1 MAAAASPG
9 SCSSTSSDWVV
20 LRDGCLRCDEEGL
33 RSLSYHPALN
43 AILAVTSRGSIK
55 VIDGTS
61 GAILQASAL
70 HAKPGGRVR
79 CQYFPA
85 VDKVLFVDDYAVG
98 CRKDLNGIL
107 LLDTAL
113 QAPVSKPEDMVQLE
127 LPVTEAQQLLSACVE
142 KVDVSNTEGY
152 DLFLTQLKEGLKST
166 SHETAANHKVA
177 KWATVTF
184 HLPHHVIKVVASA
197 IVNELKK
204 MNQNVAALSVA
215 SSIMDRLSY
224 LLPSGRPELGVG
236 PGRSVDRSLMY
247 SEANR
252 RETFT
257 SWPHAGYRWAQP
269 DPMAQA
275 GFYHQ
280 PASTGDDRAMCF
292 TCSVCLVCWEP
303 TDEPWSEHERHSPN
317 CPFVKGEHTQN
328 VPLSV
333 TLATSPAQFPSPD
346 GSDKIAC
353 YGFGSCPHFLAA
365 ATKRGKICIWD
376 VSKLMKVH
384 LKFEIN
390 PYDPVILRQLFLS
403 SGEQGLGSESTESRR
418 PTLAWLED
426 TSSCSDLPKL
436 EGDSDDQLEDSDSEE
451 HSRSESVTGHP
462 CQKENLEVSLGVTAL
477 SVLQQPEKLQWEVV
491 ASVLEDTVKDLEEL
505 GANPALAQAKADN
518 KAKDKPSAAEQ
529 HNIPFPCLLTGGLL
543 SYRSAASS
551 PLAGGPPPPPPSLAP
566 TLTPTR
572 GRPPPSSSSSSSSTL
587 VGVPD
592 GPLLRTQAPEVT
604 PNTPIVVVGTP
615 DQGPMEI
622 ESCPPPPVVVP
633 PELVASPGGGGLP
646 VSAIRRTIPVLLLY
660 SIKEAD
666 EKASGSGKV
675 FAQMNSLMGKS
686 LHEEGFTVPQII
698 EMEFDSHEQLLL
710 QDPPI
715 TYIQQFAD
723 ATAGLG
729 SGTGSGSG
737 TGNNASVTDPGPEKW
752 GSMAAPRPGAL
763 VQCLRLP
770 KELEEENLYVDSIT
784 PCSDGLHL
792 LVGLQPCSVES
803 LSAINQVEA
812 LNNLNRLHSALCSRG
827 NSRNK
832 DDLHHHH
839 HHHHPALVPTMAN
852 GIEGGH
858 GALPLPGTSPPQQTP
873 LILPPDQQPLLQPP
887 LSPQQT
893 PTSPSSRGVFGGV
906 STGGNNNNSSGGGG
920 YLVLYKLNYS
930 TRIVTLEEEPVR
942 VQHIREPRD
951 AVTSLILLPADV
963 LDGREEDGEDA
974 SDDTPPGLKN
984 GPVSAS
990 SGPNMAAGGSSGGV
1004 GGSSTA
1010 AGVMAASTGHGPSA
1024 SSPLA
1029 AGMAASTAKE
1039 KLVVTT
1045 QAGYIM
1051 VLDLATLEVL
1061 AKVEPPVKESG
1072 DEVDPFVSVTYC
1084 SGTDRLC
1091 ACTKG
1096 GELHFLQIGG
1106 VFDDIDD
1113 ADIFVDGPLSKGV
1126 DQLFEGTKPSSNPSS
1141 PGITAGVDLLVDQAL
1156 GVEVLSSLVEL
1167 TRFETLTP
1175 RFSATVPPCWVEVQQ
1190 EQQQRRH
1197 PQHLHQQHHGD
1208 AAQHTRTWKLQSDS
1222 SSWDEHVF
1230 ELVLPKACMV
1240 GHVDF
1245 KFVMNAN
1252 ITNIPQ
1258 IQVTLLKNKA
1268 PGLGKVNETAVDRQ
1282 ITFPLSQALH
1292 TNGERNGQPLLHDFT
1307 EDIQFMDIEESPGSR
1322 LCPFLEDHKEDI
1334 LCGPVWLAS
1343 GLDLSGHA
1351 GMLSLTSPKLVKGM
1365 AGGKYRSFLVH
1376 IKAVSDKGMEESPR
1390 PVVRM
1395 PSKPQSSKAQSLSS
1409 LLQRAQATKEK
1420 ASTSKVEPPT
1430 ASKKPDNLR
1439 GCDLL
1444 QEVSITIRRF
1454 KKTSIPK
1461 ERIQRCS
1468 MLQFPEFHERLL
1480 NGLCKRT
1487 EETDSTEHGQSLILD
1502 ILCWLAGV
1510 YSNGSCSPR
1519 EGKEGLLIKTR
1530 KRLTDMVR
1538 VCFFQAG
1545 RSIAHKCARFLALCI
1560 SNGKGDPGQQGFG
1573 MALLKALLENMP
1585 YLPAAAT
1592 GGAVFWYFV
1601 LLNYVK
1607 DEDLAG
1613 CSTACASLLTAV
1625 SRQLQDRL
1633 TPLEALLQTRYGLY
1647 SSPFDPVL
1655 FDLEVSGSSCKNA
1668 FNSGI
1673 GVQSDEIDLSDI
1685 LSGNGKVSNCAAAE
1699 GSFTALT
1706 GLLEVEPL
1714 HFTCVST
1721 SDGTRVERDDASMFT
1736 VSTFGVTPAVGGLS
1750 AGSVGEASTALSSA
1764 AQVALQSLSH
1774 AMVSAEQQLQVLQEK
1789 QQQLLKLQQQKAK
1802 LEAKLHQT
1810 TSAAAA
1816 AAASGVGPIHN
1827 SVPSNPSASGS
1838 ASASSAPGFFI
1849 HPSDVIPPT
1858 PKTTPLFMTPPL
1870 TPPNEAV
1877 SAAISVEL
1885 AQLFPGSIM
1894 DPPAVNLAAHNKNSH
1909 KPKPVSHAQN
1919 PMGSGLALALSQASH
1934 FLQPP
1939 PHQSIII
1946 ERMHSGARRFV
1957 TLDFGRPVLLTDALI
1972 PTCADLASL
1981 SIDIWTLGE
1990 EVDGRRLVVAT
2001 DIATHSLI
2009 LHDLLPPPVCRFMKI
2024 TVIGRYGSTN
2034 ARAKI
2039 PLGFYYGHTY
2049 ILPWESELK
2058 LMHDPLRGES
2068 EAASQPD
2075 VDQHLAMMVALQED
2089 IQCRY
2094 NLACHRLE
2102 TLLQSIDLPPLN
2114 SANNAQYFLR
2124 KPDKAV
2130 EEDQR
2135 VFSAYQDCVQ
2145 LQLQLN
2151 LAHHAVQRLRVSL
2164 GASRKPLP
2172 DAAYASYA
2180 YDARELVHS
2189 SSTEQLRTVIRYLLD
2204 TLLSLLHTN
2213 NGHSVPSV
2221 LQSTFHAQAC
2231 EELFKHLCISG
2242 TPKIRLHTG
2251 LLLVQLCG
2259 GERWWGQFLSNV
2271 LQELYNSEQ
2280 LLIFPQ
2286 DRVFML
2292 LSCIGQRSLSNSGVL
2307 EGLLNLLDSLLSPL
2321 QQSHSLQARRT
2332 EGVLDIPMISWV
2344 VMLVSRL
2351 LDYVASVE
2359 DEASASKKQL
2369 GGKDRDRSFTGN
2381 QWSFINNSLQSQN
2394 MSRSTK
2400 GNSSLDRLY
2409 SRKVRKQ
2416 LVHTKQQLNLLKAK
2430 QKALMEQ
2437 IEKEKIQSNK
2447 SSSYKLLVEHA
2458 KLKQA
2463 TSKHFKDL
2471 IRLRRTA
2478 EWPRSSL
2485 DTEAS
2490 ASGAAKEAP
2499 EVELLPFTLAHER
2512 CISVVQKLALFLLS
2526 MDFTCHADLLLFV
2539 CKVLAR
2545 IANATRPTI
2554 HLCEVVSEQQLE
2566 RLLLLLVGTDFNR
2579 GDISWGGAWA
2589 QYSLTCM
2596 LQDILAGELLSPAS
2610 LDGMDE
2616 GASLGE
2622 EAGAAA
2628 AVAACAVA
2636 SALAEPEEALA
2647 QPSPLP
2653 LVESIDETLPP
2664 DIIAGTPGTSSS
2676 SVFQSAPPLSSLEK
2690 DKDIDF
2696 DLLQDLMDVDID
2708 PLDIDLEK
2716 DPLAA
2721 KVFKPIGSTW
2731 YDYWGADYGTYNYNA
2746 YVGGAG
2752 IPVSKPPAA
2761 QEKPGA
2767 QSLSVSVS
2775 QALDARLEVGLEQ
2788 QAELMLKMMA
2798 TLEADSILQAL
2809 TSTSPAV
2816 VQSSNGTDDSLLRG
2830 LHGSSSPPGGSSSSS
2845 SLVVQPSSIP
2855 MLSACFNKLFSML
2868 QVHHVQLESLLQ
2880 LWLTL
2885 SLNSCPGSADDGGS
2899 DIFLFNASR
2908 VPTIPLNQAS
2918 ISSFLTVLA
2927 WYPNTSLRTWCL
2939 VLHSLTL
2946 MTNMPSSS
2954 ASASSSGL
2962 GGHESTAQQMV
2973 SELTL
2978 VPVLVRFLSGSNPH
2992 GTSQH
2997 SSQVGPTATQA
3008 MQEFLTRLQVHLS
3021 STCPQLFSEFLLELM
3036 HILSMERGPLLSG
3049 QGPLDAQVKL
3059 LEFTLEQSFET
3070 VSVGTIMAVV
3080 ESITFLVHHY
3090 ITCSDKVVSRSG
3102 SDSSVGARACFGG
3115 LFANIIRPGDAKAVC
3130 GETTRDQLMFN
3141 LLKLVNTLVKL
3152 PLTADGKFS
3161 GRVPPPGN
3169 GSSDSVS
3176 DEEKVCGS
3184 KEGPGQGGATP
3195 HQGPAVG
3202 VADLVL
3208 GNQQVMSQILSAL
3221 GQCNSSAMAMIIGAS
3236 GLHLTKHENFHGG
3249 LDAISVGDGLFTILT
3264 TLSKRAT
3271 SVQVMLQ
3278 PILTYM
3284 ACGYM
3289 GRQGSLSTCQLS
3301 EPLLWFILRVLDTS
3315 EALKA
3320 FHDMGGVQ
3328 LICNNMVTS
3337 TRAIVNTARSM
3348 VSTIMKFLDSGPGK
3362 AADGSLKARVLASE
3376 PDNAE
3381 GLHNFA
3387 PLGTITSSSPTAQPA
3402 EVLLQA
3408 TPPHRRAR
3416 SAAWSYIFLP
3426 EEAWCDLT
3434 IHLPAAVLLKEVH
3447 IQPHLASLATCP
3459 SSVSVEISADG
3470 VNMLPL
3476 STPVITSGL
3485 TYIKIQLVKAEVASA
3500 VCLRLHRP
3508 RDASTLGLSQ
3518 IKLLG
3523 LTAFG
3528 NTSSATVNNPF
3539 LPSEDQVSKTSIG
3552 WLRLLHHCLTHVSD
3566 LEAVMASAAA
3576 PTANLLQTCAA
3587 LLMSPYCGMHSPNI
3601 EAVLVKIGLQSTAI
3615 GLRLIDILL
3624 RNCAASGTDPNNLNS
3639 PLLFGRLNGL
3649 SSDSTIDILYQLGT
3663 TQDPGTKDRVQA
3675 LLQWVH
3681 DSARVAAMKRSA
3693 PLGYMGPSATSP
3705 REYGLLMPSPSHL
3718 HCVAAILWHS
3728 YELPVD
3734 YDLPALLNRELFEL
3748 LYNWS
3753 MSLACNLVLKKAVD
3767 SLLCS
3772 MCHVHPSYFSL
3783 LMSWMG
3789 IVPSATVSAVA
3800 AMASAQS
3807 QARHRLSLTDDGK
3820 KQHDAA
3826 AATAAAANSASAGG
3840 GGASGGLTDDS
3851 KHARSPPPLSESQL
3865 ATLAAASQSPGA
3877 IQQLL
3882 DSGLPSLL
3890 VRSLAAL
3897 CCSLL
3902 ASADLPLPGGATVPP
3917 TSTPASASA
3926 PSSSSSSSSPPSSS
3940 AASTSSSPAE
3950 RRHHHLHHHQSQS
3963 HHHHHHSH
3971 HSHSSSSYHSMPSTS
3986 SSSSPPS
3993 SSSSSSFSC
4002 PPPPP
4007 PPPVNRATLSP
4018 ELAAPVLRFLT
4029 EVGNSHA
4036 MKDWLGGPEV
4046 NPLWTAL
4053 LFLLC
4058 HSSASAGTSATTSPT
4073 TNTTNNTTN
4082 TTNTNTATTSNGSTS
4097 NGQVAAAASASASAS
4112 GMGASASSPCSS
4124 PLSTSPAGASAAAGP
4139 SSSMS
4144 GSSIAGP
4151 STAPLLP
4158 PPPPPLAY
4166 SSSASASATAAA
4178 MGTSTAA
4185 ASGSRY
4191 SLGSGGRAGGLTTQ
4205 QRTSLEN
4212 ATVAFFLQC
4221 ISCHPNNQRLMA
4233 QVLCELFQSAPQ
4245 RGNVPISGNISGF
4258 IRRLFLQLMLEDEK
4272 VTVFL
4277 QSPCPLYKGRINA
4290 TSHVIQHPMY
4300 GAGHKYRTLHL
4311 PISTTLADVLDRV
4324 SDTPSI
4330 TAKLMSEQK
4339 EDKEKKNHEEKEKM
4353 KADNGFQDNYSVV
4366 VASGLKSQS
4375 KRALSTPPR
4384 PPSRRGR
4391 VMSDKLSASSGVD
4404 PAAKTVSVPVFH
4416 LYHKLLPGQPLPG
4429 EMTLAQLLTLLYDRK
4444 LPQGY
4449 RSIDM
4454 TVKLGSKLSSD
4465 PGLSKTDSFKRLRT
4479 EKEHGEMLS
4488 SCPEDEPMTP
4498 GDECLE
4504 AAIDE
4509 SLLETNPIQS
4519 PLQVFAGMGGLA
4531 LIAERLPMLYP
4542 DVIQQVSAP
4551 VVASSSQE
4559 KPKDS
4564 DQFEWV
4570 TIEQSGELVYE
4581 APENIAAEPPPIK
4594 SPVQTMSPIPAHSL
4608 AAFGLFL
4615 RLPGYAEVLL
4625 KERKH
4630 AQCLLRLVLGVTDDG
4645 EGSHILQSPSANV
4658 LPTLPFHVLRALFS
4672 STPLTTDDGLLLRR
4686 IALEIGA
4693 IHLILACLS
4702 ALSHHAPRV
4711 PSTNGNQ
4718 NEVVTGHGAGTS
4730 EEQQLYWAKGTG
4742 FGTGSTASG
4751 WDVEQALT
4759 KQRLEE
4765 EHVTCLLQ
4773 VLASYINPAGCV
4785 GHGEAPSSESRGQ
4798 NSAALPSVLQELLSQ
4813 SCLIP
4818 AMSSYLRNDSVLD
4831 MARHV
4836 PLYRALLELLRAISS
4851 CTSLVPLLLP
4861 LSGDP
4866 AQEEEEEE
4874 ERSESQTSVGMLLAK
4889 MKTCVDTYTN
4899 RLRSK
4904 KDKSKGVV
4912 KAEPSDPE
4920 PEGLTLLVPD
4930 IQRTAE
4936 IVYAATTSL
4945 RQANQEKKLAE
4956 SSKKASTR
4964 PKPLSVLRSLEEKYV
4979 AAMKKLQFDTFEMV
4993 SEDEDGKLVFKVNY
5007 HYMTQVKNAS
5017 DANSAARARRLAQ
5030 EAVTLST
5037 SLPLS
5042 SSSSVFVRC
5051 DEERLD
5057 IMKVLITGPA
5067 DTPYANGCFEFDVYF
5082 PQDYPN
5088 SPPLVNLET
5097 TGGHS
5102 VRFNPNLYNDG
5113 KVCLSILNTWHGRP
5127 EEKWN
5132 PQTSSFLQVLVSV
5145 QSLILVSEPYFNEP
5159 GYERSRGT
5167 PSGTQSSRE
5176 YDGNIRQASVK
5187 WAMLEQM
5194 RNPSPCFKE
5203 VIHKHFYLKRAE
5215 IMGQC
5220 EEWIT
5225 DIQQY
5230 SSDKR
5235 VGRTMSHHA
5244 AALKRH
5250 TAQLREELLKLP
5262 CPEGLEP
5269 DGEDF
5274 SDKSSALLVK
5284 ELPNQDAEKPGGSQD
5299 AHCSEGQL

>member
-9 SCSSTSSDWVV
+9 SCSSTSSDWIV
-20 LRDGCLRCDEEGL
+20 LRDGCRRCDEEGL

-113 QAPVSKPEDMVQLE
+113 QAPVAKPEDMVQLE
-127 LPVTEAQQLLSACVE
+127 LPVTEAQQMLSACLE

-152 DLFLTQLKEGLKST
+152 DIFIAQLKEGLKNT

-184 HLPHHVIKVVASA
+184 HLPHHVLKLVASA
-197 IVNELKK
+197 IVTELKK
-204 MNQNVAALSVA
+204 INQNVAALSVA

-224 LLPSGRPELGVG
+224 LLPSARPELGVG

-252 RETFT
+252 RETFM

-280 PASTGDDRAMCF
+280 VGSPASTGDDRAMCF

-333 TLATSPAQFPSPD
+333 TLATSPAQFPTPD
-346 GSDKIAC
+346 FSDKIAC

-390 PYDPVILRQLFLS
+390 PYDPAILRQLILS
-403 SGEQGLGSESTESRR
+403 GSEQALGTQESRR

-426 TSSCSDLPKL
+426 SSSCSDIPKL

-462 CQKENLEVSLGVTAL
+462 SQRESMEVSLGVTAL

-505 GANPALAQAKADN
+505 GANPSLAQAKAD
-518 KAKDKPSAAEQ
+518 KAKEKLPEH
-529 HNIPFPCLLTGGLL
+529 HNIPYPCLLAGGLL
-543 SYRSAASS
+543 SYLAA
-551 PLAGGPPPPPPSLAP
+551 PL
-566 TLTPTR
+566 
-572 GRPPPSSSSSSSSTL
+572 PSSRRSM
-587 VGVPD
+587 D
-592 GPLLRTQAPEVT
+592 GPLRTQGPE
-604 PNTPIVVVGTP
+604 PPHVVP

-622 ESCPPPPVVVP
+622 ESCNLTPL
-633 PELVASPGGGGLP
+633 ELGSPN
-646 VSAIRRTIPVLLLY
+646 SAAPTVRRTMPVLLLY
-660 SIKEAD
+660 SFKESE
-666 EKASGSGKV
+666 EKSSGKV
-675 FAQMNSLMGKS
+675 FAQMNNLMSKG
-686 LHEEGFTVPQII
+686 LHEEGFSVPQII
-698 EMEFDSHEQLLL
+698 EMEFDTHEQLLL

-723 ATAGLG
+723 AAANLATLDG
-729 SGTGSGSG
+729 
-737 TGNNASVTDPGPEKW
+737 DKW
-752 GSMAAPRPGAL
+752 SSLAPRPGAL

-770 KELEEENLYVDSIT
+770 KQLEEENLYVDSIT
-784 PCSDGLHL
+784 PCSDGVHL

-803 LSAINQVEA
+803 LSAINQVEV
-812 LNNLNRLHSALCSRG
+812 LNNLNRLHSALCSRRKG
-827 NSRNK
+827 E
-832 DDLHHHH
+832 LQ
-839 HHHHPALVPTMAN
+839 PLPTLAN
-852 GIEGGH
+852 GHE
-858 GALPLPGTSPPQQTP
+858 ALASASPPQTP
-873 LILPPDQQPLLQPP
+873 LILPPPDQQQPSRPL
-887 LSPQQT
+887 
-893 PTSPSSRGVFGGV
+893 GGC
-906 STGGNNNNSSGGGG
+906 GGGG
-920 YLVLYKLNYS
+920 YLALYKLNYS
-930 TRIVTLEEEPVR
+930 TRIVTLEEEPIKL
-942 VQHIREPRD
+942 QHIRDPRD
-951 AVTSLILLPADV
+951 AVTSLILLPPDV
-963 LDGREEDGEDA
+963 LDGREDDSEEA
-974 SDDTPPGLKN
+974 SEEKPPRGFKN
-984 GPVSAS
+984 G
-990 SGPNMAAGGSSGGV
+990 SGCGHGSGCGP
-1004 GGSSTA
+1004 GTGTSSTKVKQA
-1010 AGVMAASTGHGPSA
+1010 DVAGLGH
-1024 SSPLA
+1024 
-1029 AGMAASTAKE
+1029 
-1039 KLVVTT
+1039 LVITT

-1051 VLDLATLEVL
+1051 ILDLSTLEVL
-1061 AKVEPPVKESG
+1061 AKVEPPKTDGTV
-1072 DEVDPFVSVTYC
+1072 DEIDPFVSVTYC

-1106 VFDDIDD
+1106 VCDDVDD
-1113 ADIFVDGPLSKGV
+1113 SDIFVDGPLSKV
-1126 DQLFEGTKPSSNPSS
+1126 AEQLLEGAKPSSNPSS
-1141 PGITAGVDLLVDQAL
+1141 PGITGVDLLVDQVLA
-1156 GVEVLSSLVEL
+1156 VESLTSLVEL

-1258 IQVTLLKNKA
+1258 IQITLLKNKA

-1282 ITFPLSQALH
+1282 ISFPLSHVLH
-1292 TNGERNGQPLLHDFT
+1292 ANGERNGQPLLHDFT
-1307 EDIQFMDIEESPGSR
+1307 DDIQFMDIEETSGSR
-1322 LCPFLEDHKEDI
+1322 LCTFLEDHKEDI

-1376 IKAVSDKGMEESPR
+1376 IKAVSDKGMEERPM

-1395 PSKPQSSKAQSLSS
+1395 PAAKPQGSKGHSLST

-1420 ASTSKVEPPT
+1420 ASTSKADSP
-1430 ASKKPDNLR
+1430 AQSKKPDNLR

-1444 QEVSITIRRF
+1444 QEVSVTIRRF

-1461 ERIQRCS
+1461 ERVQRCA
-1468 MLQFPEFHERLL
+1468 MLQFPDFHEKLL
-1480 NGLCKRT
+1480 NGLCKGAD
-1487 EETDSTEHGQSLILD
+1487 EGPGTEHSQSLILD
-1502 ILCWLAGV
+1502 CLCWLAGV
-1510 YSNGSCSPR
+1510 YSNGPCSLR
-1519 EGKEGLLIKTR
+1519 EGKEALLMKTR
-1530 KRLTDMVR
+1530 KRLTDIVR
-1538 VCFFQAG
+1538 VCFFEAG

-1560 SNGKGDPGQQGFG
+1560 SNGKGEPSQQGFG
-1573 MALLKALLENMP
+1573 MNLLNALLDNMP

-1592 GGAVFWYFV
+1592 GGSVFWYFV

-1607 DEDLAG
+1607 DEDLSG

-1668 FNSGI
+1668 FNSSI
-1673 GVQSDEIDLSDI
+1673 GVQSDEIDLNEI
-1685 LSGNGKVSNCAAAE
+1685 LSGNVKVSSCAAAE

-1714 HFTCVST
+1714 HFTCIST

-1750 AGSVGEASTALSSA
+1750 AGTVGEASTALSSA

-1789 QQQLLKLQQQKAK
+1789 QQQLFKLQQQKAK

-1816 AAASGVGPIHN
+1816 SGVGPIHN
-1827 SVPSNPSASGS
+1827 SVPS
-1838 ASASSAPGFFI
+1838 SAPGFFI
-1849 HPSDVIPPT
+1849 HPSEVIPPT

-1885 AQLFPGSIM
+1885 AQLFPGSMI
-1894 DPPAVNLAAHNKNSH
+1894 DPPPVNLAAHNKNSQKA
-1909 KPKPVSHAQN
+1909 KPN

-1939 PHQSIII
+1939 PQQSIII

-1972 PTCADLASL
+1972 PTCGDLASL

-2001 DIATHSLI
+2001 DISTHSLI

-2068 EAASQPD
+2068 DAASQPD
-2075 VDQHLAMMVALQED
+2075 LDQHLAMMVALQED

-2094 NLACHRLE
+2094 NLGCHRLE
-2102 TLLQSIDLPPLN
+2102 TLLQNIDLPPLN

-2130 EEDQR
+2130 EEDAR
-2135 VFSAYQDCVQ
+2135 VFSAYQDCIQ

-2164 GASRKPLP
+2164 GAGRKILP
-2172 DAAYASYA
+2172 EP
-2180 YDARELVHS
+2180 YDPRELIQN
-2189 SSTEQLRTVIRYLLD
+2189 SSTEQLRTIIRYLLD
-2204 TLLSLLHTN
+2204 TLLSLLHSN
-2213 NGHSVPSV
+2213 NGHAVPSV

-2242 TPKIRLHTG
+2242 TPKIRLHAG

-2321 QQSHSLQARRT
+2321 QQPMAAAHHRT
-2332 EGVLDIPMISWV
+2332 EGVLDVPMISWV

-2359 DEASASKKQL
+2359 DEASAGKKHL
-2369 GGKDRDRSFTGN
+2369 GGKERERTLTGN
-2381 QWSFINNSLQSQN
+2381 QWSFINNSLQSSSSN
-2394 MSRSTK
+2394 RSAK

-2409 SRKVRKQ
+2409 SRKIRKQ
-2416 LVHTKQQLNLLKAK
+2416 LVHHKQQLNLLKAK
-2430 QKALMEQ
+2430 QKALVEQ

-2447 SSSYKLLVEHA
+2447 GSSYKLLVEQA

-2478 EWPRSSL
+2478 EWPRSTL
-2485 DTEAS
+2485 DTEAT
-2490 ASGAAKEAP
+2490 AAKEAP
-2499 EVELLPFTLAHER
+2499 EVEPLPFTLAHER
-2512 CISVVQKLALFLLS
+2512 CISVVQKLSLFLLS

-2554 HLCEVVSEQQLE
+2554 HLCEVVSEHQLE

-2596 LQDILAGELLSPAS
+2596 LQDILAGELLSSGS

-2616 GASLGE
+2616 GVVGE
-2622 EAGAAA
+2622 EAGASS
-2628 AVAACAVA
+2628 
-2636 SALAEPEEALA
+2636 SAGIDSDDSLA
-2647 QPSPLP
+2647 QPTPIP
-2653 LVESIDETLPP
+2653 HVETIDEALSP
-2664 DIIAGTPGTSSS
+2664 DIIAGTPGTSS
-2676 SVFQSAPPLSSLEK
+2676 VFQN
-2690 DKDIDF
+2690 
-2696 DLLQDLMDVDID
+2696 
-2708 PLDIDLEK
+2708 IDLEK

-2721 KVFKPIGSTW
+2721 KVFKPISSTW
-2731 YDYWGADYGTYNYNA
+2731 YDYWGADYGTYGYNP
-2746 YVGGAG
+2746 YIGGVGIA
-2752 IPVSKPPAA
+2752 VSKPPAVV
-2761 QEKPGA
+2761 EKPGS
-2767 QSLSVSVS
+2767 QSLSISVS

-2816 VQSSNGTDDSLLRG
+2816 SKASNGTDDSLLRG
-2830 LHGSSSPPGGSSSSS
+2830 LHGGSPPGS
-2845 SLVVQPSSIP
+2845 SLMVQASSIP

-2868 QVHHVQLESLLQ
+2868 QVHHVQLESMLQ

-2885 SLNSCPGSADDGGS
+2885 SLNSCSGGTEESGS
-2899 DIFLFNASR
+2899 DIFMFNASR

-2918 ISSFLTVLA
+2918 ISSFLSVLA

-2946 MTNMPSSS
+2946 MTNMPSS
-2954 ASASSSGL
+2954 AASSSGM
-2962 GGHESTAQQMV
+2962 GAHESTAQQMV
-2973 SELTL
+2973 SDPTL
-2978 VPVLVRFLSGSNPH
+2978 VHVLVRFLSGCNPH
-2992 GTSQH
+2992 GTSQY

-3021 STCPQLFSEFLLELM
+3021 STCPQMFSEFLLKLM
-3036 HILSMERGPLLSG
+3036 HILSTERGPFQSG

-3059 LEFTLEQSFET
+3059 LEFTLEQNFEV
-3070 VSVGTIMAVV
+3070 VSVSTISSVI

-3130 GETTRDQLMFN
+3130 GETTRDQLMFD
-3141 LLKLVNTLVKL
+3141 LLKLVNGLVQL
-3152 PLTADGKFS
+3152 PLSGDREFS
-3161 GRVPPPGN
+3161 GRLPPA
-3169 GSSDSVS
+3169 GSEASDSSAS

-3184 KEGPGQGGATP
+3184 KEGAAGGATP
-3195 HQGPAVG
+3195 NQGPAAG

-3208 GNQQVMSQILSAL
+3208 ANQQIMSQILSAL

-3264 TLSKRAT
+3264 SLSKRAT

-3289 GRQGSLSTCQLS
+3289 GRQSLYFSQGSLSTCQLS

-3348 VSTIMKFLDSGPGK
+3348 VSTIMKFLDTGPGK

-3434 IHLPAAVLLKEVH
+3434 IHLPAAVLLKELH

-3476 STPVITSGL
+3476 STPIITSGL

-3566 LEAVMASAAA
+3566 LEATMASAAA

-3601 EAVLVKIGLQSTAI
+3601 EAVLVKIGLQSTRI
-3615 GLRLIDILL
+3615 GLKLIDILL
-3624 RNCAASGTDPNNLNS
+3624 RNCAASGTDPTNLNS

-3663 TQDPGTKDRVQA
+3663 TQDLATKDRIHA

-3681 DSARVAAMKRSA
+3681 DSSLVAAHKRSG
-3693 PLGYMGPSATSP
+3693 PVGYIRQSSSSS
-3705 REYGLLMPSPSHL
+3705 REYGLVMPSPSHL
-3718 HCVAAILWHS
+3718 HGVAAILWHS
-3728 YELPVD
+3728 YELPVN
-3734 YDLPALLNRELFEL
+3734 YDLPVLLNRELFEL

-3753 MSLACNLVLKKAVD
+3753 MSLPCNMVLKKAVD

-3772 MCHVHPSYFSL
+3772 MCHIHPSYFSL

-3789 IVPSATVSAVA
+3789 FVA
-3800 AMASAQS
+3800 PPTAAQ
-3807 QARHRLSLTDDGK
+3807 HRLSMTDDGK
-3820 KQHDAA
+3820 KQHDLSSAN
-3826 AATAAAANSASAGG
+3826 ATTSA
-3840 GGASGGLTDDS
+3840 GLTDDS
-3851 KHARSPPPLSESQL
+3851 KHARPPIALSESQL
-3865 ATLAAASQSPGA
+3865 TTLAAASQSPGA
-3877 IQQLL
+3877 IEQLL

-3890 VRSLAAL
+3890 VRSLAGL
-3897 CCSLL
+3897 CCGLL
-3902 ASADLPLPGGATVPP
+3902 AAAGLPLP
-3917 TSTPASASA
+3917 STAQAERRQHHHNHH
-3926 PSSSSSSSSPPSSS
+3926 SSSSSSSQSRASLS
-3940 AASTSSSPAE
+3940 A
-3950 RRHHHLHHHQSQS
+3950 
-3963 HHHHHHSH
+3963 
-3971 HSHSSSSYHSMPSTS
+3971 
-3986 SSSSPPS
+3986 
-3993 SSSSSSFSC
+3993 
-4002 PPPPP
+4002 
-4007 PPPVNRATLSP
+4007 

-4046 NPLWTAL
+4046 NLLWTAL

-4058 HSSASAGTSATTSPT
+4058 HSSASAGGTSGVHGHAGAHS
-4073 TNTTNNTTN
+4073 
-4082 TTNTNTATTSNGSTS
+4082 
-4097 NGQVAAAASASASAS
+4097 AAS
-4112 GMGASASSPCSS
+4112 GGACC
-4124 PLSTSPAGASAAAGP
+4124 
-4139 SSSMS
+4139 
-4144 GSSIAGP
+4144 
-4151 STAPLLP
+4151 P
-4158 PPPPPLAY
+4158 PPPPPQP
-4166 SSSASASATAAA
+4166 
-4178 MGTSTAA
+4178 
-4185 ASGSRY
+4185 SGSRY
-4191 SLGSGGRAGGLTTQ
+4191 SLASSTRGSGLTTQ
-4205 QRTSLEN
+4205 QRTAIEN

-4245 RGNVPISGNISGF
+4245 RGSVPVSGNISGF

-4311 PISTTLADVLDRV
+4311 PISTTLAEVLDRV

-4330 TAKLMSEQK
+4330 TAKLINEQK
-4339 EDKEKKNHEEKEKM
+4339 EDKEKKNHDEKEKM
-4353 KADNGFQDNYSVV
+4353 KTDSGFQDNFSVV

-4391 VMSDKLSASSGVD
+4391 VMSDKLTASGVD
-4404 PAAKTVSVPVFH
+4404 PSAKTLSVPVFH
-4416 LYHKLLPGQPLPG
+4416 LYHKLLPGQPLPA

-4449 RSIDM
+4449 HSIDL
-4454 TVKLGSKLSSD
+4454 TVKLGSKVISD
-4465 PGLSKTDSFKRLRT
+4465 PGISKTDSFKRLRT
-4479 EKEHGEMLS
+4479 EKVEHCDMLS

-4498 GDECLE
+4498 GDECLD

-4509 SLLETNPIQS
+4509 SLLETKPIQS

-4542 DVIQQVSAP
+4542 DVIQQRIELFRQSPRATGGLKQTPHEGYQVSAP
-4551 VVASSSQE
+4551 VVPSTTQE

-4581 APENIAAEPPPIK
+4581 APETMAAEPPPINK
-4594 SPVQTMSPIPAHSL
+4594 SSVQTMSPIPAHSL

-4672 STPLTTDDGLLLRR
+4672 TTPLTTDDGVLLRR
-4686 IALEIGA
+4686 MALEIGA

-4711 PSTNGNQ
+4711 PNTSGNSS
-4718 NEVVTGHGAGTS
+4718 EPTVSSGHGGGTS

-4773 VLASYINPAGCV
+4773 VLASYINPANCV
-4785 GHGEAPSSESRGQ
+4785 SHGEAPTGESRGH
-4798 NSAALPSVLQELLSQ
+4798 NSNALPTVLQELLSQ

-4836 PLYRALLELLRAISS
+4836 PLYRALLELLRAIS
-4851 CTSLVPLLLP
+4851 TSTALVPLLLP

-4866 AQEEEEEE
+4866 SQEEEEEE
-4874 ERSESQTSVGMLLAK
+4874 ERSEGQTSVGMLLAK

-4899 RLRSK
+4899 RLRWGLRRTESK
-4904 KDKSKGVV
+4904 KDKAKGVV
-4912 KAEPSDPE
+4912 KPDSSDPE

-4945 RQANQEKKLAE
+4945 RQANQERKLAE
-4956 SSKKASTR
+4956 SSKKATTR
-4964 PKPLSVLRSLEEKYV
+4964 PKPMSILRSLEEKYV
-4979 AAMKKLQFDTFEMV
+4979 AIMKKLQFDTFEMV
-4993 SEDEDGKLVFKVNY
+4993 TEDDDGKLVFKVNY
-5007 HYMTQVKNAS
+5007 HYMSQVKNAS

-5194 RNPSPCFKE
+5194 RNASPCFKE
-5203 VIHKHFYLKRAE
+5203 VIHKHFYLKRVEVMA
-5215 IMGQC
+5215 QC
-5220 EEWIT
+5220 EEWIA

-5269 DGEDF
+5269 DGEEF
-5274 SDKSSALLVK
+5274 SDKSAALAPLA
-5284 ELPNQDAEKPGGSQD
+5284 NQDAEKPSGSQD
-5299 AHCSEGQL
+5299 GTCSEGPL

>member
-1 MAAAASPG
+1 MAAAAS
-9 SCSSTSSDWVV
+9 CSSAAAPAGPGPGPVSVSVSAGPGPCEWLL
-20 LRDGCLRCDEEGL
+20 LRDGCLRCDADGL
-33 RSLSYHPALN
+33 CSLCYHPALN
-43 AILAVTSRGSIK
+43 AILAVTARGAIK

-61 GAILQASAL
+61 GATLQASAL
-70 HAKPGGRVR
+70 NAKPGGRVK
-79 CQYFPA
+79 CQYISA
-85 VDKVLFVDDYAVG
+85 VDKVIFVDDYAVG

-113 QAPVSKPEDMVQLE
+113 QTPVSKQDDVVQLE
-127 LPVTEAQQLLSACVE
+127 LPVTEAQQLLSACIE
-142 KVDVSNTEGY
+142 KVDVSSTEGY
-152 DLFLTQLKEGLKST
+152 DLFITQLKDGLKNT

-177 KWATVTF
+177 KWATVMF
-184 HLPHHVIKVVASA
+184 HLPHHVLKSVASA

-204 MNQNVAALSVA
+204 INQNIAALPVA
-215 SSIMDRLSY
+215 SSVMDRLSY
-224 LLPSGRPELGVG
+224 LLPSARPELGVG

-257 SWPHAGYRWAQP
+257 SWPHVGYRWAQP

-280 PASTGDDRAMCF
+280 PASSGDDRAMCF

-333 TLATSPAQFPSPD
+333 TLATSPAQFPCTD
-346 GSDKIAC
+346 GTDRIVCFGS
-353 YGFGSCPHFLAA
+353 GSCPHFLAA

-390 PYDPVILRQLFLS
+390 AYDPAIVQQLML
-403 SGEQGLGSESTESRR
+403 SGEQSSGVDSRR

-426 TSSCSDLPKL
+426 SSSCSDIPKL
-436 EGDSDDQLEDSDSEE
+436 EGDSDDLLEDSDSEE
-451 HSRSESVTGHP
+451 HSRSESVTGHTS
-462 CQKENLEVSLGVTAL
+462 QKETMEVSLDITAL
-477 SVLQQPEKLQWEVV
+477 SILQQPEKLQWEIV
-491 ASVLEDTVKDLEEL
+491 ANVLEDTVKDLEEL
-505 GANPALAQAKADN
+505 GANPCLANCKSE
-518 KAKDKPSAAEQ
+518 KMKEKHLEQ
-529 HNIPFPCLLTGGLL
+529 HNIPFPCLLAGGLL
-543 SYRSAASS
+543 MYKSPATSPVSSNSQRSLDGLSRTRGESVSEQGSTDNESCTNSELNS
-551 PLAGGPPPPPPSLAP
+551 PL
-566 TLTPTR
+566 
-572 GRPPPSSSSSSSSTL
+572 
-587 VGVPD
+587 V
-592 GPLLRTQAPEVT
+592 
-604 PNTPIVVVGTP
+604 
-615 DQGPMEI
+615 
-622 ESCPPPPVVVP
+622 
-633 PELVASPGGGGLP
+633 
-646 VSAIRRTIPVLLLY
+646 RRTLPVLLLY
-660 SIKEAD
+660 SIKESD
-666 EKASGSGKV
+666 EKAGKL
-675 FAQMNSLMGKS
+675 FSQMNNIMSKS
-686 LHEEGFTVPQII
+686 IHDDGFTVPQII
-698 EMEFDSHEQLLL
+698 EMELDSQEQLLL
-710 QDPPI
+710 QDPPV

-723 ATAGLG
+723 AAANLT
-729 SGTGSGSG
+729 SPDSDKWSSMVPKPGT
-737 TGNNASVTDPGPEKW
+737 
-752 GSMAAPRPGAL
+752 L

-770 KELEEENLYVDSIT
+770 KFAEEENLCVDSIT
-784 PCSDGLHL
+784 PCADGVHL
-792 LVGLQPCSVES
+792 LVGLRTCPVES

-812 LNNLNRLHSALCSRG
+812 LNNLNKLNSALCNRRKGELESSLTVV
-827 NSRNK
+827 N
-832 DDLHHHH
+832 
-839 HHHHPALVPTMAN
+839 
-852 GIEGGH
+852 
-858 GALPLPGTSPPQQTP
+858 GTSIDVIQHESPADVPTP
-873 LILPPDQQPLLQPP
+873 LIIQPEQR
-887 LSPQQT
+887 S
-893 PTSPSSRGVFGGV
+893 V
-906 STGGNNNNSSGGGG
+906 SGG
-920 YLVLYKLNYS
+920 YLVLYKMNYA
-930 TRIVTLEEEPVR
+930 TRIVTLEEEPVKI
-942 VQHIREPRD
+942 QHIKDPQD
-951 AVTSLILLPADV
+951 TITSMILLPPDI
-963 LDGREEDGEDA
+963 LDNREDDCEEPVEEMQLTSKNSSGRERRSEI
-974 SDDTPPGLKN
+974 
-984 GPVSAS
+984 
-990 SGPNMAAGGSSGGV
+990 
-1004 GGSSTA
+1004 STL
-1010 AGVMAASTGHGPSA
+1010 GH
-1024 SSPLA
+1024 
-1029 AGMAASTAKE
+1029 
-1039 KLVVTT
+1039 LVITT
-1045 QAGYIM
+1045 QGGYVKI
-1051 VLDLATLEVL
+1051 LDLSNFEIL
-1061 AKVEPPVKESG
+1061 AKVEPPKKEG
-1072 DEVDPFVSVTYC
+1072 TEEPDMFVSVIYC

-1106 VFDDIDD
+1106 TCDDIDET
-1113 ADIFVDGPLSKGV
+1113 DILVDGSLSKGV
-1126 DQLFEGTKPSSNPSS
+1126 EQSSEGTKPLSNPSS
-1141 PGITAGVDLLVDQAL
+1141 PGITGVDLLVDQPFSL
-1156 GVEVLSSLVEL
+1156 ETLTSLVEL

-1208 AAQHTRTWKLQSDS
+1208 AAQHTRTWKLQTDS
-1222 SSWDEHVF
+1222 NSWDEHVF

-1245 KFVMNAN
+1245 KFVLNSN

-1258 IQVTLLKNKA
+1258 VQVTLLKNKA
-1268 PGLGKVNETAVDRQ
+1268 PGLGKVNAHNIEM
-1282 ITFPLSQALH
+1282 
-1292 TNGERNGQPLLHDFT
+1292 ERNGKPALVEFSEEMQY
-1307 EDIQFMDIEESPGSR
+1307 MDIEEPQCLR
-1322 LCPFLEDHKEDI
+1322 LCPFLEEHKEDI
-1334 LCGPVWLAS
+1334 LCGPVWLAT

-1351 GMLSLTSPKLVKGM
+1351 GMLTLTSPKLVKGM
-1365 AGGKYRSFLVH
+1365 AGGKYRSFLIHV
-1376 IKAVSDKGMEESPR
+1376 KAVNDRGTEEICSGGIR
-1390 PVVRM
+1390 PVVRI
-1395 PSKPQSSKAQSLSS
+1395 PSLKPQSNKGHSLAS
-1409 LLQRAQATKEK
+1409 LLAKVAAGKEK
-1420 ASTSKVEPPT
+1420 PSSKIEASNSSRK
-1430 ASKKPDNLR
+1430 SDNLR

-1444 QEVSITIRRF
+1444 QEVSVTIRRF
-1454 KKTSIPK
+1454 KKTSILK
-1461 ERIQRCS
+1461 ERIQRCA
-1468 MLQFPEFHERLL
+1468 MLQFSEFHEKLL
-1480 NGLCKRT
+1480 V
-1487 EETDSTEHGQSLILD
+1487 LD
-1502 ILCWLAGV
+1502 TLCWLAGV
-1510 YSNGSCSPR
+1510 YSNGPGSS
-1519 EGKEGLLIKTR
+1519 KEGNDSLLSKTR
-1530 KRLTDMVR
+1530 KCVSDIIR
-1538 VCFFQAG
+1538 VCFFEAG

-1560 SNGKGDPGQQGFG
+1560 SNGRCDPSQQGFG
-1573 MALLKALLENMP
+1573 SVLLKALLDNMP
-1585 YLPAAAT
+1585 LLPAAAT
-1592 GGAVFWYFV
+1592 GGSVYWYFV

-1633 TPLEALLQTRYGLY
+1633 TPMEALLQTRYGLY

-1655 FDLEVSGSSCKNA
+1655 FDLEISGSSCKNVY
-1668 FNSGI
+1668 NSSI
-1673 GVQSDEIDLSDI
+1673 GVQSDEIDLSDV
-1685 LSGNGKVSNCAAAE
+1685 LSGNGKISSCAAAE
-1699 GSFTALT
+1699 GSFTSLT

-1721 SDGTRVERDDASMFT
+1721 SDGTRIERDDASTFT

-1750 AGSVGEASTALSSA
+1750 SGTAGEASTALSSA

-1774 AMVSAEQQLQVLQEK
+1774 AMASAEQQLQVLQEK

-1810 TSAAAA
+1810 TAAAA
-1816 AAASGVGPIHN
+1816 AAAAAAVGPVHN
-1827 SVPSNPSASGS
+1827 SVPSNPVA
-1838 ASASSAPGFFI
+1838 APGFFI

-1877 SAAISVEL
+1877 SAVINAEL
-1885 AQLFPGSIM
+1885 AQLFPGSVI
-1894 DPPAVNLAAHNKNSH
+1894 DPPTVNLAAHNKSAS
-1909 KPKPVSHAQN
+1909 KSRTN
-1919 PMGSGLALALSQASH
+1919 PLGSGLALAISHASH

-1957 TLDFGRPVLLTDALI
+1957 TLDFGRPILLTDVLI
-1972 PTCADLASL
+1972 PTCGDLASL

-2001 DIATHSLI
+2001 DISTHSLI

-2049 ILPWESELK
+2049 ILPFENELK
-2058 LMHDPLRGES
+2058 LMHDPLRGEG
-2068 EAASQPD
+2068 EAANQPEI
-2075 VDQHLAMMVALQED
+2075 DQHLAMMVALQED

-2102 TLLQSIDLPPLN
+2102 ILLQSIDLPPLN

-2130 EEDQR
+2130 EEDSR
-2135 VFSAYQDCVQ
+2135 VFSAYQDCIQ

-2151 LAHHAVQRLRVSL
+2151 LAHHAVQRLKVAL
-2164 GASRKPLP
+2164 GASRKTLKEQP
-2172 DAAYASYA
+2172 DPK
-2180 YDARELVHS
+2180 ELIQM
-2189 SSTEQLRTVIRYLLD
+2189 SSTEQLRTIIRYLLD
-2204 TLLSLLHTN
+2204 TLLSLLHSS
-2213 NGHSVPSV
+2213 NGHSVPVV

-2307 EGLLNLLDSLLSPL
+2307 ESLLNLLDNLLSPL
-2321 QQSHSLQARRT
+2321 QPHLPVHRRT

-2351 LDYVASVE
+2351 LDYVATVE
-2359 DEASASKKQL
+2359 DEAATAKKPL
-2369 GGKDRDRSFTGN
+2369 NGKERERFLTGN
-2381 QWSFINNSLQSQN
+2381 QWSFINNSLHTQSL
-2394 MSRSTK
+2394 SRSTK

-2409 SRKVRKQ
+2409 SRKIRKQ
-2416 LVHTKQQLNLLKAK
+2416 LVHHKQQLNLLKAK
-2430 QKALMEQ
+2430 QKALVEQ
-2437 IEKEKIQSNK
+2437 MEKEKIQSNK
-2447 SSSYKLLVEHA
+2447 GSSYKLLVEQA

-2478 EWPRSSL
+2478 EWPRSTL
-2485 DTEAS
+2485 DTEVS
-2490 ASGAAKEAP
+2490 TTKETP
-2499 EVELLPFTLAHER
+2499 EIEPLPFTLAHER

-2554 HLCEVVSEQQLE
+2554 HLCEIVNETQLE

-2596 LQDILAGELLSPAS
+2596 LQDILAGELLAPIAAEA
-2610 LDGMDE
+2610 MEE
-2616 GASLGE
+2616 GALGE
-2622 EAGAAA
+2622 DAGA
-2628 AVAACAVA
+2628 
-2636 SALAEPEEALA
+2636 SAGDSDDSL
-2647 QPSPLP
+2647 QQSTVQ
-2653 LVESIDETLPP
+2653 LVETIDEPLTH
-2664 DIIAGTPGTSSS
+2664 DITG
-2676 SVFQSAPPLSSLEK
+2676 APPLSSLEK
-2690 DKDIDF
+2690 DKDIDLE
-2696 DLLQDLMDVDID
+2696 LLQDLMEVDID

-2721 KVFKPIGSTW
+2721 KVFKPISSTW
-2731 YDYWGADYGTYNYNA
+2731 YDYWGADYGTYNYNP
-2746 YVGGAG
+2746 YIGGVG
-2752 IPVSKPPAA
+2752 IPVAKPPVTT
-2761 QEKPGA
+2761 EKNGS
-2767 QSLSVSVS
+2767 QTVSVSVS

-2788 QAELMLKMMA
+2788 QAELMLKMMS

-2809 TSTSPAV
+2809 TNTSPTLT
-2816 VQSSNGTDDSLLRG
+2816 QSPSGTDDSLLRG
-2830 LHGSSSPPGGSSSSS
+2830 LHAANQNTQ
-2845 SLVVQPSSIP
+2845 LIVQLSSIP

-2885 SLNSCPGSADDGGS
+2885 SLNSSSSGSKDNGA
-2899 DIFLFNASR
+2899 DIFLYNANR
-2908 VPTIPLNQAS
+2908 IPVISLNQAS
-2918 ISSFLTVLA
+2918 VTSFLSVLA
-2927 WYPNTSLRTWCL
+2927 WYPNTLLRTWCL

-2946 MTNMPSSS
+2946 MTNMQLNAGPSS
-2954 ASASSSGL
+2954 AIGAQ
-2962 GGHESTAQQMV
+2962 ESTAQLLV
-2973 SELTL
+2973 SDPNLIH
-2978 VPVLVRFLSGSNPH
+2978 VLVKFLSGTNPH
-2992 GTSQH
+2992 GTNQH
-2997 SSQVGPTATQA
+2997 SPQVGPTATQA

-3021 STCPQLFSEFLLELM
+3021 STCPQMFSEFLLKLI
-3036 HILSMERGPLLSG
+3036 HILSTERGAFQTG

-3059 LEFTLEQSFET
+3059 LEFTLDQNFEV
-3070 VSVGTIMAVV
+3070 VSVSTISAVI

-3090 ITCSDKVVSRSG
+3090 ITCSDKVMSRSG

-3130 GETTRDQLMFN
+3130 GEMTRDQLMFD
-3141 LLKLVNTLVKL
+3141 LLKLVNILVQL
-3152 PLTADGKFS
+3152 PLSSNREYSA
-3161 GRVPPPGN
+3161 RVPVA
-3169 GSSDSVS
+3169 SSTTDSVS
-3176 DEEKVCGS
+3176 DEEKVSGS
-3184 KEGPGQGGATP
+3184 KDGNGNNPNTQGSTAY
-3195 HQGPAVG
+3195 

-3208 GNQQVMSQILSAL
+3208 ANQQIMSQILSAL

-3264 TLSKRAT
+3264 TLSKKAT
-3271 SVQVMLQ
+3271 TVQVMLQ

-3289 GRQGSLSTCQLS
+3289 GRQGSLATCQLS

-3320 FHDMGGVQ
+3320 FHDMDGIQ
-3328 LICNNMVTS
+3328 ICLICNNMVTS

-3348 VSTIMKFLDSGPGK
+3348 VSTIMKFLDSGPTK
-3362 AADGSLKARVLASE
+3362 ATDSSLKARVLASE

-3381 GLHNFA
+3381 GIHNFA
-3387 PLGTITSSSPTAQPA
+3387 PLGSITSSSPTAQPA

-3434 IHLPAAVLLKEVH
+3434 IHLPAAVLLKEIH

-3552 WLRLLHHCLTHVSD
+3552 WLRLLHHCLTHISD
-3566 LEAVMASAAA
+3566 LEGMMASAAA

-3601 EAVLVKIGLQSTAI
+3601 EAVLVKIGLQSTRI
-3615 GLRLIDILL
+3615 GLKLIDILL
-3624 RNCAASGTDPNNLNS
+3624 RNCSASGSDPADLNS

-3663 TQDPGTKDRVQA
+3663 TQDPGTKDRIQA
-3675 LLQWVH
+3675 LLKWVS
-3681 DSARVAAMKRSA
+3681 DSARVAAMKKSGRVSYIC
-3693 PLGYMGPSATSP
+3693 PNSST

-3728 YELPVD
+3728 YELLVE
-3734 YDLPALLNRELFEL
+3734 YDLPALLDRELFESL
-3748 LYNWS
+3748 FNWS
-3753 MSLACNLVLKKAVD
+3753 MSLPCNMVLKKAVD

-3772 MCHVHPSYFSL
+3772 MCHIHPNYFSL
-3783 LMSWMG
+3783 LMGWMG
-3789 IVPSATVSAVA
+3789 ITPPP
-3800 AMASAQS
+3800 MQC
-3807 QARHRLSLTDDGK
+3807 QHRLSMTDDSK
-3820 KQHDAA
+3820 KQDL
-3826 AATAAAANSASAGG
+3826 SS
-3840 GGASGGLTDDS
+3840 SLTDDS
-3851 KHARSPPPLSESQL
+3851 KNAQAPLALTESHL
-3865 ATLAAASQSPGA
+3865 ATLAASSQSPEA
-3877 IQQLL
+3877 IKQLL

-3890 VRSLAAL
+3890 VRSLASF
-3897 CCSLL
+3897 CFNH
-3902 ASADLPLPGGATVPP
+3902 
-3917 TSTPASASA
+3917 
-3926 PSSSSSSSSPPSSS
+3926 
-3940 AASTSSSPAE
+3940 TSSSDCTAQSMDITQE
-3950 RRHHHLHHHQSQS
+3950 RLRRHHVPQHFNK
-3963 HHHHHHSH
+3963 
-3971 HSHSSSSYHSMPSTS
+3971 MPITADL
-3986 SSSSPPS
+3986 
-3993 SSSSSSFSC
+3993 
-4002 PPPPP
+4002 
-4007 PPPVNRATLSP
+4007 V
-4018 ELAAPVLRFLT
+4018 APVLRFLT
-4029 EVGNSHA
+4029 EVGNSHI
-4036 MKDWLGGPEV
+4036 MKDWLGGSEV
-4046 NPLWTAL
+4046 NPLWTSL

-4058 HSSASAGTSATTSPT
+4058 HSGATSGGHNVTPQQTSARSSLLFSTVTT
-4073 TNTTNNTTN
+4073 
-4082 TTNTNTATTSNGSTS
+4082 
-4097 NGQVAAAASASASAS
+4097 
-4112 GMGASASSPCSS
+4112 
-4124 PLSTSPAGASAAAGP
+4124 
-4139 SSSMS
+4139 
-4144 GSSIAGP
+4144 
-4151 STAPLLP
+4151 
-4158 PPPPPLAY
+4158 
-4166 SSSASASATAAA
+4166 
-4178 MGTSTAA
+4178 
-4185 ASGSRY
+4185 
-4191 SLGSGGRAGGLTTQ
+4191 GLTTQ
-4205 QRTSLEN
+4205 QRTAIEN

-4233 QVLCELFQSAPQ
+4233 QVLCELFQSSPQ
-4245 RGNVPISGNISGF
+4245 RGNLPTSGNISGF

-4272 VTVFL
+4272 VTLFL

-4300 GAGHKYRTLHL
+4300 GAGHKFRTLHL
-4311 PISTTLADVLDRV
+4311 PVSTTLAEVLDRV

-4330 TAKLMSEQK
+4330 TAKLINEQK
-4339 EDKEKKNHEEKEKM
+4339 EDKEKKNYEEKEKV
-4353 KADNGFQDNYSVV
+4353 KAENGFQDNYSVV

-4375 KRALSTPPR
+4375 KRAVSSTPPR

-4391 VMSDKLSASSGVD
+4391 VMADKVGTSSSGGESSS
-4404 PAAKTVSVPVFH
+4404 KTISVPVFH
-4416 LYHKLLPGQPLPG
+4416 LYHKLLPGQPLPA

-4449 RSIDM
+4449 RSIDL
-4454 TVKLGSKLSSD
+4454 TVKLGSKVISD
-4465 PGLSKTDSFKRLRT
+4465 PSLSKTDSFKRLHT
-4479 EKEHGEMLS
+4479 EKGEYLLGP
-4488 SCPEDEPMTP
+4488 CPEDEAISP
-4498 GDECLE
+4498 GDECMDAVL
-4504 AAIDE
+4504 DE
-4509 SLLETNPIQS
+4509 SLLETCPIQS

-4542 DVIQQVSAP
+4542 DVIQQVSTP
-4551 VVASSSQE
+4551 VVTSTTQE
-4559 KPKDS
+4559 KQKDS

-4581 APENIAAEPPPIK
+4581 APETIAAEPPPIK
-4594 SPVQTMSPIPAHSL
+4594 STVQTMSPIPAHSL

-4658 LPTLPFHVLRALFS
+4658 LPTLPFHVLRSLFS
-4672 STPLTTDDGLLLRR
+4672 TTPLTTDDGVLLRR
-4686 IALEIGA
+4686 MALEIGA

-4711 PSTNGNQ
+4711 PNSSPNQTEPQVSSTHN
-4718 NEVVTGHGAGTS
+4718 TTS
-4730 EEQQLYWAKGTG
+4730 TEEQQLYWAKGTG

-4765 EHVTCLLQ
+4765 EHV
-4773 VLASYINPAGCV
+4773 LASYINPAGSTSN
-4785 GHGEAPSSESRGQ
+4785 GETQTSHEGRGQ
-4798 NSAALPSVLQELLSQ
+4798 NSSALPSVLLELLSQ

-4836 PLYRALLELLRAISS
+4836 PLYRALLELLRAIAS
-4851 CTSLVPLLLP
+4851 CTSMVPLLLP
-4861 LSGDP
+4861 LSGENS
-4866 AQEEEEEE
+4866 EEEEEQL
-4874 ERSESQTSVGMLLAK
+4874 ESQASVGTLLAK

-4904 KDKSKGVV
+4904 KDKAKAGV
-4912 KAEPSDPE
+4912 KPDTSDQE

-4930 IQRTAE
+4930 IQKTAE

-4945 RQANQEKKLAE
+4945 RQANQEKKMAE
-4956 SSKKASTR
+4956 YSRKAAVK

-4979 AAMKKLQFDTFEMV
+4979 AVMKKLQFDTFEMV
-4993 SEDEDGKLVFKVNY
+4993 SEDDDGKLIFKVNY
-5007 HYMTQVKNAS
+5007 HYMSQVKNAS

-5145 QSLILVSEPYFNEP
+5145 QSLILVAEPYFNEP

-5176 YDGNIRQASVK
+5176 YDGNIRQATVK
-5187 WAMLEQM
+5187 WAMLEQI

-5215 IMGQC
+5215 IMAQC
-5220 EEWIT
+5220 EEWIA

-5262 CPEGLEP
+5262 CPEGLDP
-5269 DGEDF
+5269 DTDDSTEKCSATTSSEETMLHDQVKPSSSKDIPSDF
-5274 SDKSSALLVK
+5274 KL
-5284 ELPNQDAEKPGGSQD
+5284 
-5299 AHCSEGQL
+5299 

>member
-1 MAAAASPG
+1 
-9 SCSSTSSDWVV
+9 
-20 LRDGCLRCDEEGL
+20 
-33 RSLSYHPALN
+33 
-43 AILAVTSRGSIK
+43 
-55 VIDGTS
+55 
-61 GAILQASAL
+61 
-70 HAKPGGRVR
+70 
-79 CQYFPA
+79 
-85 VDKVLFVDDYAVG
+85 
-98 CRKDLNGIL
+98 
-107 LLDTAL
+107 
-113 QAPVSKPEDMVQLE
+113 
-127 LPVTEAQQLLSACVE
+127 
-142 KVDVSNTEGY
+142 
-152 DLFLTQLKEGLKST
+152 
-166 SHETAANHKVA
+166 
-177 KWATVTF
+177 
-184 HLPHHVIKVVASA
+184 
-197 IVNELKK
+197 
-204 MNQNVAALSVA
+204 
-215 SSIMDRLSY
+215 MDRLSY
-224 LLPSGRPELGVG
+224 LLPSARPELGVG

-257 SWPHAGYRWAQP
+257 SWPHVGYRWAQP

-280 PASTGDDRAMCF
+280 PASSGDDRAMCF

-333 TLATSPAQFPSPD
+333 TLATSPAQFPCTD
-346 GSDKIAC
+346 GTDRIAC
-353 YGFGSCPHFLAA
+353 FGSGSCPHFLAA

-390 PYDPVILRQLFLS
+390 AYDPAIVQQLML
-403 SGEQGLGSESTESRR
+403 SGEQSSGVDSRR

-426 TSSCSDLPKL
+426 SSSCSDIPKL
-436 EGDSDDQLEDSDSEE
+436 EGDSDDLLDDSDSEE
-451 HSRSESVTGHP
+451 HSRSESVTGHTS
-462 CQKENLEVSLGVTAL
+462 QKETMEVNLDITAL
-477 SVLQQPEKLQWEVV
+477 SILQQPEKLQWEIV
-491 ASVLEDTVKDLEEL
+491 ANVLEDTVKDLEEL
-505 GANPALAQAKADN
+505 GANPCLANCKSE
-518 KAKDKPSAAEQ
+518 KMKEKHVEQ
-529 HNIPFPCLLTGGLL
+529 HNIPFPCLLAGGLL
-543 SYRSAASS
+543 TYKSPATSPVSSNSQRSLDGLSRTRGESVSEQGSTDNESCTISELNS
-551 PLAGGPPPPPPSLAP
+551 PL
-566 TLTPTR
+566 
-572 GRPPPSSSSSSSSTL
+572 
-587 VGVPD
+587 V
-592 GPLLRTQAPEVT
+592 
-604 PNTPIVVVGTP
+604 
-615 DQGPMEI
+615 
-622 ESCPPPPVVVP
+622 
-633 PELVASPGGGGLP
+633 
-646 VSAIRRTIPVLLLY
+646 RRTLPVLLLY
-660 SIKEAD
+660 SIKESD
-666 EKASGSGKV
+666 ERGKLFSQV
-675 FAQMNSLMGKS
+675 NFISKS
-686 LHEEGFTVPQII
+686 IHEDGFTVPQII
-698 EMEFDSHEQLLL
+698 EMELDSQEQLLL
-710 QDPPI
+710 QDPPV

-723 ATAGLG
+723 AAANLT
-729 SGTGSGSG
+729 SPDSDKWSSMVPKPGT
-737 TGNNASVTDPGPEKW
+737 
-752 GSMAAPRPGAL
+752 L

-770 KELEEENLYVDSIT
+770 KFAEEENLCVDSIT
-784 PCSDGLHL
+784 PCADGVHL
-792 LVGLQPCSVES
+792 LVGLRTCPVES

-812 LNNLNRLHSALCSRG
+812 LNNLNKLNSALCNRRKG
-827 NSRNK
+827 E
-832 DDLHHHH
+832 
-839 HHHHPALVPTMAN
+839 
-852 GIEGGH
+852 IESSL
-858 GALPLPGTSPPQQTP
+858 AVVNGTSIDVIQHEPPADVTTP
-873 LILPPDQQPLLQPP
+873 LIIQPEQR
-887 LSPQQT
+887 S
-893 PTSPSSRGVFGGV
+893 V
-906 STGGNNNNSSGGGG
+906 SGG
-920 YLVLYKLNYS
+920 YLVLYKMNYA
-930 TRIVTLEEEPVR
+930 TRIVTLEEEPVKI
-942 VQHIREPRD
+942 QHIKDPQD
-951 AVTSLILLPADV
+951 TITSMILLPPDI
-963 LDGREEDGEDA
+963 LDNREDDCEEPVEEIQLTSKNGSGRERRSEI
-974 SDDTPPGLKN
+974 
-984 GPVSAS
+984 
-990 SGPNMAAGGSSGGV
+990 
-1004 GGSSTA
+1004 STL
-1010 AGVMAASTGHGPSA
+1010 GH
-1024 SSPLA
+1024 
-1029 AGMAASTAKE
+1029 
-1039 KLVVTT
+1039 LVITT
-1045 QAGYIM
+1045 QGGYVKI
-1051 VLDLATLEVL
+1051 LDLSNFEIL
-1061 AKVEPPVKESG
+1061 AKVEPPKKEG
-1072 DEVDPFVSVTYC
+1072 TEEPDMFVSVIYC

-1106 VFDDIDD
+1106 TCDDIDET
-1113 ADIFVDGPLSKGV
+1113 DILVDGSLSKSVEQSSEGV
-1126 DQLFEGTKPSSNPSS
+1126 KPLSNPSS
-1141 PGITAGVDLLVDQAL
+1141 PGITGVDLLVDQPFSL
-1156 GVEVLSSLVEL
+1156 ETLTSLVEL

-1208 AAQHTRTWKLQSDS
+1208 AAQHTRTWKLQTDS
-1222 SSWDEHVF
+1222 NSWDEHVF

-1245 KFVMNAN
+1245 KFVLNSN

-1268 PGLGKVNETAVDRQ
+1268 PGLGKVNEAAVDRQ
-1282 ITFPLSQALH
+1282 ITFPLSPAH
-1292 TNGERNGQPLLHDFT
+1292 NVETERNGKPGLVEFSEEMQY
-1307 EDIQFMDIEESPGSR
+1307 MDVEEPQCLR
-1322 LCPFLEDHKEDI
+1322 LCPFLEEHKEDI
-1334 LCGPVWLAS
+1334 LCGPVWLAT

-1351 GMLSLTSPKLVKGM
+1351 GMLTLTSPKLVKGM
-1365 AGGKYRSFLVH
+1365 AGGKYRSFLIHV
-1376 IKAVSDKGMEESPR
+1376 KAVNDRGTEEICNGGIR
-1390 PVVRM
+1390 PVVRI
-1395 PSKPQSSKAQSLSS
+1395 PSLKPQTNKGHSLASLLAKVAAGKEKPSSKIEAGNSS
-1409 LLQRAQATKEK
+1409 RK
-1420 ASTSKVEPPT
+1420 S
-1430 ASKKPDNLR
+1430 DNLR

-1444 QEVSITIRRF
+1444 QEVSVTIRRF
-1454 KKTSIPK
+1454 KKTSISK
-1461 ERIQRCS
+1461 ERVQRCA
-1468 MLQFPEFHERLL
+1468 MLQFSEFHEKLL
-1480 NGLCKRT
+1480 TTLCKK
-1487 EETDSTEHGQSLILD
+1487 TDDDLTTEHAQSLVLD
-1502 ILCWLAGV
+1502 TLCWLAGV
-1510 YSNGSCSPR
+1510 YSNGPGSS
-1519 EGKEGLLIKTR
+1519 KEGSDSLLSKTR
-1530 KRLTDMVR
+1530 RCVSDIIR
-1538 VCFFQAG
+1538 VCFFEAG

-1560 SNGKGDPGQQGFG
+1560 SNGRCDPSQQGFG
-1573 MALLKALLENMP
+1573 SVLLKALLDNMP
-1585 YLPAAAT
+1585 LLPAAAT
-1592 GGAVFWYFV
+1592 GGSVYWYFV

-1633 TPLEALLQTRYGLY
+1633 TPMEALLQTRYGLY

-1655 FDLEVSGSSCKNA
+1655 FDLEISGSSCKNVY
-1668 FNSGI
+1668 NSSI
-1673 GVQSDEIDLSDI
+1673 GVQSDEIDLSDV
-1685 LSGNGKVSNCAAAE
+1685 LSGNGKISSCAAAE
-1699 GSFTALT
+1699 GSFTSLT

-1721 SDGTRVERDDASMFT
+1721 SDGTRIERDDASTFT

-1750 AGSVGEASTALSSA
+1750 SGTVGEASTALSSA

-1774 AMVSAEQQLQVLQEK
+1774 AMASAEQQLQVLQEK

-1810 TSAAAA
+1810 TAAAA
-1816 AAASGVGPIHN
+1816 AAASAVGPVHN
-1827 SVPSNPSASGS
+1827 SVPSNPVA
-1838 ASASSAPGFFI
+1838 APGFFI

-1877 SAAISVEL
+1877 SAVISAEL
-1885 AQLFPGSIM
+1885 AQLFPGSVI
-1894 DPPAVNLAAHNKNSH
+1894 DPPTVNLAAHNKNAS
-1909 KPKPVSHAQN
+1909 KSRTN
-1919 PMGSGLALALSQASH
+1919 PLGSGLALAISHASH

-1957 TLDFGRPVLLTDALI
+1957 TLDFGRPILLTDVLI
-1972 PTCADLASL
+1972 PTCGDLASL

-2001 DIATHSLI
+2001 DISTHSLI

-2049 ILPWESELK
+2049 ILPFENELK
-2058 LMHDPLRGES
+2058 LMHDPLRGEG
-2068 EAASQPD
+2068 EAANQPEI
-2075 VDQHLAMMVALQED
+2075 DQHLAMMVALQED

-2102 TLLQSIDLPPLN
+2102 ILLQSIDLPPLN

-2130 EEDQR
+2130 EEDSR
-2135 VFSAYQDCVQ
+2135 VFSAYQDCIQ

-2151 LAHHAVQRLRVSL
+2151 LAHHAVQRLKVAL
-2164 GASRKPLP
+2164 GASRKTLKEQSDPK
-2172 DAAYASYA
+2172 
-2180 YDARELVHS
+2180 ELIQM
-2189 SSTEQLRTVIRYLLD
+2189 SSTEQLRTIIRYLLD
-2204 TLLSLLHTN
+2204 TLLSLLHSS
-2213 NGHSVPSV
+2213 NGHSVPVV

-2307 EGLLNLLDSLLSPL
+2307 ESLLNLLDNLLSPL
-2321 QQSHSLQARRT
+2321 QPHLPVHRRT

-2351 LDYVASVE
+2351 LDYVATVE
-2359 DEASASKKQL
+2359 DEAATAKKPL
-2369 GGKDRDRSFTGN
+2369 NGKERERFLTGN
-2381 QWSFINNSLQSQN
+2381 QWSFINNSLHTQSL
-2394 MSRSTK
+2394 SRSTK

-2409 SRKVRKQ
+2409 SRKIRKQ
-2416 LVHTKQQLNLLKAK
+2416 LVHHKQ
-2430 QKALMEQ
+2430 
-2437 IEKEKIQSNK
+2437 
-2447 SSSYKLLVEHA
+2447 
-2458 KLKQA
+2458 
-2463 TSKHFKDL
+2463 HFKDL

-2478 EWPRSSL
+2478 EWPRSTL
-2485 DTEAS
+2485 DTEVS
-2490 ASGAAKEAP
+2490 TTKETP
-2499 EVELLPFTLAHER
+2499 EIEPLPFTLAHER

-2554 HLCEVVSEQQLE
+2554 HLCEIVNETQLE

-2596 LQDILAGELLSPAS
+2596 LQDILAGELLAPIAAEA
-2610 LDGMDE
+2610 MEE
-2616 GASLGE
+2616 GALGE
-2622 EAGAAA
+2622 DAGA
-2628 AVAACAVA
+2628 
-2636 SALAEPEEALA
+2636 SAGDSDDSL
-2647 QPSPLP
+2647 QPSTVQ
-2653 LVESIDETLPP
+2653 LVETIDEPLTH
-2664 DIIAGTPGTSSS
+2664 DITG
-2676 SVFQSAPPLSSLEK
+2676 APPLSSLEK
-2690 DKDIDF
+2690 DKDIDLE
-2696 DLLQDLMDVDID
+2696 LLQDLMEVDID

-2721 KVFKPIGSTW
+2721 KVFKPISSTW
-2731 YDYWGADYGTYNYNA
+2731 YDYWGADYGTYNYNP
-2746 YVGGAG
+2746 YIGGVG
-2752 IPVSKPPAA
+2752 IPVAKPPVAT
-2761 QEKPGA
+2761 EKNGS
-2767 QSLSVSVS
+2767 QTVSVSVS

-2788 QAELMLKMMA
+2788 QAELMLKMMS

-2809 TSTSPAV
+2809 TNTSPTLT
-2816 VQSSNGTDDSLLRG
+2816 QSPTGTDDSLLRG
-2830 LHGSSSPPGGSSSSS
+2830 LHAANQNAQ
-2845 SLVVQPSSIP
+2845 LIVQLSSIP

-2885 SLNSCPGSADDGGS
+2885 SLNSSSSGSKDSGA
-2899 DIFLFNASR
+2899 DIFLYNANR
-2908 VPTIPLNQAS
+2908 IPVISLNQAS
-2918 ISSFLTVLA
+2918 VTSFLSVLA
-2927 WYPNTSLRTWCL
+2927 WYPNTLLRTWCL

-2946 MTNMPSSS
+2946 MTNMQLNAGPSS
-2954 ASASSSGL
+2954 AIGAQ
-2962 GGHESTAQQMV
+2962 ESTAQLLV
-2973 SELTL
+2973 SDPNLIH
-2978 VPVLVRFLSGSNPH
+2978 VLVKFLSGTNPH
-2992 GTSQH
+2992 GTNQH
-2997 SSQVGPTATQA
+2997 SPQVGPTATQA

-3021 STCPQLFSEFLLELM
+3021 STCPQMFSEFLLKLI
-3036 HILSMERGPLLSG
+3036 HILSTERGAFQTG

-3059 LEFTLEQSFET
+3059 LEFTLEQNFEV
-3070 VSVGTIMAVV
+3070 VSVSTISAVI

-3090 ITCSDKVVSRSG
+3090 ITCSDKVMSRSG

-3130 GETTRDQLMFN
+3130 GEMTRDQLMFD
-3141 LLKLVNTLVKL
+3141 LLKLVNILVQL
-3152 PLTADGKFS
+3152 PLSSNREYSA
-3161 GRVPPPGN
+3161 RVPVA
-3169 GSSDSVS
+3169 SSTTDSVS
-3176 DEEKVCGS
+3176 DEEKVSGGKDGNGNNPSIQGS
-3184 KEGPGQGGATP
+3184 TAYV
-3195 HQGPAVG
+3195 AV
-3202 VADLVL
+3202 LVL
-3208 GNQQVMSQILSAL
+3208 AIQQIMSQLLSAL

-3264 TLSKRAT
+3264 TLSKKAT
-3271 SVQVMLQ
+3271 TVQVMLQ

-3289 GRQGSLSTCQLS
+3289 GRQGSLATCQLS

-3348 VSTIMKFLDSGPGK
+3348 VSTIMKFLDSGPTK
-3362 AADGSLKARVLASE
+3362 ATDSSLKARVLASE

-3381 GLHNFA
+3381 GIHNFA
-3387 PLGTITSSSPTAQPA
+3387 PLGSITSSSPTAQPA

-3434 IHLPAAVLLKEVH
+3434 IHLPAAVLLKEIH

-3552 WLRLLHHCLTHVSD
+3552 WLRLLHHCLTHISD
-3566 LEAVMASAAA
+3566 LEGMMASAAA

-3601 EAVLVKIGLQSTAI
+3601 EAVLVKIGLQSTRI
-3615 GLRLIDILL
+3615 GLKLIDILL
-3624 RNCAASGTDPNNLNS
+3624 RNCSASGSDPADLNS

-3663 TQDPGTKDRVQA
+3663 TQDPGTKDRIQA
-3675 LLQWVH
+3675 LLKWVS
-3681 DSARVAAMKRSA
+3681 DSARVAAMKKSGRVSYIC
-3693 PLGYMGPSATSP
+3693 PNSST

-3728 YELPVD
+3728 YELLVE
-3734 YDLPALLNRELFEL
+3734 YDLPALLDRELFESL
-3748 LYNWS
+3748 FNWS
-3753 MSLACNLVLKKAVD
+3753 MSLPCNMVLKKAVD

-3772 MCHVHPSYFSL
+3772 MCHIHPNYFSL
-3783 LMSWMG
+3783 LMGWMG
-3789 IVPSATVSAVA
+3789 ITPPP
-3800 AMASAQS
+3800 MQC
-3807 QARHRLSLTDDGK
+3807 QHRLSMTDDSK
-3820 KQHDAA
+3820 KQDL
-3826 AATAAAANSASAGG
+3826 SS
-3840 GGASGGLTDDS
+3840 SLTDDS
-3851 KHARSPPPLSESQL
+3851 KNAQAPLALTESHL
-3865 ATLAAASQSPGA
+3865 ATLAASSQSPEA
-3877 IQQLL
+3877 IKQLL

-3890 VRSLAAL
+3890 VRSLASF
-3897 CCSLL
+3897 CFNH
-3902 ASADLPLPGGATVPP
+3902 
-3917 TSTPASASA
+3917 
-3926 PSSSSSSSSPPSSS
+3926 
-3940 AASTSSSPAE
+3940 TSSSDCNAQSTDITQDRL
-3950 RRHHHLHHHQSQS
+3950 RRHHVPQHFNK
-3963 HHHHHHSH
+3963 
-3971 HSHSSSSYHSMPSTS
+3971 MPITADL
-3986 SSSSPPS
+3986 
-3993 SSSSSSFSC
+3993 
-4002 PPPPP
+4002 
-4007 PPPVNRATLSP
+4007 V
-4018 ELAAPVLRFLT
+4018 APVLRFLT
-4029 EVGNSHA
+4029 EVGNSHI
-4036 MKDWLGGPEV
+4036 MKDWLGGSEV

-4058 HSSASAGTSATTSPT
+4058 HSGATSGGHNVTAQQTSARSSLLSSTV
-4073 TNTTNNTTN
+4073 
-4082 TTNTNTATTSNGSTS
+4082 TA
-4097 NGQVAAAASASASAS
+4097 
-4112 GMGASASSPCSS
+4112 
-4124 PLSTSPAGASAAAGP
+4124 
-4139 SSSMS
+4139 
-4144 GSSIAGP
+4144 
-4151 STAPLLP
+4151 
-4158 PPPPPLAY
+4158 
-4166 SSSASASATAAA
+4166 
-4178 MGTSTAA
+4178 
-4185 ASGSRY
+4185 
-4191 SLGSGGRAGGLTTQ
+4191 GLTTQ
-4205 QRTSLEN
+4205 QRTAIEN

-4233 QVLCELFQSAPQ
+4233 QVLCELFQSSPQ
-4245 RGNVPISGNISGF
+4245 RGNLPTSGNISGF

-4272 VTVFL
+4272 VTLFL

-4300 GAGHKYRTLHL
+4300 GAGHKFRTLHL
-4311 PISTTLADVLDRV
+4311 PVSTTLAEVLDRV

-4330 TAKLMSEQK
+4330 TAKLINEQK
-4339 EDKEKKNHEEKEKM
+4339 EDKEKKNYEEKEKV
-4353 KADNGFQDNYSVV
+4353 KAENGFQDNYSVV

-4375 KRALSTPPR
+4375 KRAVSSTPPR

-4391 VMSDKLSASSGVD
+4391 VMTDKVGTSSSG
-4404 PAAKTVSVPVFH
+4404 AESSSKTISVPVFH
-4416 LYHKLLPGQPLPG
+4416 LYHKLLPGQPLPA

-4449 RSIDM
+4449 RSIDL
-4454 TVKLGSKLSSD
+4454 TVKLGSKVISD
-4465 PGLSKTDSFKRLRT
+4465 PSLSKTDSFKRLHT
-4479 EKEHGEMLS
+4479 EKEHTDLLGP
-4488 SCPEDEPMTP
+4488 CPEDEAISP
-4498 GDECLE
+4498 GDECMDAVL
-4504 AAIDE
+4504 DE
-4509 SLLETNPIQS
+4509 SLLETCPIQS

-4542 DVIQQVSAP
+4542 DVIQQVSTP
-4551 VVASSSQE
+4551 VVTSTTQE
-4559 KPKDS
+4559 KQKDS

-4581 APENIAAEPPPIK
+4581 APETIAAEPPPIK
-4594 SPVQTMSPIPAHSL
+4594 STVQTMSPIPAHSL

-4658 LPTLPFHVLRALFS
+4658 LPTLPFHVLRTLFS
-4672 STPLTTDDGLLLRR
+4672 TTPLTTDDGVLLRR
-4686 IALEIGA
+4686 MALEIGA

-4711 PSTNGNQ
+4711 PNASPNQAEPQVSSTHNSAS
-4718 NEVVTGHGAGTS
+4718 T

-4773 VLASYINPAGCV
+4773 VLASYINPAGSTSN
-4785 GHGEAPSSESRGQ
+4785 GDTQTSHEGRGQ
-4798 NSAALPSVLQELLSQ
+4798 NSSALPSVLLELLSQ

-4836 PLYRALLELLRAISS
+4836 PLYRALLELLRAIAS
-4851 CTSLVPLLLP
+4851 CTSMVPLLLP
-4861 LSGDP
+4861 LSGENS
-4866 AQEEEEEE
+4866 EEEEEQL
-4874 ERSESQTSVGMLLAK
+4874 ESQASVGTLLAK

-4904 KDKSKGVV
+4904 KDKAKAGV
-4912 KAEPSDPE
+4912 KPDTSDQE

-4930 IQRTAE
+4930 IQKTAE

-4945 RQANQEKKLAE
+4945 RQANQEKKMAE
-4956 SSKKASTR
+4956 YSKKAAVK

-4979 AAMKKLQFDTFEMV
+4979 AVMKKLQFDTFEMV
-4993 SEDEDGKLVFKVNY
+4993 SEDDDGKLVFKVNY
-5007 HYMTQVKNAS
+5007 HYMSQVKNAS

-5145 QSLILVSEPYFNEP
+5145 QSLILVAEPYFNEP

-5176 YDGNIRQASVK
+5176 YDGNIRQATVK
-5187 WAMLEQM
+5187 WAMLEQI

-5203 VIHKHFYLKRAE
+5203 VIHKHFYLKRVE
-5215 IMGQC
+5215 IMAQC
-5220 EEWIT
+5220 EEWIA

-5262 CPEGLEP
+5262 CPEGLDP
-5269 DGEDF
+5269 DTDDSVEKCSATSSEETMLHEQVKPSSSKDIPTDF
-5274 SDKSSALLVK
+5274 KL
-5284 ELPNQDAEKPGGSQD
+5284 
-5299 AHCSEGQL
+5299 

>member
-1 MAAAASPG
+1 MAAAASCSSAVAAPAGPGPGPGPGPVSAGPG
-9 SCSSTSSDWVV
+9 SCEWLL
-20 LRDGCLRCDEEGL
+20 LRDGCLRCDADGL
-33 RSLSYHPALN
+33 CSLCYHPALN
-43 AILAVTSRGSIK
+43 AILAVTARGAIK

-61 GAILQASAL
+61 GATLQASAL
-70 HAKPGGRVR
+70 NAKPGGRVK
-79 CQYFPA
+79 CQYISA
-85 VDKVLFVDDYAVG
+85 VDKVIFVDDYAVG

-113 QAPVSKPEDMVQLE
+113 QTPVSKQDDVVQLE
-127 LPVTEAQQLLSACVE
+127 LPVTEAQQLLSACIE
-142 KVDVSNTEGY
+142 KVDVSSTEGY
-152 DLFLTQLKEGLKST
+152 DLFITQLKDGLKNT

-177 KWATVTF
+177 KWATVMF
-184 HLPHHVIKVVASA
+184 HLPHHVLKSVASA

-204 MNQNVAALSVA
+204 INQNIAALPVA
-215 SSIMDRLSY
+215 SSVMDRLSY
-224 LLPSGRPELGVG
+224 LLPSARPELGVG

-257 SWPHAGYRWAQP
+257 SWPHVGYRWAQP

-280 PASTGDDRAMCF
+280 PASSGDDRAMCF

-333 TLATSPAQFPSPD
+333 TLATSPAQFPCTD
-346 GSDKIAC
+346 GTDRIAC
-353 YGFGSCPHFLAA
+353 FGSGSCPHFLAA

-390 PYDPVILRQLFLS
+390 AYDPAIVQQLTL
-403 SGEQGLGSESTESRR
+403 SGEQSSGVDSRR

-426 TSSCSDLPKL
+426 SSSCSDIPKL
-436 EGDSDDQLEDSDSEE
+436 EGDSDDLLEDSDSEE
-451 HSRSESVTGHP
+451 HSRSESVTGHTS
-462 CQKENLEVSLGVTAL
+462 QKEAMEVSLDITSL
-477 SVLQQPEKLQWEVV
+477 SILQQPEKLQWEIV
-491 ASVLEDTVKDLEEL
+491 ANVLEDTVKDLEEL
-505 GANPALAQAKADN
+505 GANPCLANCKSE
-518 KAKDKPSAAEQ
+518 KMKEKHLEQ
-529 HNIPFPCLLTGGLL
+529 HNIPFPCLLAGGLL
-543 SYRSAASS
+543 TYKSPATSPVSSNSQRSLDGLSRTRDESVSEQGSTDNESCTNSELNS
-551 PLAGGPPPPPPSLAP
+551 PL
-566 TLTPTR
+566 
-572 GRPPPSSSSSSSSTL
+572 
-587 VGVPD
+587 V
-592 GPLLRTQAPEVT
+592 
-604 PNTPIVVVGTP
+604 
-615 DQGPMEI
+615 
-622 ESCPPPPVVVP
+622 
-633 PELVASPGGGGLP
+633 
-646 VSAIRRTIPVLLLY
+646 RRTLPVLLLY
-660 SIKEAD
+660 SIKESD
-666 EKASGSGKV
+666 EKAGKL
-675 FAQMNSLMGKS
+675 FSQMNNIMSKS
-686 LHEEGFTVPQII
+686 IHDDGFTVPQII
-698 EMEFDSHEQLLL
+698 EMELDSQEQLLL
-710 QDPPI
+710 QDPPV

-723 ATAGLG
+723 AAANLT
-729 SGTGSGSG
+729 SPDSDKWSSMIPKPGT
-737 TGNNASVTDPGPEKW
+737 
-752 GSMAAPRPGAL
+752 L

-770 KELEEENLYVDSIT
+770 KFAEEENLCVDSIT
-784 PCSDGLHL
+784 PCADGVHL
-792 LVGLQPCSVES
+792 LIGLRTCPVDS

-812 LNNLNRLHSALCSRG
+812 LNNLNKLNSALCNRRKGELESSLAVV
-827 NSRNK
+827 N
-832 DDLHHHH
+832 
-839 HHHHPALVPTMAN
+839 
-852 GIEGGH
+852 
-858 GALPLPGTSPPQQTP
+858 GTSIDVIQQESPADVPAP
-873 LILPPDQQPLLQPP
+873 LIIQPEQR
-887 LSPQQT
+887 S
-893 PTSPSSRGVFGGV
+893 V
-906 STGGNNNNSSGGGG
+906 SGG
-920 YLVLYKLNYS
+920 YLVLYKMNYA
-930 TRIVTLEEEPVR
+930 TRIVTLEEEPVKI
-942 VQHIREPRD
+942 QHIKDPQD
-951 AVTSLILLPADV
+951 TITSMILLPPDI
-963 LDGREEDGEDA
+963 LDNREDDCEEPVEEIQLSSKNGSGRERRSEI
-974 SDDTPPGLKN
+974 
-984 GPVSAS
+984 
-990 SGPNMAAGGSSGGV
+990 
-1004 GGSSTA
+1004 STL
-1010 AGVMAASTGHGPSA
+1010 GH
-1024 SSPLA
+1024 
-1029 AGMAASTAKE
+1029 
-1039 KLVVTT
+1039 LVITT
-1045 QAGYIM
+1045 QGGYVKI
-1051 VLDLATLEVL
+1051 LDLSNFEIL
-1061 AKVEPPVKESG
+1061 AKVEPPKKEG
-1072 DEVDPFVSVTYC
+1072 TEEPDMFVSVIYC

-1106 VFDDIDD
+1106 TCDDIDE
-1113 ADIFVDGPLSKGV
+1113 ADILVEGSLSKSV
-1126 DQLFEGTKPSSNPSS
+1126 EQSSEGTKPLSNPSS
-1141 PGITAGVDLLVDQAL
+1141 PGITGVDLLVDQP
-1156 GVEVLSSLVEL
+1156 LSLETLTSLVEL

-1208 AAQHTRTWKLQSDS
+1208 AAQHTRTWKLQTDS
-1222 SSWDEHVF
+1222 NSWDEHVF

-1245 KFVMNAN
+1245 KFVLNSN

-1268 PGLGKVNETAVDRQ
+1268 PGLGKVNEAAVDRQ
-1282 ITFPLSQALH
+1282 ITFPLSPAH
-1292 TNGERNGQPLLHDFT
+1292 NIDVERNGKPGLVEFSEEMQY
-1307 EDIQFMDIEESPGSR
+1307 MDVEEPQCLR
-1322 LCPFLEDHKEDI
+1322 LCPFLEEHKEDI
-1334 LCGPVWLAS
+1334 LCGPVWLAT

-1351 GMLSLTSPKLVKGM
+1351 GMLTLTSPKLVKGM
-1365 AGGKYRSFLVH
+1365 AGGKYRSFLIHV
-1376 IKAVSDKGMEESPR
+1376 KAVNDRGTEEICNGGIR
-1390 PVVRM
+1390 PVVRI
-1395 PSKPQSSKAQSLSS
+1395 PSLKPQANKGHSLASLLAKVAAGKEKPSSKIETTNSS
-1409 LLQRAQATKEK
+1409 RK
-1420 ASTSKVEPPT
+1420 S
-1430 ASKKPDNLR
+1430 DNLR

-1444 QEVSITIRRF
+1444 QEVSVTIRRF
-1454 KKTSIPK
+1454 KKTSISK
-1461 ERIQRCS
+1461 ERVQRCA
-1468 MLQFPEFHERLL
+1468 MLQFSEFHEKLL
-1480 NGLCKRT
+1480 TTLCKK
-1487 EETDSTEHGQSLILD
+1487 TDDGLTTEHAQSLVLD
-1502 ILCWLAGV
+1502 TLCWLAGV
-1510 YSNGSCSPR
+1510 YSNGPGSS
-1519 EGKEGLLIKTR
+1519 KEGNDSLLSKTR
-1530 KRLTDMVR
+1530 KCVSDIIR
-1538 VCFFQAG
+1538 VCFFEAG

-1560 SNGKGDPGQQGFG
+1560 SNGRCDPSQQGFG
-1573 MALLKALLENMP
+1573 SVLLKALLDNMP
-1585 YLPAAAT
+1585 LLPAAAT
-1592 GGAVFWYFV
+1592 GGSVYWYFV

-1613 CSTACASLLTAV
+1613 CSTTCASLLTAV

-1633 TPLEALLQTRYGLY
+1633 TPMEALLQTRYGLY

-1655 FDLEVSGSSCKNA
+1655 FDLEISGSSCKNIY
-1668 FNSGI
+1668 NSSI
-1673 GVQSDEIDLSDI
+1673 GVQSDEIDLSDV
-1685 LSGNGKVSNCAAAE
+1685 LSGNGKISSCAAAE
-1699 GSFTALT
+1699 GSFTSLT

-1714 HFTCVST
+1714 HFSCVST
-1721 SDGTRVERDDASMFT
+1721 SDGTRIERDDASTFT

-1750 AGSVGEASTALSSA
+1750 SGTVGEASTALSSA

-1774 AMVSAEQQLQVLQEK
+1774 AMASAEQQLQVLQEK

-1810 TSAAAA
+1810 TAAAA
-1816 AAASGVGPIHN
+1816 AAASAVGPVHN
-1827 SVPSNPSASGS
+1827 SVPSNPVA
-1838 ASASSAPGFFI
+1838 APGFFI

-1877 SAAISVEL
+1877 SAVINAEL
-1885 AQLFPGSIM
+1885 AQLFPGSVI
-1894 DPPAVNLAAHNKNSH
+1894 DPPTVNLAAHNKNAS
-1909 KPKPVSHAQN
+1909 KSRTN
-1919 PMGSGLALALSQASH
+1919 PLGSGLALAISHASH

-1957 TLDFGRPVLLTDALI
+1957 TLDFGRPILLTDVLI
-1972 PTCADLASL
+1972 PTCGDLASL

-2001 DIATHSLI
+2001 DISTHSLI

-2049 ILPWESELK
+2049 ILPFENELK
-2058 LMHDPLRGES
+2058 LMHDPLRGEG
-2068 EAASQPD
+2068 EAANQPEI
-2075 VDQHLAMMVALQED
+2075 DQHLAMMIALQED

-2102 TLLQSIDLPPLN
+2102 ILLQSIDLPPLN

-2130 EEDQR
+2130 EEDSR
-2135 VFSAYQDCVQ
+2135 VFSAYQDCIQ

-2151 LAHHAVQRLRVSL
+2151 LAHHAVQRLKVAL
-2164 GASRKPLP
+2164 GASRKTLKEHSDPK
-2172 DAAYASYA
+2172 
-2180 YDARELVHS
+2180 ELVQM
-2189 SSTEQLRTVIRYLLD
+2189 SSTEQLRTIIRYLLD
-2204 TLLSLLHTN
+2204 TLLSLLHSS
-2213 NGHSVPSV
+2213 NGHSVPVV

-2307 EGLLNLLDSLLSPL
+2307 ESLLNLLDNLLSPL
-2321 QQSHSLQARRT
+2321 QPHLPVHRRT

-2351 LDYVASVE
+2351 LDYVATVE
-2359 DEASASKKQL
+2359 DEAATAKKPL
-2369 GGKDRDRSFTGN
+2369 NGKERERFLTGN
-2381 QWSFINNSLQSQN
+2381 QWSFINNSLHTQSL
-2394 MSRSTK
+2394 SRSTK

-2409 SRKVRKQ
+2409 SRKIRKQ
-2416 LVHTKQQLNLLKAK
+2416 LVHHKQ
-2430 QKALMEQ
+2430 
-2437 IEKEKIQSNK
+2437 
-2447 SSSYKLLVEHA
+2447 
-2458 KLKQA
+2458 
-2463 TSKHFKDL
+2463 HFKDL

-2478 EWPRSSL
+2478 EWPRSTL
-2485 DTEAS
+2485 DTEVS
-2490 ASGAAKEAP
+2490 ATKETP
-2499 EVELLPFTLAHER
+2499 EIEPLPFTLAHER

-2554 HLCEVVSEQQLE
+2554 HLCEIVNETQLE

-2596 LQDILAGELLSPAS
+2596 LQDILAGELLAPMAAEAMEETA
-2610 LDGMDE
+2610 LGEDA
-2616 GASLGE
+2616 GAS
-2622 EAGAAA
+2622 AGDSDDSLQQST
-2628 AVAACAVA
+2628 V
-2636 SALAEPEEALA
+2636 
-2647 QPSPLP
+2647 Q
-2653 LVESIDETLPP
+2653 LVETIDEPLTH
-2664 DIIAGTPGTSSS
+2664 DITG
-2676 SVFQSAPPLSSLEK
+2676 APPLSSLEK
-2690 DKDIDF
+2690 DKDIDLE
-2696 DLLQDLMDVDID
+2696 LLQDLMEVDID

-2721 KVFKPIGSTW
+2721 KVFKPISSTW
-2731 YDYWGADYGTYNYNA
+2731 YDYWGADYGTYNYNP
-2746 YVGGAG
+2746 YIGGVG
-2752 IPVSKPPAA
+2752 IPVAKPPVTT
-2761 QEKPGA
+2761 EKNGS
-2767 QSLSVSVS
+2767 QTVSVSVS

-2788 QAELMLKMMA
+2788 QAELMLKMMS

-2809 TSTSPAV
+2809 TNTSPTLT
-2816 VQSSNGTDDSLLRG
+2816 QSPSGTDDSLLRG
-2830 LHGSSSPPGGSSSSS
+2830 LHAANQNAQ
-2845 SLVVQPSSIP
+2845 LMVQLSSIP
-2855 MLSACFNKLFSML
+2855 MLSTCFNKLFSML

-2885 SLNSCPGSADDGGS
+2885 SLNSNSSGSKDSGADV
-2899 DIFLFNASR
+2899 FLYNANR
-2908 VPTIPLNQAS
+2908 IPVISLNQAS
-2918 ISSFLTVLA
+2918 VTSFLSVLA
-2927 WYPNTSLRTWCL
+2927 WYPNTLLRTWCL

-2946 MTNMPSSS
+2946 MTNMQLN
-2954 ASASSSGL
+2954 AGLSGAI
-2962 GGHESTAQQMV
+2962 GAQESTAQLLV
-2973 SELTL
+2973 SDPNLIH
-2978 VPVLVRFLSGSNPH
+2978 VLVKFLSGTNPH
-2992 GTSQH
+2992 GTNQH
-2997 SSQVGPTATQA
+2997 SPQVGPTATQA

-3021 STCPQLFSEFLLELM
+3021 STCPQMFSEFLLKLI
-3036 HILSMERGPLLSG
+3036 HILSTERGSFQTG

-3059 LEFTLEQSFET
+3059 LEFTLEQNFEV
-3070 VSVGTIMAVV
+3070 VSVSTISAVI

-3090 ITCSDKVVSRSG
+3090 ITCSDKVMSRSG

-3130 GETTRDQLMFN
+3130 GEMTRDQLMFD
-3141 LLKLVNTLVKL
+3141 LLKLVNILVQL
-3152 PLTADGKFS
+3152 PLSSNREYSA
-3161 GRVPPPGN
+3161 RVPVA
-3169 GSSDSVS
+3169 SSTTDSVS
-3176 DEEKVCGS
+3176 DEEKVSGGKDGNGS
-3184 KEGPGQGGATP
+3184 NPNTQGSTAY
-3195 HQGPAVG
+3195 

-3208 GNQQVMSQILSAL
+3208 ANQQIMSQILSAL

-3264 TLSKRAT
+3264 TLSKKAT
-3271 SVQVMLQ
+3271 TVQVMLQ

-3289 GRQGSLSTCQLS
+3289 GRQGSLATCQLS

-3348 VSTIMKFLDSGPGK
+3348 VSTIMKFLDCGPTK
-3362 AADGSLKARVLASE
+3362 ATDSSLKARVLASE

-3381 GLHNFA
+3381 GIHNFA
-3387 PLGTITSSSPTAQPA
+3387 PLGSITSSSPTAQPA

-3434 IHLPAAVLLKEVH
+3434 IHLPAAVLLKEIH

-3459 SSVSVEISADG
+3459 SSVSVEVSADG

-3528 NTSSATVNNPF
+3528 STSSATVNNPF

-3552 WLRLLHHCLTHVSD
+3552 WLRLLHHCLTHISD
-3566 LEAVMASAAA
+3566 LEGMMASAAA

-3601 EAVLVKIGLQSTAI
+3601 EAVLVKIGLQSTRI
-3615 GLRLIDILL
+3615 GLKLIDILL
-3624 RNCAASGTDPNNLNS
+3624 RNCSASGSDPADLNS

-3663 TQDPGTKDRVQA
+3663 TQDPGTKDRIQA
-3675 LLQWVH
+3675 LLKWVS
-3681 DSARVAAMKRSA
+3681 DSARVAAMKKSGRAS
-3693 PLGYMGPSATSP
+3693 YICPSSST

-3728 YELPVD
+3728 YELLVE
-3734 YDLPALLNRELFEL
+3734 YDLPALLDRELFESL
-3748 LYNWS
+3748 FNWS
-3753 MSLACNLVLKKAVD
+3753 MSLPCNMVLKKAVD

-3772 MCHVHPSYFSL
+3772 MCHIHPNYFSL
-3783 LMSWMG
+3783 LMGWMG
-3789 IVPSATVSAVA
+3789 ITPPPI
-3800 AMASAQS
+3800 QC
-3807 QARHRLSLTDDGK
+3807 QHRLSMTDDSK
-3820 KQHDAA
+3820 KQDL
-3826 AATAAAANSASAGG
+3826 SS
-3840 GGASGGLTDDS
+3840 SLTDDS
-3851 KHARSPPPLSESQL
+3851 KNAQAPLALTESHL
-3865 ATLAAASQSPGA
+3865 ATLAASSQSPEA
-3877 IQQLL
+3877 IKQLL

-3890 VRSLAAL
+3890 VRSLASF
-3897 CCSLL
+3897 CFNH
-3902 ASADLPLPGGATVPP
+3902 
-3917 TSTPASASA
+3917 
-3926 PSSSSSSSSPPSSS
+3926 
-3940 AASTSSSPAE
+3940 TSSSDCTAQSMDITHDRL
-3950 RRHHHLHHHQSQS
+3950 RRHHVPQHFNK
-3963 HHHHHHSH
+3963 
-3971 HSHSSSSYHSMPSTS
+3971 MPITADL
-3986 SSSSPPS
+3986 
-3993 SSSSSSFSC
+3993 
-4002 PPPPP
+4002 
-4007 PPPVNRATLSP
+4007 V
-4018 ELAAPVLRFLT
+4018 APVLRFLT
-4029 EVGNSHA
+4029 EVGNSHM
-4036 MKDWLGGPEV
+4036 MKDWLGGSEV

-4058 HSSASAGTSATTSPT
+4058 HSGATSGGHNVTTQQTSARSSLLSSTVTT
-4073 TNTTNNTTN
+4073 
-4082 TTNTNTATTSNGSTS
+4082 
-4097 NGQVAAAASASASAS
+4097 
-4112 GMGASASSPCSS
+4112 
-4124 PLSTSPAGASAAAGP
+4124 
-4139 SSSMS
+4139 
-4144 GSSIAGP
+4144 
-4151 STAPLLP
+4151 
-4158 PPPPPLAY
+4158 
-4166 SSSASASATAAA
+4166 
-4178 MGTSTAA
+4178 
-4185 ASGSRY
+4185 
-4191 SLGSGGRAGGLTTQ
+4191 GLTTQ
-4205 QRTSLEN
+4205 QRTAIEN

-4233 QVLCELFQSAPQ
+4233 QVLCELFQSSPQ
-4245 RGNVPISGNISGF
+4245 RGNLPTSGNISGF

-4272 VTVFL
+4272 VTLFL

-4300 GAGHKYRTLHL
+4300 GAGHKFRTLHL
-4311 PISTTLADVLDRV
+4311 PVSTTLAEVLDRV

-4330 TAKLMSEQK
+4330 TAKLINEQK
-4339 EDKEKKNHEEKEKM
+4339 EDKEKKNYEEKEKV
-4353 KADNGFQDNYSVV
+4353 KAENGFQDNYSVV

-4375 KRALSTPPR
+4375 KRAVSSTPPR

-4391 VMSDKLSASSGVD
+4391 VMADKVGTSSSGGETSS
-4404 PAAKTVSVPVFH
+4404 KTISVPVFH
-4416 LYHKLLPGQPLPG
+4416 LYHKLLPGQPLPA

-4449 RSIDM
+4449 RSIDLI
-4454 TVKLGSKLSSD
+4454 VKLGSKVISD
-4465 PGLSKTDSFKRLRT
+4465 PSLSKTDSFKRLHT
-4479 EKEHGEMLS
+4479 EKEHADLLGP
-4488 SCPEDEPMTP
+4488 CPEDEVISP
-4498 GDECLE
+4498 GDECMDAVL
-4504 AAIDE
+4504 DE
-4509 SLLETNPIQS
+4509 SLLETCPIQS

-4542 DVIQQVSAP
+4542 DVIQQVSTP
-4551 VVASSSQE
+4551 VVTSTTQE
-4559 KPKDS
+4559 KQKDS

-4581 APENIAAEPPPIK
+4581 APETIAAEPPPIK
-4594 SPVQTMSPIPAHSL
+4594 STVQTMSPIPAHSL

-4658 LPTLPFHVLRALFS
+4658 LPTLPFHVLRSLFS
-4672 STPLTTDDGLLLRR
+4672 TTPLTTDDGVLLRR
-4686 IALEIGA
+4686 MALEIGA

-4711 PSTNGNQ
+4711 PNSSPSQAEPQVSSTHSSAS
-4718 NEVVTGHGAGTS
+4718 T

-4773 VLASYINPAGCV
+4773 VLASYINPAGSISS
-4785 GHGEAPSSESRGQ
+4785 GETQTSHEGRGQ
-4798 NSAALPSVLQELLSQ
+4798 NSSALPSVLLELLSQ

-4836 PLYRALLELLRAISS
+4836 PLYRALLELLRAIAS
-4851 CTSLVPLLLP
+4851 CTSMVPLLLP
-4861 LSGDP
+4861 LSGESS
-4866 AQEEEEEE
+4866 EEEEEQL
-4874 ERSESQTSVGMLLAK
+4874 ESQASVGTLLAK

-4904 KDKSKGVV
+4904 KDKAKAGV
-4912 KAEPSDPE
+4912 KADTSDQE

-4930 IQRTAE
+4930 IQKTAE

-4945 RQANQEKKLAE
+4945 RQANQEKKMAE
-4956 SSKKASTR
+4956 YSKKAAVK

-4979 AAMKKLQFDTFEMV
+4979 AVMKKLQFDTFEMV
-4993 SEDEDGKLVFKVNY
+4993 SEDDDGKLVFKVNY
-5007 HYMTQVKNAS
+5007 HYMSQVKNAS

-5145 QSLILVSEPYFNEP
+5145 QSLILVTEPYFNEP

-5176 YDGNIRQASVK
+5176 YDGNIRQATVK
-5187 WAMLEQM
+5187 WAMLEQI
-5194 RNPSPCFKE
+5194 RNPLPCFKE
-5203 VIHKHFYLKRAE
+5203 VIHKHFYLKRVE
-5215 IMGQC
+5215 IMAQC
-5220 EEWIT
+5220 EEWIA

-5262 CPEGLEP
+5262 CPEGLDP
-5269 DGEDF
+5269 DADD
-5274 SDKSSALLVK
+5274 S
-5284 ELPNQDAEKPGGSQD
+5284 AEK
-5299 AHCSEGQL
+5299 CSATSSEETMLHEQVKPSSSKDIPTDFKL

>member
-1 MAAAASPG
+1 MAAAASCSSAAAAAGPGPGPG
-9 SCSSTSSDWVV
+9 SCEWLL
-20 LRDGCLRCDEEGL
+20 LRDGCLRCDADGL
-33 RSLSYHPALN
+33 CSLCYHPALN
-43 AILAVTSRGSIK
+43 AILAVTARGAIK

-61 GAILQASAL
+61 GATLQASAL
-70 HAKPGGRVR
+70 GAKPGGRVR
-79 CQYFPA
+79 CQYISA
-85 VDKVLFVDDYAVG
+85 VDKVIFVDDYAVG

-113 QAPVSKPEDMVQLE
+113 QTPVSKQDDVVQLE
-127 LPVTEAQQLLSACVE
+127 LPVTEAQQLLSACIE
-142 KVDVSNTEGY
+142 KVDVSSTEGY
-152 DLFLTQLKEGLKST
+152 DLFITQLKDGLKNT

-184 HLPHHVIKVVASA
+184 HLPHHVLKSVASA

-204 MNQNVAALSVA
+204 INQNIAALPVA
-215 SSIMDRLSY
+215 SSVMDRLSY
-224 LLPSGRPELGVG
+224 LLPSARPELGVG

-257 SWPHAGYRWAQP
+257 SWPHVGYRWAQP

-280 PASTGDDRAMCF
+280 PASSGDDRAMCF

-333 TLATSPAQFPSPD
+333 TLATSPAQFPCTD
-346 GSDKIAC
+346 GTDRITCFGS
-353 YGFGSCPHFLAA
+353 GSCPHFLAA

-390 PYDPVILRQLFLS
+390 AYDPAIVQQLML
-403 SGEQGLGSESTESRR
+403 SGEQSSGVDSRR

-426 TSSCSDLPKL
+426 SSSCSDIPKL
-436 EGDSDDQLEDSDSEE
+436 EGDSDDLLEDSDSEE
-451 HSRSESVTGHP
+451 HSRSESVTGHTS
-462 CQKENLEVSLGVTAL
+462 QKETMEVSLDITAL
-477 SVLQQPEKLQWEVV
+477 SVLQQPEKLQWEIV
-491 ASVLEDTVKDLEEL
+491 ANVLEDTVKDLEEL
-505 GANPALAQAKADN
+505 GANPCLANCKSE
-518 KAKDKPSAAEQ
+518 KMKEKHLEQ
-529 HNIPFPCLLTGGLL
+529 HNIPFPCLLAGGLL
-543 SYRSAASS
+543 TYKSPATSPVSSNSQRSLDGLSRTRGESVSEQGSTDNESCTNSELNS
-551 PLAGGPPPPPPSLAP
+551 PL
-566 TLTPTR
+566 
-572 GRPPPSSSSSSSSTL
+572 
-587 VGVPD
+587 V
-592 GPLLRTQAPEVT
+592 
-604 PNTPIVVVGTP
+604 
-615 DQGPMEI
+615 
-622 ESCPPPPVVVP
+622 
-633 PELVASPGGGGLP
+633 
-646 VSAIRRTIPVLLLY
+646 RRTLPVLLLY
-660 SIKEAD
+660 SIKESD
-666 EKASGSGKV
+666 EKAGKL
-675 FAQMNSLMGKS
+675 FSQMNNIMSKS
-686 LHEEGFTVPQII
+686 IHDDGFTVPQII
-698 EMEFDSHEQLLL
+698 EMELDSQEQLLL
-710 QDPPI
+710 QDPPV

-723 ATAGLG
+723 AAANLT
-729 SGTGSGSG
+729 SPDSDKWSSMVPKPGT
-737 TGNNASVTDPGPEKW
+737 
-752 GSMAAPRPGAL
+752 L

-770 KELEEENLYVDSIT
+770 KFAEEENLCVDSIT
-784 PCSDGLHL
+784 PCADGVHL
-792 LVGLQPCSVES
+792 LVGLRTCPVES

-812 LNNLNRLHSALCSRG
+812 LNNLNKLNSALCNRRKGELESSLAVV
-827 NSRNK
+827 N
-832 DDLHHHH
+832 
-839 HHHHPALVPTMAN
+839 
-852 GIEGGH
+852 
-858 GALPLPGTSPPQQTP
+858 GTSIDVIQHETPADVPTP
-873 LILPPDQQPLLQPP
+873 LIIQPEQR
-887 LSPQQT
+887 S
-893 PTSPSSRGVFGGV
+893 V
-906 STGGNNNNSSGGGG
+906 SGG
-920 YLVLYKLNYS
+920 YLVLYKMNYA
-930 TRIVTLEEEPVR
+930 TRIVTLEEEPVKI
-942 VQHIREPRD
+942 QHIKDPQD
-951 AVTSLILLPADV
+951 TITSMILLPPDI
-963 LDGREEDGEDA
+963 LDNREDDCEEPVEEIQLSSKNGSGRERRSEI
-974 SDDTPPGLKN
+974 
-984 GPVSAS
+984 
-990 SGPNMAAGGSSGGV
+990 
-1004 GGSSTA
+1004 STL
-1010 AGVMAASTGHGPSA
+1010 GH
-1024 SSPLA
+1024 
-1029 AGMAASTAKE
+1029 
-1039 KLVVTT
+1039 LVITT
-1045 QAGYIM
+1045 QGGYVKI
-1051 VLDLATLEVL
+1051 LDLSNFEIL
-1061 AKVEPPVKESG
+1061 AKVEPPKKEG
-1072 DEVDPFVSVTYC
+1072 TEEPDMFVSVIYC

-1106 VFDDIDD
+1106 TCDDIDE
-1113 ADIFVDGPLSKGV
+1113 ADILVDGSLTKSV
-1126 DQLFEGTKPSSNPSS
+1126 DQSSEGTKPLSNPSS
-1141 PGITAGVDLLVDQAL
+1141 PGITGVDLLVDQPFSL
-1156 GVEVLSSLVEL
+1156 DTLTSLVEL

-1208 AAQHTRTWKLQSDS
+1208 AAQHTRTWKLQTDS
-1222 SSWDEHVF
+1222 NSWDEHVF

-1245 KFVMNAN
+1245 KFVLNSN

-1268 PGLGKVNETAVDRQ
+1268 PGLGKVNEAAVDRQ
-1282 ITFPLSQALH
+1282 IAFPLSPAH
-1292 TNGERNGQPLLHDFT
+1292 NIEVERNGKPGLAEFSEEMQY
-1307 EDIQFMDIEESPGSR
+1307 MDVEEPQCLR
-1322 LCPFLEDHKEDI
+1322 LCPFLEEHKEDI
-1334 LCGPVWLAS
+1334 LCGPVWLAT

-1351 GMLSLTSPKLVKGM
+1351 GMLTLTSPKLVKGM
-1365 AGGKYRSFLVH
+1365 AGGKYRSFLIHV
-1376 IKAVSDKGMEESPR
+1376 KAVNDRGTEEICNGGIR
-1390 PVVRM
+1390 PVVRI
-1395 PSKPQSSKAQSLSS
+1395 PPLKPQTNKGHSLASLLAKVAAGKEKPSSKIEATTSS
-1409 LLQRAQATKEK
+1409 RK
-1420 ASTSKVEPPT
+1420 S
-1430 ASKKPDNLR
+1430 DNLR

-1444 QEVSITIRRF
+1444 QEVSVTIRRF
-1454 KKTSIPK
+1454 KKTSISK
-1461 ERIQRCS
+1461 ERVQRCA
-1468 MLQFPEFHERLL
+1468 MLQFSEFHEKLL
-1480 NGLCKRT
+1480 TTLCKKT
-1487 EETDSTEHGQSLILD
+1487 EDGLTTEHAQSLVLD
-1502 ILCWLAGV
+1502 TLCWLAGV
-1510 YSNGSCSPR
+1510 YSNGPGSS
-1519 EGKEGLLIKTR
+1519 KEGNDSLLSKTR
-1530 KRLTDMVR
+1530 KCVSDIIR
-1538 VCFFQAG
+1538 VCFFEAG

-1560 SNGKGDPGQQGFG
+1560 SNGRCDPSQQGFG
-1573 MALLKALLENMP
+1573 SVLLKALLDNMP
-1585 YLPAAAT
+1585 LLPAAAT
-1592 GGAVFWYFV
+1592 GGSVYWYFV

-1633 TPLEALLQTRYGLY
+1633 TPMEALLQTRYGLY

-1655 FDLEVSGSSCKNA
+1655 FDLEICGSSCKNVY
-1668 FNSGI
+1668 NSSI
-1673 GVQSDEIDLSDI
+1673 GVQSDEIDLSDV
-1685 LSGNGKVSNCAAAE
+1685 LSGNGKISSCAAAE
-1699 GSFTALT
+1699 GSFTSLT

-1721 SDGTRVERDDASMFT
+1721 SDGTRIERDDAM
-1736 VSTFGVTPAVGGLS
+1736 STFGVTPAVGGLS
-1750 AGSVGEASTALSSA
+1750 SGTVGEASTALSSA
-1764 AQVALQSLSH
+1764 AQ
-1774 AMVSAEQQLQVLQEK
+1774 
-1789 QQQLLKLQQQKAK
+1789 KAK

-1810 TSAAAA
+1810 TAAAA
-1816 AAASGVGPIHN
+1816 AAASAVGPVHN
-1827 SVPSNPSASGS
+1827 SVPSNTVA
-1838 ASASSAPGFFI
+1838 APGFFI

-1877 SAAISVEL
+1877 SAVINAEL
-1885 AQLFPGSIM
+1885 AQLFPGSVI
-1894 DPPAVNLAAHNKNSH
+1894 DPPTVNLAAHNKNTS
-1909 KPKPVSHAQN
+1909 KSRMN
-1919 PMGSGLALALSQASH
+1919 PLGSGLALAISHASH

-1957 TLDFGRPVLLTDALI
+1957 TLDFGRPILLTDVLI
-1972 PTCADLASL
+1972 PTCGDLASL

-2001 DIATHSLI
+2001 DISTHSLI

-2049 ILPWESELK
+2049 ILPYENELK
-2058 LMHDPLRGES
+2058 LMHDPLRGEGES
-2068 EAASQPD
+2068 ANQPEI
-2075 VDQHLAMMVALQED
+2075 DQHLAMMVALQED

-2102 TLLQSIDLPPLN
+2102 ILLQSIDLPPLN

-2130 EEDQR
+2130 EEDSR
-2135 VFSAYQDCVQ
+2135 VFSAYQDCIQ

-2151 LAHHAVQRLRVSL
+2151 LAHHAVQRLKVAL
-2164 GASRKPLP
+2164 GASRKTLKEQSDPK
-2172 DAAYASYA
+2172 
-2180 YDARELVHS
+2180 ELIQM
-2189 SSTEQLRTVIRYLLD
+2189 SSTEQLRTIIRYLLD
-2204 TLLSLLHTN
+2204 TLLSLLHSS
-2213 NGHSVPSV
+2213 NGHSVPVV

-2307 EGLLNLLDSLLSPL
+2307 ESLLNLLDNLLSPL
-2321 QQSHSLQARRT
+2321 QPHLPVHRRT

-2351 LDYVASVE
+2351 LDYVATVE
-2359 DEASASKKQL
+2359 DEAATAKKPL
-2369 GGKDRDRSFTGN
+2369 NGKERERFLTGN
-2381 QWSFINNSLQSQN
+2381 QWSFINNSLHTQSL
-2394 MSRSTK
+2394 SRSTK

-2409 SRKVRKQ
+2409 SRKIRKQ
-2416 LVHTKQQLNLLKAK
+2416 LVHHKQQLNLLKAK
-2430 QKALMEQ
+2430 QKALVEQ
-2437 IEKEKIQSNK
+2437 MEKEKIQSNK
-2447 SSSYKLLVEHA
+2447 GSSYKLLVEQA

-2485 DTEAS
+2485 DTEVS
-2490 ASGAAKEAP
+2490 TAKETP
-2499 EVELLPFTLAHER
+2499 EIEPLPFTLAHER

-2554 HLCEVVSEQQLE
+2554 HLCEIVNETQLE

-2596 LQDILAGELLSPAS
+2596 LQDILAGELLAPIAAEAMEESA
-2610 LDGMDE
+2610 LGEDA
-2616 GASLGE
+2616 GAS
-2622 EAGAAA
+2622 AGDSDDSLQQST
-2628 AVAACAVA
+2628 V
-2636 SALAEPEEALA
+2636 
-2647 QPSPLP
+2647 Q
-2653 LVESIDETLPP
+2653 LVETIDEPLTH
-2664 DIIAGTPGTSSS
+2664 DITG
-2676 SVFQSAPPLSSLEK
+2676 APPLSSLEK
-2690 DKDIDF
+2690 DKDIDLE
-2696 DLLQDLMDVDID
+2696 LLQDLMEVDID

-2721 KVFKPIGSTW
+2721 KVFKPISSTW
-2731 YDYWGADYGTYNYNA
+2731 YDYWGAEYGTYNYNP
-2746 YVGGAG
+2746 YIGGVG
-2752 IPVSKPPAA
+2752 IPVAKPPVTT
-2761 QEKPGA
+2761 EKNGS
-2767 QSLSVSVS
+2767 QTVSISVS

-2788 QAELMLKMMA
+2788 QAELMLKMMS

-2809 TSTSPAV
+2809 TNTSPTLT
-2816 VQSSNGTDDSLLRG
+2816 QSPSGTDDSLLRG
-2830 LHGSSSPPGGSSSSS
+2830 LHAANQNAQ
-2845 SLVVQPSSIP
+2845 LIVQLSSIP

-2885 SLNSCPGSADDGGS
+2885 SLNSSSSGSKDSGA
-2899 DIFLFNASR
+2899 DIFLYNANR
-2908 VPTIPLNQAS
+2908 IPVVSLNQAS
-2918 ISSFLTVLA
+2918 VTSFLSVLA
-2927 WYPNTSLRTWCL
+2927 WYPNTLLRTWCL

-2946 MTNMPSSS
+2946 MTNMQLNAGPSSVIG
-2954 ASASSSGL
+2954 AQ
-2962 GGHESTAQQMV
+2962 ESTAQLLV
-2973 SELTL
+2973 SDPNLIH
-2978 VPVLVRFLSGSNPH
+2978 VLVKFLSGTNPH
-2992 GTSQH
+2992 GTNQH
-2997 SSQVGPTATQA
+2997 SPQVGPTATQA

-3021 STCPQLFSEFLLELM
+3021 STCPQMFSEFLLKLI
-3036 HILSMERGPLLSG
+3036 HILSTERGAFQTG

-3059 LEFTLEQSFET
+3059 LEFTLEQNFEV
-3070 VSVGTIMAVV
+3070 VSVSTISAVI

-3090 ITCSDKVVSRSG
+3090 ITCSDKVMSRSG

-3130 GETTRDQLMFN
+3130 GEMTRDQLMFD
-3141 LLKLVNTLVKL
+3141 LLKLINILVQL
-3152 PLTADGKFS
+3152 PLSSNREYSA
-3161 GRVPPPGN
+3161 RVPVA
-3169 GSSDSVS
+3169 SSTTDSVS
-3176 DEEKVCGS
+3176 DEEKVSGGKDCNGGNPNTQGS
-3184 KEGPGQGGATP
+3184 TAY
-3195 HQGPAVG
+3195 

-3208 GNQQVMSQILSAL
+3208 ANQQIMSQILSAL

-3264 TLSKRAT
+3264 TLSKKAT
-3271 SVQVMLQ
+3271 TVQVMLQ

-3289 GRQGSLSTCQLS
+3289 GRQGSLATCQLS

-3348 VSTIMKFLDSGPGK
+3348 VSTIMKFLDSGPTK
-3362 AADGSLKARVLASE
+3362 ASDSSLKARVLASE

-3381 GLHNFA
+3381 GIHNFA
-3387 PLGTITSSSPTAQPA
+3387 PLGSITSSSPTAQPA

-3434 IHLPAAVLLKEVH
+3434 IHLPAAVLLKEIH

-3552 WLRLLHHCLTHVSD
+3552 WLRLLHHCLTHISD
-3566 LEAVMASAAA
+3566 LEGMMASAAA

-3601 EAVLVKIGLQSTAI
+3601 EAVLVKIGLQSTRI
-3615 GLRLIDILL
+3615 GLKLIDILL
-3624 RNCAASGTDPNNLNS
+3624 RNCSASGSDPADLNS

-3663 TQDPGTKDRVQA
+3663 TQDPGTKDRIQA
-3675 LLQWVH
+3675 LLKWVS
-3681 DSARVAAMKRSA
+3681 DSARVAAMKKSGRVSYIC
-3693 PLGYMGPSATSP
+3693 PNSST

-3728 YELPVD
+3728 YELLVE
-3734 YDLPALLNRELFEL
+3734 YDLPALLDRELFESL
-3748 LYNWS
+3748 FNWS
-3753 MSLACNLVLKKAVD
+3753 MSLPCNMVLKKAVD

-3772 MCHVHPSYFSL
+3772 MCHIHPNYFSL
-3783 LMSWMG
+3783 LMGWMG
-3789 IVPSATVSAVA
+3789 ITPPP
-3800 AMASAQS
+3800 MQC
-3807 QARHRLSLTDDGK
+3807 QHRLSMTDDSK
-3820 KQHDAA
+3820 KQDL
-3826 AATAAAANSASAGG
+3826 SS
-3840 GGASGGLTDDS
+3840 SLTDDS
-3851 KHARSPPPLSESQL
+3851 KNAQAPLALTESHL
-3865 ATLAAASQSPGA
+3865 ATLAASSQSPEA
-3877 IQQLL
+3877 IKQLL

-3890 VRSLAAL
+3890 VRSLASF
-3897 CCSLL
+3897 CFNH
-3902 ASADLPLPGGATVPP
+3902 
-3917 TSTPASASA
+3917 
-3926 PSSSSSSSSPPSSS
+3926 
-3940 AASTSSSPAE
+3940 TSSSDCTAQSMDITQDRL
-3950 RRHHHLHHHQSQS
+3950 RRHHVPQHFNK
-3963 HHHHHHSH
+3963 
-3971 HSHSSSSYHSMPSTS
+3971 MPITADL
-3986 SSSSPPS
+3986 
-3993 SSSSSSFSC
+3993 
-4002 PPPPP
+4002 
-4007 PPPVNRATLSP
+4007 V
-4018 ELAAPVLRFLT
+4018 APVLRFLT
-4029 EVGNSHA
+4029 EVGNSHM
-4036 MKDWLGGPEV
+4036 MKDWLGGSEV

-4058 HSSASAGTSATTSPT
+4058 HSGATSGGHNMTAQQTSAR
-4073 TNTTNNTTN
+4073 
-4082 TTNTNTATTSNGSTS
+4082 
-4097 NGQVAAAASASASAS
+4097 
-4112 GMGASASSPCSS
+4112 
-4124 PLSTSPAGASAAAGP
+4124 
-4139 SSSMS
+4139 SSSL
-4144 GSSIAGP
+4144 SS
-4151 STAPLLP
+4151 TV
-4158 PPPPPLAY
+4158 
-4166 SSSASASATAAA
+4166 T
-4178 MGTSTAA
+4178 T
-4185 ASGSRY
+4185 
-4191 SLGSGGRAGGLTTQ
+4191 GLTTQ
-4205 QRTSLEN
+4205 QRTAIEN

-4233 QVLCELFQSAPQ
+4233 QVLCELFQSSPQ
-4245 RGNVPISGNISGF
+4245 RGNLPTSGNISGF

-4272 VTVFL
+4272 VTLFL

-4300 GAGHKYRTLHL
+4300 GAGHKFRTLHL
-4311 PISTTLADVLDRV
+4311 PVSTTLAEVLDRV

-4330 TAKLMSEQK
+4330 TAKLINEQK
-4339 EDKEKKNHEEKEKM
+4339 EDKEKKNYEEKEKV
-4353 KADNGFQDNYSVV
+4353 KAENGFQDNYSVV

-4375 KRALSTPPR
+4375 KRAVSSTPPR

-4391 VMSDKLSASSGVD
+4391 VMADKVGTSSSGGESSS
-4404 PAAKTVSVPVFH
+4404 KTISVPVFH
-4416 LYHKLLPGQPLPG
+4416 LYHKLLPGQPLPA

-4449 RSIDM
+4449 RSIDL
-4454 TVKLGSKLSSD
+4454 TVKLGSKVISD
-4465 PGLSKTDSFKRLRT
+4465 PSLSKTDSFKRLHT
-4479 EKEHGEMLS
+4479 EKEHADLLGP
-4488 SCPEDEPMTP
+4488 CPEDEAISP
-4498 GDECLE
+4498 GDECMDAVL
-4504 AAIDE
+4504 DE
-4509 SLLETNPIQS
+4509 SLLETCPIQS

-4542 DVIQQVSAP
+4542 DVIQQVSTP
-4551 VVASSSQE
+4551 VVTSATQE
-4559 KPKDS
+4559 KQKDS

-4581 APENIAAEPPPIK
+4581 APETIAAEPPPIK
-4594 SPVQTMSPIPAHSL
+4594 STVQTMSPIPAHSL

-4658 LPTLPFHVLRALFS
+4658 LPTLPFHVLRSLFS
-4672 STPLTTDDGLLLRR
+4672 TTPLTTDDGVLLRR
-4686 IALEIGA
+4686 MALEIGA

-4711 PSTNGNQ
+4711 PNSSPNQAEPQVSSTHN
-4718 NEVVTGHGAGTS
+4718 TAST

-4773 VLASYINPAGCV
+4773 VLASYINPAGSTSNEETQTSHE
-4785 GHGEAPSSESRGQ
+4785 GRGQ
-4798 NSAALPSVLQELLSQ
+4798 NSSALPSILLELLSQ

-4836 PLYRALLELLRAISS
+4836 PLYRALLELLRAIAS
-4851 CTSLVPLLLP
+4851 CTSMVPLLLP
-4861 LSGDP
+4861 LSGESS
-4866 AQEEEEEE
+4866 EEEEEQL
-4874 ERSESQTSVGMLLAK
+4874 ESQASVGTLLAK

-4904 KDKSKGVV
+4904 KDKAKAGV
-4912 KAEPSDPE
+4912 KPDTSDQE

-4930 IQRTAE
+4930 IQKTAE

-4945 RQANQEKKLAE
+4945 RQANQEKKMAE
-4956 SSKKASTR
+4956 YSKKAAVK

-4979 AAMKKLQFDTFEMV
+4979 AVMKKLQFDTFEMV
-4993 SEDEDGKLVFKVNY
+4993 SEDDDGKLVFKVNY
-5007 HYMTQVKNAS
+5007 HYMSQVKNAS

-5145 QSLILVSEPYFNEP
+5145 QSLILVAEPYFNEP

-5176 YDGNIRQASVK
+5176 YDGNIRQATVK

-5203 VIHKHFYLKRAE
+5203 VIHKHFYLKRVE
-5215 IMGQC
+5215 IMAQC
-5220 EEWIT
+5220 EEWIA

-5262 CPEGLEP
+5262 CPEGLDP
-5269 DGEDF
+5269 DTDDSPEKCSATTSSEETMLHDQVKPSSSKDVPTDF
-5274 SDKSSALLVK
+5274 KS
-5284 ELPNQDAEKPGGSQD
+5284 
-5299 AHCSEGQL
+5299 

>member
-9 SCSSTSSDWVV
+9 SCSFGSSDWIV

-55 VIDGTS
+55 VVDGTS

-70 HAKPGGRVR
+70 HAKPGGRIR
-79 CQYFPA
+79 CQYVPT

-113 QAPVSKPEDMVQLE
+113 QPPVGKAEDLVHLE
-127 LPVTEAQQLLSACVE
+127 LPVTEAQQILSTCLE
-142 KVDVSNTEGY
+142 KIDISSTEGY
-152 DLFLTQLKEGLKST
+152 DVFLSQLKDGLKNT

-184 HLPHHVIKVVASA
+184 HLPHQIMKLVANA
-197 IVNELKK
+197 IVTELKK
-204 MNQNVAALSVA
+204 INQNVAALSVA
-215 SSIMDRLSY
+215 SSILDRLSY
-224 LLPSGRPELGVG
+224 LLSSTRPELGVG

-333 TLATSPAQFPSPD
+333 TLATSPAQFPNSPD
-346 GSDKIAC
+346 SSDKITC
-353 YGFGSCPHFLAA
+353 FGFGTCPQFLAA

-376 VSKLMKVH
+376 ISKIMKVH
-384 LKFEIN
+384 LKFDIN
-390 PYDPVILRQLFLS
+390 PYDPIILRKLVLCG
-403 SGEQGLGSESTESRR
+403 GEQNQQGLAESRR
-418 PTLAWLED
+418 PILAWLEES
-426 TSSCSDLPKL
+426 SSCSDLPKL
-436 EGDSDDQLEDSDSEE
+436 EGDSDDQLEDSDSDE
-451 HSRSESVTGHP
+451 HSRSDSVTGQHS
-462 CQKENLEVSLGVTAL
+462 QWESMDLSLGVTAL
-477 SVLQQPEKLQWEVV
+477 SILQQPEKLQWEVV

-505 GANPALAQAKADN
+505 GVN
-518 KAKDKPSAAEQ
+518 PSANQPKSHSLGKSKENVADS
-529 HNIPFPCLLTGGLL
+529 HTIPFPCLLAGGLF
-543 SYRSAASS
+543 SYSS
-551 PLAGGPPPPPPSLAP
+551 GTITAGPPN
-566 TLTPTR
+566 TPLPVACRT
-572 GRPPPSSSSSSSSTL
+572 T
-587 VGVPD
+587 D
-592 GPLLRTQAPEVT
+592 GPLRNQGPE
-604 PNTPIVVVGTP
+604 PFYSGPLQ
-615 DQGPMEI
+615 DRGPMEI
-622 ESCPPPPVVVP
+622 ETCSPPPVAPEKDYSKAAACQSTCPSSAVP
-633 PELVASPGGGGLP
+633 TH
-646 VSAIRRTIPVLLLY
+646 RTVPVLLLY
-660 SIKEAD
+660 SIRDVD
-666 EKASGSGKV
+666 EKISGQV
-675 FAQMNSLMGKS
+675 FGQMNNAVSKG

-698 EMEFDSHEQLLL
+698 EMEFDTHEQLLL

-723 ATAGLG
+723 AATNLSGLE
-729 SGTGSGSG
+729 
-737 TGNNASVTDPGPEKW
+737 GNVEKW
-752 GSMAAPRPGAL
+752 STLASATVSTPPRPGAL

-770 KELEEENLYVDSIT
+770 KQLEEENLYVDSIT
-784 PCSDGLHL
+784 PCWDGAHL
-792 LVGLQPCSVES
+792 LVSLQHCCAES
-803 LSAINQVEA
+803 TSATNQVEA
-812 LNNLNRLHSALCSRG
+812 LNNLNRLHSALCSHRHG
-827 NSRNK
+827 DPPPPVANVVEG
-832 DDLHHHH
+832 HHQCSS
-839 HHHHPALVPTMAN
+839 A
-852 GIEGGH
+852 
-858 GALPLPGTSPPQQTP
+858 SQSP
-873 LILPPDQQPLLQPP
+873 LILPPEDQQQLHR
-887 LSPQQT
+887 SQT
-893 PTSPSSRGVFGGV
+893 GS
-906 STGGNNNNSSGGGG
+906 NGG
-920 YLVLYKLNYS
+920 YLALYKVNYS
-930 TRIVTLEEEPVR
+930 TRIVTLDEEPIKV
-942 VQHIREPRD
+942 HKILDPSD
-951 AVTSLILLPADV
+951 AITSLILLPPDV
-963 LDGREEDGEDA
+963 LDTREDDSEETPEDA
-974 SDDTPPGLKN
+974 FPPASKTCSF
-984 GPVSAS
+984 GPKFGSGAAATSSRTAATISAS
-990 SGPNMAAGGSSGGV
+990 SLKEVSGL
-1004 GGSSTA
+1004 
-1010 AGVMAASTGHGPSA
+1010 GH
-1024 SSPLA
+1024 
-1029 AGMAASTAKE
+1029 
-1039 KLVVTT
+1039 LVLTT
-1045 QAGYIM
+1045 HTGYIM
-1051 VLDLATLEVL
+1051 IMDLSTLEVL
-1061 AKVEPPVKESG
+1061 TKVEPPKKEGSL
-1072 DEVDPFVSVTYC
+1072 DELDPFVSVTFC

-1106 VFDDIDD
+1106 VSED
-1113 ADIFVDGPLSKGV
+1113 ADDGDMFIDAPISKGAE
-1126 DQLFEGTKPSSNPSS
+1126 LLHEGVKSSSHPCS
-1141 PGITAGVDLLVDQAL
+1141 PGSAGVVDLLVDQPLTTESLMA
-1156 GVEVLSSLVEL
+1156 LVEL
-1167 TRFETLTP
+1167 TCFETLTP

-1240 GHVDF
+1240 GHVDL
-1245 KFVMNAN
+1245 KFVLNPN
-1252 ITNIPQ
+1252 TINIPQ

-1268 PGLGKVNETAVDRQ
+1268 PGLGKVTEAAVDRQ
-1282 ITFPLSQALH
+1282 ISFPLSNILQV
-1292 TNGERNGQPLLHDFT
+1292 NGERSSQPLLHDFT
-1307 EDIQFMDIEESPGSR
+1307 EDIQFMDIEETSGSV

-1376 IKAVSDKGMEESPR
+1376 MKAVCDRSMEESAR
-1390 PVVRM
+1390 PVLRM
-1395 PSKPQSSKAQSLSS
+1395 PSSRPQGNKAHSLSN
-1409 LLQRAQATKEK
+1409 LLQRAQAPKEK
-1420 ASTSKVEPPT
+1420 APAGKSDSA
-1430 ASKKPDNLR
+1430 ASLKKAENLR

-1444 QEVSITIRRF
+1444 QELSVTIRRF
-1454 KKTSIPK
+1454 KKTSVAK
-1461 ERIQRCS
+1461 ERVQRFA
-1468 MLQFPEFHERLL
+1468 MLHLLEFHEKLL
-1480 NGLCKRT
+1480 NALCQKAEGSAT
-1487 EETDSTEHGQSLILD
+1487 TEHGQSLILD

-1510 YSNGSCSPR
+1510 YSNVSWSCR
-1519 EGKEGLLIKTR
+1519 EGKVGLLAKTQARIK
-1530 KRLTDMVR
+1530 DMVR
-1538 VCFFQAG
+1538 MCFFEAG
-1545 RSIAHKCARFLALCI
+1545 RSVAHKCARFLALCI
-1560 SNGKGDPGQQGFG
+1560 SSGKGAPSQQNFC
-1573 MALLKALLENMP
+1573 ASLLKALLDNMP

-1592 GGAVFWYFV
+1592 GGSIYWYFV

-1607 DEDLAG
+1607 EEDLAC
-1613 CSTACASLLTAV
+1613 CSTACASLLTSI

-1655 FDLEVSGSSCKNA
+1655 FDLEVSGSSCKSA
-1668 FNSGI
+1668 FNNSI
-1673 GVQSDEIDLSDI
+1673 GVQSEEIDLSDI
-1685 LSGNGKVSNCAAAE
+1685 LSGNGKVSSCAAAE

-1714 HFTCVST
+1714 HFTCIST
-1721 SDGTRVERDDASMFT
+1721 SDGTRVERDDASIFT
-1736 VSTFGVTPAVGGLS
+1736 VSTFGVTPAVNS
-1750 AGSVGEASTALSSA
+1750 VPAGPFSEASTALSSA

-1810 TSAAAA
+1810 TSAAANS
-1816 AAASGVGPIHN
+1816 SGMGSIQN
-1827 SVPSNPSASGS
+1827 SLPSSS
-1838 ASASSAPGFFI
+1838 SSAPGFFI

-1877 SAAISVEL
+1877 SAAFSAEL
-1885 AQLFPGSIM
+1885 AHLFPGSM
-1894 DPPAVNLAAHNKNSH
+1894 DPGPVNLTAHKNTQKNKLNS
-1909 KPKPVSHAQN
+1909 
-1919 PMGSGLALALSQASH
+1919 MGSGLALAISQASH

-1957 TLDFGRPVLLTDALI
+1957 TLDFGRPVLLTDVLI

-2001 DIATHSLI
+2001 DISTHSLI
-2009 LHDLLPPPVCRFMKI
+2009 LHDLLPPPICRFMKI

-2049 ILPWESELK
+2049 ILPWESDLK
-2058 LMHDPLRGES
+2058 LINSPLRRENG
-2068 EAASQPD
+2068 AASQPD
-2075 VDQHLAMMVALQED
+2075 VDQHLTMMVALQED

-2102 TLLQSIDLPPLN
+2102 TLLQNIDLPPLN
-2114 SANNAQYFLR
+2114 NANNAQYFLR
-2124 KPDKAV
+2124 KPDKVV

-2135 VFSAYQDCVQ
+2135 VFSAYQDCTQ

-2151 LAHHAVQRLRVSL
+2151 LAHHAVQRLRVAL
-2164 GASRKPLP
+2164 GAVRKSLHSVNAPETQ
-2172 DAAYASYA
+2172 
-2180 YDARELVHS
+2180 ELIHS
-2189 SSTEQLRTVIRYLLD
+2189 SSTEQLRTIIQYLLD
-2204 TLLSLLHTN
+2204 TLLSLLHSN
-2213 NGHSVPSV
+2213 NGNSVPAV
-2221 LQSTFHAQAC
+2221 LQSTFNAQAC

-2242 TPKIRLHTG
+2242 TPKIRLHAG

-2259 GERWWGQFLSNV
+2259 GENWWGQFLSNV

-2307 EGLLNLLDSLLSPL
+2307 ESLLNLLDSLLLPL
-2321 QQSHSLQARRT
+2321 QQPQAAAQARA

-2351 LDYVASVE
+2351 LDYVANID
-2359 DEASASKKQL
+2359 DEPS
-2369 GGKDRDRSFTGN
+2369 GGKKHLVGKERERSLTGV
-2381 QWSFINNSLQSQN
+2381 QWSFINNSLQSHN
-2394 MSRSTK
+2394 YSRSAK
-2400 GNSSLDRLY
+2400 GSSSLDRIY
-2409 SRKVRKQ
+2409 SRKIRKQ
-2416 LVHTKQQLNLLKAK
+2416 LVHHKQLNLLKAK
-2430 QKALMEQ
+2430 QKALVEQ

-2447 SSSYKLLVEHA
+2447 GSSYKLLMEQA

-2471 IRLRRTA
+2471 IRLRRTT
-2478 EWPRSSL
+2478 EWPRSPL
-2485 DTEAS
+2485 DSESTT
-2490 ASGAAKEAP
+2490 AKETP
-2499 EVELLPFTLAHER
+2499 EIEPLPFTLSHEC
-2512 CISVVQKLALFLLS
+2512 CISVVQKLTLFLLS

-2545 IANATRPTI
+2545 IASATRPTI
-2554 HLCEVVSEQQLE
+2554 HLCEVVSEQQME
-2566 RLLLLLVGTDFNR
+2566 RLLLLLVGTEFNR

-2596 LQDILAGELLSPAS
+2596 LQDILTGEQLSSVS
-2610 LDGMDE
+2610 LDGME
-2616 GASLGE
+2616 EVVVEPGASS
-2622 EAGAAA
+2622 ASAAA
-2628 AVAACAVA
+2628 D
-2636 SALAEPEEALA
+2636 SDDSLS
-2647 QPSPLP
+2647 QPSSIA
-2653 LVESIDETLPP
+2653 LVESIDEALVP
-2664 DIIAGTPGTSSS
+2664 DIIAGAPAL
-2676 SVFQSAPPLSSLEK
+2676 SALEK
-2690 DKDIDF
+2690 EKDIDF

-2721 KVFKPIGSTW
+2721 KVFKPISSTW
-2731 YDYWGADYGTYNYNA
+2731 YDYWGADYGTYGYNP
-2746 YVGGAG
+2746 YIGGVG
-2752 IPVSKPPAA
+2752 IPVAKAPVAA
-2761 QEKPGA
+2761 EKPGS
-2767 QSLSVSVS
+2767 QSLSISVS
-2775 QALDARLEVGLEQ
+2775 QAMDARLEVGLEQ

-2798 TLEADSILQAL
+2798 TLHADSILQAL
-2809 TSTSPAV
+2809 TSSSSTVNQA
-2816 VQSSNGTDDSLLRG
+2816 SNGTDDCLLRT
-2830 LHGSSSPPGGSSSSS
+2830 LHGGGSPPGSTGLLAQS
-2845 SLVVQPSSIP
+2845 SSIP
-2855 MLSACFNKLFSML
+2855 MLSACFNKLFSLL
-2868 QVHHVQLESLLQ
+2868 QVHHVQLESLLH

-2885 SLNSCPGSADDGGS
+2885 SLNSYPCGAEDSGG
-2899 DIFLFNASR
+2899 DIFLFNSGR
-2908 VPTIPLNQAS
+2908 VPTIPINQAS
-2918 ISSFLTVLA
+2918 ICSFLTVLS

-2939 VLHSLTL
+2939 VLRSLTL
-2946 MTNMPSSS
+2946 MTNMP
-2954 ASASSSGL
+2954 ASASSNDL
-2962 GGHESTAQQMV
+2962 STAQQMV
-2973 SELTL
+2973 SDPTL
-2978 VPVLVRFLSGSNPH
+2978 VQVLVRFLSGSSTN

-2997 SSQVGPTATQA
+2997 SAHVGPTATQA
-3008 MQEFLTRLQVHLS
+3008 MHEFLSRLQVHLS
-3021 STCPQLFSEFLLELM
+3021 STCPQMFSEFLLKLV
-3036 HILSMERGPLLSG
+3036 HILTTERGPFQSG
-3049 QGPLDAQVKL
+3049 HGPLDAQVKL
-3059 LEFTLEQSFET
+3059 LEFTLEQNFEV
-3070 VSVGTIMAVV
+3070 VSVATISSVI

-3090 ITCSDKVVSRSG
+3090 ITCSDKLVSRSG
-3102 SDSSVGARACFGG
+3102 TDSSVGARSCFGG
-3115 LFANIIRPGDAKAVC
+3115 LFASIIRPGDAKAVC
-3130 GETTRDQLMFN
+3130 GETTRDKLMFD
-3141 LLKLVNTLVKL
+3141 LIKLVNVLVQL
-3152 PLTADGKFS
+3152 PLSGDKEFS
-3161 GRVPPPGN
+3161 GRLPL
-3169 GSSDSVS
+3169 SSGGMADSSVS

-3184 KEGPGQGGATP
+3184 KDSMASGSLSA
-3195 HQGPAVG
+3195 PAPPAS
-3202 VADLVL
+3202 VADLIL
-3208 GNQQVMSQILSAL
+3208 ANQPVMSQILSAL

-3264 TLSKRAT
+3264 TLSKKAS

-3289 GRQGSLSTCQLS
+3289 GRQGCLSTCQLS

-3320 FHDMGGVQ
+3320 FHDMGGIQ

-3348 VSTIMKFLDSGPGK
+3348 VSTIMKFLDSGSGK
-3362 AADGSLKARVLASE
+3362 TSDGNLKSRVMTSE

-3434 IHLPAAVLLKEVH
+3434 IHLPAAVLLKEIH

-3459 SSVSVEISADG
+3459 SSVSVEISTDG

-3476 STPVITSGL
+3476 STPIITSGL
-3485 TYIKIQLVKAEVASA
+3485 TYIKIQLMKAEVASA

-3552 WLRLLHHCLTHVSD
+3552 WLRLLHHCLTHASD
-3566 LEAVMASAAA
+3566 LEAMMASAAA

-3601 EAVLVKIGLQSTAI
+3601 EAVLVKIGLQSTHI
-3615 GLRLIDILL
+3615 GLKLIEILL
-3624 RNCAASGTDPNNLNS
+3624 RNCAAAGTDPANLNS

-3649 SSDSTIDILYQLGT
+3649 SSDSTVDILYQMGT
-3663 TQDPGTKDRVQA
+3663 TQDAGTKDRIQA

-3681 DSARVAAMKRSA
+3681 DSSQVASHKVSSPMGYAGPGVYTSA
-3693 PLGYMGPSATSP
+3693 SL
-3705 REYGLLMPSPSHL
+3705 REFGLLMPSPSHL

-3728 YELPVD
+3728 YELPVN
-3734 YDLPALLNRELFEL
+3734 YDLHSLLNRDLFEL
-3748 LYNWS
+3748 LYSWS
-3753 MSLACNLVLKKAVD
+3753 MSLPCNTALKKAVD

-3772 MCHVHPSYFSL
+3772 LCYIHPSYFSL

-3789 IVPSATVSAVA
+3789 IISLS
-3800 AMASAQS
+3800 SSSRS
-3807 QARHRLSLTDDGK
+3807 QVQHHHLGITDDGK
-3820 KQHDAA
+3820 KQHNVNANAA
-3826 AATAAAANSASAGG
+3826 R
-3840 GGASGGLTDDS
+3840 LTDDS
-3851 KHARSPPPLSESQL
+3851 KHARPPVHLSESQL
-3865 ATLAAASQSPGA
+3865 TTLAAASQSPQA

-3890 VRSLAAL
+3890 VRSLTQF
-3897 CCSLL
+3897 CFSFL
-3902 ASADLPLPGGATVPP
+3902 ASADLPM
-3917 TSTPASASA
+3917 PAAHSDRRHY
-3926 PSSSSSSSSPPSSS
+3926 PQQHPPSHSQPPL
-3940 AASTSSSPAE
+3940 AAD
-3950 RRHHHLHHHQSQS
+3950 
-3963 HHHHHHSH
+3963 
-3971 HSHSSSSYHSMPSTS
+3971 
-3986 SSSSPPS
+3986 
-3993 SSSSSSFSC
+3993 
-4002 PPPPP
+4002 
-4007 PPPVNRATLSP
+4007 
-4018 ELAAPVLRFLT
+4018 LAAPVLRFLT
-4029 EVGNSHA
+4029 EVGNSHI

-4046 NPLWTAL
+4046 NPLWAGL

-4058 HSSASAGTSATTSPT
+4058 HSSASTG
-4073 TNTTNNTTN
+4073 
-4082 TTNTNTATTSNGSTS
+4082 
-4097 NGQVAAAASASASAS
+4097 GQPL
-4112 GMGASASSPCSS
+4112 GA
-4124 PLSTSPAGASAAAGP
+4124 TSPAD
-4139 SSSMS
+4139 
-4144 GSSIAGP
+4144 
-4151 STAPLLP
+4151 P
-4158 PPPPPLAY
+4158 PPSQPPLPGSC
-4166 SSSASASATAAA
+4166 SSVAPPAPPE
-4178 MGTSTAA
+4178 
-4185 ASGSRY
+4185 R
-4191 SLGSGGRAGGLTTQ
+4191 LTTQ
-4205 QRTSLEN
+4205 QRTALEN
-4212 ATVAFFLQC
+4212 TAVAFFLQC

-4245 RGNVPISGNISGF
+4245 RSNMQMSGNISGF

-4272 VTVFL
+4272 VSVFL

-4290 TSHVIQHPMY
+4290 TCHLIQHPMY

-4311 PISTTLADVLDRV
+4311 PISTTLAEVLDRV

-4330 TAKLMSEQK
+4330 TAKLINEQK

-4391 VMSDKLSASSGVD
+4391 VMSDKLTTTSGGD
-4404 PAAKTVSVPVFH
+4404 PSAKTISVPVFH
-4416 LYHKLLPGQPLPG
+4416 LYHKLLPGQPLPL

-4449 RSIDM
+4449 QSISLA
-4454 TVKLGSKLSSD
+4454 VKLGSRVISD
-4465 PGLSKTDSFKRLRT
+4465 SGLSKTDSFKRLRT
-4479 EKEHGEMLS
+4479 EKVEHYDVLNL
-4488 SCPEDEPMTP
+4488 CPEGEPMMSCEEC
-4498 GDECLE
+4498 GD
-4504 AAIDE
+4504 AATDE
-4509 SLLETNPIQS
+4509 SLLETKPIQS

-4542 DVIQQVSAP
+4542 DVIQQVSSSSSASSQVSAP
-4551 VVASSSQE
+4551 VVATSSHE

-4581 APENIAAEPPPIK
+4581 APESITADPPSINK
-4594 SPVQTMSPIPAHSL
+4594 QHSQSSSSPPSSVQTMSPIPAHSL

-4672 STPLTTDDGLLLRR
+4672 STPLTTDDGVLLRR
-4686 IALEIGA
+4686 MALEIGA

-4702 ALSHHAPRV
+4702 ALSHHAPRNSNSNSNV
-4711 PSTNGNQ
+4711 SEPQMSSHSG
-4718 NEVVTGHGAGTS
+4718 VSS

-4751 WDVEQALT
+4751 WDVEQALM

-4773 VLASYINPAGCV
+4773 VLASYINPAGC
-4785 GHGEAPSSESRGQ
+4785 SSVHTFDASSSDNSTQ
-4798 NSAALPSVLQELLSQ
+4798 NSSALPAMLHELLSQ

-4851 CTSLVPLLLP
+4851 CTALVPLLLP
-4861 LSGDP
+4861 LSGDSGP
-4866 AQEEEEEE
+4866 EEEEDEE
-4874 ERSESQTSVGMLLAK
+4874 PSEGHASVGMLLAK

-4904 KDKSKGVV
+4904 KDKSKGMI
-4912 KAEPSDPE
+4912 KGETSDPE

-4936 IVYAATTSL
+4936 IVRTATVSL
-4945 RQANQEKKLAE
+4945 RQASQEKKLVE
-4956 SSKKASTR
+4956 SSRKASSR
-4964 PKPLSVLRSLEEKYV
+4964 SKPMSVLRSLEEKYV
-4979 AAMKKLQFDTFEMV
+4979 VAMKKLQFDTFEMV
-4993 SEDEDGKLVFKVNY
+4993 SEDDDGKVMFKVNY
-5007 HYMTQVKNAS
+5007 HYMSQVKNAS
-5017 DANSAARARRLAQ
+5017 DTNSAARSRRLAQ

-5145 QSLILVSEPYFNEP
+5145 QSLILVAEPYFNEP

-5176 YDGNIRQASVK
+5176 YDANIRQASVK
-5187 WAMLEQM
+5187 WAMLEQL
-5194 RNPSPCFKE
+5194 RSPSPCFKE
-5203 VIHKHFYLKRAE
+5203 VIHKHFYLKRTE
-5215 IMGQC
+5215 IMCQC

-5262 CPEGLEP
+5262 CPSGLDADTDEFC
-5269 DGEDF
+5269 ER
-5274 SDKSSALLVK
+5274 SAALILK
-5284 ELPNQDAEKPGGSQD
+5284 DLPTQDAEKPGGSQD
-5299 AHCSEGQL
+5299 NHCSEG

>member
-9 SCSSTSSDWVV
+9 SCSSTSSDWIV

-33 RSLSYHPALN
+33 RSLTYHPALN

-61 GAILQASAL
+61 GAVLQASAL

-113 QAPVSKPEDMVQLE
+113 QAPVSKSEDLVQLE
-127 LPVTEAQQLLSACVE
+127 LPVTEAQQMLSACLE
-142 KVDVSNTEGY
+142 KVDVSSAEGY
-152 DLFLTQLKEGLKST
+152 DLFITQLKDGLKNT

-184 HLPHHVIKVVASA
+184 HLPHNVLKVVTSA
-197 IVNELKK
+197 LVNELKK
-204 MNQNVAALSVA
+204 INQNVAALSVA

-224 LLPSGRPELGVG
+224 LLPSARPELGVG

-333 TLATSPAQFPSPD
+333 TLATSPAQFPSAD

-390 PYDPVILRQLFLS
+390 PYDPAILRQLILS
-403 SGEQGLGSESTESRR
+403 GSEQGPVTESRR

-426 TSSCSDLPKL
+426 SSSCSDIPKL

-462 CQKENLEVSLGVTAL
+462 SQKESMEVNLGVTAL

-505 GANPALAQAKADN
+505 GANPSLAPAKAD
-518 KAKDKPSAAEQ
+518 KAKEKPAEH
-529 HNIPFPCLLTGGLL
+529 HNIPFPCLLAGGLL
-543 SYRSAASS
+543 SYRSAATS
-551 PLAGGPPPPPPSLAP
+551 PLAPGPGPVPRPARTHGPEVPAPDLPAPMEIEACGSPPPPPP
-566 TLTPTR
+566 
-572 GRPPPSSSSSSSSTL
+572 
-587 VGVPD
+587 
-592 GPLLRTQAPEVT
+592 
-604 PNTPIVVVGTP
+604 
-615 DQGPMEI
+615 
-622 ESCPPPPVVVP
+622 PPPPHPVV
-633 PELVASPGGGGLP
+633 AG
-646 VSAIRRTIPVLLLY
+646 ARRTLPVLLLY
-660 SIKEAD
+660 SIKESD
-666 EKASGSGKV
+666 EKSGKV
-675 FAQMNSLMGKS
+675 FAQMNNLMSKG

-723 ATAGLG
+723 AA
-729 SGTGSGSG
+729 
-737 TGNNASVTDPGPEKW
+737 ASLAALDGDKW
-752 GSMAAPRPGAL
+752 SSLVPKPGAL

-770 KELEEENLYVDSIT
+770 KLLEEEGLYVDSIT
-784 PCSDGLHL
+784 PCSDGVHL
-792 LVGLQPCSVES
+792 LVGLQSCSVES

-812 LNNLNRLHSALCSRG
+812 LNNLNKLHSALCGRRKGDIQPLSG
-827 NSRNK
+827 
-832 DDLHHHH
+832 L
-839 HHHHPALVPTMAN
+839 AN
-852 GIEGGH
+852 GGGGLRGKGVH
-858 GALPLPGTSPPQQTP
+858 DGHPGAGTAQTP
-873 LILPPDQQPLLQPP
+873 LILPPE
-887 LSPQQT
+887 QQT
-893 PTSPSSRGVFGGV
+893 RAP
-906 STGGNNNNSSGGGG
+906 GGGG
-920 YLVLYKLNYS
+920 YLALYKLNYS
-930 TRIVTLEEEPVR
+930 TRIVTLEEEPVK
-942 VQHIREPRD
+942 VQHIRDPRD
-951 AVTSLILLPADV
+951 AITSLLLLPPDV
-963 LDGREEDGEDA
+963 LDGREEDGEEA
-974 SDDTPPGLKN
+974 MEETPPGLKN
-984 GPVSAS
+984 GNSAP
-990 SGPNMAAGGSSGGV
+990 SG
-1004 GGSSTA
+1004 
-1010 AGVMAASTGHGPSA
+1010 
-1024 SSPLA
+1024 L
-1029 AGMAASTAKE
+1029 AKE
-1039 KLVVTT
+1039 KRGDGTGLGHLVVTT
-1045 QAGYIM
+1045 QGGCIM
-1051 VLDLATLEVL
+1051 ILDLSSLDVL
-1061 AKVEPPVKESG
+1061 ARVEPPRREG
-1072 DEVDPFVSVTYC
+1072 TEEPDPFVSVTYC

-1106 VFDDIDD
+1106 VCDDIDD
-1113 ADIFVDGPLSKGV
+1113 ADIFVDGPLSKGAE
-1126 DQLFEGTKPSSNPSS
+1126 QLSEGIKPSSNPSS
-1141 PGITAGVDLLVDQAL
+1141 PGITGVDLLVDQTL
-1156 GVEVLSSLVEL
+1156 SVETLTSLVEL

-1268 PGLGKVNETAVDRQ
+1268 PGLGKVNETAVDRP
-1282 ITFPLSQALH
+1282 ISFPLSHVLH
-1292 TNGERNGQPLLHDFT
+1292 ANGERNGQPLLHDFT
-1307 EDIQFMDIEESPGSR
+1307 DDIQFMDIEEAPGSR
-1322 LCPFLEDHKEDI
+1322 LCCFLEDHKEDI

-1376 IKAVSDKGMEESPR
+1376 IKAVSEKGMEESPR

-1395 PSKPQSSKAQSLSS
+1395 PTAKPQSSKAHSLSS
-1409 LLQRAQATKEK
+1409 LLQRAQSTKEK
-1420 ASTSKVEPPT
+1420 ASTSKTEPPPP
-1430 ASKKPDNLR
+1430 SKKPDDLR
-1439 GCDLL
+1439 GCALL
-1444 QEVSITIRRF
+1444 QEVSVTIRRF
-1454 KKTSIPK
+1454 KKTSVPK
-1461 ERIQRCS
+1461 ERVQRCA
-1468 MLQFPEFHERLL
+1468 MLQFPEFHEKLL
-1480 NGLCKRT
+1480 NSLCKRT
-1487 EETDSTEHGQSLILD
+1487 EERPATEHSQSLVLD

-1510 YSNGSCSPR
+1510 YSNGPCSLR
-1519 EGKEGLLIKTR
+1519 EGKEGLLTKTR
-1530 KRLTDMVR
+1530 KRLTDIVR
-1538 VCFFQAG
+1538 VCFFEAG

-1560 SNGKGDPGQQGFG
+1560 SNGKGDPSQQGFG
-1573 MALLKALLENMP
+1573 SALLKALLDNMP

-1592 GGAVFWYFV
+1592 GGSVFWYFV

-1613 CSTACASLLTAV
+1613 CSTSCASLLTAV

-1668 FNSGI
+1668 FNSSI

-1685 LSGNGKVSNCAAAE
+1685 LSGNGKVSSCSAAE

-1721 SDGTRVERDDASMFT
+1721 SDGTRVERDDAM
-1736 VSTFGVTPAVGGLS
+1736 STFGVTPAVGGLS

-1816 AAASGVGPIHN
+1816 AA
-1827 SVPSNPSASGS
+1827 SA
-1838 ASASSAPGFFI
+1838 
-1849 HPSDVIPPT
+1849 
-1858 PKTTPLFMTPPL
+1858 TTPLFMTPPL

-1885 AQLFPGSIM
+1885 AQLFPGSII
-1894 DPPAVNLAAHNKNSH
+1894 DPPPVNLAAQNKNSGKA
-1909 KPKPVSHAQN
+1909 KPN
-1919 PMGSGLALALSQASH
+1919 PMGSGLALAISQASH

-1957 TLDFGRPVLLTDALI
+1957 TLDFGRPVLLTDVLI
-1972 PTCADLASL
+1972 PTCGDLASL

-2001 DIATHSLI
+2001 DISTHSLI

-2068 EAASQPD
+2068 EGAGQPD

-2102 TLLQSIDLPPLN
+2102 TLLQNIDLPPLN

-2130 EEDQR
+2130 EEDTR
-2135 VFSAYQDCVQ
+2135 VFSAYQDCIQ

-2164 GASRKPLP
+2164 GASRKLLP
-2172 DAAYASYA
+2172 DA
-2180 YDARELVHS
+2180 YDPKELIQN
-2189 SSTEQLRTVIRYLLD
+2189 SSTEQLRTIIRYLLD
-2204 TLLSLLHTN
+2204 TLLSLLHSS

-2242 TPKIRLHTG
+2242 TPKIRLHAG

-2321 QQSHSLQARRT
+2321 QQPALPGAQRRAEGGGFGGPMAAAAGSLAG
-2332 EGVLDIPMISWV
+2332 ESVGVSVCAAGVLDIPMISWV

-2359 DEASASKKQL
+2359 DEAAAAKKHL
-2369 GGKDRDRSFTGN
+2369 NGKDRERVITGN

-2394 MSRSTK
+2394 VNRSTK

-2409 SRKVRKQ
+2409 SRKIRKQ
-2416 LVHTKQQLNLLKAK
+2416 LVHHKQQLNLLKAK
-2430 QKALMEQ
+2430 QKALVEQ

-2447 SSSYKLLVEHA
+2447 GSSYKLLVEQA

-2478 EWPRSSL
+2478 EWPRSTL
-2485 DTEAS
+2485 ETEAT
-2490 ASGAAKEAP
+2490 AAKEVQ
-2499 EVELLPFTLAHER
+2499 EVEPLPFTLSHER

-2554 HLCEVVSEQQLE
+2554 HLCEVVSELQLE

-2589 QYSLTCM
+2589 QFSLTCM
-2596 LQDILAGELLSPAS
+2596 VQDILAGELLSSVS
-2610 LDGMDE
+2610 LEGMEE
-2616 GASLGE
+2616 GAVGE
-2622 EAGAAA
+2622 EAGAS
-2628 AVAACAVA
+2628 AVD
-2636 SALAEPEEALA
+2636 SDDSLP
-2647 QPSPLP
+2647 QPTPIP
-2653 LVESIDETLPP
+2653 LVETMDEPLAP
-2664 DIIAGTPGTSSS
+2664 DMISGTPGTS

-2721 KVFKPIGSTW
+2721 KVFKPISSTW
-2731 YDYWGADYGTYNYNA
+2731 YDYWGTDYGTYSYNP
-2746 YVGGAG
+2746 YVGGVG
-2752 IPVSKPPAA
+2752 IPASKPPAA
-2761 QEKPGA
+2761 AEKPGS

-2816 VQSSNGTDDSLLRG
+2816 SQSANGTDDSLLRG
-2830 LHGSSSPPGGSSSSS
+2830 LHSSPPGS
-2845 SLVVQPSSIP
+2845 SLMVQSSSIP
-2855 MLSACFNKLFSML
+2855 MLSGCFNKLFSML

-2885 SLNSCPGSADDGGS
+2885 SLNSSSGGS
-2899 DIFLFNASR
+2899 EESGSDVFLFNASR

-2946 MTNMPSSS
+2946 MTNMQQSPGSSS
-2954 ASASSSGL
+2954 AMGIQ
-2962 GGHESTAQQMV
+2962 ESTAQQMV
-2973 SELTL
+2973 SDPTL
-2978 VPVLVRFLSGSNPH
+2978 VHVLVRFLSGSNPH

-3021 STCPQLFSEFLLELM
+3021 STCPQMFSEFLLKLM
-3036 HILSMERGPLLSG
+3036 HVLSTERGPFQSG

-3059 LEFTLEQSFET
+3059 LEFTLEQNFEAVP
-3070 VSVGTIMAVV
+3070 VSTIQAVI
-3080 ESITFLVHHY
+3080 ESVTFLVHHY

-3115 LFANIIRPGDAKAVC
+3115 LFANIIRPGDAKAVF
-3130 GETTRDQLMFN
+3130 GEMTRDQLMFD
-3141 LLKLVNTLVKL
+3141 LLKLVNALVQL
-3152 PLTADGKFS
+3152 PLSGDREYS
-3161 GRVPPPGN
+3161 GRIPAA
-3169 GSSDSVS
+3169 GSSVSDSVS

-3184 KEGPGQGGATP
+3184 KEGSNGGSASN
-3195 HQGPAVG
+3195 QGPAAG

-3208 GNQQVMSQILSAL
+3208 ANQQIMSQILSAL

-3264 TLSKRAT
+3264 TLSKKAT

-3434 IHLPAAVLLKEVH
+3434 IHLPAAVLLKELH

-3476 STPVITSGL
+3476 SSPVITSGL

-3566 LEAVMASAAA
+3566 LEAMMASAAA

-3601 EAVLVKIGLQSTAI
+3601 EAVLVKIGLQSTRV
-3615 GLRLIDILL
+3615 GLKLIDILL
-3624 RNCAASGTDPNNLNS
+3624 RNCAASGTDPANLNS

-3663 TQDPGTKDRVQA
+3663 TQDPGTKDRIQA
-3675 LLQWVH
+3675 LLQWVQ
-3681 DSARVAAMKRSA
+3681 DSSRVAALKRSGHM
-3693 PLGYMGPSATSP
+3693 GYVSPSTSP

-3734 YDLPALLNRELFEL
+3734 YDLPVLLNRELFEL
-3748 LYNWS
+3748 LYGWS
-3753 MSLACNLVLKKAVD
+3753 MSLPCNMVLKKAVD

-3772 MCHVHPSYFSL
+3772 MCHIHPGYFSL
-3783 LMSWMG
+3783 LMGWMG
-3789 IVPSATVSAVA
+3789 IIAPPSAR
-3800 AMASAQS
+3800 AQN
-3807 QARHRLSLTDDGK
+3807 RLSMTDDGK
-3820 KQHDAA
+3820 KQQDL
-3826 AATAAAANSASAGG
+3826 S
-3840 GGASGGLTDDS
+3840 GGAGAGGLTDDS
-3851 KHARSPPPLSESQL
+3851 KHAQAPITLSESQL
-3865 ATLAAASQSPGA
+3865 STLAAASQSPEA
-3877 IQQLL
+3877 IAQLL
-3882 DSGLPSLL
+3882 ESGLPSLL
-3890 VRSLAAL
+3890 VRSLASFCCAL
-3897 CCSLL
+3897 LS
-3902 ASADLPLPGGATVPP
+3902 SADLPLPG
-3917 TSTPASASA
+3917 SAS
-3926 PSSSSSSSSPPSSS
+3926 
-3940 AASTSSSPAE
+3940 TAE
-3950 RRHHHLHHHQSQS
+3950 RRSQA
-3963 HHHHHHSH
+3963 
-3971 HSHSSSSYHSMPSTS
+3971 
-3986 SSSSPPS
+3986 PPTARL
-3993 SSSSSSFSC
+3993 
-4002 PPPPP
+4002 PLT
-4007 PPPVNRATLSP
+4007 A
-4018 ELAAPVLRFLT
+4018 ELVAPVLRFLT
-4029 EVGNSHA
+4029 DVGNSHA

-4058 HSSASAGTSATTSPT
+4058 HSSASGGGNHAHS
-4073 TNTTNNTTN
+4073 
-4082 TTNTNTATTSNGSTS
+4082 
-4097 NGQVAAAASASASAS
+4097 AASA
-4112 GMGASASSPCSS
+4112 
-4124 PLSTSPAGASAAAGP
+4124 
-4139 SSSMS
+4139 
-4144 GSSIAGP
+4144 
-4151 STAPLLP
+4151 P
-4158 PPPPPLAY
+4158 PPQP
-4166 SSSASASATAAA
+4166 
-4178 MGTSTAA
+4178 
-4185 ASGSRY
+4185 SGSRY
-4191 SLGSGGRAGGLTTQ
+4191 SLASSARGGGLTTQ
-4205 QRTSLEN
+4205 QRTAIEN

-4300 GAGHKYRTLHL
+4300 GAGHKFRTLHL
-4311 PISTTLADVLDRV
+4311 PISTSLAEVLDRV

-4330 TAKLMSEQK
+4330 TAKLINEQK
-4339 EDKEKKNHEEKEKM
+4339 EDKEKKNQEEKEKM
-4353 KADNGFQDNYSVV
+4353 KADSGFQDNYSVV

-4375 KRALSTPPR
+4375 KRAVSTPPR

-4391 VMSDKLSASSGVD
+4391 VMSDKLTASSGVD
-4404 PAAKTVSVPVFH
+4404 SSSKTISVPVFH
-4416 LYHKLLPGQPLPG
+4416 LYHKLLPGQPLPA

-4449 RSIDM
+4449 RSIDL
-4454 TVKLGSKLSSD
+4454 TVKLGSKVISD

-4479 EKEHGEMLS
+4479 EKEHAEILS
-4488 SCPEDEPMTP
+4488 VCPEDEPMTP
-4498 GDECLE
+4498 SEECLD

-4542 DVIQQVSAP
+4542 DIIQQVSAP
-4551 VVASSSQE
+4551 VVPSATQE
-4559 KPKDS
+4559 KPKDC

-4581 APENIAAEPPPIK
+4581 APETIAAEPPPIK
-4594 SPVQTMSPIPAHSL
+4594 SSVQTMSPIPAHSL

-4658 LPTLPFHVLRALFS
+4658 LPTLPFHVLRTLFS
-4672 STPLTTDDGLLLRR
+4672 TTPLTTDDGLLLRR
-4686 IALEIGA
+4686 MALEIGA

-4702 ALSHHAPRV
+4702 ALSHHAPRI
-4711 PSTNGNQ
+4711 PNASANQ
-4718 NEVVTGHGAGTS
+4718 NEPQVSSGHAGGTS

-4773 VLASYINPAGCV
+4773 VLASYINPAGCS
-4785 GHGEAPSSESRGQ
+4785 GPGESPMVAESRGH
-4798 NSAALPSVLQELLSQ
+4798 NSNALPAVLQELLSQ

-4836 PLYRALLELLRAISS
+4836 PLYRALLELLRAIS
-4851 CTSLVPLLLP
+4851 TSTALVPLLLP

-4866 AQEEEEEE
+4866 GEEEEED
-4874 ERSESQTSVGMLLAK
+4874 ERSECQTSVGMLLAK

-4912 KAEPSDPE
+4912 KAESSDPE

-4945 RQANQEKKLAE
+4945 RQANQERKLAE
-4956 SSKKASTR
+4956 SCKKAATR
-4964 PKPLSVLRSLEEKYV
+4964 PKPLSILRSLEEKYV

-5007 HYMTQVKNAS
+5007 HYMSQVKNAS

-5145 QSLILVSEPYFNEP
+5145 QSLILVAEPYFNEP

-5176 YDGNIRQASVK
+5176 YDGNIRQATVK
-5187 WAMLEQM
+5187 WAMLEQI

-5203 VIHKHFYLKRAE
+5203 VIHKHFYLKRGE
-5215 IMGQC
+5215 IIAQC
-5220 EEWIT
+5220 EEWIA

-5269 DGEDF
+5269 DGEEF
-5274 SDKSSALLVK
+5274 SEKSVALLAK
-5284 ELPNQDAEKPGGSQD
+5284 EPSNQDAEKPSGSQD
-5299 AHCSEGQL
+5299 AHCSDGQL

>member
-1 MAAAASPG
+1 MAAAASCSSAAAAAGPGPGPG
-9 SCSSTSSDWVV
+9 SCEWLL
-20 LRDGCLRCDEEGL
+20 LRDGCLRCDADGL
-33 RSLSYHPALN
+33 CSLCYHPALN
-43 AILAVTSRGSIK
+43 AILAVTARGAIK

-61 GAILQASAL
+61 GATLQASAL
-70 HAKPGGRVR
+70 GAKPGGRVK
-79 CQYFPA
+79 CQYISA
-85 VDKVLFVDDYAVG
+85 VDKVIFVDDYAVG

-113 QAPVSKPEDMVQLE
+113 QTPVSKQDDVVQLE
-127 LPVTEAQQLLSACVE
+127 LPVTEAQQLLSACIE
-142 KVDVSNTEGY
+142 KVDVSSTEGY
-152 DLFLTQLKEGLKST
+152 DLFITQLKDGLKNT

-184 HLPHHVIKVVASA
+184 HLPHHVLKSVASA

-204 MNQNVAALSVA
+204 INQNIAALPVA
-215 SSIMDRLSY
+215 SSVMDRLSY
-224 LLPSGRPELGVG
+224 LLPSARPELGVG

-257 SWPHAGYRWAQP
+257 SWPHVGYRWAQP

-280 PASTGDDRAMCF
+280 PASSGDDRAMCF

-333 TLATSPAQFPSPD
+333 TLATSPAQFPCTD
-346 GSDKIAC
+346 GTDRITCFGS
-353 YGFGSCPHFLAA
+353 GSCPHFLAA

-390 PYDPVILRQLFLS
+390 AYDPAIVQQLML
-403 SGEQGLGSESTESRR
+403 SGEQSSGVDSRR

-426 TSSCSDLPKL
+426 SSSCSDIPKL
-436 EGDSDDQLEDSDSEE
+436 EGDSDDLLEDSDSEE
-451 HSRSESVTGHP
+451 HSRSESVTGHTS
-462 CQKENLEVSLGVTAL
+462 QKETMEVSLDITAL
-477 SVLQQPEKLQWEVV
+477 SVLQQPEKLQWEIV
-491 ASVLEDTVKDLEEL
+491 ANVLEDTVKDLEEL
-505 GANPALAQAKADN
+505 GANPCLANCKSE
-518 KAKDKPSAAEQ
+518 KMKEKHLEQ
-529 HNIPFPCLLTGGLL
+529 HNIPFPCLLAGGLL
-543 SYRSAASS
+543 TYKSPATSPVSSNSQRSLDGLSRTRGESVSEQGSTDNESCTNSELNS
-551 PLAGGPPPPPPSLAP
+551 PL
-566 TLTPTR
+566 
-572 GRPPPSSSSSSSSTL
+572 
-587 VGVPD
+587 V
-592 GPLLRTQAPEVT
+592 
-604 PNTPIVVVGTP
+604 
-615 DQGPMEI
+615 
-622 ESCPPPPVVVP
+622 
-633 PELVASPGGGGLP
+633 
-646 VSAIRRTIPVLLLY
+646 RRTLPVLLLY
-660 SIKEAD
+660 SIKESD
-666 EKASGSGKV
+666 EKAGKL
-675 FAQMNSLMGKS
+675 FSQMNNIMSKS
-686 LHEEGFTVPQII
+686 IHDDGFTVPQII
-698 EMEFDSHEQLLL
+698 EMELDSQEQLLL
-710 QDPPI
+710 QDPPV

-723 ATAGLG
+723 AAANLT
-729 SGTGSGSG
+729 SPDSDKWSSMVPKPGT
-737 TGNNASVTDPGPEKW
+737 
-752 GSMAAPRPGAL
+752 L

-770 KELEEENLYVDSIT
+770 KFAEEENLCVDSIT
-784 PCSDGLHL
+784 PCADGVHL
-792 LVGLQPCSVES
+792 LVGLRTCPVES

-812 LNNLNRLHSALCSRG
+812 LNNLNKLNSALCNRRKGELESSLAVV
-827 NSRNK
+827 N
-832 DDLHHHH
+832 
-839 HHHHPALVPTMAN
+839 
-852 GIEGGH
+852 
-858 GALPLPGTSPPQQTP
+858 GTSIDVIQQETPADVPTP
-873 LILPPDQQPLLQPP
+873 LIIQPEQR
-887 LSPQQT
+887 S
-893 PTSPSSRGVFGGV
+893 V
-906 STGGNNNNSSGGGG
+906 SGG
-920 YLVLYKLNYS
+920 YLVLYKMNYA
-930 TRIVTLEEEPVR
+930 TRIVTLEEEPVKI
-942 VQHIREPRD
+942 QHIKDPQD
-951 AVTSLILLPADV
+951 TITSMILLPPDI
-963 LDGREEDGEDA
+963 LDNREDDCEEPVEEIQLSSKNGSGRERRSEI
-974 SDDTPPGLKN
+974 
-984 GPVSAS
+984 
-990 SGPNMAAGGSSGGV
+990 
-1004 GGSSTA
+1004 STL
-1010 AGVMAASTGHGPSA
+1010 GH
-1024 SSPLA
+1024 
-1029 AGMAASTAKE
+1029 
-1039 KLVVTT
+1039 LVITT
-1045 QAGYIM
+1045 QGGYVKI
-1051 VLDLATLEVL
+1051 LDLSNFEIL
-1061 AKVEPPVKESG
+1061 AKVEPPKKEG
-1072 DEVDPFVSVTYC
+1072 TEEPDMFVSVIYC

-1106 VFDDIDD
+1106 TCDDIDE
-1113 ADIFVDGPLSKGV
+1113 ADILVDGSLTKSV
-1126 DQLFEGTKPSSNPSS
+1126 DQSSEGTKPLSNPSS
-1141 PGITAGVDLLVDQAL
+1141 PGITGVDLLVDQPFSL
-1156 GVEVLSSLVEL
+1156 ETLTSLVEL

-1208 AAQHTRTWKLQSDS
+1208 AAQHTRTWKLQTDS
-1222 SSWDEHVF
+1222 NSWDEHVF

-1245 KFVMNAN
+1245 KFVLNSN

-1268 PGLGKVNETAVDRQ
+1268 PGLGKVNEAAVDRQ
-1282 ITFPLSQALH
+1282 IAFPLSPAH
-1292 TNGERNGQPLLHDFT
+1292 NIEVERNGKPGLAEFSEEMQY
-1307 EDIQFMDIEESPGSR
+1307 MDVEEPQCLR
-1322 LCPFLEDHKEDI
+1322 LCPFLEEHKEDI
-1334 LCGPVWLAS
+1334 LCGPVWLAT

-1351 GMLSLTSPKLVKGM
+1351 GMLTLTSPKLVKGM
-1365 AGGKYRSFLVH
+1365 AGGKYRSFLIHV
-1376 IKAVSDKGMEESPR
+1376 KAVNDRGTEEICNGGIR
-1390 PVVRM
+1390 PVVRI
-1395 PSKPQSSKAQSLSS
+1395 PPLKPQTNKGHSLASLLAKVAAGKEKPSSKIEATTSS
-1409 LLQRAQATKEK
+1409 RK
-1420 ASTSKVEPPT
+1420 S
-1430 ASKKPDNLR
+1430 DNLR

-1444 QEVSITIRRF
+1444 QEVSVTIRRF
-1454 KKTSIPK
+1454 KKTSISK
-1461 ERIQRCS
+1461 ERVQRCA
-1468 MLQFPEFHERLL
+1468 MLQFSEFHEKLL
-1480 NGLCKRT
+1480 TTLCKKT
-1487 EETDSTEHGQSLILD
+1487 EDGLTTEHAQSLVLD
-1502 ILCWLAGV
+1502 TLCWLAGV
-1510 YSNGSCSPR
+1510 YSNGPGSS
-1519 EGKEGLLIKTR
+1519 KEGNDSLLSKTR
-1530 KRLTDMVR
+1530 KCVSDIIR
-1538 VCFFQAG
+1538 VCFFEAG

-1560 SNGKGDPGQQGFG
+1560 SNGRCDPSQQGFG
-1573 MALLKALLENMP
+1573 SVLLKALLDNMP
-1585 YLPAAAT
+1585 LLPAAAT
-1592 GGAVFWYFV
+1592 GGSVYWYFV

-1633 TPLEALLQTRYGLY
+1633 TPMEALLQTRYGLY

-1655 FDLEVSGSSCKNA
+1655 FDLEICGSSCKNVY
-1668 FNSGI
+1668 NSSI
-1673 GVQSDEIDLSDI
+1673 GVQSDEIDLSDV
-1685 LSGNGKVSNCAAAE
+1685 LSGNGKISSCAAAE
-1699 GSFTALT
+1699 GSFTSLT

-1721 SDGTRVERDDASMFT
+1721 SDGTRIERDDASTFT

-1750 AGSVGEASTALSSA
+1750 SGTVGEASTALSSA

-1774 AMVSAEQQLQVLQEK
+1774 AMASAEQQLQVLQEK

-1810 TSAAAA
+1810 TAAAA
-1816 AAASGVGPIHN
+1816 AAASAVGPVHN
-1827 SVPSNPSASGS
+1827 SVPSNTVA
-1838 ASASSAPGFFI
+1838 APGFFI

-1877 SAAISVEL
+1877 SAVINAEL
-1885 AQLFPGSIM
+1885 AQLFPGSVI
-1894 DPPAVNLAAHNKNSH
+1894 DPPTVNLAAHNKNTS
-1909 KPKPVSHAQN
+1909 KSRTN
-1919 PMGSGLALALSQASH
+1919 PLGSGLALAISHASH

-1957 TLDFGRPVLLTDALI
+1957 TLDFGRPILLTDVLI
-1972 PTCADLASL
+1972 PTCGDLASL

-2001 DIATHSLI
+2001 DISTHSLI

-2049 ILPWESELK
+2049 ILPYENELK
-2058 LMHDPLRGES
+2058 LMHDPLRGEGES
-2068 EAASQPD
+2068 ANQPEI
-2075 VDQHLAMMVALQED
+2075 DQHLAMMVALQED

-2102 TLLQSIDLPPLN
+2102 ILLQSIDLPPLN

-2130 EEDQR
+2130 EEDSR
-2135 VFSAYQDCVQ
+2135 VFSAYQDCIQ

-2151 LAHHAVQRLRVSL
+2151 LAHHAVQRLKVAL
-2164 GASRKPLP
+2164 GASRKTLKEQSDPK
-2172 DAAYASYA
+2172 
-2180 YDARELVHS
+2180 ELIQM
-2189 SSTEQLRTVIRYLLD
+2189 SSTEQLRTIIRYLLD
-2204 TLLSLLHTN
+2204 TLLSLLHSS
-2213 NGHSVPSV
+2213 NGHSVPVV

-2307 EGLLNLLDSLLSPL
+2307 ESLLNLLDNLLSPL
-2321 QQSHSLQARRT
+2321 QPHLPVHRRT

-2351 LDYVASVE
+2351 LDYVATVE
-2359 DEASASKKQL
+2359 DEAATAKKPL
-2369 GGKDRDRSFTGN
+2369 NGKERERFLTGN
-2381 QWSFINNSLQSQN
+2381 QWSFINNSLHTQSL
-2394 MSRSTK
+2394 SRSTK
-2400 GNSSLDRLY
+2400 GSSSLDRLY
-2409 SRKVRKQ
+2409 SRKIRKQ
-2416 LVHTKQQLNLLKAK
+2416 LVHHKQ
-2430 QKALMEQ
+2430 
-2437 IEKEKIQSNK
+2437 
-2447 SSSYKLLVEHA
+2447 
-2458 KLKQA
+2458 
-2463 TSKHFKDL
+2463 HFKDL

-2485 DTEAS
+2485 DTEVS
-2490 ASGAAKEAP
+2490 TAKETP
-2499 EVELLPFTLAHER
+2499 EIEPLPFTLAHER

-2554 HLCEVVSEQQLE
+2554 HLCEIVNETQLE

-2596 LQDILAGELLSPAS
+2596 LQDILAGELLAPIAAEAMEESA
-2610 LDGMDE
+2610 LGEDA
-2616 GASLGE
+2616 GAS
-2622 EAGAAA
+2622 AGDSDDSLQQAT
-2628 AVAACAVA
+2628 V
-2636 SALAEPEEALA
+2636 
-2647 QPSPLP
+2647 Q
-2653 LVESIDETLPP
+2653 LVETIDEPLTH
-2664 DIIAGTPGTSSS
+2664 DITG
-2676 SVFQSAPPLSSLEK
+2676 APPLSSLEK
-2690 DKDIDF
+2690 DKDIDLE
-2696 DLLQDLMDVDID
+2696 LLQDLMEVDID

-2721 KVFKPIGSTW
+2721 KVFKPISSTW
-2731 YDYWGADYGTYNYNA
+2731 YDYWGAEYGTYNYNP
-2746 YVGGAG
+2746 YIGGVG
-2752 IPVSKPPAA
+2752 IPVAKPPVTT
-2761 QEKPGA
+2761 EKNGS
-2767 QSLSVSVS
+2767 QTVSISVS

-2788 QAELMLKMMA
+2788 QAELMLKMMS

-2809 TSTSPAV
+2809 TNTSPTLT
-2816 VQSSNGTDDSLLRG
+2816 QSPSGTDDSLLRG
-2830 LHGSSSPPGGSSSSS
+2830 LHAANQNAQ
-2845 SLVVQPSSIP
+2845 LIVQLSSIP

-2885 SLNSCPGSADDGGS
+2885 SLNSSSSGSKDSGA
-2899 DIFLFNASR
+2899 DIFLYNANR
-2908 VPTIPLNQAS
+2908 IPVVSLNQAS
-2918 ISSFLTVLA
+2918 VTSFLSVLA
-2927 WYPNTSLRTWCL
+2927 WYPNTLLRTWCL

-2946 MTNMPSSS
+2946 MTNMQLNAGPSS
-2954 ASASSSGL
+2954 AIGAQ
-2962 GGHESTAQQMV
+2962 ESTAQLLV
-2973 SELTL
+2973 SDPNLIH
-2978 VPVLVRFLSGSNPH
+2978 VLVKFLSGTNPH
-2992 GTSQH
+2992 GTNQH
-2997 SSQVGPTATQA
+2997 SPQVGPTATQA

-3021 STCPQLFSEFLLELM
+3021 STCPQMFSEFLLKLI
-3036 HILSMERGPLLSG
+3036 HILSTERGAFQTG

-3059 LEFTLEQSFET
+3059 LEFTLEQNFEV
-3070 VSVGTIMAVV
+3070 VSVSTISAVI

-3090 ITCSDKVVSRSG
+3090 ITCSDKVMSRSG

-3130 GETTRDQLMFN
+3130 GEMTRDQLMFD
-3141 LLKLVNTLVKL
+3141 LLKLINILVQL
-3152 PLTADGKFS
+3152 PLSSNREYSA
-3161 GRVPPPGN
+3161 RVPVA
-3169 GSSDSVS
+3169 SSTTDSVS
-3176 DEEKVCGS
+3176 DEEKVSGGKDGNGS
-3184 KEGPGQGGATP
+3184 NPNTQGSTAY
-3195 HQGPAVG
+3195 

-3208 GNQQVMSQILSAL
+3208 ANQQIMSQILSAL

-3264 TLSKRAT
+3264 TLSKKAT
-3271 SVQVMLQ
+3271 TVQVMLQ

-3289 GRQGSLSTCQLS
+3289 GRQGSLATCQLS

-3348 VSTIMKFLDSGPGK
+3348 VSTIMKFLDSGPTK
-3362 AADGSLKARVLASE
+3362 ATDSSLKARVLASE

-3381 GLHNFA
+3381 GIHNFA
-3387 PLGTITSSSPTAQPA
+3387 PLGSITSSSPTAQPA

-3434 IHLPAAVLLKEVH
+3434 IHLPAAVLLKEIH

-3485 TYIKIQLVKAEVASA
+3485 TYIKIQLVRAEVASA

-3552 WLRLLHHCLTHVSD
+3552 WLRLLHHCLTHISD
-3566 LEAVMASAAA
+3566 LEGMMASAAA

-3601 EAVLVKIGLQSTAI
+3601 EAVLVKIGLQSTRI
-3615 GLRLIDILL
+3615 GLKLIDILL
-3624 RNCAASGTDPNNLNS
+3624 RNCSASGSDPADLNS

-3663 TQDPGTKDRVQA
+3663 TQDPGTKDRIQA
-3675 LLQWVH
+3675 LLKWVS
-3681 DSARVAAMKRSA
+3681 DSARVAAMKKSGRVSYIC
-3693 PLGYMGPSATSP
+3693 PNSST

-3728 YELPVD
+3728 YELLVE
-3734 YDLPALLNRELFEL
+3734 YDLPALLDRELFESL
-3748 LYNWS
+3748 FNWS
-3753 MSLACNLVLKKAVD
+3753 MSLPCNMVLKKAVD

-3772 MCHVHPSYFSL
+3772 MCHIHPNYFSL
-3783 LMSWMG
+3783 LMGWMG
-3789 IVPSATVSAVA
+3789 ITPPP
-3800 AMASAQS
+3800 MQC
-3807 QARHRLSLTDDGK
+3807 QHRLSMTDDSK
-3820 KQHDAA
+3820 KQDL
-3826 AATAAAANSASAGG
+3826 SS
-3840 GGASGGLTDDS
+3840 SLTDDS
-3851 KHARSPPPLSESQL
+3851 KNAQAPLALTESHL
-3865 ATLAAASQSPGA
+3865 ATLAASSQSPEA
-3877 IQQLL
+3877 IKQLL

-3890 VRSLAAL
+3890 VRSLASF
-3897 CCSLL
+3897 CFNH
-3902 ASADLPLPGGATVPP
+3902 
-3917 TSTPASASA
+3917 
-3926 PSSSSSSSSPPSSS
+3926 
-3940 AASTSSSPAE
+3940 TSSSDCTAQSMDISQDRL
-3950 RRHHHLHHHQSQS
+3950 RRHHVPQHFNK
-3963 HHHHHHSH
+3963 
-3971 HSHSSSSYHSMPSTS
+3971 MPITADL
-3986 SSSSPPS
+3986 
-3993 SSSSSSFSC
+3993 
-4002 PPPPP
+4002 
-4007 PPPVNRATLSP
+4007 V
-4018 ELAAPVLRFLT
+4018 APVLRFLT
-4029 EVGNSHA
+4029 EVGNSHM
-4036 MKDWLGGPEV
+4036 MKDWLGGSEV

-4058 HSSASAGTSATTSPT
+4058 HSGATSGGHNMTAQQSSAR
-4073 TNTTNNTTN
+4073 
-4082 TTNTNTATTSNGSTS
+4082 
-4097 NGQVAAAASASASAS
+4097 
-4112 GMGASASSPCSS
+4112 
-4124 PLSTSPAGASAAAGP
+4124 
-4139 SSSMS
+4139 SSSL
-4144 GSSIAGP
+4144 SS
-4151 STAPLLP
+4151 TV
-4158 PPPPPLAY
+4158 
-4166 SSSASASATAAA
+4166 T
-4178 MGTSTAA
+4178 T
-4185 ASGSRY
+4185 
-4191 SLGSGGRAGGLTTQ
+4191 GLTTQ
-4205 QRTSLEN
+4205 QRTAIEN

-4233 QVLCELFQSAPQ
+4233 QVLCELFQSSPQ
-4245 RGNVPISGNISGF
+4245 RGNLPTSGNISGF

-4272 VTVFL
+4272 VTLFL

-4300 GAGHKYRTLHL
+4300 GAGHKFRTLHL
-4311 PISTTLADVLDRV
+4311 PVSTTLAEVLDRV

-4330 TAKLMSEQK
+4330 TAKLINEQK
-4339 EDKEKKNHEEKEKM
+4339 EDKEKKNYEEKEKV
-4353 KADNGFQDNYSVV
+4353 KAENGFQDNYSVV

-4375 KRALSTPPR
+4375 KRAVSSTPPR

-4391 VMSDKLSASSGVD
+4391 VMADKVGTSSSGGESSS
-4404 PAAKTVSVPVFH
+4404 KTISVPVFH
-4416 LYHKLLPGQPLPG
+4416 LYHKLLPGQPLPA

-4449 RSIDM
+4449 RSIDL
-4454 TVKLGSKLSSD
+4454 TVKLGSKVISD
-4465 PGLSKTDSFKRLRT
+4465 PSLSKTDSFKRLHT
-4479 EKEHGEMLS
+4479 EKEHADLLGP
-4488 SCPEDEPMTP
+4488 CPEDEAISP
-4498 GDECLE
+4498 GDECMDAVL
-4504 AAIDE
+4504 DE
-4509 SLLETNPIQS
+4509 SLLETCPIQS

-4542 DVIQQVSAP
+4542 DVIQQVSTP
-4551 VVASSSQE
+4551 VVTSATQE
-4559 KPKDS
+4559 KQKDS

-4581 APENIAAEPPPIK
+4581 APETIAAEPPPIK
-4594 SPVQTMSPIPAHSL
+4594 STVQTMSPIPAHSL

-4658 LPTLPFHVLRALFS
+4658 LPTLPFHVLRSLFS
-4672 STPLTTDDGLLLRR
+4672 STPLTTDDGVLLRR
-4686 IALEIGA
+4686 MALEIGA

-4711 PSTNGNQ
+4711 PNSSPNQAEPQVSSTHN
-4718 NEVVTGHGAGTS
+4718 TAST

-4773 VLASYINPAGCV
+4773 VLASYINPAGSTSNEETQTSHE
-4785 GHGEAPSSESRGQ
+4785 GRGQ
-4798 NSAALPSVLQELLSQ
+4798 NSSALPSILLELLSQ

-4836 PLYRALLELLRAISS
+4836 PLYRALLELLRAIAS
-4851 CTSLVPLLLP
+4851 CTSMVPLLLP
-4861 LSGDP
+4861 LSGESS
-4866 AQEEEEEE
+4866 EEEEEQL
-4874 ERSESQTSVGMLLAK
+4874 ESQASVGTLLAK

-4904 KDKSKGVV
+4904 KDKAKAGV
-4912 KAEPSDPE
+4912 KPDSSDQE

-4930 IQRTAE
+4930 IQKTAE

-4945 RQANQEKKLAE
+4945 RQANQEKKMAE
-4956 SSKKASTR
+4956 YSKKAAVK

-4979 AAMKKLQFDTFEMV
+4979 AVMKKLQFDTFEMV
-4993 SEDEDGKLVFKVNY
+4993 SEDDDGKLVFKVNY
-5007 HYMTQVKNAS
+5007 HYMSQVKNAS

-5145 QSLILVSEPYFNEP
+5145 QSLILVAEPYFNEP

-5176 YDGNIRQASVK
+5176 YDGNIRQATVK

-5203 VIHKHFYLKRAE
+5203 VIHKHFYLKRVE
-5215 IMGQC
+5215 IMAQC
-5220 EEWIT
+5220 EEWIA

-5262 CPEGLEP
+5262 CPEGLDP
-5269 DGEDF
+5269 DTDDSPEKCSATTSSEETMLHDQVKPSSSKDVPTDF
-5274 SDKSSALLVK
+5274 KS
-5284 ELPNQDAEKPGGSQD
+5284 
-5299 AHCSEGQL
+5299 

>member
-1 MAAAASPG
+1 MAAAASCSSAAAAAAGPGPGPG
-9 SCSSTSSDWVV
+9 SCEWLL
-20 LRDGCLRCDEEGL
+20 LRDGCLRCDADGL
-33 RSLSYHPALN
+33 CSLCYHPALN
-43 AILAVTSRGSIK
+43 AILAVTARGAIK

-61 GAILQASAL
+61 GATLQASAL
-70 HAKPGGRVR
+70 GAKPGGRVK
-79 CQYFPA
+79 CQYISA
-85 VDKVLFVDDYAVG
+85 VDKVIFVDDYAVG

-113 QAPVSKPEDMVQLE
+113 QTPVSKQDDVVQLE
-127 LPVTEAQQLLSACVE
+127 LPVTEAQQLLSACIE
-142 KVDVSNTEGY
+142 KVDVSSTEGY
-152 DLFLTQLKEGLKST
+152 DLFITQLKDGLKNT

-184 HLPHHVIKVVASA
+184 HLPHHVLKSVASA

-204 MNQNVAALSVA
+204 INQNIAALPVA
-215 SSIMDRLSY
+215 SSVMDRLSY
-224 LLPSGRPELGVG
+224 LLPSARPELGVG
-236 PGRSVDRSLMY
+236 PGRSVERSLMY

-257 SWPHAGYRWAQP
+257 SWPHVGYRWAQP

-280 PASTGDDRAMCF
+280 
-292 TCSVCLVCWEP
+292 
-303 TDEPWSEHERHSPN
+303 
-317 CPFVKGEHTQN
+317 
-328 VPLSV
+328 
-333 TLATSPAQFPSPD
+333 
-346 GSDKIAC
+346 
-353 YGFGSCPHFLAA
+353 
-365 ATKRGKICIWD
+365 
-376 VSKLMKVH
+376 VH

-390 PYDPVILRQLFLS
+390 AYDPAIVQQLML
-403 SGEQGLGSESTESRR
+403 SGEQSSGVDSRR

-426 TSSCSDLPKL
+426 SSSCSDIPKL
-436 EGDSDDQLEDSDSEE
+436 EGDSDDLLEDSDSEE
-451 HSRSESVTGHP
+451 HSRSESVTGHTS
-462 CQKENLEVSLGVTAL
+462 QKETMEVSLDITAL
-477 SVLQQPEKLQWEVV
+477 SVLQQPEKLQWEIV
-491 ASVLEDTVKDLEEL
+491 ANVLEDTVKDLEEL
-505 GANPALAQAKADN
+505 GANPCLANCKSE
-518 KAKDKPSAAEQ
+518 KMKEKHLEQ
-529 HNIPFPCLLTGGLL
+529 HNIPFPCLLAGGLL
-543 SYRSAASS
+543 TYKSPATSPISSNSQRSLDGLSRTRGESVSEQGSTDNESCTNSELNS
-551 PLAGGPPPPPPSLAP
+551 PL
-566 TLTPTR
+566 
-572 GRPPPSSSSSSSSTL
+572 
-587 VGVPD
+587 V
-592 GPLLRTQAPEVT
+592 
-604 PNTPIVVVGTP
+604 
-615 DQGPMEI
+615 
-622 ESCPPPPVVVP
+622 
-633 PELVASPGGGGLP
+633 
-646 VSAIRRTIPVLLLY
+646 RRTLPVLLLY
-660 SIKEAD
+660 SIKESD
-666 EKASGSGKV
+666 EKAGKL
-675 FAQMNSLMGKS
+675 FSQMNNIMSKS
-686 LHEEGFTVPQII
+686 IHDDGFTVPQII
-698 EMEFDSHEQLLL
+698 EMELDSQEQLLL
-710 QDPPI
+710 QDPPV

-723 ATAGLG
+723 AAATLT
-729 SGTGSGSG
+729 SPDSDKWSSMVPKPGT
-737 TGNNASVTDPGPEKW
+737 
-752 GSMAAPRPGAL
+752 L

-770 KELEEENLYVDSIT
+770 KFAEEENLCVDSIT
-784 PCSDGLHL
+784 PCADGVHL
-792 LVGLQPCSVES
+792 LVGLRTCPVES

-812 LNNLNRLHSALCSRG
+812 LNNLNKLNSALCNRRKGELESSLAVV
-827 NSRNK
+827 N
-832 DDLHHHH
+832 
-839 HHHHPALVPTMAN
+839 
-852 GIEGGH
+852 
-858 GALPLPGTSPPQQTP
+858 GTSIDVIQHESPADVPTP
-873 LILPPDQQPLLQPP
+873 LIIQPEQR
-887 LSPQQT
+887 S
-893 PTSPSSRGVFGGV
+893 V
-906 STGGNNNNSSGGGG
+906 SGG
-920 YLVLYKLNYS
+920 YLVLYKMNYA
-930 TRIVTLEEEPVR
+930 TRIVTLEEEPVKI
-942 VQHIREPRD
+942 QHIKDPQD
-951 AVTSLILLPADV
+951 TITSMILLPPDI
-963 LDGREEDGEDA
+963 LDNREDDCEEPVEEIQLTSKNGSGRERRSEI
-974 SDDTPPGLKN
+974 
-984 GPVSAS
+984 
-990 SGPNMAAGGSSGGV
+990 
-1004 GGSSTA
+1004 STL
-1010 AGVMAASTGHGPSA
+1010 GH
-1024 SSPLA
+1024 
-1029 AGMAASTAKE
+1029 
-1039 KLVVTT
+1039 LVITT
-1045 QAGYIM
+1045 QGGYVKI
-1051 VLDLATLEVL
+1051 LDLSNFEIL
-1061 AKVEPPVKESG
+1061 AKVEPPKKEG
-1072 DEVDPFVSVTYC
+1072 TEEPDMFVSVIYC

-1106 VFDDIDD
+1106 TCDDIDE
-1113 ADIFVDGPLSKGV
+1113 ADILVDGSLSKSV
-1126 DQLFEGTKPSSNPSS
+1126 EQSSEGTKPLSNPSS
-1141 PGITAGVDLLVDQAL
+1141 PGITGVDLLVDQPFSL
-1156 GVEVLSSLVEL
+1156 ETLTSLVEL

-1208 AAQHTRTWKLQSDS
+1208 AAQHTRTWKLQTDS
-1222 SSWDEHVF
+1222 NSWDEHVF

-1245 KFVMNAN
+1245 KFVLNSN

-1268 PGLGKVNETAVDRQ
+1268 PGLGKVNEAAVDRQ
-1282 ITFPLSQALH
+1282 ITFPLSPAH
-1292 TNGERNGQPLLHDFT
+1292 NIEVERNGKPGLVEFNEEMQY
-1307 EDIQFMDIEESPGSR
+1307 MDVEEPQCLR
-1322 LCPFLEDHKEDI
+1322 LCPFLEEHKEDI
-1334 LCGPVWLAS
+1334 LCGPVWLAT

-1351 GMLSLTSPKLVKGM
+1351 GMLTLTSPKLVKGM
-1365 AGGKYRSFLVH
+1365 AGGKYRSFLIHV
-1376 IKAVSDKGMEESPR
+1376 KAVNDRGTEEICNGGIR
-1390 PVVRM
+1390 PVVRI
-1395 PSKPQSSKAQSLSS
+1395 PPLKPQTNKGHSLASLLAKVAAGKEKPSSKIEATTSS
-1409 LLQRAQATKEK
+1409 RK
-1420 ASTSKVEPPT
+1420 S
-1430 ASKKPDNLR
+1430 DNLR

-1444 QEVSITIRRF
+1444 QEVSVTIRRF
-1454 KKTSIPK
+1454 KKTSISK
-1461 ERIQRCS
+1461 ERVQRCA
-1468 MLQFPEFHERLL
+1468 MLQFSEFHEKLL
-1480 NGLCKRT
+1480 STLCKKT
-1487 EETDSTEHGQSLILD
+1487 EDSLTTEHAQSLVLD
-1502 ILCWLAGV
+1502 TLCWLAGV
-1510 YSNGSCSPR
+1510 YSNGP
-1519 EGKEGLLIKTR
+1519 G
-1530 KRLTDMVR
+1530 
-1538 VCFFQAG
+1538 
-1545 RSIAHKCARFLALCI
+1545 
-1560 SNGKGDPGQQGFG
+1560 SNGRCDPSQQGFG
-1573 MALLKALLENMP
+1573 SVLLKALLDNMP
-1585 YLPAAAT
+1585 LLPAAAT
-1592 GGAVFWYFV
+1592 GGSVYWYFV

-1633 TPLEALLQTRYGLY
+1633 TPMEALLQTRYGLY

-1655 FDLEVSGSSCKNA
+1655 FDLEICGSSCKNVY
-1668 FNSGI
+1668 NSSI
-1673 GVQSDEIDLSDI
+1673 GVQSDEIDLSDV
-1685 LSGNGKVSNCAAAE
+1685 LSGNGKISSCAAAE
-1699 GSFTALT
+1699 GSFTSLT

-1721 SDGTRVERDDASMFT
+1721 SDGTRIERDDAM
-1736 VSTFGVTPAVGGLS
+1736 STFGVTPAVGGLS
-1750 AGSVGEASTALSSA
+1750 SGTVGEASTALSSA

-1774 AMVSAEQQLQVLQEK
+1774 AMASAEQQLQVLQEK

-1810 TSAAAA
+1810 TAAAA
-1816 AAASGVGPIHN
+1816 AAASAVGPVHN
-1827 SVPSNPSASGS
+1827 SVPSNTVA
-1838 ASASSAPGFFI
+1838 APGFFI

-1877 SAAISVEL
+1877 SAVINAEL
-1885 AQLFPGSIM
+1885 AQLFPGSVI
-1894 DPPAVNLAAHNKNSH
+1894 DPPTVNLAAHNKNTNKSRT
-1909 KPKPVSHAQN
+1909 N
-1919 PMGSGLALALSQASH
+1919 PLGSGLALAISHASH

-1957 TLDFGRPVLLTDALI
+1957 TLDFGRPILLTDVLI
-1972 PTCADLASL
+1972 PTCGDLASL

-2001 DIATHSLI
+2001 DISTHSLI

-2049 ILPWESELK
+2049 ILPFENELK
-2058 LMHDPLRGES
+2058 LMHDPLRGEG
-2068 EAASQPD
+2068 EAANQPEI
-2075 VDQHLAMMVALQED
+2075 DQHLAMMVALQED

-2102 TLLQSIDLPPLN
+2102 ILLQSIDLPPLN

-2130 EEDQR
+2130 EEDSR
-2135 VFSAYQDCVQ
+2135 VFSAYQDCIQ

-2151 LAHHAVQRLRVSL
+2151 LAHHAVQRLKVAL
-2164 GASRKPLP
+2164 GASRKTLKEQSDPK
-2172 DAAYASYA
+2172 
-2180 YDARELVHS
+2180 ELIQM
-2189 SSTEQLRTVIRYLLD
+2189 SSTEQLRTIIRYLLD
-2204 TLLSLLHTN
+2204 TLLSLLHSS
-2213 NGHSVPSV
+2213 NGSVEKFIKALKFV
-2221 LQSTFHAQAC
+2221 YF
-2231 EELFKHLCISG
+2231 
-2242 TPKIRLHTG
+2242 
-2251 LLLVQLCG
+2251 
-2259 GERWWGQFLSNV
+2259 
-2271 LQELYNSEQ
+2271 
-2280 LLIFPQ
+2280 
-2286 DRVFML
+2286 
-2292 LSCIGQRSLSNSGVL
+2292 
-2307 EGLLNLLDSLLSPL
+2307 
-2321 QQSHSLQARRT
+2321 

-2351 LDYVASVE
+2351 LDYVATVE
-2359 DEASASKKQL
+2359 DEAATAKKPL
-2369 GGKDRDRSFTGN
+2369 NGKERERFLTGN
-2381 QWSFINNSLQSQN
+2381 QWSFINNSLHTQSL
-2394 MSRSTK
+2394 SRSTK

-2409 SRKVRKQ
+2409 SRKIRKQ
-2416 LVHTKQQLNLLKAK
+2416 LVHHKQQLNLLKAK
-2430 QKALMEQ
+2430 QKALVEQ
-2437 IEKEKIQSNK
+2437 MEKEKIQSNK
-2447 SSSYKLLVEHA
+2447 GSSYKLLVEQA

-2485 DTEAS
+2485 DTEVS
-2490 ASGAAKEAP
+2490 TAKETP
-2499 EVELLPFTLAHER
+2499 EIEPLPFTLSHER

-2554 HLCEVVSEQQLE
+2554 HLCEIVNETQLE

-2596 LQDILAGELLSPAS
+2596 LQDILAGELLAPIAAEAMEESA
-2610 LDGMDE
+2610 LGEDA
-2616 GASLGE
+2616 GAS
-2622 EAGAAA
+2622 AGDSDDSLQQST
-2628 AVAACAVA
+2628 V
-2636 SALAEPEEALA
+2636 
-2647 QPSPLP
+2647 Q
-2653 LVESIDETLPP
+2653 LVETIDEPLTH
-2664 DIIAGTPGTSSS
+2664 DITG
-2676 SVFQSAPPLSSLEK
+2676 APPLSSLEK
-2690 DKDIDF
+2690 DKDIDLE
-2696 DLLQDLMDVDID
+2696 LLQDLMEVDID

-2721 KVFKPIGSTW
+2721 KVFKPISSTW
-2731 YDYWGADYGTYNYNA
+2731 YDYWGAEYGTYNYNP
-2746 YVGGAG
+2746 YIGGVG
-2752 IPVSKPPAA
+2752 IPVAKPPVAT
-2761 QEKPGA
+2761 EKNGS
-2767 QSLSVSVS
+2767 QTVSISVS

-2788 QAELMLKMMA
+2788 QAELMLKMMS

-2809 TSTSPAV
+2809 TNTSPTLT
-2816 VQSSNGTDDSLLRG
+2816 QSPSGTDDSLLRG
-2830 LHGSSSPPGGSSSSS
+2830 LHAANQNAQ
-2845 SLVVQPSSIP
+2845 LIVQLSSIP
-2855 MLSACFNKLFSML
+2855 MLSTCFNKLFSML

-2885 SLNSCPGSADDGGS
+2885 SLNSSSSGSKDSGA
-2899 DIFLFNASR
+2899 DIFLYNANR
-2908 VPTIPLNQAS
+2908 IPVVSLNQAG
-2918 ISSFLTVLA
+2918 
-2927 WYPNTSLRTWCL
+2927 
-2939 VLHSLTL
+2939 
-2946 MTNMPSSS
+2946 PSS
-2954 ASASSSGL
+2954 AIGAQ
-2962 GGHESTAQQMV
+2962 ESTAQLLV
-2973 SELTL
+2973 SDPNLIH
-2978 VPVLVRFLSGSNPH
+2978 VLVKFLSGTNPH
-2992 GTSQH
+2992 GTNQH
-2997 SSQVGPTATQA
+2997 SPQVGPTATQA

-3021 STCPQLFSEFLLELM
+3021 STCPQMFSEFLLKLI
-3036 HILSMERGPLLSG
+3036 HILSTERGAFQTG

-3059 LEFTLEQSFET
+3059 LEFTLEQNFEV
-3070 VSVGTIMAVV
+3070 VSVSTISAVI

-3090 ITCSDKVVSRSG
+3090 ITCSDKVMSRSG

-3130 GETTRDQLMFN
+3130 GEMTRDQLMFD
-3141 LLKLVNTLVKL
+3141 LLKLINILVQL
-3152 PLTADGKFS
+3152 PL
-3161 GRVPPPGN
+3161 
-3169 GSSDSVS
+3169 SSNREYSARAAVASSTTDSVS
-3176 DEEKVCGS
+3176 DEEKVSGGKDGNGS
-3184 KEGPGQGGATP
+3184 NPNTQGSTAY
-3195 HQGPAVG
+3195 

-3208 GNQQVMSQILSAL
+3208 ANQQIMSQILSAL

-3264 TLSKRAT
+3264 TLSKKAT
-3271 SVQVMLQ
+3271 TVQVMLQ

-3289 GRQGSLSTCQLS
+3289 GRQGSLATCQLS

-3348 VSTIMKFLDSGPGK
+3348 VSTIMKFLDSGPTK
-3362 AADGSLKARVLASE
+3362 ATDSSLKARVLASE

-3381 GLHNFA
+3381 GIHNFA
-3387 PLGTITSSSPTAQPA
+3387 PL
-3402 EVLLQA
+3402 
-3408 TPPHRRAR
+3408 
-3416 SAAWSYIFLP
+3416 
-3426 EEAWCDLT
+3426 
-3434 IHLPAAVLLKEVH
+3434 AVLLKEIH

-3552 WLRLLHHCLTHVSD
+3552 WLRLLHHCLTHISD
-3566 LEAVMASAAA
+3566 LEGMMASAAA

-3601 EAVLVKIGLQSTAI
+3601 EAVLVKIGLQSTRI
-3615 GLRLIDILL
+3615 GLKLIDILL
-3624 RNCAASGTDPNNLNS
+3624 RNCSASGSDPA
-3639 PLLFGRLNGL
+3639 
-3649 SSDSTIDILYQLGT
+3649 DILYQLGT
-3663 TQDPGTKDRVQA
+3663 TQDPGTKDRIQA
-3675 LLQWVH
+3675 LLKWVS
-3681 DSARVAAMKRSA
+3681 DSARVAAMKKSGRVSYIC
-3693 PLGYMGPSATSP
+3693 PNSST

-3728 YELPVD
+3728 YELLVE
-3734 YDLPALLNRELFEL
+3734 YNLPALLDRELFESL
-3748 LYNWS
+3748 FNWS
-3753 MSLACNLVLKKAVD
+3753 MSLPCNMVLKKAVD

-3772 MCHVHPSYFSL
+3772 MCHIHPNYFSL
-3783 LMSWMG
+3783 LMGWMG
-3789 IVPSATVSAVA
+3789 ITPPP
-3800 AMASAQS
+3800 MQC
-3807 QARHRLSLTDDGK
+3807 QHRLSMTDDSK
-3820 KQHDAA
+3820 KQDL
-3826 AATAAAANSASAGG
+3826 SS
-3840 GGASGGLTDDS
+3840 SLTDDS
-3851 KHARSPPPLSESQL
+3851 KNAQAPLALTESHL
-3865 ATLAAASQSPGA
+3865 ATLAASSQSPEA
-3877 IQQLL
+3877 IKQLL

-3890 VRSLAAL
+3890 VRSLASF
-3897 CCSLL
+3897 CFNH
-3902 ASADLPLPGGATVPP
+3902 
-3917 TSTPASASA
+3917 
-3926 PSSSSSSSSPPSSS
+3926 
-3940 AASTSSSPAE
+3940 TSSSDCTAQSVDITQDRL
-3950 RRHHHLHHHQSQS
+3950 RRHHVPQHFNK
-3963 HHHHHHSH
+3963 
-3971 HSHSSSSYHSMPSTS
+3971 MPITADL
-3986 SSSSPPS
+3986 
-3993 SSSSSSFSC
+3993 
-4002 PPPPP
+4002 
-4007 PPPVNRATLSP
+4007 V
-4018 ELAAPVLRFLT
+4018 APVLRFLT
-4029 EVGNSHA
+4029 EVGNSHM
-4036 MKDWLGGPEV
+4036 MKDWLGGSEV

-4058 HSSASAGTSATTSPT
+4058 HSGATSGGHNMTAQQTSARSSLLSSTVTT
-4073 TNTTNNTTN
+4073 
-4082 TTNTNTATTSNGSTS
+4082 
-4097 NGQVAAAASASASAS
+4097 
-4112 GMGASASSPCSS
+4112 
-4124 PLSTSPAGASAAAGP
+4124 
-4139 SSSMS
+4139 
-4144 GSSIAGP
+4144 
-4151 STAPLLP
+4151 
-4158 PPPPPLAY
+4158 
-4166 SSSASASATAAA
+4166 
-4178 MGTSTAA
+4178 
-4185 ASGSRY
+4185 
-4191 SLGSGGRAGGLTTQ
+4191 GLTTQ
-4205 QRTSLEN
+4205 QRTAIEN

-4233 QVLCELFQSAPQ
+4233 Q
-4245 RGNVPISGNISGF
+4245 
-4258 IRRLFLQLMLEDEK
+4258 
-4272 VTVFL
+4272 
-4277 QSPCPLYKGRINA
+4277 LYKGRINA

-4300 GAGHKYRTLHL
+4300 GAGHKFRTLHL
-4311 PISTTLADVLDRV
+4311 PVSTTLAEVLDH
-4324 SDTPSI
+4324 TPSI
-4330 TAKLMSEQK
+4330 TAKLINEQK
-4339 EDKEKKNHEEKEKM
+4339 EDKEKKNYEEKEKV
-4353 KADNGFQDNYSVV
+4353 KAENGFQDNYSVV

-4375 KRALSTPPR
+4375 KRAVSSTPPR

-4391 VMSDKLSASSGVD
+4391 VMADKVGTSSSGGESSS
-4404 PAAKTVSVPVFH
+4404 KTISVPVFH
-4416 LYHKLLPGQPLPG
+4416 LYHKLLPGQPLPA

-4449 RSIDM
+4449 RSIDL
-4454 TVKLGSKLSSD
+4454 TVKLGSKVISD
-4465 PGLSKTDSFKRLRT
+4465 PSLSKTDSFKRLHT
-4479 EKEHGEMLS
+4479 EKEHADLLGP
-4488 SCPEDEPMTP
+4488 CPEDEAISP
-4498 GDECLE
+4498 GDECMDAVL
-4504 AAIDE
+4504 DE
-4509 SLLETNPIQS
+4509 SLLETCPIQS

-4542 DVIQQVSAP
+4542 DVIQQVSTP
-4551 VVASSSQE
+4551 VVTSATQE
-4559 KPKDS
+4559 KQKDS

-4581 APENIAAEPPPIK
+4581 APETIAAEPPPIK
-4594 SPVQTMSPIPAHSL
+4594 STVQTMSPIPAHSL

-4658 LPTLPFHVLRALFS
+4658 LPTLPFHVLRTLFS
-4672 STPLTTDDGLLLRR
+4672 STPLTTDDGVLLRR
-4686 IALEIGA
+4686 MALEIGA

-4711 PSTNGNQ
+4711 PNSSPSQAEPQVSSTHN
-4718 NEVVTGHGAGTS
+4718 TAST

-4773 VLASYINPAGCV
+4773 VLASYINPAGSASNEETQTSHE
-4785 GHGEAPSSESRGQ
+4785 GRGQ
-4798 NSAALPSVLQELLSQ
+4798 NSSALPSVLLELLSQ

-4836 PLYRALLELLRAISS
+4836 PLYRALLELLRAIAS
-4851 CTSLVPLLLP
+4851 CASMVPLLLP
-4861 LSGDP
+4861 LSGESS
-4866 AQEEEEEE
+4866 EEEEEQL
-4874 ERSESQTSVGMLLAK
+4874 ESQASVGTLLAK

-4904 KDKSKGVV
+4904 KDKAKAGV
-4912 KAEPSDPE
+4912 KPDTSDQE

-4930 IQRTAE
+4930 IQKTAE

-4945 RQANQEKKLAE
+4945 RQANQEKKMAE
-4956 SSKKASTR
+4956 YSKKAAVK

-4979 AAMKKLQFDTFEMV
+4979 AVMKKLQFDTFEMV
-4993 SEDEDGKLVFKVNY
+4993 SEDDDGKLVFKVNY
-5007 HYMTQVKNAS
+5007 HYMSQVKNAS

-5113 KVCLSILNTWHGRP
+5113 KV
-5127 EEKWN
+5127 
-5132 PQTSSFLQVLVSV
+5132 LVSV
-5145 QSLILVSEPYFNEP
+5145 QSLILVAEPYFNEP

-5176 YDGNIRQASVK
+5176 YDGNIRQATVK

-5203 VIHKHFYLKRAE
+5203 VIHKHFYLKRVE
-5215 IMGQC
+5215 IMAQC
-5220 EEWIT
+5220 EEWIA

-5262 CPEGLEP
+5262 CPEGLDP
-5269 DGEDF
+5269 DTDDSPEKCSATTSSEETMLHDQVKPSSSKDVPTDF
-5274 SDKSSALLVK
+5274 KS
-5284 ELPNQDAEKPGGSQD
+5284 
-5299 AHCSEGQL
+5299 

>member
-1 MAAAASPG
+1 MAAA
-9 SCSSTSSDWVV
+9 SCSSAPAPPAGPGPGPGHGSGSGPAPASSSSSSSGPGPCEWLL
-20 LRDGCLRCDEEGL
+20 LRDGCLRCDAEGL
-33 RSLSYHPALN
+33 RSLCYHPALN
-43 AILAVTSRGSIK
+43 AILAVTARGAIK

-61 GAILQASAL
+61 GATLQASAL
-70 HAKPGGRVR
+70 NAKPGGRVK
-79 CQYFPA
+79 CQYISA
-85 VDKVLFVDDYAVG
+85 VDKVIFVDDYAVG

-113 QAPVSKPEDMVQLE
+113 QTPVSKQDDVVQLE
-127 LPVTEAQQLLSACVE
+127 LPVTEAQQLLSACIE
-142 KVDVSNTEGY
+142 KVDVSSTEGY
-152 DLFLTQLKEGLKST
+152 DLFITQLKDGLKNT

-184 HLPHHVIKVVASA
+184 HLPHHVLKSVASA

-204 MNQNVAALSVA
+204 INQNIAALPVA
-215 SSIMDRLSY
+215 SSVMDRLSY
-224 LLPSGRPELGVG
+224 LLPSARPELGVG

-257 SWPHAGYRWAQP
+257 SWPHVGYRWAQP

-280 PASTGDDRAMCF
+280 PASSGDDRAMCF

-333 TLATSPAQFPSPD
+333 TLATSPAQFPCTD
-346 GSDKIAC
+346 GTDRIAC
-353 YGFGSCPHFLAA
+353 FGSGSCPHFLAA

-390 PYDPVILRQLFLS
+390 AYDPAIVQQLML
-403 SGEQGLGSESTESRR
+403 SGEQSSGVDSRR

-426 TSSCSDLPKL
+426 SSSCSDIPKL
-436 EGDSDDQLEDSDSEE
+436 EGDSDDLLEDSDSEE
-451 HSRSESVTGHP
+451 HSRSESVTGHTS
-462 CQKENLEVSLGVTAL
+462 QKETMEVSLDITAL
-477 SVLQQPEKLQWEVV
+477 SILQQPEKLQWEIV
-491 ASVLEDTVKDLEEL
+491 ANVLEDTVKDLEEL
-505 GANPALAQAKADN
+505 GANPCLANCKSE
-518 KAKDKPSAAEQ
+518 KMKEKHLEQ
-529 HNIPFPCLLTGGLL
+529 HNIPFPCLLAGGLL
-543 SYRSAASS
+543 TYKSPATSPVSSNSQRSLDGLSRTRGESVSEQGSTDNESCTNSELNS
-551 PLAGGPPPPPPSLAP
+551 PL
-566 TLTPTR
+566 
-572 GRPPPSSSSSSSSTL
+572 
-587 VGVPD
+587 V
-592 GPLLRTQAPEVT
+592 
-604 PNTPIVVVGTP
+604 
-615 DQGPMEI
+615 
-622 ESCPPPPVVVP
+622 
-633 PELVASPGGGGLP
+633 
-646 VSAIRRTIPVLLLY
+646 RRTLPVLLLY
-660 SIKEAD
+660 SIKESD
-666 EKASGSGKV
+666 EKAGKL
-675 FAQMNSLMGKS
+675 FSQMNNIMSKS
-686 LHEEGFTVPQII
+686 MHDDGFTVPQII
-698 EMEFDSHEQLLL
+698 EMELDSQEQLLL
-710 QDPPI
+710 QDPPV

-723 ATAGLG
+723 AAANLT
-729 SGTGSGSG
+729 SPDSDKWSSMVPKPGT
-737 TGNNASVTDPGPEKW
+737 
-752 GSMAAPRPGAL
+752 L

-770 KELEEENLYVDSIT
+770 KFAEEENLCVDSIT
-784 PCSDGLHL
+784 PCADGVHL
-792 LVGLQPCSVES
+792 LVGLRTCPVES

-812 LNNLNRLHSALCSRG
+812 LNNLNKLNSALCNRRKGEIESSLAVVNG
-827 NSRNK
+827 TSI
-832 DDLHHHH
+832 DVIQHES
-839 HHHHPALVPTMAN
+839 PADVPT
-852 GIEGGH
+852 
-858 GALPLPGTSPPQQTP
+858 TP
-873 LILPPDQQPLLQPP
+873 LIIQPEQR
-887 LSPQQT
+887 S
-893 PTSPSSRGVFGGV
+893 V
-906 STGGNNNNSSGGGG
+906 SGG
-920 YLVLYKLNYS
+920 YLVLYKMNYA
-930 TRIVTLEEEPVR
+930 TRIVTLEEEPVKI
-942 VQHIREPRD
+942 QHIKDPQD
-951 AVTSLILLPADV
+951 TITSMILLPPDI
-963 LDGREEDGEDA
+963 LDNREDDCEEPVEEMQLTSKNGSGRERRSEI
-974 SDDTPPGLKN
+974 
-984 GPVSAS
+984 
-990 SGPNMAAGGSSGGV
+990 
-1004 GGSSTA
+1004 STL
-1010 AGVMAASTGHGPSA
+1010 GH
-1024 SSPLA
+1024 
-1029 AGMAASTAKE
+1029 
-1039 KLVVTT
+1039 LVITT
-1045 QAGYIM
+1045 QGGYVKI
-1051 VLDLATLEVL
+1051 LDLSNFEIL
-1061 AKVEPPVKESG
+1061 AKVEPPKKEG
-1072 DEVDPFVSVTYC
+1072 TEEPDMFVSVIYC

-1106 VFDDIDD
+1106 TCDDIDE
-1113 ADIFVDGPLSKGV
+1113 ADILVDGSLSKSV
-1126 DQLFEGTKPSSNPSS
+1126 EQSSEGAKPLSNPSS
-1141 PGITAGVDLLVDQAL
+1141 PGITGVDLLVDQPFSL
-1156 GVEVLSSLVEL
+1156 ETLTSLVEL

-1208 AAQHTRTWKLQSDS
+1208 AAQHTRTWKLQTDS
-1222 SSWDEHVF
+1222 NSWDEHVF

-1245 KFVMNAN
+1245 KFVLNSN

-1268 PGLGKVNETAVDRQ
+1268 PGLGKVNEAAVDRQ
-1282 ITFPLSQALH
+1282 ITFPLSPAH
-1292 TNGERNGQPLLHDFT
+1292 NIETERNGKPGPVEFNEEMQY
-1307 EDIQFMDIEESPGSR
+1307 MDVEEPQCLR
-1322 LCPFLEDHKEDI
+1322 LCPFLEEHKEDI
-1334 LCGPVWLAS
+1334 LCGPVWLAT

-1351 GMLSLTSPKLVKGM
+1351 GMLTLTSPKLVKGM
-1365 AGGKYRSFLVH
+1365 AGGKYRSFLIHV
-1376 IKAVSDKGMEESPR
+1376 KAVNDRGTEEICNGGIR
-1390 PVVRM
+1390 PVVRI
-1395 PSKPQSSKAQSLSS
+1395 PSLKPQTNKGHSLASLLAKVAAGKEKPSSKIEASNSS
-1409 LLQRAQATKEK
+1409 RK
-1420 ASTSKVEPPT
+1420 S
-1430 ASKKPDNLR
+1430 DNLR

-1444 QEVSITIRRF
+1444 QEVSVTIRRF
-1454 KKTSIPK
+1454 KKTSISK
-1461 ERIQRCS
+1461 ERVQRCA
-1468 MLQFPEFHERLL
+1468 MLQFSEFHEKLL
-1480 NGLCKRT
+1480 TTLCKK
-1487 EETDSTEHGQSLILD
+1487 TDDGLTTEHAQSLVLD
-1502 ILCWLAGV
+1502 TLCWLAGV
-1510 YSNGSCSPR
+1510 YSNGPGSS
-1519 EGKEGLLIKTR
+1519 KEGNDSLLSKTR
-1530 KRLTDMVR
+1530 KCVSDIIR
-1538 VCFFQAG
+1538 VCFFEAG

-1560 SNGKGDPGQQGFG
+1560 SNGRCDPSQQGFG
-1573 MALLKALLENMP
+1573 SVLLKALLDNMP
-1585 YLPAAAT
+1585 LLPAAAT
-1592 GGAVFWYFV
+1592 GGSVYWYFV

-1633 TPLEALLQTRYGLY
+1633 TPMEALLQTRYGLY

-1655 FDLEVSGSSCKNA
+1655 FDLEISGSSCKNVY
-1668 FNSGI
+1668 NSSI
-1673 GVQSDEIDLSDI
+1673 GVQSDEIDLSDV
-1685 LSGNGKVSNCAAAE
+1685 LSGNGKISSCAAAE
-1699 GSFTALT
+1699 GSFTSLT

-1721 SDGTRVERDDASMFT
+1721 SDGTRIERDDASTFT

-1750 AGSVGEASTALSSA
+1750 SGTVGEASTALSSA

-1774 AMVSAEQQLQVLQEK
+1774 AMASAEQQLQVLQEK

-1810 TSAAAA
+1810 TAAAA
-1816 AAASGVGPIHN
+1816 AAASAVGPVHN
-1827 SVPSNPSASGS
+1827 SVPSNPVA
-1838 ASASSAPGFFI
+1838 APGFFI

-1877 SAAISVEL
+1877 SAVISAEL
-1885 AQLFPGSIM
+1885 AQLFPGSVI
-1894 DPPAVNLAAHNKNSH
+1894 DPPTVNLAAHNKNTS
-1909 KPKPVSHAQN
+1909 KTRTN
-1919 PMGSGLALALSQASH
+1919 PLGSGLALAISHASH

-1957 TLDFGRPVLLTDALI
+1957 TLDFGRPILLTDVLI
-1972 PTCADLASL
+1972 PTCGDLASL

-2001 DIATHSLI
+2001 DISTHSLI

-2049 ILPWESELK
+2049 ILPFENELK
-2058 LMHDPLRGES
+2058 LMHDPLRGEG
-2068 EAASQPD
+2068 EAANQPEI
-2075 VDQHLAMMVALQED
+2075 DQHLAMMVALQED

-2102 TLLQSIDLPPLN
+2102 ILLQSIDLPPLN

-2130 EEDQR
+2130 EEDSR
-2135 VFSAYQDCVQ
+2135 VFSAYQDCIQ

-2151 LAHHAVQRLRVSL
+2151 LAHHAVQRLRVAL
-2164 GASRKPLP
+2164 GASRKTLKEQSDPK
-2172 DAAYASYA
+2172 
-2180 YDARELVHS
+2180 ELIQM
-2189 SSTEQLRTVIRYLLD
+2189 SSTEQLRTIIRYLLD
-2204 TLLSLLHTN
+2204 TLLSLLHSS
-2213 NGHSVPSV
+2213 NGHSVPVV

-2307 EGLLNLLDSLLSPL
+2307 ESLLNLLDNLLSPL
-2321 QQSHSLQARRT
+2321 QPHLPAHRRT

-2351 LDYVASVE
+2351 LDYVATVE
-2359 DEASASKKQL
+2359 DEAATAKKPL
-2369 GGKDRDRSFTGN
+2369 NGKERERFLTGN
-2381 QWSFINNSLQSQN
+2381 QWSFINNSLHTQSL
-2394 MSRSTK
+2394 SRSTK

-2409 SRKVRKQ
+2409 SRKIRKQ
-2416 LVHTKQQLNLLKAK
+2416 LVHHKQ
-2430 QKALMEQ
+2430 
-2437 IEKEKIQSNK
+2437 
-2447 SSSYKLLVEHA
+2447 
-2458 KLKQA
+2458 
-2463 TSKHFKDL
+2463 HFKDL

-2478 EWPRSSL
+2478 EWPRSTL
-2485 DTEAS
+2485 DTEVS
-2490 ASGAAKEAP
+2490 TTKETP
-2499 EVELLPFTLAHER
+2499 EIEPLPFTLAHER

-2554 HLCEVVSEQQLE
+2554 HLCEIVNETQLE

-2596 LQDILAGELLSPAS
+2596 LQDILAGELLAPIAAEA
-2610 LDGMDE
+2610 MEE
-2616 GASLGE
+2616 GALGE
-2622 EAGAAA
+2622 DAGA
-2628 AVAACAVA
+2628 
-2636 SALAEPEEALA
+2636 SAGDSDDSL
-2647 QPSPLP
+2647 QQSTVQ
-2653 LVESIDETLPP
+2653 LVETIDEPLTH
-2664 DIIAGTPGTSSS
+2664 DITG
-2676 SVFQSAPPLSSLEK
+2676 APPLSSLEK
-2690 DKDIDF
+2690 DKDIDLE
-2696 DLLQDLMDVDID
+2696 LLQDLMEVDID

-2721 KVFKPIGSTW
+2721 KVFKPISSTW
-2731 YDYWGADYGTYNYNA
+2731 YDYWGADYGTYNYNP
-2746 YVGGAG
+2746 YIGGVG
-2752 IPVSKPPAA
+2752 IPVAKPPVTT
-2761 QEKPGA
+2761 EKNGS
-2767 QSLSVSVS
+2767 QTVSVSVS

-2788 QAELMLKMMA
+2788 QAELMLKMMS

-2809 TSTSPAV
+2809 TNTSPTLT
-2816 VQSSNGTDDSLLRG
+2816 QSPSGTDDSLLRG
-2830 LHGSSSPPGGSSSSS
+2830 LHTANQNAQ
-2845 SLVVQPSSIP
+2845 LIVQLSSIP

-2885 SLNSCPGSADDGGS
+2885 SLNSSSSGSKDSGA
-2899 DIFLFNASR
+2899 DIFLYNANR
-2908 VPTIPLNQAS
+2908 IPVISLNQAS
-2918 ISSFLTVLA
+2918 VTSFLSVLA
-2927 WYPNTSLRTWCL
+2927 WYPNTLLRTWCL

-2946 MTNMPSSS
+2946 MTNMQLNAGPSS
-2954 ASASSSGL
+2954 AIGAQ
-2962 GGHESTAQQMV
+2962 ESTAQLLV
-2973 SELTL
+2973 SDPNLIH
-2978 VPVLVRFLSGSNPH
+2978 VLVKFLSGTNPH
-2992 GTSQH
+2992 GTNQH
-2997 SSQVGPTATQA
+2997 SPQVGPTATQA

-3021 STCPQLFSEFLLELM
+3021 STCPQMFSEFLLKLI
-3036 HILSMERGPLLSG
+3036 HILSTERGAFQTG

-3059 LEFTLEQSFET
+3059 LEFTLEQNFEV
-3070 VSVGTIMAVV
+3070 VSVSTISAVI

-3090 ITCSDKVVSRSG
+3090 ITCSDKVMSRSG

-3130 GETTRDQLMFN
+3130 GEMTRDQLMFD
-3141 LLKLVNTLVKL
+3141 LLKLVNILVQL
-3152 PLTADGKFS
+3152 PLTSNREYSA
-3161 GRVPPPGN
+3161 RVPVA
-3169 GSSDSVS
+3169 SSTTDSVS
-3176 DEEKVCGS
+3176 DEEKVSGGKDGNGS
-3184 KEGPGQGGATP
+3184 NPNVQGSTAY
-3195 HQGPAVG
+3195 

-3208 GNQQVMSQILSAL
+3208 ANQQIMSQILSAL

-3264 TLSKRAT
+3264 TLSKKAT
-3271 SVQVMLQ
+3271 TVQVMLQ

-3289 GRQGSLSTCQLS
+3289 GRQGSLATCQLS

-3348 VSTIMKFLDSGPGK
+3348 VSTIMKFLDSGPTK
-3362 AADGSLKARVLASE
+3362 ATDSSLKARVLASE

-3381 GLHNFA
+3381 GIHNFA
-3387 PLGTITSSSPTAQPA
+3387 PLGSITSSSPTAQPA

-3434 IHLPAAVLLKEVH
+3434 IHLPAAVLLKEIH

-3552 WLRLLHHCLTHVSD
+3552 WLRLLHHCLTHISD
-3566 LEAVMASAAA
+3566 LEGMMASAAA

-3601 EAVLVKIGLQSTAI
+3601 EAVLVKIGLQSTRI
-3615 GLRLIDILL
+3615 GLKLIDILL
-3624 RNCAASGTDPNNLNS
+3624 RNCSASGSDPADLNS

-3663 TQDPGTKDRVQA
+3663 TQDPGTKDRIQA
-3675 LLQWVH
+3675 LLKWVS
-3681 DSARVAAMKRSA
+3681 DSARVAAMKKSGRVSYIC
-3693 PLGYMGPSATSP
+3693 PNSST

-3728 YELPVD
+3728 YELLVE
-3734 YDLPALLNRELFEL
+3734 YDLPALLDRELFESL
-3748 LYNWS
+3748 FNWS
-3753 MSLACNLVLKKAVD
+3753 MSLPCNMVLKKAVD

-3772 MCHVHPSYFSL
+3772 MCHIHPNYFSL
-3783 LMSWMG
+3783 LMGWMG
-3789 IVPSATVSAVA
+3789 ITPPP
-3800 AMASAQS
+3800 MQC
-3807 QARHRLSLTDDGK
+3807 QHRLSMTDDSK
-3820 KQHDAA
+3820 KQDL
-3826 AATAAAANSASAGG
+3826 SS
-3840 GGASGGLTDDS
+3840 SLTDDS
-3851 KHARSPPPLSESQL
+3851 KNAQAPLALTESHL
-3865 ATLAAASQSPGA
+3865 ATLAASSQSPEA
-3877 IQQLL
+3877 IKQLL

-3890 VRSLAAL
+3890 VRSLASF
-3897 CCSLL
+3897 CFNH
-3902 ASADLPLPGGATVPP
+3902 
-3917 TSTPASASA
+3917 
-3926 PSSSSSSSSPPSSS
+3926 
-3940 AASTSSSPAE
+3940 TSSSDCTAQSMDITQDRL
-3950 RRHHHLHHHQSQS
+3950 RRHHVPQHFNK
-3963 HHHHHHSH
+3963 
-3971 HSHSSSSYHSMPSTS
+3971 MPITADL
-3986 SSSSPPS
+3986 
-3993 SSSSSSFSC
+3993 
-4002 PPPPP
+4002 
-4007 PPPVNRATLSP
+4007 V
-4018 ELAAPVLRFLT
+4018 APVLRFLT
-4029 EVGNSHA
+4029 EVGNSHI
-4036 MKDWLGGPEV
+4036 MKDWLGGSEV

-4058 HSSASAGTSATTSPT
+4058 HSGATSGGHNVTAQQTSARSSLLSSTV
-4073 TNTTNNTTN
+4073 
-4082 TTNTNTATTSNGSTS
+4082 TA
-4097 NGQVAAAASASASAS
+4097 
-4112 GMGASASSPCSS
+4112 
-4124 PLSTSPAGASAAAGP
+4124 
-4139 SSSMS
+4139 
-4144 GSSIAGP
+4144 
-4151 STAPLLP
+4151 
-4158 PPPPPLAY
+4158 
-4166 SSSASASATAAA
+4166 
-4178 MGTSTAA
+4178 
-4185 ASGSRY
+4185 
-4191 SLGSGGRAGGLTTQ
+4191 GLTTQ
-4205 QRTSLEN
+4205 QRTAIEN

-4233 QVLCELFQSAPQ
+4233 QVLCELFQSSPQ
-4245 RGNVPISGNISGF
+4245 RGNLPTSGNISGF

-4272 VTVFL
+4272 VTLFL

-4300 GAGHKYRTLHL
+4300 GAGHKFRTLHL
-4311 PISTTLADVLDRV
+4311 PVSTTLAEVLDRV

-4330 TAKLMSEQK
+4330 TAKLINEQK
-4339 EDKEKKNHEEKEKM
+4339 EDKEKKNYEEKEKV
-4353 KADNGFQDNYSVV
+4353 KAENGFQDNYSVV

-4375 KRALSTPPR
+4375 KRAVSSTPPR

-4391 VMSDKLSASSGVD
+4391 VIADKVGTSSSGGESSS
-4404 PAAKTVSVPVFH
+4404 KTISVPVFH
-4416 LYHKLLPGQPLPG
+4416 LYHKLLPGQPLPA

-4449 RSIDM
+4449 RSIDL
-4454 TVKLGSKLSSD
+4454 TVKLGSKVISD
-4465 PGLSKTDSFKRLRT
+4465 PSLSKTDSFKRLHT
-4479 EKEHGEMLS
+4479 EKDHADLLGP
-4488 SCPEDEPMTP
+4488 CPEDEAISP
-4498 GDECLE
+4498 GDECMDAVL
-4504 AAIDE
+4504 DE
-4509 SLLETNPIQS
+4509 SLLETCPIQS

-4542 DVIQQVSAP
+4542 DVIQQVSTP
-4551 VVASSSQE
+4551 VVTSTTQE
-4559 KPKDS
+4559 KQKDS

-4581 APENIAAEPPPIK
+4581 APETIAAEPPPIK
-4594 SPVQTMSPIPAHSL
+4594 STVQTMSPIPAHSL

-4658 LPTLPFHVLRALFS
+4658 LPTLPFHVLRSLFS
-4672 STPLTTDDGLLLRR
+4672 TTPLTTDDGVLLRR
-4686 IALEIGA
+4686 MALEIGA

-4711 PSTNGNQ
+4711 PNASPNQAEPQVSSTHNSAS
-4718 NEVVTGHGAGTS
+4718 T

-4773 VLASYINPAGCV
+4773 VLASYINPAGSTSN
-4785 GHGEAPSSESRGQ
+4785 GETQSSHEGRGQ
-4798 NSAALPSVLQELLSQ
+4798 NSSALPSVLLELLSQ

-4836 PLYRALLELLRAISS
+4836 PLYRALLELLRAIAS
-4851 CTSLVPLLLP
+4851 CTSMVPLLLP
-4861 LSGDP
+4861 LSGENS
-4866 AQEEEEEE
+4866 EEEEEQL
-4874 ERSESQTSVGMLLAK
+4874 ESQASVGTLLAK

-4904 KDKSKGVV
+4904 KDKAKAGV
-4912 KAEPSDPE
+4912 KPDASDQE

-4930 IQRTAE
+4930 IQKTAE

-4945 RQANQEKKLAE
+4945 RQANQEKKMAE
-4956 SSKKASTR
+4956 YSKKVAVK

-4979 AAMKKLQFDTFEMV
+4979 AVMKKLQFDTFEMV
-4993 SEDEDGKLVFKVNY
+4993 SEDDDGKLVFKVNY
-5007 HYMTQVKNAS
+5007 HYMSQVKNAS

-5145 QSLILVSEPYFNEP
+5145 QSLILVAEPYFNEP

-5176 YDGNIRQASVK
+5176 YDGNIRQATVK
-5187 WAMLEQM
+5187 WAMLEQI

-5203 VIHKHFYLKRAE
+5203 VIHKHFYLKRVE
-5215 IMGQC
+5215 IMAQC
-5220 EEWIT
+5220 EEWIA

-5262 CPEGLEP
+5262 CPEGLDP
-5269 DGEDF
+5269 DTDDSTEKCSATTSSEETMLHEQVKPSSSKDIPPDF
-5274 SDKSSALLVK
+5274 KL
-5284 ELPNQDAEKPGGSQD
+5284 
-5299 AHCSEGQL
+5299 

>member
-1 MAAAASPG
+1 MFLVLKAMI
-9 SCSSTSSDWVV
+9 CSS
-20 LRDGCLRCDEEGL
+20 
-33 RSLSYHPALN
+33 
-43 AILAVTSRGSIK
+43 
-55 VIDGTS
+55 
-61 GAILQASAL
+61 
-70 HAKPGGRVR
+70 
-79 CQYFPA
+79 
-85 VDKVLFVDDYAVG
+85 
-98 CRKDLNGIL
+98 
-107 LLDTAL
+107 
-113 QAPVSKPEDMVQLE
+113 
-127 LPVTEAQQLLSACVE
+127 
-142 KVDVSNTEGY
+142 
-152 DLFLTQLKEGLKST
+152 QLKDGFKKYL
-166 SHETAANHKVA
+166 HETAGNHKVA
-177 KWATVTF
+177 KWATVTLY
-184 HLPHHVIKVVASA
+184 LPHHVLKSVTSA

-204 MNQNVAALSVA
+204 INQNIAALPVA
-215 SSIMDRLSY
+215 SSVMDRLSY
-224 LLPSGRPELGVG
+224 LLPTARPELGVG

-257 SWPHAGYRWAQP
+257 SWPHVGYRWAQP

-280 PASTGDDRAMCF
+280 PASSGDDRAMCF

-333 TLATSPAQFPSPD
+333 TLATCPAQFPGAD
-346 GSDKIAC
+346 GTDRISC
-353 YGFGSCPHFLAA
+353 FGVGNCPHFLAA

-384 LKFEIN
+384 LKFEVN
-390 PYDPVILRQLFLS
+390 AYDPAIIQLLVLTGDPNS
-403 SGEQGLGSESTESRR
+403 AVEARR

-426 TSSCSDLPKL
+426 SSSCSDIPKL
-436 EGDSDDQLEDSDSEE
+436 EGDSDDLLDDSDSEE
-451 HSRSESVTGHP
+451 RSRSDSVTGHTS
-462 CQKENLEVSLGVTAL
+462 QKETLEMSLDVTAL
-477 SVLQQPEKLQWEVV
+477 SILQQPEKLQWEIV
-491 ASVLEDTVKDLEEL
+491 ANVLEDTVKDLEEL
-505 GANPALAQAKADN
+505 GANPSLANCKSE
-518 KAKDKPSAAEQ
+518 KTKEKHFEQ

-543 SYRSAASS
+543 TYKSPASS
-551 PLAGGPPPPPPSLAP
+551 PTSSNSRRSLD
-566 TLTPTR
+566 TLSRTP
-572 GRPPPSSSSSSSSTL
+572 GESSSELGSTDNESGANSELNSPL
-587 VGVPD
+587 VK
-592 GPLLRTQAPEVT
+592 RT
-604 PNTPIVVVGTP
+604 
-615 DQGPMEI
+615 
-622 ESCPPPPVVVP
+622 
-633 PELVASPGGGGLP
+633 L
-646 VSAIRRTIPVLLLY
+646 PVLLLY
-660 SIKEAD
+660 SIKESD
-666 EKASGSGKV
+666 DKAGKL
-675 FAQMNSLMGKS
+675 FSQMNNIMNKS
-686 LHEEGFTVPQII
+686 LHDDGFTVPQII
-698 EMEFDSHEQLLL
+698 EMELDNQEQLLL
-710 QDPPI
+710 QDPPV
-715 TYIQQFAD
+715 TYIQQFAEAAANLMSPD
-723 ATAGLG
+723 
-729 SGTGSGSG
+729 S
-737 TGNNASVTDPGPEKW
+737 EKW
-752 GSMAAPRPGAL
+752 SSMIPKPGTL
-763 VQCLRLP
+763 VQCMRLP
-770 KELEEENLYVDSIT
+770 KFAEEENLCVDSII
-784 PCSDGLHL
+784 PCADGVHL
-792 LVGLQPCSVES
+792 LVGLQKRPAES
-803 LSAINQVEA
+803 MSAINQVEA
-812 LNNLNRLHSALCSRG
+812 LNNLNKLNSALCSRRKG
-827 NSRNK
+827 DVEPSLSTVN
-832 DDLHHHH
+832 
-839 HHHHPALVPTMAN
+839 
-852 GIEGGH
+852 
-858 GALPLPGTSPPQQTP
+858 GTSISVIPCESSADIQDP
-873 LILPPDQQPLLQPP
+873 LIIHPDKR
-887 LSPQQT
+887 S
-893 PTSPSSRGVFGGV
+893 V
-906 STGGNNNNSSGGGG
+906 SGG
-920 YLVLYKLNYS
+920 YLAIYKMNYT
-930 TRIVTLEEEPVR
+930 TRIVTLEEEPVKIL
-942 VQHIREPRD
+942 HIKDPQD
-951 AVTSLILLPADV
+951 AVTSFILLQPDILDNREDDCEESSEDVPLTPKHVNGKEKKSDV
-963 LDGREEDGEDA
+963 L
-974 SDDTPPGLKN
+974 SL
-984 GPVSAS
+984 
-990 SGPNMAAGGSSGGV
+990 
-1004 GGSSTA
+1004 
-1010 AGVMAASTGHGPSA
+1010 GH
-1024 SSPLA
+1024 
-1029 AGMAASTAKE
+1029 
-1039 KLVVTT
+1039 LVVTT
-1045 QAGYIM
+1045 HGGYVKI
-1051 VLDLATLEVL
+1051 LDLSTFEVM
-1061 AKVEPPVKESG
+1061 AKVEPPKKEGSE
-1072 DEVDPFVSVTYC
+1072 DVDQFVSVVYC

-1096 GELHFLQIGG
+1096 GELHFLQIGEAC
-1106 VFDDIDD
+1106 DDLDETDILVD
-1113 ADIFVDGPLSKGV
+1113 ASLSKGV
-1126 DQLFEGTKPSSNPSS
+1126 EQLVEGVKPLSNPSS
-1141 PGITAGVDLLVDQAL
+1141 PNVTGVDLLVDQTFSIEML
-1156 GVEVLSSLVEL
+1156 TCLVEL
-1167 TRFETLTP
+1167 TRFETLIP

-1208 AAQHTRTWKLQSDS
+1208 AAQHTRTWKLQNDS
-1222 SSWDEHVF
+1222 TSWDEHVF
-1230 ELVLPKACMV
+1230 ELVLLKACMV

-1245 KFVMNAN
+1245 KFLLNSN

-1268 PGLGKVNETAVDRQ
+1268 PGLAKVNETPVDRPVV
-1282 ITFPLSQALH
+1282 FPLSPAFVDVQK
-1292 TNGERNGQPLLHDFT
+1292 NGKPGLVDLS
-1307 EDIQFMDIEESPGSR
+1307 EDLQNMEVEDSQTPR

-1351 GMLSLTSPKLVKGM
+1351 GMLTLTSPKLVKGM
-1365 AGGKYRSFLVH
+1365 AGGKYRSFLIHV
-1376 IKAVSDKGMEESPR
+1376 KAVNDRGTEDLCNGGTR
-1390 PVVRM
+1390 PVVRI
-1395 PSKPQSSKAQSLSS
+1395 PSLKPHNIKGHSLAS
-1409 LLQRAQATKEK
+1409 LLAKVVPGKEK
-1420 ASTSKVEPPT
+1420 SSAKIDTNNSTRKT
-1430 ASKKPDNLR
+1430 DNLR

-1444 QEVSITIRRF
+1444 QEVSVTIRRF
-1454 KKTSIPK
+1454 KKTCIPK
-1461 ERIQRCS
+1461 ERVQRCA
-1468 MLQFPEFHERLL
+1468 MLQFSDFHEKLL
-1480 NGLCKRT
+1480 NTLCKK
-1487 EETDSTEHGQSLILD
+1487 TDDGLATEHAQSLVLD
-1502 ILCWLAGV
+1502 ILCWMAGV
-1510 YSNGSCSPR
+1510 HSNSPGSLR
-1519 EGKEGLLIKTR
+1519 EGKESLLLKTR
-1530 KRLTDMVR
+1530 KCLSDIIRT
-1538 VCFFQAG
+1538 CFFEAG

-1560 SNGKGDPGQQGFG
+1560 SNGKCDPNQQGFG
-1573 MALLKALLENMP
+1573 YILLKALLENIN
-1585 YLPAAAT
+1585 YLPSAAT
-1592 GGAVFWYFV
+1592 GGSVYWYFV

-1607 DEDLAG
+1607 DEDMAG

-1633 TPLEALLQTRYGLY
+1633 TPMEALLQTRYGLY

-1655 FDLEVSGSSCKNA
+1655 FDLEVSGSSCKNIY
-1668 FNSGI
+1668 NSTACL
-1673 GVQSDEIDLSDI
+1673 QSDEIDLSDV
-1685 LSGNGKVSNCAAAE
+1685 LLGSGKVNSCAAAE
-1699 GSFTALT
+1699 GSFTSLT

-1721 SDGTRVERDDASMFT
+1721 SDGTRIERDDASTFT

-1750 AGSVGEASTALSSA
+1750 AGNVGEASTALSSA

-1774 AMVSAEQQLQVLQEK
+1774 AMASAEQQL
-1789 QQQLLKLQQQKAK
+1789 QKAK

-1810 TSAAAA
+1810 TAAAA
-1816 AAASGVGPIHN
+1816 AAASAVGTVHN
-1827 SVPSNPSASGS
+1827 SVAPNTVV
-1838 ASASSAPGFFI
+1838 APGFFI

-1877 SAAISVEL
+1877 SAVINAEL
-1885 AQLFPGSIM
+1885 AQLFPGAVIDS
-1894 DPPAVNLAAHNKNSH
+1894 PPAVLASHSKNTNKSRAN
-1909 KPKPVSHAQN
+1909 QL
-1919 PMGSGLALALSQASH
+1919 GSGLALAISHASH

-1957 TLDFGRPVLLTDALI
+1957 TLDFGRPVLLTDILI
-1972 PTCADLASL
+1972 PTCGDLASL
-1981 SIDIWTLGE
+1981 SIDIWSLGE

-2001 DIATHSLI
+2001 DISTHSLI
-2009 LHDLLPPPVCRFMKI
+2009 LHDLIPPPVCRFMKI

-2058 LMHDPLRGES
+2058 LMHDPLRGENES
-2068 EAASQPD
+2068 SSQPD
-2075 VDQHLAMMVALQED
+2075 IDQHLTMMVALQED

-2130 EEDQR
+2130 EEDSR
-2135 VFSAYQDCVQ
+2135 VFSAYQDCIQ

-2151 LAHHAVQRLRVSL
+2151 LAHHAVQRLKVAL
-2164 GASRKPLP
+2164 GMSRKTLQEQ
-2172 DAAYASYA
+2172 
-2180 YDARELVHS
+2180 YDSRDLIHT
-2189 SSTEQLRTVIRYLLD
+2189 SSTEQLRTTIRYLLD
-2204 TLLSLLHTN
+2204 TLLSLLHTS
-2213 NGHSVPSV
+2213 NGHTVPGV
-2221 LQSTFHAQAC
+2221 LQNSFHAQAC

-2259 GERWWGQFLSNV
+2259 AERWWGQFLSNV

-2292 LSCIGQRSLSNSGVL
+2292 LSCIGQRSLNNSGVL
-2307 EGLLNLLDSLLSPL
+2307 ESLLNLLDSLLSPL
-2321 QQSHSLQARRT
+2321 QPHLPVYRRV

-2351 LDYVASVE
+2351 LDYVATVE
-2359 DEASASKKQL
+2359 DEAAASKKPL
-2369 GGKDRDRSFTGN
+2369 NGKERERLLSGN
-2381 QWSFINNSLQSQN
+2381 QWSFINNSLHTHN
-2394 MSRSTK
+2394 LSRATK

-2409 SRKVRKQ
+2409 SRKIRKQ
-2416 LVHTKQQLNLLKAK
+2416 LVHHKQAK
-2430 QKALMEQ
+2430 QKALVEQ

-2447 SSSYKLLVEHA
+2447 GSSYKLLVEQA

-2478 EWPRSSL
+2478 EWPRSAQ
-2485 DTEAS
+2485 DTEVS
-2490 ASGAAKEAP
+2490 ATKDSP
-2499 EVELLPFTLAHER
+2499 EIEPLPFTLAHER

-2554 HLCEVVSEQQLE
+2554 HLCEIVNEQQLE

-2596 LQDILAGELLSPAS
+2596 LQDIMAGELLAPIAS
-2610 LDGMDE
+2610 DVLDEVAM
-2616 GASLGE
+2616 GE
-2622 EAGAAA
+2622 EAGA
-2628 AVAACAVA
+2628 
-2636 SALAEPEEALA
+2636 SAGDSDDSM
-2647 QPSPLP
+2647 QQSSVMP
-2653 LVESIDETLPP
+2653 LVETVDEPLTP
-2664 DIIAGTPGTSSS
+2664 DIT
-2676 SVFQSAPPLSSLEK
+2676 
-2690 DKDIDF
+2690 
-2696 DLLQDLMDVDID
+2696 
-2708 PLDIDLEK
+2708 DIDLEK

-2721 KVFKPIGSTW
+2721 KVFKPISSTW
-2731 YDYWGADYGTYNYNA
+2731 YDYWGADYGTYNYNP
-2746 YVGGAG
+2746 YIGGVG
-2752 IPVSKPPAA
+2752 IPVSKPPATT
-2761 QEKPGA
+2761 EKNGT
-2767 QSLSVSVS
+2767 QTVTVSVS

-2788 QAELMLKMMA
+2788 QAELMLKMMS

-2809 TSTSPAV
+2809 TNSSPAFS
-2816 VQSSNGTDDSLLRG
+2816 QPSSGTDDALLRG
-2830 LHGSSSPPGGSSSSS
+2830 LHAASQSNLLIVQSS
-2845 SLVVQPSSIP
+2845 SLP

-2885 SLNSCPGSADDGGS
+2885 SLNSCSSGGKENGT
-2899 DIFLFNASR
+2899 DLFLYNANR
-2908 VPTIPLNQAS
+2908 VPVIPLNQAS
-2918 ISSFLTVLA
+2918 ITSFLNVLA
-2927 WYPNTSLRTWCL
+2927 WHPNTLLRTWCL

-2946 MTNMPSSS
+2946 MTNMQLNSGSSNTIG
-2954 ASASSSGL
+2954 AQ
-2962 GGHESTAQQMV
+2962 ENTAQLLV
-2973 SELTL
+2973 SDPNLL
-2978 VPVLVRFLSGSNPH
+2978 HVLVKFLSGTNPH
-2992 GTSQH
+2992 GTNQH
-2997 SSQVGPTATQA
+2997 SPQVGPTATQA
-3008 MQEFLTRLQVHLS
+3008 MQEFFTRLQVHLS
-3021 STCPQLFSEFLLELM
+3021 STSPQMFSEFLLKLI
-3036 HILSMERGPLLSG
+3036 HILSTERGAFQTG

-3059 LEFTLEQSFET
+3059 LEFTLEQNFEV
-3070 VSVGTIMAVV
+3070 VSVSTISAVI
-3080 ESITFLVHHY
+3080 ESVTFLVHHY

-3130 GETTRDQLMFN
+3130 GEITRDQLMFD
-3141 LLKLVNTLVKL
+3141 LLKLVNILVQL
-3152 PLTADGKFS
+3152 PLSTNKEFS
-3161 GRVPPPGN
+3161 ARAPVVTSTTG
-3169 GSSDSVS
+3169 SVS
-3176 DEEKVCGS
+3176 DEEKVY
-3184 KEGPGQGGATP
+3184 GGKDCNSTSSTAQNST
-3195 HQGPAVG
+3195 AY

-3208 GNQQVMSQILSAL
+3208 ANQQIMSQILSAL

-3264 TLSKRAT
+3264 TLSKKAS

-3301 EPLLWFILRVLDTS
+3301 EPLLWFILRVLDTG

-3320 FHDMGGVQ
+3320 FHEMGGVQ

-3348 VSTIMKFLDSGPGK
+3348 VSTIMKFLDSGPSK
-3362 AADGSLKARVLASE
+3362 TTDSSLKARVLASE

-3381 GLHNFA
+3381 GIHNFA

-3434 IHLPAAVLLKEVH
+3434 IHLPAAVLLKEIH

-3552 WLRLLHHCLTHVSD
+3552 WLRLLHHCLTHISE
-3566 LEAVMASAAA
+3566 LEAMMASAAA

-3601 EAVLVKIGLQSTAI
+3601 EAVLVKIGLQSTRI

-3624 RNCAASGTDPNNLNS
+3624 RNCAASGSDPADLNS

-3663 TQDPGTKDRVQA
+3663 TQDPGTKDRIQA
-3675 LLQWVH
+3675 LLKWVS
-3681 DSARVAAMKRSA
+3681 DSAQVASLKRCGRSSYVS
-3693 PLGYMGPSATSP
+3693 PNTSP
-3705 REYGLLMPSPSHL
+3705 REFGLLMPSPSHL
-3718 HCVAAILWHS
+3718 HCVAAVLWHS
-3728 YELPVD
+3728 YELPVE
-3734 YDLPALLNRELFEL
+3734 YDLPGLLNKDLFES
-3748 LYNWS
+3748 LYTWS
-3753 MSLACNLVLKKAVD
+3753 MSLPCNLVLKKAVD
-3767 SLLCS
+3767 GLLCS
-3772 MCHVHPSYFSL
+3772 MCHIHPNYFSL
-3783 LMSWMG
+3783 LMGWMG
-3789 IVPSATVSAVA
+3789 ITPPPI
-3800 AMASAQS
+3800 QS
-3807 QARHRLSLTDDGK
+3807 QHRLSITDDSK
-3820 KQHDAA
+3820 KQDL
-3826 AATAAAANSASAGG
+3826 NAS
-3840 GGASGGLTDDS
+3840 LTDDS
-3851 KHARSPPPLSESQL
+3851 KNAQAPLAVTEAHL
-3865 ATLAAASQSPGA
+3865 ATLAAASQSPEA
-3877 IQQLL
+3877 IKQLL

-3890 VRSLAAL
+3890 VKSLVNYCFNHISSSDCAVIPTDYTQDRL
-3897 CCSLL
+3897 RRQPPSQHFTKMCVT
-3902 ASADLPLPGGATVPP
+3902 ADLV
-3917 TSTPASASA
+3917 A
-3926 PSSSSSSSSPPSSS
+3926 PI
-3940 AASTSSSPAE
+3940 
-3950 RRHHHLHHHQSQS
+3950 
-3963 HHHHHHSH
+3963 
-3971 HSHSSSSYHSMPSTS
+3971 
-3986 SSSSPPS
+3986 
-3993 SSSSSSFSC
+3993 
-4002 PPPPP
+4002 
-4007 PPPVNRATLSP
+4007 
-4018 ELAAPVLRFLT
+4018 LRFLT
-4029 EVGNSHA
+4029 EVGNCHI
-4036 MKDWLGGPEV
+4036 MKDWLGSSEV

-4058 HSSASAGTSATTSPT
+4058 HS
-4073 TNTTNNTTN
+4073 
-4082 TTNTNTATTSNGSTS
+4082 
-4097 NGQVAAAASASASAS
+4097 
-4112 GMGASASSPCSS
+4112 GAS
-4124 PLSTSPAGASAAAGP
+4124 SAAHITGP
-4139 SSSMS
+4139 QQNSNKCSLLNSS
-4144 GSSIAGP
+4144 
-4151 STAPLLP
+4151 T
-4158 PPPPPLAY
+4158 
-4166 SSSASASATAAA
+4166 
-4178 MGTSTAA
+4178 
-4185 ASGSRY
+4185 
-4191 SLGSGGRAGGLTTQ
+4191 GGNGLTTQ
-4205 QRTSLEN
+4205 QRTAVEN

-4233 QVLCELFQSAPQ
+4233 QVLCELFQSSPQ
-4245 RGNVPISGNISGF
+4245 RGNLPTSGNISGF

-4272 VTVFL
+4272 VTMFL

-4290 TSHVIQHPMY
+4290 TSHIIQHPMY
-4300 GAGHKYRTLHL
+4300 GAGHKFRTLHL
-4311 PISTTLADVLDRV
+4311 PISTTLAELLDRV

-4330 TAKLMSEQK
+4330 TAKLISEQK
-4339 EDKEKKNHEEKEKM
+4339 DDKEKKNQEEKEKLR
-4353 KADNGFQDNYSVV
+4353 AENGFQDNYSVV

-4375 KRALSTPPR
+4375 KRAVSSTPPR

-4391 VMSDKLSASSGVD
+4391 VMADKVGGSSTGVESSS
-4404 PAAKTVSVPVFH
+4404 KTISIPVFH
-4416 LYHKLLPGQPLPG
+4416 LYHKLLPGQPLPP
-4429 EMTLAQLLTLLYDRK
+4429 EMTLAQLLTLLYERK
-4444 LPQGY
+4444 LPQGF
-4449 RSIDM
+4449 RSVDL
-4454 TVKLGSKLSSD
+4454 TVKLGSKVISD
-4465 PGLSKTDSFKRLRT
+4465 PSLSKTDSFKRLHT
-4479 EKEHGEMLS
+4479 EKDHGDLIG
-4488 SCPEDEPMTP
+4488 SCPDDEVLSP
-4498 GDECLE
+4498 GDECM
-4504 AAIDE
+4504 D
-4509 SLLETNPIQS
+4509 SLLDDSYLETCPIQS

-4551 VVASSSQE
+4551 VVTSTTQE

-4581 APENIAAEPPPIK
+4581 APETIAAEPPPIK
-4594 SPVQTMSPIPAHSL
+4594 STVQTMSPIPAHSL

-4658 LPTLPFHVLRALFS
+4658 LPTLPFHVLRSLFNAM
-4672 STPLTTDDGLLLRR
+4672 PLTTDDGVLLRR
-4686 IALEIGA
+4686 MALEIGA

-4711 PSTNGNQ
+4711 PSSNSSQT
-4718 NEVVTGHGAGTS
+4718 EVSSSHSSTTC

-4765 EHVTCLLQ
+4765 EHVTCLLL
-4773 VLASYINPAGCV
+4773 VLASYINPSGSAIN
-4785 GHGEAPSSESRGQ
+4785 GEMQSNESRSQ
-4798 NSAALPSVLQELLSQ
+4798 NNNALPSVLQELLSQ

-4836 PLYRALLELLRAISS
+4836 PLYRALLELLRAIAS
-4851 CTSLVPLLLP
+4851 CVALVPLLLP
-4861 LSGDP
+4861 LTGTNG
-4866 AQEEEEEE
+4866 EEEEEQ
-4874 ERSESQTSVGMLLAK
+4874 SESQASVGTLLAK

-4904 KDKSKGVV
+4904 KDKAKAGV
-4912 KAEPSDPE
+4912 KPDASDPE

-4936 IVYAATTSL
+4936 IVSAATTSL
-4945 RQANQEKKLAE
+4945 RQANQEKKMAE
-4956 SSKKASTR
+4956 FSKKCYVKS
-4964 PKPLSVLRSLEEKYV
+4964 KPYSILRSLEEKYV
-4979 AAMKKLQFDTFEMV
+4979 AVMKKLQFDTFEMV
-4993 SEDEDGKLVFKVNY
+4993 SEDDDGKLVFKVNY
-5007 HYMTQVKNAS
+5007 HYMSQVKNAS

-5176 YDGNIRQASVK
+5176 YDGNIRQATVK
-5187 WAMLEQM
+5187 WAMLEQI
-5194 RNPSPCFKE
+5194 RNASPCFKE
-5203 VIHKHFYLKRAE
+5203 VIYKHFYLKRAE
-5215 IMGQC
+5215 IMAQC
-5220 EEWIT
+5220 EDWIV
-5225 DIQQY
+5225 DIQQF

-5250 TAQLREELLKLP
+5250 TAQLREELLKLQ
-5262 CPEGLEP
+5262 CPEGLDP
-5269 DGEDF
+5269 DADDSTEKCLATASCEETTLHEQVKPSSSKDTSSDF
-5274 SDKSSALLVK
+5274 TF
-5284 ELPNQDAEKPGGSQD
+5284 
-5299 AHCSEGQL
+5299 

>member
-9 SCSSTSSDWVV
+9 SCSSASSDWVV

-43 AILAVTSRGSIK
+43 AILAVTSRGGIK

-61 GAILQASAL
+61 GAVLQASAL
-70 HAKPGGRVR
+70 HEKPTGRVK

-113 QAPVSKPEDMVQLE
+113 QAPVTKPEDVIQLE
-127 LPVTEAQQLLSACVE
+127 LPVTEAQQLLSACLE
-142 KVDVSNTEGY
+142 KVDVSSMEGY
-152 DLFLTQLKEGLKST
+152 DLFITQLKDGLKNT

-184 HLPHHVIKVVASA
+184 HLPHHVLKLVAGA

-204 MNQNVAALSVA
+204 INQNVAALSVA

-224 LLPSGRPELGVG
+224 LLPSARPELGVG

-280 PASTGDDRAMCF
+280 VGSPASTGDDRAMCF

-333 TLATSPAQFPSPD
+333 TLATSPAQFPSVD

-390 PYDPVILRQLFLS
+390 PYDPAILRQLILS
-403 SGEQGLGSESTESRR
+403 GSELGLGMESRR

-426 TSSCSDLPKL
+426 SSSCSDIPKL
-436 EGDSDDQLEDSDSEE
+436 EGDSDDQLEDSDSED

-462 CQKENLEVSLGVTAL
+462 SQKESMEMNLAVTAL

-505 GANPALAQAKADN
+505 GANPSLAQVKAD
-518 KAKDKPSAAEQ
+518 KAKEKSVEH
-529 HNIPFPCLLTGGLL
+529 HNIPFPCLLAGGLL
-543 SYRSAASS
+543 SYRSIAALQRRPQDGPARTRS
-551 PLAGGPPPPPPSLAP
+551 PEASANRGPVEIDGCGAELGGPSVLQ
-566 TLTPTR
+566 
-572 GRPPPSSSSSSSSTL
+572 
-587 VGVPD
+587 
-592 GPLLRTQAPEVT
+592 RT
-604 PNTPIVVVGTP
+604 
-615 DQGPMEI
+615 M
-622 ESCPPPPVVVP
+622 
-633 PELVASPGGGGLP
+633 
-646 VSAIRRTIPVLLLY
+646 PVLLLY
-660 SIKEAD
+660 SVKESD
-666 EKASGSGKV
+666 DKSGKV
-675 FAQMNSLMGKS
+675 FAQMNSLMSKG
-686 LHEEGFTVPQII
+686 LHEEAFTVPQII
-698 EMEFDSHEQLLL
+698 EMEFDTHEQLLL

-723 ATAGLG
+723 AAANLAALDTDKW
-729 SGTGSGSG
+729 SSVVPKPGT
-737 TGNNASVTDPGPEKW
+737 
-752 GSMAAPRPGAL
+752 L

-770 KELEEENLYVDSIT
+770 KLLEEENLYVDSIT
-784 PCSDGLHL
+784 PCTDGLHL
-792 LVGLQPCSVES
+792 LVGLQSCSAES
-803 LSAINQVEA
+803 LSGINQVEA
-812 LNNLNRLHSALCSRG
+812 LNNLNKLHSALCGRRKG
-827 NSRNK
+827 ELRPPCG
-832 DDLHHHH
+832 L
-839 HHHHPALVPTMAN
+839 AN
-852 GIEGGH
+852 GTVLGGKEHEAHPGGH
-858 GALPLPGTSPPQQTP
+858 QQTP
-873 LILPPDQQPLLQPP
+873 LILPSEQQ
-887 LSPQQT
+887 
-893 PTSPSSRGVFGGV
+893 RVA
-906 STGGNNNNSSGGGG
+906 GGG
-920 YLVLYKLNYS
+920 YLLLYKLNYS
-930 TRIVTLEEEPVR
+930 TRIVTLDEEPVK
-942 VQHIREPRD
+942 VQRIRDPQD
-951 AVTSLILLPADV
+951 AVTSLVLLPADV
-963 LDGREEDGEDA
+963 LDSREDDSEEGLEEA
-974 SDDTPPGLKN
+974 SLGLKN
-984 GPVSAS
+984 G
-990 SGPNMAAGGSSGGV
+990 GS
-1004 GGSSTA
+1004 
-1010 AGVMAASTGHGPSA
+1010 MP
-1024 SSPLA
+1024 
-1029 AGMAASTAKE
+1029 AKE
-1039 KLVVTT
+1039 KRGEPAGLGHLVVTT
-1045 QAGYIM
+1045 QGGYVMIM
-1051 VLDLATLEVL
+1051 DLSSLEVL
-1061 AKVEPPVKESG
+1061 AKVEPPKKEG
-1072 DEVDPFVSVTYC
+1072 AEEADPFVSVTYC

-1106 VFDDIDD
+1106 VCDDIDD
-1113 ADIFVDGPLSKGV
+1113 GDIFVDGPLCKGV
-1126 DQLFEGTKPSSNPSS
+1126 EQLSEGTKPSSNPSS
-1141 PGITAGVDLLVDQAL
+1141 PGITGVDLLVDQTL
-1156 GVEVLSSLVEL
+1156 GVETLTSLVEL

-1245 KFVMNAN
+1245 KFVLNAN
-1252 ITNIPQ
+1252 ITNIPH

-1268 PGLGKVNETAVDRQ
+1268 PGLGKVNETAVDRP
-1282 ITFPLSQALH
+1282 ISFPLSHAVH
-1292 TNGERNGQPLLHDFT
+1292 ASGERNGQPLLQDCFS
-1307 EDIQFMDIEESPGSR
+1307 EDVQFMDVEETPGSC
-1322 LCPFLEDHKEDI
+1322 LCSFLEEHKEDI
-1334 LCGPVWLAS
+1334 LCGPVWLAG

-1376 IKAVSDKGMEESPR
+1376 IKAMSDKGVEESLR

-1395 PSKPQSSKAQSLSS
+1395 ASAKPPTSKAHTLSS
-1409 LLQRAQATKEK
+1409 LLQRAQATKDK
-1420 ASTSKVEPPT
+1420 PSTSKVEPP
-1430 ASKKPDNLR
+1430 AALKKPDSLR

-1454 KKTSIPK
+1454 KKTAIPK
-1461 ERIQRCS
+1461 ERVQRCA
-1468 MLQFPEFHERLL
+1468 MLQFSEFHEKLL
-1480 NGLCKRT
+1480 SSLCRPCEDGLV
-1487 EETDSTEHGQSLILD
+1487 TEHAQSLLLD

-1510 YSNGSCSPR
+1510 YSNGPCSLR
-1519 EGKEGLLIKTR
+1519 EGREELLMKTR
-1530 KRLTDMVR
+1530 MRLSDIVR
-1538 VCFFQAG
+1538 VCFFEAG

-1560 SNGKGDPGQQGFG
+1560 SNGKGDPSQQGFG
-1573 MALLKALLENMP
+1573 AALLKALLDNMH

-1592 GGAVFWYFV
+1592 GGSVYWYFV

-1607 DEDLAG
+1607 DEDLAL
-1613 CSTACASLLTAV
+1613 CSTACADLLTAV

-1647 SSPFDPVL
+1647 GSPFDPVL

-1668 FNSGI
+1668 FSSSI
-1673 GVQSDEIDLSDI
+1673 GVQSDEIDFSDI
-1685 LSGNGKVSNCAAAE
+1685 LSGSGKVNSCAAAE

-1736 VSTFGVTPAVGGLS
+1736 VSSFGVTPAVGGLS
-1750 AGSVGEASTALSSA
+1750 AGTVGEASTALSSA

-1810 TSAAAA
+1810 TSAAVAA
-1816 AAASGVGPIHN
+1816 VGPLHN
-1827 SVPSNPSASGS
+1827 SVPSNPST
-1838 ASASSAPGFFI
+1838 APGFFI

-1885 AQLFPGSIM
+1885 AQLFPCSIAE
-1894 DPPAVNLAAHNKNSH
+1894 PPPVSLASHNKATQKA
-1909 KPKPVSHAQN
+1909 KPASGVCDSLPQSSA
-1919 PMGSGLALALSQASH
+1919 GSGLALAISQASH

-1939 PHQSIII
+1939 PQQSIII

-2001 DIATHSLI
+2001 DISTHSLI

-2049 ILPWESELK
+2049 ILPWEAELK
-2058 LMHDPLRGES
+2058 LMHEPLRGEN
-2068 EAASQPD
+2068 EAANQPD
-2075 VDQHLAMMVALQED
+2075 TEQHLSMMAALQED

-2130 EEDQR
+2130 EEDAR

-2164 GASRKPLP
+2164 GASRPPLP
-2172 DAAYASYA
+2172 PAPDPQ
-2180 YDARELVHS
+2180 ELVQN
-2189 SSTEQLRTVIRYLLD
+2189 SSTEQLRTIIRYLLD
-2204 TLLSLLHTN
+2204 TLLSLLHSS
-2213 NGHSVPSV
+2213 NGHSVPLV
-2221 LQSTFHAQAC
+2221 LRGTFHAQAC

-2242 TPKIRLHTG
+2242 TPKIRLHAG

-2259 GERWWGQFLSNV
+2259 TERWWGQFLSNV

-2307 EGLLNLLDSLLSPL
+2307 EGLLNLLDNLLSPL
-2321 QQSHSLQARRT
+2321 QQPATAALSSQRRT

-2359 DEASASKKQL
+2359 DEATATKKHL
-2369 GGKDRDRSFTGN
+2369 GGKDRERVFIGN
-2381 QWSFINNSLQSQN
+2381 QWSFINNSLQSQ
-2394 MSRSTK
+2394 SLHRSSK

-2409 SRKVRKQ
+2409 SRKIRKQ
-2416 LVHTKQQLNLLKAK
+2416 LVHHKQQLNLLKAK
-2430 QKALMEQ
+2430 QKALVEQ

-2447 SSSYKLLVEHA
+2447 GSSYKLLVEQA

-2478 EWPRSSL
+2478 EWPRSTL

-2490 ASGAAKEAP
+2490 STKEPA
-2499 EVELLPFTLAHER
+2499 EVEPLPFTLAHER

-2545 IANATRPTI
+2545 IANASRPTI

-2566 RLLLLLVGTDFNR
+2566 RILLLLVGTDFNR

-2596 LQDILAGELLSPAS
+2596 VQDILAGELLSPAT
-2610 LDGMDE
+2610 LEGMDE
-2616 GASLGE
+2616 GAAVE
-2622 EAGAAA
+2622 EAGV
-2628 AVAACAVA
+2628 AVD
-2636 SALAEPEEALA
+2636 S
-2647 QPSPLP
+2647 
-2653 LVESIDETLPP
+2653 DETLPQPTPVPLGETLDEALAP
-2664 DIIAGTPGTSSS
+2664 DIIAGA
-2676 SVFQSAPPLSSLEK
+2676 APLASLEK

-2708 PLDIDLEK
+2708 PLDVDLEK

-2721 KVFKPIGSTW
+2721 KVFKPISSTW
-2731 YDYWGADYGTYNYNA
+2731 YDYWGADYGTYSYNP
-2746 YVGGAG
+2746 YVGGMG
-2752 IPVSKPPAA
+2752 VPVSKSPAGP
-2761 QEKPGA
+2761 EKPGS
-2767 QSLSVSVS
+2767 QSLSISVS

-2809 TSTSPAV
+2809 TASSPAV
-2816 VQSSNGTDDSLLRG
+2816 TQASSGTDDALLRG
-2830 LHGSSSPPGGSSSSS
+2830 LQPSSQGGG
-2845 SLVVQPSSIP
+2845 LMVQVSSIP

-2885 SLNSCPGSADDGGS
+2885 SLNSSSGGS
-2899 DIFLFNASR
+2899 EESTSDVFLFNSSR

-2927 WYPNTSLRTWCL
+2927 WYLNISLRTWCL

-2946 MTNMPSSS
+2946 MTNMQPSPSSI
-2954 ASASSSGL
+2954 GIL
-2962 GGHESTAQQMV
+2962 GTHESTAQQMV
-2973 SELTL
+2973 SDPAL
-2978 VPVLVRFLSGSNPH
+2978 VHVLVRFLSGTGPYS
-2992 GTSQH
+2992 TSQH

-3021 STCPQLFSEFLLELM
+3021 STCPQMFSEFLLKLI
-3036 HILSMERGPLLSG
+3036 HILSTDRGPFQSG

-3059 LEFTLEQSFET
+3059 LEFTLEQNFEV
-3070 VSVGTIMAVV
+3070 VSVSTISAVI

-3115 LFANIIRPGDAKAVC
+3115 LFANIIRPGDAKAAC
-3130 GETTRDQLMFN
+3130 GETTRDQLMFD
-3141 LLKLVNTLVKL
+3141 LLRLVNALVQL
-3152 PLTADGKFS
+3152 PLSGDREFS
-3161 GRVPPPGN
+3161 GRMLP
-3169 GSSDSVS
+3169 SSSSACDSVS

-3184 KEGPGQGGATP
+3184 KEASSAGSNSP
-3195 HQGPAVG
+3195 QGPAAG

-3208 GNQQVMSQILSAL
+3208 ANQQVMSQILSAL

-3264 TLSKRAT
+3264 TLSKKAT

-3434 IHLPAAVLLKEVH
+3434 VHLPAAVLLKEVH

-3476 STPVITSGL
+3476 SAPVVTSGL
-3485 TYIKIQLVKAEVASA
+3485 TYIKIQLVRAEVASA

-3566 LEAVMASAAA
+3566 LEATMAGAAA

-3601 EAVLVKIGLQSTAI
+3601 EAVLVKIGLQSTRI
-3615 GLRLIDILL
+3615 GLKLIDILL
-3624 RNCAASGTDPNNLNS
+3624 RNCAASGTDPANLNS

-3663 TQDPGTKDRVQA
+3663 TQDPGTKDRIQA
-3675 LLQWVH
+3675 LLQWVQ
-3681 DSARVAAMKRSA
+3681 DSSRVAALKRSGQM
-3693 PLGYMGPSATSP
+3693 GYGGPGGPA

-3718 HCVAAILWHS
+3718 HCVAAVLWHS

-3734 YDLPALLNRELFEL
+3734 YDLPALLSRQLFQL

-3753 MSLACNLVLKKAVD
+3753 MLLPCNMVLKKAVD

-3772 MCHVHPSYFSL
+3772 MCHIHPNYFSL
-3783 LMSWMG
+3783 LMAWMG
-3789 IVPSATVSAVA
+3789 IVAPPSEQSP
-3800 AMASAQS
+3800 AQH
-3807 QARHRLSLTDDGK
+3807 RHSMTDDGK
-3820 KQHDAA
+3820 KQHDLSAA
-3826 AATAAAANSASAGG
+3826 AQ
-3840 GGASGGLTDDS
+3840 TDDS
-3851 KHARSPPPLSESQL
+3851 KHARAPVVLSECQL
-3865 ATLAAASQSPGA
+3865 ATLAAASQSSGA
-3877 IQQLL
+3877 IEQLL
-3882 DSGLPSLL
+3882 ASGLPLLL
-3890 VRSLAAL
+3890 VRSLAAF
-3897 CCSLL
+3897 CYSLL
-3902 ASADLPLPGGATVPP
+3902 SGSEAPHLDPSEPADRPRRAQPPFSGRLPLTADLV
-3917 TSTPASASA
+3917 
-3926 PSSSSSSSSPPSSS
+3926 
-3940 AASTSSSPAE
+3940 
-3950 RRHHHLHHHQSQS
+3950 
-3963 HHHHHHSH
+3963 
-3971 HSHSSSSYHSMPSTS
+3971 
-3986 SSSSPPS
+3986 
-3993 SSSSSSFSC
+3993 
-4002 PPPPP
+4002 
-4007 PPPVNRATLSP
+4007 
-4018 ELAAPVLRFLT
+4018 APVLRFLT
-4029 EVGNSHA
+4029 EVGSSHA
-4036 MKDWLGGPEV
+4036 MKDWLGSPEV

-4058 HSSASAGTSATTSPT
+4058 HSSAT
-4073 TNTTNNTTN
+4073 
-4082 TTNTNTATTSNGSTS
+4082 GSTQGPQ
-4097 NGQVAAAASASASAS
+4097 GQT
-4112 GMGASASSPCSS
+4112 P
-4124 PLSTSPAGASAAAGP
+4124 
-4139 SSSMS
+4139 
-4144 GSSIAGP
+4144 
-4151 STAPLLP
+4151 
-4158 PPPPPLAY
+4158 
-4166 SSSASASATAAA
+4166 
-4178 MGTSTAA
+4178 

-4191 SLGSGGRAGGLTTQ
+4191 TLGTSGRGGGLTTQ
-4205 QRTSLEN
+4205 QRTAIEN

-4245 RGNVPISGNISGF
+4245 RGSVPISGNISGF

-4300 GAGHKYRTLHL
+4300 GAGHKFRTLHL
-4311 PISTTLADVLDRV
+4311 PISTTLAEVLDRV

-4330 TAKLMSEQK
+4330 TAKLINEQK

-4375 KRALSTPPR
+4375 KRAVSTPPR

-4391 VMSDKLSASSGVD
+4391 VMTDKLSSSSGMD
-4404 PAAKTVSVPVFH
+4404 SSSKTISVPVFH
-4416 LYHKLLPGQPLPG
+4416 LYHKLLQGQPLPP

-4449 RSIDM
+4449 RSIDL
-4454 TVKLGSKLSSD
+4454 TVKLGSKVISD
-4465 PGLSKTDSFKRLRT
+4465 PSLSKTDSFKRLRT
-4479 EKEHGEMLS
+4479 EKEHGDMLS
-4488 SCPEDEPMTP
+4488 PCAPDEPMGP
-4498 GDECLE
+4498 GEECLE
-4504 AAIDE
+4504 APMDD
-4509 SLLETNPIQS
+4509 SLLDSSPIQS

-4551 VVASSSQE
+4551 VVPSAPQE

-4581 APENIAAEPPPIK
+4581 APESIATEPPPVK
-4594 SPVQTMSPIPAHSL
+4594 SSVQPMSPIPAHSL

-4625 KERKH
+4625 RERKH

-4672 STPLTTDDGLLLRR
+4672 STPLTTDDGVLLRR
-4686 IALEIGA
+4686 MALEIGA

-4711 PSTNGNQ
+4711 PS
-4718 NEVVTGHGAGTS
+4718 AGTNQAEPQVS
-4730 EEQQLYWAKGTG
+4730 SGHAAGTGEEQQLYWAKGTG

-4773 VLASYINPAGCV
+4773 VLASYINPAGYV
-4785 GHGEAPSSESRGQ
+4785 GSGEAPPGDARGH
-4798 NSAALPSVLQELLSQ
+4798 NNTALPSVLQELLSQ

-4836 PLYRALLELLRAISS
+4836 PLYRALLELLRAIS
-4851 CTSLVPLLLP
+4851 TSTALVPLLLP
-4861 LSGDP
+4861 LTGDS
-4866 AQEEEEEE
+4866 AERAEEEEEGE
-4874 ERSESQTSVGMLLAK
+4874 GDEHSEGQTSVGMLLAK

-4912 KAEPSDPE
+4912 KADTSDPE

-4936 IVYAATTSL
+4936 IVHAATTSL
-4945 RQANQEKKLAE
+4945 RQANQERKLAE
-4956 SSKKASTR
+4956 SSRKAAGR
-4964 PKPLSVLRSLEEKYV
+4964 PKQLSMLRSLEDKYV

-5007 HYMTQVKNAS
+5007 HYMSQVKNAS

-5145 QSLILVSEPYFNEP
+5145 QSLILVAEPYFNEP

-5176 YDGNIRQASVK
+5176 YDGNIRQATVK

-5194 RNPSPCFKE
+5194 RSPSPCFKE

-5215 IMGQC
+5215 IMAQC
-5220 EEWIT
+5220 EEWIA

-5262 CPEGLEP
+5262 CPEDLEP
-5269 DGEDF
+5269 DGEEF
-5274 SDKSSALLVK
+5274 SDKSSALMTR
-5284 ELPNQDAEKPGGSQD
+5284 ELPNQDMEKPSGSQD
-5299 AHCSEGQL
+5299 AHCSDSQL

>member
-1 MAAAASPG
+1 MAAAASCSSAAAAAVPAGPGPGPGPGPMSAGPG
-9 SCSSTSSDWVV
+9 SCEWLL
-20 LRDGCLRCDEEGL
+20 LRDGCLRCDADGL
-33 RSLSYHPALN
+33 CSLCYHPALN
-43 AILAVTSRGSIK
+43 AILAVTARGAIK

-61 GAILQASAL
+61 GATLQASAL
-70 HAKPGGRVR
+70 NAKPGGRVK
-79 CQYFPA
+79 CQYISA
-85 VDKVLFVDDYAVG
+85 VDKVIFVDDYAVG

-113 QAPVSKPEDMVQLE
+113 QTPVSKQDDVVQLE
-127 LPVTEAQQLLSACVE
+127 LPVTEAQQLLSACIE
-142 KVDVSNTEGY
+142 KVDVSSTEGY
-152 DLFLTQLKEGLKST
+152 DLFITQLKDGLKNT

-184 HLPHHVIKVVASA
+184 HLPHHVLKSVASA

-204 MNQNVAALSVA
+204 INQNIAALPVA
-215 SSIMDRLSY
+215 SSVMDRLSY
-224 LLPSGRPELGVG
+224 LLPSARPELGVG

-257 SWPHAGYRWAQP
+257 SWPHVGYRWAQP

-280 PASTGDDRAMCF
+280 PASSGDDRAMCF

-333 TLATSPAQFPSPD
+333 TLATSPAQFPCTD
-346 GSDKIAC
+346 GTDRIVCFGS
-353 YGFGSCPHFLAA
+353 GSCPHFLAA

-390 PYDPVILRQLFLS
+390 AYDPAIVQQLML
-403 SGEQGLGSESTESRR
+403 SGEQSSGVDSRR

-426 TSSCSDLPKL
+426 SSSCSDIPKL
-436 EGDSDDQLEDSDSEE
+436 EGDSDDLLEDSDSEE
-451 HSRSESVTGHP
+451 HSRSESVTGHTS
-462 CQKENLEVSLGVTAL
+462 QKETMEVSLDITAL
-477 SVLQQPEKLQWEVV
+477 SILQQPEKLQWEIV
-491 ASVLEDTVKDLEEL
+491 ANVLEDTVKDLEEL
-505 GANPALAQAKADN
+505 GANPCLANCKSE
-518 KAKDKPSAAEQ
+518 KMKEKHLEQ
-529 HNIPFPCLLTGGLL
+529 HNIPFPCLLAGGLL
-543 SYRSAASS
+543 TYKSPATSPVSSNSQRSLDGLSRTRGESVSEQGSTDNESCTNSELNS
-551 PLAGGPPPPPPSLAP
+551 PL
-566 TLTPTR
+566 
-572 GRPPPSSSSSSSSTL
+572 
-587 VGVPD
+587 V
-592 GPLLRTQAPEVT
+592 
-604 PNTPIVVVGTP
+604 
-615 DQGPMEI
+615 
-622 ESCPPPPVVVP
+622 
-633 PELVASPGGGGLP
+633 
-646 VSAIRRTIPVLLLY
+646 RRTLPVLLLY
-660 SIKEAD
+660 SIKESD
-666 EKASGSGKV
+666 EKAGKL
-675 FAQMNSLMGKS
+675 FSQMNNIMSKS
-686 LHEEGFTVPQII
+686 IHDDGFTVPQII
-698 EMEFDSHEQLLL
+698 EMELDSQEQLLL
-710 QDPPI
+710 QDPPV

-723 ATAGLG
+723 AAANLT
-729 SGTGSGSG
+729 SPDSDKWSSMVPKPGT
-737 TGNNASVTDPGPEKW
+737 
-752 GSMAAPRPGAL
+752 L

-770 KELEEENLYVDSIT
+770 KFAEEENLCVDSIT
-784 PCSDGLHL
+784 PCADGVHL
-792 LVGLQPCSVES
+792 LVGLRTCPVES

-812 LNNLNRLHSALCSRG
+812 LNNLNKLNSALCNRRKGELESSLAVV
-827 NSRNK
+827 N
-832 DDLHHHH
+832 
-839 HHHHPALVPTMAN
+839 
-852 GIEGGH
+852 
-858 GALPLPGTSPPQQTP
+858 GTSIDVIQHESPADVPTP
-873 LILPPDQQPLLQPP
+873 LIIQPEQR
-887 LSPQQT
+887 S
-893 PTSPSSRGVFGGV
+893 V
-906 STGGNNNNSSGGGG
+906 SGG
-920 YLVLYKLNYS
+920 YLVLYKMNYA
-930 TRIVTLEEEPVR
+930 TRIVTLEEEPVKI
-942 VQHIREPRD
+942 QHIKDPQD
-951 AVTSLILLPADV
+951 TITSMILLPPDI
-963 LDGREEDGEDA
+963 LDNREDDCEEPVEEIQLTSKNGSGRERRSEI
-974 SDDTPPGLKN
+974 
-984 GPVSAS
+984 
-990 SGPNMAAGGSSGGV
+990 
-1004 GGSSTA
+1004 STL
-1010 AGVMAASTGHGPSA
+1010 GH
-1024 SSPLA
+1024 
-1029 AGMAASTAKE
+1029 
-1039 KLVVTT
+1039 LVITT
-1045 QAGYIM
+1045 QGGYVKI
-1051 VLDLATLEVL
+1051 LDLSNFEIL
-1061 AKVEPPVKESG
+1061 AKVEPPKKEG
-1072 DEVDPFVSVTYC
+1072 TEEPDMFVSVIYC

-1106 VFDDIDD
+1106 TCDDIDE
-1113 ADIFVDGPLSKGV
+1113 ADILVDGSLSKSV
-1126 DQLFEGTKPSSNPSS
+1126 EQSSEGTKPLSNPSS
-1141 PGITAGVDLLVDQAL
+1141 PGITGVDLLVDQPFSL
-1156 GVEVLSSLVEL
+1156 ETLTSLVEL

-1208 AAQHTRTWKLQSDS
+1208 AAQHTRTWKLQTDS
-1222 SSWDEHVF
+1222 NSWDEHVF

-1245 KFVMNAN
+1245 KFVLNSN

-1268 PGLGKVNETAVDRQ
+1268 PGLGKVNEAAVDRQ
-1282 ITFPLSQALH
+1282 ITFPLSPAH
-1292 TNGERNGQPLLHDFT
+1292 NIEVERNGKPGLVEFNEEMQY
-1307 EDIQFMDIEESPGSR
+1307 MDVEEPQCLR
-1322 LCPFLEDHKEDI
+1322 LCPFLEEHKEDI
-1334 LCGPVWLAS
+1334 LCGPVWLAT

-1351 GMLSLTSPKLVKGM
+1351 GMLTLTSPKLVKGM
-1365 AGGKYRSFLVH
+1365 AGGKYRSFLIHV
-1376 IKAVSDKGMEESPR
+1376 KAVNDRGTEEICNGGIR
-1390 PVVRM
+1390 PVVRI
-1395 PSKPQSSKAQSLSS
+1395 PSLKPQTNKGHSLASLLAKVAAGKNQEKPSSKIEATNSS
-1409 LLQRAQATKEK
+1409 RK
-1420 ASTSKVEPPT
+1420 S
-1430 ASKKPDNLR
+1430 DNLR

-1444 QEVSITIRRF
+1444 QEVSVTIRRF
-1454 KKTSIPK
+1454 KKTSISK
-1461 ERIQRCS
+1461 ERVQRCA
-1468 MLQFPEFHERLL
+1468 MLQFSEFHEKLL
-1480 NGLCKRT
+1480 TTLCKK
-1487 EETDSTEHGQSLILD
+1487 TDDGLTTEHAQSLVLD
-1502 ILCWLAGV
+1502 TLCWLAGV
-1510 YSNGSCSPR
+1510 YSNGPGST
-1519 EGKEGLLIKTR
+1519 KEGNDSLLSKTR
-1530 KRLTDMVR
+1530 KCVSDIIR
-1538 VCFFQAG
+1538 VCFFEAG

-1560 SNGKGDPGQQGFG
+1560 SNGRCDPSQQGFG
-1573 MALLKALLENMP
+1573 SVLLKALLDNMP
-1585 YLPAAAT
+1585 LLPAAAT
-1592 GGAVFWYFV
+1592 GGSVYWYFV

-1633 TPLEALLQTRYGLY
+1633 TPMEALLQTRYGLY

-1655 FDLEVSGSSCKNA
+1655 FDLEISGSSCKNVY
-1668 FNSGI
+1668 NSSI
-1673 GVQSDEIDLSDI
+1673 GVQSDEIDLSDV
-1685 LSGNGKVSNCAAAE
+1685 LSGNGKISSCAAAE
-1699 GSFTALT
+1699 GSFTSLT

-1721 SDGTRVERDDASMFT
+1721 SDGTRIERDDAM
-1736 VSTFGVTPAVGGLS
+1736 STFGVTPAVGGLS
-1750 AGSVGEASTALSSA
+1750 SGTVGEASTALSSA
-1764 AQVALQSLSH
+1764 AQ
-1774 AMVSAEQQLQVLQEK
+1774 
-1789 QQQLLKLQQQKAK
+1789 KAK

-1810 TSAAAA
+1810 TAAAA
-1816 AAASGVGPIHN
+1816 AAASAVGPVHN
-1827 SVPSNPSASGS
+1827 SVPSNPVA
-1838 ASASSAPGFFI
+1838 APGFFI

-1877 SAAISVEL
+1877 SAVINAEL
-1885 AQLFPGSIM
+1885 AQLFPGSVI
-1894 DPPAVNLAAHNKNSH
+1894 DPPTVNLAAHNKNTS
-1909 KPKPVSHAQN
+1909 KSRTN
-1919 PMGSGLALALSQASH
+1919 PLGSGLALAISHASH

-1957 TLDFGRPVLLTDALI
+1957 TLDFGRPILLTDVLI
-1972 PTCADLASL
+1972 PTCGDLASL

-2001 DIATHSLI
+2001 DISTHSLI

-2049 ILPWESELK
+2049 ILPFENELK
-2058 LMHDPLRGES
+2058 LMHDPLRGEG
-2068 EAASQPD
+2068 EAANQPEI
-2075 VDQHLAMMVALQED
+2075 DQHLAMMIALQED

-2102 TLLQSIDLPPLN
+2102 ILLQSIDLPPLN

-2130 EEDQR
+2130 EEDSR
-2135 VFSAYQDCVQ
+2135 VFSAYQDCIQ

-2151 LAHHAVQRLRVSL
+2151 LAHHAVQRLKVAL
-2164 GASRKPLP
+2164 GASRKTLKEQSDPK
-2172 DAAYASYA
+2172 
-2180 YDARELVHS
+2180 ELIQM
-2189 SSTEQLRTVIRYLLD
+2189 SSTEQLRTIIRYLLD
-2204 TLLSLLHTN
+2204 TLLSLLHSS
-2213 NGHSVPSV
+2213 NGHSVPVV

-2307 EGLLNLLDSLLSPL
+2307 ESLLNLLDNLLSPL
-2321 QQSHSLQARRT
+2321 QPHLPVHRRT

-2351 LDYVASVE
+2351 LDYVATVE
-2359 DEASASKKQL
+2359 DEAATAKKPL
-2369 GGKDRDRSFTGN
+2369 SGKERERFLTGN
-2381 QWSFINNSLQSQN
+2381 QWSFINNSLHTQSL
-2394 MSRSTK
+2394 SRSTK

-2409 SRKVRKQ
+2409 SRKIRKQ
-2416 LVHTKQQLNLLKAK
+2416 LVHHKQVTSKTQLNLLKAK
-2430 QKALMEQ
+2430 QKALVEQ
-2437 IEKEKIQSNK
+2437 MEKEKIQSNK
-2447 SSSYKLLVEHA
+2447 GSSYKLLVEQA

-2478 EWPRSSL
+2478 EWPRSTL
-2485 DTEAS
+2485 DTEVS
-2490 ASGAAKEAP
+2490 TTKETP
-2499 EVELLPFTLAHER
+2499 EIEPLPFTLAHER

-2554 HLCEVVSEQQLE
+2554 HLCEIVNETQLE

-2596 LQDILAGELLSPAS
+2596 LQDILAGELLAPIAAEAMEES
-2610 LDGMDE
+2610 
-2616 GASLGE
+2616 SLGE
-2622 EAGAAA
+2622 DAGA
-2628 AVAACAVA
+2628 
-2636 SALAEPEEALA
+2636 SAGDSDDSF
-2647 QPSPLP
+2647 QQSTVQ
-2653 LVESIDETLPP
+2653 LVETIDEPLTH
-2664 DIIAGTPGTSSS
+2664 DITG
-2676 SVFQSAPPLSSLEK
+2676 APPLSSLEK
-2690 DKDIDF
+2690 DKDIDLE
-2696 DLLQDLMDVDID
+2696 LLQDLMEVDID

-2721 KVFKPIGSTW
+2721 KVFKPISSTW
-2731 YDYWGADYGTYNYNA
+2731 YDYWGADYGTYNYNP
-2746 YVGGAG
+2746 YIGGVG
-2752 IPVSKPPAA
+2752 IPVAKPPVTT
-2761 QEKPGA
+2761 EKNGS
-2767 QSLSVSVS
+2767 QTVSVSVS

-2788 QAELMLKMMA
+2788 QAELMLKMMS

-2809 TSTSPAV
+2809 TNTSPTLT
-2816 VQSSNGTDDSLLRG
+2816 QSPSGTDDSLLRG
-2830 LHGSSSPPGGSSSSS
+2830 LHTANQNAQ
-2845 SLVVQPSSIP
+2845 LIVQLSSIP

-2885 SLNSCPGSADDGGS
+2885 SLNSSSSGSKDSGA
-2899 DIFLFNASR
+2899 DIFLYNANR
-2908 VPTIPLNQAS
+2908 IPVISLNQAS
-2918 ISSFLTVLA
+2918 VTSFLSVLA
-2927 WYPNTSLRTWCL
+2927 WYPNTLLRTWCL

-2946 MTNMPSSS
+2946 MTNMQLNAGPSS
-2954 ASASSSGL
+2954 AIGAQ
-2962 GGHESTAQQMV
+2962 ESTAQLLV
-2973 SELTL
+2973 SDPNLIH
-2978 VPVLVRFLSGSNPH
+2978 VLVKFLSGTNPH
-2992 GTSQH
+2992 GTNQH
-2997 SSQVGPTATQA
+2997 SPQVGPTATQA

-3021 STCPQLFSEFLLELM
+3021 STCPQMFSEFLLKLI
-3036 HILSMERGPLLSG
+3036 HILSTERGAFQTG

-3059 LEFTLEQSFET
+3059 LEFTLEQNFEV
-3070 VSVGTIMAVV
+3070 VSVSTISAVI

-3090 ITCSDKVVSRSG
+3090 ITCSDKVMSRSG

-3130 GETTRDQLMFN
+3130 GEMTRDQLMFD
-3141 LLKLVNTLVKL
+3141 LLKLVNILVQL
-3152 PLTADGKFS
+3152 PLSSNREYSA
-3161 GRVPPPGN
+3161 RVPVP
-3169 GSSDSVS
+3169 SSTTDSVS
-3176 DEEKVCGS
+3176 DEEKVSGGKDGNGS
-3184 KEGPGQGGATP
+3184 NPNTQGSTAY
-3195 HQGPAVG
+3195 

-3208 GNQQVMSQILSAL
+3208 ANQQIMSQILSAL

-3264 TLSKRAT
+3264 TLSKKAT
-3271 SVQVMLQ
+3271 TVQVMLQ

-3289 GRQGSLSTCQLS
+3289 GRQGSLATCQLS

-3348 VSTIMKFLDSGPGK
+3348 VSTIMKFLDSGPTK
-3362 AADGSLKARVLASE
+3362 ATDSSLKARVLASE

-3381 GLHNFA
+3381 GIHNFA
-3387 PLGTITSSSPTAQPA
+3387 PLGSITSSSPTAQPA

-3434 IHLPAAVLLKEVH
+3434 IHLPAAVLLKEIH

-3552 WLRLLHHCLTHVSD
+3552 WLRLLHHCLTHISD
-3566 LEAVMASAAA
+3566 LEGMMASAAA

-3601 EAVLVKIGLQSTAI
+3601 EAVLVKIGLQSTRI
-3615 GLRLIDILL
+3615 GLKLIDILL
-3624 RNCAASGTDPNNLNS
+3624 RNCSASGSDPADLNS

-3663 TQDPGTKDRVQA
+3663 TQDPGTKDRIQA
-3675 LLQWVH
+3675 LLKWVS
-3681 DSARVAAMKRSA
+3681 DSARVAAMKKSGRVS
-3693 PLGYMGPSATSP
+3693 YICPSSST

-3728 YELPVD
+3728 YELLVE
-3734 YDLPALLNRELFEL
+3734 YDLPALLDRELFESL
-3748 LYNWS
+3748 FNWS
-3753 MSLACNLVLKKAVD
+3753 MSLPCNMVLKKAVD

-3772 MCHVHPSYFSL
+3772 MCHIHPNYFSL
-3783 LMSWMG
+3783 LMGWMG
-3789 IVPSATVSAVA
+3789 IAPPP
-3800 AMASAQS
+3800 MQC
-3807 QARHRLSLTDDGK
+3807 QHRLSMTDDSK
-3820 KQHDAA
+3820 KQDL
-3826 AATAAAANSASAGG
+3826 SS
-3840 GGASGGLTDDS
+3840 SLTDDS
-3851 KHARSPPPLSESQL
+3851 KNAQAPLALTESHL
-3865 ATLAAASQSPGA
+3865 ATLAASSQSPEA
-3877 IQQLL
+3877 IKQLL

-3890 VRSLAAL
+3890 VRSLASF
-3897 CCSLL
+3897 CFNH
-3902 ASADLPLPGGATVPP
+3902 
-3917 TSTPASASA
+3917 
-3926 PSSSSSSSSPPSSS
+3926 
-3940 AASTSSSPAE
+3940 TSSSDCTAQSMDITQDRL
-3950 RRHHHLHHHQSQS
+3950 RRHHAPQHFNK
-3963 HHHHHHSH
+3963 
-3971 HSHSSSSYHSMPSTS
+3971 MPITADL
-3986 SSSSPPS
+3986 
-3993 SSSSSSFSC
+3993 
-4002 PPPPP
+4002 
-4007 PPPVNRATLSP
+4007 V
-4018 ELAAPVLRFLT
+4018 APVLRFLT
-4029 EVGNSHA
+4029 EVGNSHM
-4036 MKDWLGGPEV
+4036 MKDWLGGSEV

-4058 HSSASAGTSATTSPT
+4058 HSGATSGGHNVTAQQASARCSLLSSTVTT
-4073 TNTTNNTTN
+4073 
-4082 TTNTNTATTSNGSTS
+4082 
-4097 NGQVAAAASASASAS
+4097 
-4112 GMGASASSPCSS
+4112 
-4124 PLSTSPAGASAAAGP
+4124 
-4139 SSSMS
+4139 
-4144 GSSIAGP
+4144 
-4151 STAPLLP
+4151 
-4158 PPPPPLAY
+4158 
-4166 SSSASASATAAA
+4166 
-4178 MGTSTAA
+4178 
-4185 ASGSRY
+4185 
-4191 SLGSGGRAGGLTTQ
+4191 GLTTQ
-4205 QRTSLEN
+4205 QRTAIEN

-4233 QVLCELFQSAPQ
+4233 QVLCELFQSSPQ
-4245 RGNVPISGNISGF
+4245 RGNLPNSGNISGF

-4272 VTVFL
+4272 VTLFL

-4300 GAGHKYRTLHL
+4300 GAGHKFRTLHL
-4311 PISTTLADVLDRV
+4311 PVSTTLAEVLDRV

-4330 TAKLMSEQK
+4330 TAKLINEQK
-4339 EDKEKKNHEEKEKM
+4339 EDKEKKNYEEKEKV
-4353 KADNGFQDNYSVV
+4353 KAENGFQDNYSVV

-4375 KRALSTPPR
+4375 KRAVSSTPPR

-4391 VMSDKLSASSGVD
+4391 VMADKVGTSASGGES
-4404 PAAKTVSVPVFH
+4404 ASKTISVPVFH
-4416 LYHKLLPGQPLPG
+4416 LYHKLLPGQPLPA

-4449 RSIDM
+4449 RSIDL
-4454 TVKLGSKLSSD
+4454 TVKLGSKVISD
-4465 PGLSKTDSFKRLRT
+4465 PSLSKTDSFKRLHT
-4479 EKEHGEMLS
+4479 EKEHADLLGP
-4488 SCPEDEPMTP
+4488 CPEDEAISP
-4498 GDECLE
+4498 GEECMDAVL
-4504 AAIDE
+4504 DE
-4509 SLLETNPIQS
+4509 SLLETCPIQS

-4542 DVIQQVSAP
+4542 DVIQQVSTP
-4551 VVASSSQE
+4551 VVTSTTQE
-4559 KPKDS
+4559 KQKDS

-4581 APENIAAEPPPIK
+4581 APETIAAEPPPIK
-4594 SPVQTMSPIPAHSL
+4594 STVQTMSPIPAHSL

-4658 LPTLPFHVLRALFS
+4658 LPTLPFHVLRSLFS
-4672 STPLTTDDGLLLRR
+4672 TTPLTTDDGVLLRR
-4686 IALEIGA
+4686 MALEIGA

-4711 PSTNGNQ
+4711 PNSSPNQAEPQVSSTHNSAS
-4718 NEVVTGHGAGTS
+4718 T

-4773 VLASYINPAGCV
+4773 VLASYINPAGSTSN
-4785 GHGEAPSSESRGQ
+4785 GDTQTSHEGRGQ
-4798 NSAALPSVLQELLSQ
+4798 NSSALPSVLLELLSQ

-4836 PLYRALLELLRAISS
+4836 PLYRALLELLRAIAS
-4851 CTSLVPLLLP
+4851 CTSMVPLLLP
-4861 LSGDP
+4861 LSGESS
-4866 AQEEEEEE
+4866 EEEEEQL
-4874 ERSESQTSVGMLLAK
+4874 ESQASVGTLLAK

-4904 KDKSKGVV
+4904 KDKAKAGV
-4912 KAEPSDPE
+4912 KPDTSDQE

-4930 IQRTAE
+4930 IQKTAE

-4945 RQANQEKKLAE
+4945 RQANQEKKMAE
-4956 SSKKASTR
+4956 YSKKAAVR

-4979 AAMKKLQFDTFEMV
+4979 AVMKKLQFDTFEMV
-4993 SEDEDGKLVFKVNY
+4993 SEDDDGKLVFKVNY
-5007 HYMTQVKNAS
+5007 HYMSQVKNAS

-5145 QSLILVSEPYFNEP
+5145 QSLILVAEPYFNEP

-5176 YDGNIRQASVK
+5176 YDGNIRQATVK
-5187 WAMLEQM
+5187 WAMLEQI

-5203 VIHKHFYLKRAE
+5203 VIHKHFYLKRVE
-5215 IMGQC
+5215 IMAQC
-5220 EEWIT
+5220 EEWIA

-5262 CPEGLEP
+5262 CPEGLDP
-5269 DGEDF
+5269 DTDDTTEKCSATTSSEETMLHEQVKPSSSKDIPTDF
-5274 SDKSSALLVK
+5274 KL
-5284 ELPNQDAEKPGGSQD
+5284 
-5299 AHCSEGQL
+5299 

>member
-9 SCSSTSSDWVV
+9 SGSSTSSDWIV

-113 QAPVSKPEDMVQLE
+113 QPPVAKPEDMVQLE
-127 LPVTEAQQLLSACVE
+127 VPVTEAQQMLLACQE
-142 KVDVSNTEGY
+142 KIDVSNTEGF
-152 DLFLTQLKEGLKST
+152 DLFITQLKEGLKNT

-184 HLPHHVIKVVASA
+184 HLPHHVLKLVASA
-197 IVNELKK
+197 IVGELKK
-204 MNQNVAALSVA
+204 INQNVAALSVA

-224 LLPSGRPELGVG
+224 LLSSARPELGVG

-333 TLATSPAQFPSPD
+333 TLATSPAQFPSSHD

-376 VSKLMKVH
+376 VSKMMKVH

-390 PYDPVILRQLFLS
+390 PYDPAILRQLILCG
-403 SGEQGLGSESTESRR
+403 GEHNQQTLTESRR
-418 PTLAWLED
+418 PTLAWLEES
-426 TSSCSDLPKL
+426 SSCSDLPKL
-436 EGDSDDQLEDSDSEE
+436 EGDSDDQLEDSDSDE

-462 CQKENLEVSLGVTAL
+462 SQQESMEVSLGVTAL
-477 SVLQQPEKLQWEVV
+477 SVLQQPEKLQWELV

-505 GANPALAQAKADN
+505 GANPSLAKAHNLD
-518 KAKDKPSAAEQ
+518 KDKVLDH
-529 HNIPFPCLLTGGLL
+529 HNIPFPCLLAGGLL
-543 SYRSAASS
+543 SYRSAAST
-551 PLAGGPPPPPPSLAP
+551 PMAGPPPTAP
-566 TLTPTR
+566 AS
-572 GRPPPSSSSSSSSTL
+572 GRRIM
-587 VGVPD
+587 D
-592 GPLLRTQAPEVT
+592 GPLRTQGPE
-604 PNTPIVVVGTP
+604 PIHTGP
-615 DQGPMEI
+615 LQDQGPMEI
-622 ESCPPPPVVVP
+622 ETCNPPTAAQELGSSTLAGPLPP
-633 PELVASPGGGGLP
+633 SPSPLP
-646 VSAIRRTIPVLLLY
+646 AVRRTMPVLLLY
-660 SIKEAD
+660 SIKEVD
-666 EKASGSGKV
+666 DKSPGKV
-675 FAQMNSLMGKS
+675 FAQMNNLMTKG

-698 EMEFDSHEQLLL
+698 EMEFDTHEQLLL

-723 ATAGLG
+723 AAANLAGLDG
-729 SGTGSGSG
+729 H
-737 TGNNASVTDPGPEKW
+737 VDKW
-752 GSMAAPRPGAL
+752 STLAATTVSTPPRPGAL

-770 KELEEENLYVDSIT
+770 KQLEEENLYVDSIT
-784 PCSDGLHL
+784 PCWDGVHL
-792 LVGLQPCSVES
+792 LVGLQPCGIES

-812 LNNLNRLHSALCSRG
+812 LNNLNRLHSALCSQRKG
-827 NSRNK
+827 DS
-832 DDLHHHH
+832 LH
-839 HHHHPALVPTMAN
+839 PMAN
-852 GIEGGH
+852 GVEAH
-858 GALPLPGTSPPQQTP
+858 HPGDSPPQTP
-873 LILPPDQQPLLQPP
+873 LILPPADQQ
-887 LSPQQT
+887 QQQQR
-893 PTSPSSRGVFGGV
+893 SLAGG
-906 STGGNNNNSSGGGG
+906 SGGG
-920 YLVLYKLNYS
+920 YLALYKLNYS
-930 TRIVTLEEEPVR
+930 TRIVTLDEEPVK
-942 VQHIREPRD
+942 VQHIRDPRD
-951 AVTSLILLPADV
+951 AITSLILLPPDV
-963 LDGREEDGEDA
+963 LDGRE
-974 SDDTPPGLKN
+974 DDSEEAPEEALPPGPKN
-984 GPVSAS
+984 GL
-990 SGPNMAAGGSSGGV
+990 SGFGTGPAGCL
-1004 GGSSTA
+1004 
-1010 AGVMAASTGHGPSA
+1010 GH
-1024 SSPLA
+1024 
-1029 AGMAASTAKE
+1029 
-1039 KLVVTT
+1039 LVVTT

-1051 VLDLATLEVL
+1051 ILDLSTLEVL
-1061 AKVEPPVKESG
+1061 AKVEPPKKEGST
-1072 DEVDPFVSVTYC
+1072 EETDPFVSVTYC

-1106 VFDDIDD
+1106 VCDDIDD
-1113 ADIFVDGPLSKGV
+1113 GDMFVDGPLCKGAE
-1126 DQLFEGTKPSSNPSS
+1126 QLLEGAKPSSNPSS
-1141 PGITAGVDLLVDQAL
+1141 PGITGVDLLVDQAL
-1156 GVEVLSSLVEL
+1156 TMESLTSLVEL

-1208 AAQHTRTWKLQSDS
+1208 AAQHTRTWKLQTDS

-1268 PGLGKVNETAVDRQ
+1268 PGLGKVSETAVDRQ
-1282 ITFPLSQALH
+1282 ISFPLSHVLNA
-1292 TNGERNGQPLLHDFT
+1292 NGERNGQPLLHDFS
-1307 EDIQFMDIEESPGSR
+1307 EDIQFMDIEETSGSV

-1395 PSKPQSSKAQSLSS
+1395 PSAKPQGTKAHSLST
-1409 LLQRAQATKEK
+1409 LLQRAQASKEK

-1430 ASKKPDNLR
+1430 PSKKLENMR

-1444 QEVSITIRRF
+1444 QEVSVTIRRF
-1454 KKTSIPK
+1454 KKTTIPK
-1461 ERIQRCS
+1461 ERVQRCA
-1468 MLQFPEFHERLL
+1468 MLQFPDFHEKLL
-1480 NGLCKRT
+1480 NALCRRT
-1487 EETDSTEHGQSLILD
+1487 EDGPATEHGQSLILD

-1510 YSNGSCSPR
+1510 FSNGPCSLR
-1519 EGKEGLLIKTR
+1519 EGKEGLLVKTR
-1530 KRLTDMVR
+1530 KRLTDIVR
-1538 VCFFQAG
+1538 VCFFEAG

-1560 SNGKGDPGQQGFG
+1560 SNGKGDSSQQGFG
-1573 MALLKALLENMP
+1573 MGLLKALLDNMP

-1592 GGAVFWYFV
+1592 GGSVFWYFV
-1601 LLNYVK
+1601 VLNYVK
-1607 DEDLAG
+1607 EEDLSG

-1668 FNSGI
+1668 FSSNI

-1685 LSGNGKVSNCAAAE
+1685 LSGNGKLSSCAAAE

-1714 HFTCVST
+1714 HFTCIST

-1736 VSTFGVTPAVGGLS
+1736 VSTFGVTPTVGGLS
-1750 AGSVGEASTALSSA
+1750 TGAVGEASTALSSA

-1816 AAASGVGPIHN
+1816 AASGVGPIHN
-1827 SVPSNPSASGS
+1827 SVPSNPSA
-1838 ASASSAPGFFI
+1838 APGFFI

-1877 SAAISVEL
+1877 SAAFSAEL
-1885 AQLFPGSIM
+1885 AHLFPGSMM
-1894 DPPAVNLAAHNKNSH
+1894 DPGPVNLVTHSKNSQKA
-1909 KPKPVSHAQN
+1909 KPN
-1919 PMGSGLALALSQASH
+1919 PMGSGLALAISQASH

-1972 PTCADLASL
+1972 PTCSDLASL

-2001 DIATHSLI
+2001 DISTHSLI

-2102 TLLQSIDLPPLN
+2102 TLLQNIDLPPLN

-2135 VFSAYQDCVQ
+2135 VFSAYQDCIQ

-2164 GASRKPLP
+2164 GAGRKVLP
-2172 DAAYASYA
+2172 ELGGPE
-2180 YDARELVHS
+2180 ARELVHN
-2189 SSTEQLRTVIRYLLD
+2189 SSTEQLRIIIRYLLD
-2204 TLLSLLHTN
+2204 TLLSLLHSN

-2242 TPKIRLHTG
+2242 TPKIRLHAG

-2259 GERWWGQFLSNV
+2259 GEHWWGQFLSNV

-2321 QQSHSLQARRT
+2321 QQPLVSTHRRT
-2332 EGVLDIPMISWV
+2332 DGVLDIPMISWV

-2359 DEASASKKQL
+2359 DEASGGKKHL
-2369 GGKDRDRSFTGN
+2369 GGKDRERTFAGN

-2394 MSRSTK
+2394 SSRSTK

-2409 SRKVRKQ
+2409 SRKIRKQ
-2416 LVHTKQQLNLLKAK
+2416 LVHHKQQLNLLKAK
-2430 QKALMEQ
+2430 QKALVEQ

-2447 SSSYKLLVEHA
+2447 GSSYKLLVEQA

-2478 EWPRSSL
+2478 EWPRSTL
-2485 DTEAS
+2485 DTEAT
-2490 ASGAAKEAP
+2490 AAKEAP
-2499 EVELLPFTLAHER
+2499 EVEPLPFTLAHER

-2596 LQDILAGELLSPAS
+2596 LQDILAGELLSPGS
-2610 LDGMDE
+2610 LDVMDE
-2616 GASLGE
+2616 VAVGE
-2622 EAGAAA
+2622 EAGA
-2628 AVAACAVA
+2628 
-2636 SALAEPEEALA
+2636 SSSLAGLDSDDSLP
-2647 QPSPLP
+2647 QPAPIPL
-2653 LVESIDETLPP
+2653 LESIDEALAP
-2664 DIIAGTPGTSSS
+2664 DIIAGTPGTS

-2721 KVFKPIGSTW
+2721 KVFKPISSTW
-2731 YDYWGADYGTYNYNA
+2731 YDYWGADYGTYGYNP
-2746 YVGGAG
+2746 YIGGVG
-2752 IPVSKPPAA
+2752 IPVSKPPATA
-2761 QEKPGA
+2761 EKPGS
-2767 QSLSVSVS
+2767 QGLSVSVS

-2798 TLEADSILQAL
+2798 TLQADSILQAL
-2809 TSTSPAV
+2809 TSTSPTVA
-2816 VQSSNGTDDSLLRG
+2816 QASNGTDDSLLRG
-2830 LHGSSSPPGGSSSSS
+2830 LHGGGSPPGGS
-2845 SLVVQPSSIP
+2845 LMIQASSIP

-2885 SLNSCPGSADDGGS
+2885 SLNSCSGGSEESGS

-2946 MTNMPSSS
+2946 MTNMP
-2954 ASASSSGL
+2954 ACTSSGI
-2962 GGHESTAQQMV
+2962 GSQESTAQQMV
-2973 SELTL
+2973 SDPTL
-2978 VPVLVRFLSGSNPH
+2978 VHVLVRFLSGSTTH

-3021 STCPQLFSEFLLELM
+3021 STCPQMFSEFLLKLM
-3036 HILSMERGPLLSG
+3036 HILSTERGPFQSG

-3059 LEFTLEQSFET
+3059 LEFTLEQNFEV
-3070 VSVGTIMAVV
+3070 VSISTISSVI

-3130 GETTRDQLMFN
+3130 GETTRDQLMFD
-3141 LLKLVNTLVKL
+3141 LLKLVNVLVQL
-3152 PLTADGKFS
+3152 PLSGDREFS
-3161 GRVPPPGN
+3161 GRLPPT
-3169 GSSDSVS
+3169 GSGAADSSVS

-3184 KEGPGQGGATP
+3184 KEAMAGGSATN
-3195 HQGPAVG
+3195 QGPAAG

-3208 GNQQVMSQILSAL
+3208 ANQQIMSQILSAL

-3271 SVQVMLQ
+3271 TVQVMLQ

-3362 AADGSLKARVLASE
+3362 AADGSLKARVMTSE

-3434 IHLPAAVLLKEVH
+3434 IHLPAAVLLKELH

-3566 LEAVMASAAA
+3566 LEAMMASAAA

-3601 EAVLVKIGLQSTAI
+3601 EAVLVKIGLQSTRI
-3615 GLRLIDILL
+3615 GLKLIDILL
-3624 RNCAASGTDPNNLNS
+3624 RNCAASGTDPANLNS

-3663 TQDPGTKDRVQA
+3663 TQDPGTKDRIQA

-3681 DSARVAAMKRSA
+3681 DSSRVATHKRSG
-3693 PLGYMGPSATSP
+3693 PLGYMGSSAASSSSSSS

-3734 YDLPALLNRELFEL
+3734 YDLPVLLNRELFEL

-3753 MSLACNLVLKKAVD
+3753 MSLPGNMVLKKAVD

-3772 MCHVHPSYFSL
+3772 MCHIHPSYFSL

-3789 IVPSATVSAVA
+3789 IVSVPSASH
-3800 AMASAQS
+3800 S
-3807 QARHRLSLTDDGK
+3807 QAQHHRLAMTDDGK
-3820 KQHDAA
+3820 KQHDA
-3826 AATAAAANSASAGG
+3826 TAA
-3840 GGASGGLTDDS
+3840 GLTDDS
-3851 KHARSPPPLSESQL
+3851 KHARPPINLSESQL
-3865 ATLAAASQSPGA
+3865 TMLAAASQSPGA
-3877 IQQLL
+3877 IEQLL

-3890 VRSLAAL
+3890 VRSLAQL
-3897 CCSLL
+3897 CCGLL
-3902 ASADLPLPGGATVPP
+3902 ASADLPLP
-3917 TSTPASASA
+3917 
-3926 PSSSSSSSSPPSSS
+3926 
-3940 AASTSSSPAE
+3940 AAHAE
-3950 RRHHHLHHHQSQS
+3950 RRQ
-3963 HHHHHHSH
+3963 HHHHY
-3971 HSHSSSSYHSMPSTS
+3971 HSHSSSSSSHSR
-3986 SSSSPPS
+3986 
-3993 SSSSSSFSC
+3993 
-4002 PPPPP
+4002 
-4007 PPPVNRATLSP
+4007 PVLSA

-4058 HSSASAGTSATTSPT
+4058 HSS
-4073 TNTTNNTTN
+4073 
-4082 TTNTNTATTSNGSTS
+4082 
-4097 NGQVAAAASASASAS
+4097 
-4112 GMGASASSPCSS
+4112 
-4124 PLSTSPAGASAAAGP
+4124 
-4139 SSSMS
+4139 
-4144 GSSIAGP
+4144 
-4151 STAPLLP
+4151 
-4158 PPPPPLAY
+4158 
-4166 SSSASASATAAA
+4166 SSSAGANTGSHPA
-4178 MGTSTAA
+4178 GPG
-4185 ASGSRY
+4185 ASGPTLAQPQSSGSWY
-4191 SLGSGGRAGGLTTQ
+4191 SLASSGRAGGLTTQ
-4205 QRTSLEN
+4205 QRTALEN

-4311 PISTTLADVLDRV
+4311 PISTTLAEVLDRV

-4330 TAKLMSEQK
+4330 TAKLINEQK

-4353 KADNGFQDNYSVV
+4353 KADSGFQDNYSVV

-4391 VMSDKLSASSGVD
+4391 VMSDKLTASSSVD
-4404 PAAKTVSVPVFH
+4404 PSAKTISVPVFH
-4416 LYHKLLPGQPLPG
+4416 LYHKLLPGSPLPA
-4429 EMTLAQLLTLLYDRK
+4429 EMTLAQLVTLLHDRK

-4449 RSIDM
+4449 RSIDL
-4454 TVKLGSKLSSD
+4454 TVKLGSKVISD

-4479 EKEHGEMLS
+4479 EKVDPCDPMLS
-4488 SCPEDEPMTP
+4488 SCPDDEPMTP
-4498 GDECLE
+4498 NEDCLD

-4551 VVASSSQE
+4551 VVPSATQE

-4581 APENIAAEPPPIK
+4581 APETIAAEPPPINK
-4594 SPVQTMSPIPAHSL
+4594 QQQSQSSSSVQTMSPIPAHSL

-4672 STPLTTDDGLLLRR
+4672 STPLTTDDGVLLRR
-4686 IALEIGA
+4686 MALEIGA

-4711 PSTNGNQ
+4711 PNASTNASEPQVSN
-4718 NEVVTGHGAGTS
+4718 GHGGGTS

-4773 VLASYINPAGCV
+4773 VLASYINPAGCTSS
-4785 GHGEAPSSESRGQ
+4785 HGGETPMADGRAQ
-4798 NSAALPSVLQELLSQ
+4798 NSSALPAVLQELLSQ

-4836 PLYRALLELLRAISS
+4836 PLYRALLELLRAIST
-4851 CTSLVPLLLP
+4851 CTALVPLLLP

-4866 AQEEEEEE
+4866 GQDEEEEDEE
-4874 ERSESQTSVGMLLAK
+4874 HSEGQTSVGMLLAK

-4904 KDKSKGVV
+4904 KDKSKGVM
-4912 KAEPSDPE
+4912 KTDSSDPE

-4945 RQANQEKKLAE
+4945 RQANQERKLAE
-4956 SSKKASTR
+4956 SSKKVLTR
-4964 PKPLSVLRSLEEKYV
+4964 PKPLSILRSLEEKYV

-5007 HYMTQVKNAS
+5007 HYMSQVKNAS

-5145 QSLILVSEPYFNEP
+5145 QSLILVAEPYFNEP

-5176 YDGNIRQASVK
+5176 YDGNIRQATVK

-5203 VIHKHFYLKRAE
+5203 VIHKHFYLKRIE
-5215 IMGQC
+5215 IMSQC
-5220 EEWIT
+5220 EEWIA

-5269 DGEDF
+5269 DCDEF
-5274 SDKSSALLVK
+5274 SEKSAALMVK
-5284 ELPNQDAEKPGGSQD
+5284 ELPNQDAEKPSSSQD
-5299 AHCSEGQL
+5299 GHCSEGQL

>member
-1 MAAAASPG
+1 MAAAASCSSAAAVPAGPGPGPVSAGPG
-9 SCSSTSSDWVV
+9 SCEWLL
-20 LRDGCLRCDEEGL
+20 LRDGCLRCDADGL
-33 RSLSYHPALN
+33 CSLCYHPALN
-43 AILAVTSRGSIK
+43 AILAVTARGAIK

-61 GAILQASAL
+61 GATLQASAL
-70 HAKPGGRVR
+70 NAKPGGRVK
-79 CQYFPA
+79 CQYISA
-85 VDKVLFVDDYAVG
+85 VDKVIFVDDYAVG

-113 QAPVSKPEDMVQLE
+113 QTPVSKQDDVVQLE
-127 LPVTEAQQLLSACVE
+127 LPVTEAQQLLSACIE
-142 KVDVSNTEGY
+142 KVDVSSTEGY
-152 DLFLTQLKEGLKST
+152 DLFITQLKDGLKNT

-184 HLPHHVIKVVASA
+184 HLPHHVLKSVASA

-204 MNQNVAALSVA
+204 INQNIAALPVA
-215 SSIMDRLSY
+215 SSVMDRLSY
-224 LLPSGRPELGVG
+224 LLPSARPELGVG

-257 SWPHAGYRWAQP
+257 SWPHVGYRWAQP

-280 PASTGDDRAMCF
+280 PASSGDDRAMCF

-333 TLATSPAQFPSPD
+333 TLATSPAQFPCTD
-346 GSDKIAC
+346 GTDRIAC
-353 YGFGSCPHFLAA
+353 FGSGSCPHFLAA

-390 PYDPVILRQLFLS
+390 AYDPAIVQQLML
-403 SGEQGLGSESTESRR
+403 SGEQSSGVDSRR

-426 TSSCSDLPKL
+426 SSSCSDIPKL
-436 EGDSDDQLEDSDSEE
+436 EGDSDDLLEDSDSEE
-451 HSRSESVTGHP
+451 HSRSESVTGHTS
-462 CQKENLEVSLGVTAL
+462 QKETMEVSLDITAL
-477 SVLQQPEKLQWEVV
+477 SILQQPEKLQWEIV
-491 ASVLEDTVKDLEEL
+491 ANVLEDTVKDLEEL
-505 GANPALAQAKADN
+505 GANPCLANCKSE
-518 KAKDKPSAAEQ
+518 KMKEKHLEQ
-529 HNIPFPCLLTGGLL
+529 HNIPFPCLLAGGLL
-543 SYRSAASS
+543 TYKSPATSPVSSNSQRSLDGLSRTRGESVSEQGSTDNESCTNSELNS
-551 PLAGGPPPPPPSLAP
+551 PL
-566 TLTPTR
+566 
-572 GRPPPSSSSSSSSTL
+572 
-587 VGVPD
+587 V
-592 GPLLRTQAPEVT
+592 
-604 PNTPIVVVGTP
+604 
-615 DQGPMEI
+615 
-622 ESCPPPPVVVP
+622 
-633 PELVASPGGGGLP
+633 
-646 VSAIRRTIPVLLLY
+646 RRTLPVLLLY
-660 SIKEAD
+660 SIKESD
-666 EKASGSGKV
+666 EKAGKL
-675 FAQMNSLMGKS
+675 FSQMNNIMSKS
-686 LHEEGFTVPQII
+686 IHDDGFTVPQII
-698 EMEFDSHEQLLL
+698 EMELDSQEQLLL
-710 QDPPI
+710 QDPPV

-723 ATAGLG
+723 AAANLT
-729 SGTGSGSG
+729 SPDSDKWSSMVPKPGT
-737 TGNNASVTDPGPEKW
+737 
-752 GSMAAPRPGAL
+752 L

-770 KELEEENLYVDSIT
+770 KFAEEENLCVDSIT
-784 PCSDGLHL
+784 PCADGVHL
-792 LVGLQPCSVES
+792 LVGLRTCPVES

-812 LNNLNRLHSALCSRG
+812 LNNLNKLNSALCNRRKGELESSLAVV
-827 NSRNK
+827 N
-832 DDLHHHH
+832 
-839 HHHHPALVPTMAN
+839 
-852 GIEGGH
+852 
-858 GALPLPGTSPPQQTP
+858 GTSIDVIQHESPADVPTP
-873 LILPPDQQPLLQPP
+873 LIIQPEQR
-887 LSPQQT
+887 S
-893 PTSPSSRGVFGGV
+893 V
-906 STGGNNNNSSGGGG
+906 SGG
-920 YLVLYKLNYS
+920 YLVLYKMNYA
-930 TRIVTLEEEPVR
+930 TRIVTLEEEPVKIQR
-942 VQHIREPRD
+942 IKDPQDTI
-951 AVTSLILLPADV
+951 TSMILLPPDI
-963 LDGREEDGEDA
+963 LDNREDDCEEPVEEIQLTSKNGSGRERRSEI
-974 SDDTPPGLKN
+974 
-984 GPVSAS
+984 
-990 SGPNMAAGGSSGGV
+990 
-1004 GGSSTA
+1004 STL
-1010 AGVMAASTGHGPSA
+1010 GH
-1024 SSPLA
+1024 
-1029 AGMAASTAKE
+1029 
-1039 KLVVTT
+1039 LVITT
-1045 QAGYIM
+1045 QGGYVKI
-1051 VLDLATLEVL
+1051 LDLSNFEIL
-1061 AKVEPPVKESG
+1061 AKVEPPKKEG
-1072 DEVDPFVSVTYC
+1072 TEEPDMFVSVIYC

-1106 VFDDIDD
+1106 TCDDIDE
-1113 ADIFVDGPLSKGV
+1113 ADILVDGSLSKSV
-1126 DQLFEGTKPSSNPSS
+1126 EQSSEGTKPLSNPSS
-1141 PGITAGVDLLVDQAL
+1141 PGITGVDLLVDQPFSL
-1156 GVEVLSSLVEL
+1156 ETLTSLVEL

-1208 AAQHTRTWKLQSDS
+1208 AAQHTRTWKLQTDS
-1222 SSWDEHVF
+1222 NSWDEHVF

-1245 KFVMNAN
+1245 KFVLNSN

-1268 PGLGKVNETAVDRQ
+1268 PGLGKVNEAAVDRQ
-1282 ITFPLSQALH
+1282 ITFPLSPAH
-1292 TNGERNGQPLLHDFT
+1292 NIEVERNGKPGLVEFNEEMQY
-1307 EDIQFMDIEESPGSR
+1307 MDVEEPQCLR
-1322 LCPFLEDHKEDI
+1322 LCPFLEEHKEDI
-1334 LCGPVWLAS
+1334 LCGPVWLAT

-1351 GMLSLTSPKLVKGM
+1351 GMLTLTSPKLVKGM
-1365 AGGKYRSFLVH
+1365 AGGKYRSFLIHV
-1376 IKAVSDKGMEESPR
+1376 KSVNDRGTEEICNGGIR
-1390 PVVRM
+1390 PVVRI
-1395 PSKPQSSKAQSLSS
+1395 PPLKPQTNKGHSLASLLAKVAAGKEKPSSKIEATNSS
-1409 LLQRAQATKEK
+1409 RK
-1420 ASTSKVEPPT
+1420 S
-1430 ASKKPDNLR
+1430 DNLR

-1444 QEVSITIRRF
+1444 QEVSVTIRRF
-1454 KKTSIPK
+1454 KKTSISK
-1461 ERIQRCS
+1461 ERVQRCA
-1468 MLQFPEFHERLL
+1468 MLQFSEFHEKLL
-1480 NGLCKRT
+1480 ATLCKK
-1487 EETDSTEHGQSLILD
+1487 TDDGLTTEHSQSLVLD
-1502 ILCWLAGV
+1502 ALCWLAGV
-1510 YSNGSCSPR
+1510 YSNGPGSS
-1519 EGKEGLLIKTR
+1519 KEGNDSLLSKTR
-1530 KRLTDMVR
+1530 KCVSDIIR
-1538 VCFFQAG
+1538 VCFFEAG

-1560 SNGKGDPGQQGFG
+1560 SNGRCDPSQQGFG
-1573 MALLKALLENMP
+1573 SVLLKALLDNMP
-1585 YLPAAAT
+1585 LLPAAAT
-1592 GGAVFWYFV
+1592 GGSVYWYFV

-1633 TPLEALLQTRYGLY
+1633 TPMEALLQTRYGLY

-1655 FDLEVSGSSCKNA
+1655 FDLEISGSSCKNVY
-1668 FNSGI
+1668 NSSI
-1673 GVQSDEIDLSDI
+1673 GVQSDEIDLSDV
-1685 LSGNGKVSNCAAAE
+1685 LSGNGKISSCAAAE
-1699 GSFTALT
+1699 GSFTSLT

-1721 SDGTRVERDDASMFT
+1721 SDGTRIERDDAM
-1736 VSTFGVTPAVGGLS
+1736 STFGVTPAVGGLS
-1750 AGSVGEASTALSSA
+1750 SGTVGEASTALSSA
-1764 AQVALQSLSH
+1764 AQ
-1774 AMVSAEQQLQVLQEK
+1774 
-1789 QQQLLKLQQQKAK
+1789 KAK

-1810 TSAAAA
+1810 TAAAA
-1816 AAASGVGPIHN
+1816 AAASAVGPVHN
-1827 SVPSNPSASGS
+1827 SVPSNPVA
-1838 ASASSAPGFFI
+1838 APGFFI

-1877 SAAISVEL
+1877 SAVINAEL
-1885 AQLFPGSIM
+1885 AQLFPGSVI
-1894 DPPAVNLAAHNKNSH
+1894 DPPTVNLAAHNKNTS
-1909 KPKPVSHAQN
+1909 KSRTN
-1919 PMGSGLALALSQASH
+1919 PLGSGLALAISHASH

-1957 TLDFGRPVLLTDALI
+1957 TLDFGRPILLTDVLI
-1972 PTCADLASL
+1972 PTCGDLASL

-2001 DIATHSLI
+2001 DISTHSLI

-2049 ILPWESELK
+2049 ILPFENELK
-2058 LMHDPLRGES
+2058 LMHDPLRGEG
-2068 EAASQPD
+2068 EAANQPEI
-2075 VDQHLAMMVALQED
+2075 DQHLAMMVALQED

-2102 TLLQSIDLPPLN
+2102 ILLQSIDLPPLN

-2130 EEDQR
+2130 EEDSR
-2135 VFSAYQDCVQ
+2135 VFSAYQDCIQ

-2151 LAHHAVQRLRVSL
+2151 LAHHAVQRLKVAL
-2164 GASRKPLP
+2164 GASRKTLKEQSDPK
-2172 DAAYASYA
+2172 
-2180 YDARELVHS
+2180 ELIQM
-2189 SSTEQLRTVIRYLLD
+2189 SSTEQLRTIIRYLLD
-2204 TLLSLLHTN
+2204 TLLSLLHSS
-2213 NGHSVPSV
+2213 NGHSVPVV

-2307 EGLLNLLDSLLSPL
+2307 ESLLNLLDNLLSPL
-2321 QQSHSLQARRT
+2321 QPHLPVHRRT

-2351 LDYVASVE
+2351 LDYVATVE
-2359 DEASASKKQL
+2359 DEAATAKKPL
-2369 GGKDRDRSFTGN
+2369 NGKERERFLTGN
-2381 QWSFINNSLQSQN
+2381 QWSFINNSLHTQSL
-2394 MSRSTK
+2394 SRSTK

-2409 SRKVRKQ
+2409 SRKIRKQ
-2416 LVHTKQQLNLLKAK
+2416 LVHHKQQLNLLKAK
-2430 QKALMEQ
+2430 QKALVEQ
-2437 IEKEKIQSNK
+2437 MEKEKIQSNK
-2447 SSSYKLLVEHA
+2447 GSSYKLLVEQA

-2478 EWPRSSL
+2478 EWPRSTL
-2485 DTEAS
+2485 DTEVS
-2490 ASGAAKEAP
+2490 TAKETP
-2499 EVELLPFTLAHER
+2499 EIEPLPFTLSHER

-2554 HLCEVVSEQQLE
+2554 HLCEIVNETQLE

-2596 LQDILAGELLSPAS
+2596 LQDILAGELLAPIAAEAIEESA
-2610 LDGMDE
+2610 LGEDA
-2616 GASLGE
+2616 GAS
-2622 EAGAAA
+2622 AGDSDDCLQQS
-2628 AVAACAVA
+2628 AV
-2636 SALAEPEEALA
+2636 
-2647 QPSPLP
+2647 Q
-2653 LVESIDETLPP
+2653 LVETIDEPLTH
-2664 DIIAGTPGTSSS
+2664 DITG
-2676 SVFQSAPPLSSLEK
+2676 APPLSSLEK
-2690 DKDIDF
+2690 DKDIELE
-2696 DLLQDLMDVDID
+2696 LLQDLMEVDID

-2721 KVFKPIGSTW
+2721 KVFKPISSTW
-2731 YDYWGADYGTYNYNA
+2731 YDYWGADYGTYNYNP
-2746 YVGGAG
+2746 YIGGVG
-2752 IPVSKPPAA
+2752 IPVAKPPVTT
-2761 QEKPGA
+2761 EKNGS
-2767 QSLSVSVS
+2767 QTVSVSVS

-2788 QAELMLKMMA
+2788 QAELMLKMMS

-2809 TSTSPAV
+2809 TNTSPTLT
-2816 VQSSNGTDDSLLRG
+2816 QSPSGTDDSLLRG
-2830 LHGSSSPPGGSSSSS
+2830 LHAASQNAQ
-2845 SLVVQPSSIP
+2845 LIVQLSSIP

-2885 SLNSCPGSADDGGS
+2885 SLNSSSSGSKDSGADV
-2899 DIFLFNASR
+2899 FLYNANR
-2908 VPTIPLNQAS
+2908 IPVISLNQAS
-2918 ISSFLTVLA
+2918 VTSFLSVLA
-2927 WYPNTSLRTWCL
+2927 WYPNTLLRTWCL

-2946 MTNMPSSS
+2946 MTNMQLNAGPSS
-2954 ASASSSGL
+2954 AIGAQ
-2962 GGHESTAQQMV
+2962 ESTAQLLV
-2973 SELTL
+2973 SDPNLIH
-2978 VPVLVRFLSGSNPH
+2978 VLVKFLSGTNPH
-2992 GTSQH
+2992 GTNQH
-2997 SSQVGPTATQA
+2997 SPQVGPTATQA

-3021 STCPQLFSEFLLELM
+3021 STCPQMFSEFLLKLI
-3036 HILSMERGPLLSG
+3036 HILSTERGAFQTG

-3059 LEFTLEQSFET
+3059 LEFTLEQNFEV
-3070 VSVGTIMAVV
+3070 VSVSTISAVI

-3090 ITCSDKVVSRSG
+3090 ITCSDKVMSRSG

-3130 GETTRDQLMFN
+3130 GEMTRDQLMFD
-3141 LLKLVNTLVKL
+3141 LLKLVNILVQL
-3152 PLTADGKFS
+3152 PLSSNREYSA
-3161 GRVPPPGN
+3161 RVPVA
-3169 GSSDSVS
+3169 SSTTDSVS
-3176 DEEKVCGS
+3176 DEEKVSGGKDGNGS
-3184 KEGPGQGGATP
+3184 NPNTQGSTAY
-3195 HQGPAVG
+3195 

-3208 GNQQVMSQILSAL
+3208 ANQQIMSQILSAL

-3264 TLSKRAT
+3264 TLSKKAT
-3271 SVQVMLQ
+3271 TVQVMLQ

-3289 GRQGSLSTCQLS
+3289 GRQGSLATCQLS

-3348 VSTIMKFLDSGPGK
+3348 VSTIMKFLDSGPTK
-3362 AADGSLKARVLASE
+3362 ATDSSLKARVLASE

-3381 GLHNFA
+3381 GIHNFA
-3387 PLGTITSSSPTAQPA
+3387 PLGSITSSSPTAQPA

-3434 IHLPAAVLLKEVH
+3434 IHLPAAVLLKEIH

-3552 WLRLLHHCLTHVSD
+3552 WLRLLHHCLTHISD
-3566 LEAVMASAAA
+3566 LEGMMASAAA

-3601 EAVLVKIGLQSTAI
+3601 EAVLVKIGLQSTRI
-3615 GLRLIDILL
+3615 GLKLIDILL
-3624 RNCAASGTDPNNLNS
+3624 RNCSASGSDPADLNS

-3663 TQDPGTKDRVQA
+3663 TQDPGTKDRIQA
-3675 LLQWVH
+3675 LLKWVS
-3681 DSARVAAMKRSA
+3681 DSARVAAMKKSGRVSYIC
-3693 PLGYMGPSATSP
+3693 PNSST

-3728 YELPVD
+3728 YELLVE
-3734 YDLPALLNRELFEL
+3734 YDLPALLDRELFESL
-3748 LYNWS
+3748 FNWS
-3753 MSLACNLVLKKAVD
+3753 MSLPCNMVLKKAVD

-3772 MCHVHPSYFSL
+3772 MCHIHPNYFSL
-3783 LMSWMG
+3783 LMGWMG
-3789 IVPSATVSAVA
+3789 ITPPP
-3800 AMASAQS
+3800 MQC
-3807 QARHRLSLTDDGK
+3807 QHRLSMTDDSK
-3820 KQHDAA
+3820 KQDL
-3826 AATAAAANSASAGG
+3826 SS
-3840 GGASGGLTDDS
+3840 SLTDDS
-3851 KHARSPPPLSESQL
+3851 KNAQAPLALTESHL
-3865 ATLAAASQSPGA
+3865 ATLAASSQSPEA
-3877 IQQLL
+3877 TKQLL

-3890 VRSLAAL
+3890 VRSLASF
-3897 CCSLL
+3897 CFNH
-3902 ASADLPLPGGATVPP
+3902 
-3917 TSTPASASA
+3917 
-3926 PSSSSSSSSPPSSS
+3926 
-3940 AASTSSSPAE
+3940 TSSSDCTAQSTDITQDRL
-3950 RRHHHLHHHQSQS
+3950 RRHHVPQHFNK
-3963 HHHHHHSH
+3963 
-3971 HSHSSSSYHSMPSTS
+3971 MPITADL
-3986 SSSSPPS
+3986 
-3993 SSSSSSFSC
+3993 
-4002 PPPPP
+4002 
-4007 PPPVNRATLSP
+4007 V
-4018 ELAAPVLRFLT
+4018 APVLRFLT
-4029 EVGNSHA
+4029 EVGNSHM
-4036 MKDWLGGPEV
+4036 MKDWLGGSEV

-4058 HSSASAGTSATTSPT
+4058 HSGATSGGHNVTAQQASARSSLLSSTVTT
-4073 TNTTNNTTN
+4073 
-4082 TTNTNTATTSNGSTS
+4082 
-4097 NGQVAAAASASASAS
+4097 
-4112 GMGASASSPCSS
+4112 
-4124 PLSTSPAGASAAAGP
+4124 
-4139 SSSMS
+4139 
-4144 GSSIAGP
+4144 
-4151 STAPLLP
+4151 
-4158 PPPPPLAY
+4158 
-4166 SSSASASATAAA
+4166 
-4178 MGTSTAA
+4178 
-4185 ASGSRY
+4185 
-4191 SLGSGGRAGGLTTQ
+4191 GLTTQ
-4205 QRTSLEN
+4205 QRTAIEN

-4233 QVLCELFQSAPQ
+4233 QVLCELFQSSPQ
-4245 RGNVPISGNISGF
+4245 RGNLPTSGNISGF

-4272 VTVFL
+4272 VTLFL

-4300 GAGHKYRTLHL
+4300 GAGHKFRTLHL
-4311 PISTTLADVLDRV
+4311 PVSTTLAEVLDRV

-4330 TAKLMSEQK
+4330 TAKLINEQK
-4339 EDKEKKNHEEKEKM
+4339 EDKEKKNYEEKEKV
-4353 KADNGFQDNYSVV
+4353 KAENGFQDNYSVV

-4375 KRALSTPPR
+4375 KRAVSSTPPR

-4391 VMSDKLSASSGVD
+4391 VMADKVGTSSSGGESSS
-4404 PAAKTVSVPVFH
+4404 KTISVPVFH
-4416 LYHKLLPGQPLPG
+4416 LYHKLLPGQPLPA

-4449 RSIDM
+4449 RSIDL
-4454 TVKLGSKLSSD
+4454 TVKLGSKVISD
-4465 PGLSKTDSFKRLRT
+4465 PSLSKTDSFKRLHT
-4479 EKEHGEMLS
+4479 EKEHADLLGP
-4488 SCPEDEPMTP
+4488 CPEDEAISP
-4498 GDECLE
+4498 GDECMDAVL
-4504 AAIDE
+4504 DE
-4509 SLLETNPIQS
+4509 SLLETCPIQS

-4542 DVIQQVSAP
+4542 DVIQQVSTP
-4551 VVASSSQE
+4551 VVTSTTQE
-4559 KPKDS
+4559 KQKDS

-4581 APENIAAEPPPIK
+4581 APETIAAEPPPIK
-4594 SPVQTMSPIPAHSL
+4594 STVQTMSPIPAHSL

-4658 LPTLPFHVLRALFS
+4658 LPTLPFHVLRSLFS
-4672 STPLTTDDGLLLRR
+4672 TTPLTTDDGVLLRR
-4686 IALEIGA
+4686 MALEIGA

-4711 PSTNGNQ
+4711 PNSSPNQAEPQVSSTHNSAS
-4718 NEVVTGHGAGTS
+4718 T

-4773 VLASYINPAGCV
+4773 VLASYINPAGSTSN
-4785 GHGEAPSSESRGQ
+4785 GETQTSHEGRGQ
-4798 NSAALPSVLQELLSQ
+4798 NSSALPSVLLELLSQ

-4836 PLYRALLELLRAISS
+4836 PLYRALLELLRAIAS
-4851 CTSLVPLLLP
+4851 CTSMVPLLLP
-4861 LSGDP
+4861 LSG
-4866 AQEEEEEE
+4866 ESSEEEE
-4874 ERSESQTSVGMLLAK
+4874 ERLESQASVGTLLAK

-4904 KDKSKGVV
+4904 KDKAKAGV
-4912 KAEPSDPE
+4912 KPDASDQE

-4930 IQRTAE
+4930 IQKTAE

-4945 RQANQEKKLAE
+4945 RQANQEKKMAE
-4956 SSKKASTR
+4956 YSKKAAVK

-4979 AAMKKLQFDTFEMV
+4979 AVMKKLQFDTFEMV
-4993 SEDEDGKLVFKVNY
+4993 SEDDDGKLVFKVNY
-5007 HYMTQVKNAS
+5007 HYMSQVKNAS

-5145 QSLILVSEPYFNEP
+5145 QSLILVAEPYFNEP

-5176 YDGNIRQASVK
+5176 YDGNIRQATVK
-5187 WAMLEQM
+5187 WAMLEQI

-5203 VIHKHFYLKRAE
+5203 VIHKHFYLKRVE
-5215 IMGQC
+5215 IMAQC
-5220 EEWIT
+5220 EEWIA

-5262 CPEGLEP
+5262 CPEGLDP
-5269 DGEDF
+5269 D
-5274 SDKSSALLVK
+5274 SDDSTDKCCATTSSEETMLHEQVK
-5284 ELPNQDAEKPGGSQD
+5284 PSSSKDIPPGFK
-5299 AHCSEGQL
+5299 L

>member
-1 MAAAASPG
+1 MAAAAAASCSAAAAAPAGPGPGPASAGPG
-9 SCSSTSSDWVV
+9 SCEWLL
-20 LRDGCLRCDEEGL
+20 LRDGCLRCDADGL
-33 RSLSYHPALN
+33 CSLCYHPALN
-43 AILAVTSRGSIK
+43 AILAVTARGAIK

-61 GAILQASAL
+61 GATLQASAL
-70 HAKPGGRVR
+70 NAKPGGRVK
-79 CQYFPA
+79 CQYISA
-85 VDKVLFVDDYAVG
+85 VDKVIFVDDYAVG

-113 QAPVSKPEDMVQLE
+113 QTPVSKQDDVVQLE
-127 LPVTEAQQLLSACVE
+127 LPVTEAQQLLSACIE
-142 KVDVSNTEGY
+142 KVDVSSTEGY
-152 DLFLTQLKEGLKST
+152 DLFITQLKDGLKNT

-184 HLPHHVIKVVASA
+184 HLPHHVLKSVASA

-204 MNQNVAALSVA
+204 INQNIAALPVA
-215 SSIMDRLSY
+215 SSVMDRLSY
-224 LLPSGRPELGVG
+224 LLPSARPELGVG

-257 SWPHAGYRWAQP
+257 SWPHVGYRWAQP

-280 PASTGDDRAMCF
+280 PASSGDDRAMCF

-333 TLATSPAQFPSPD
+333 TLATSPAQFPCTD
-346 GSDKIAC
+346 GTDRIAC
-353 YGFGSCPHFLAA
+353 FGSGSCPHFLAA

-390 PYDPVILRQLFLS
+390 AYDPAIVQQLML
-403 SGEQGLGSESTESRR
+403 SGEQSSGVDSRR

-426 TSSCSDLPKL
+426 SSSCSDIPKL
-436 EGDSDDQLEDSDSEE
+436 EGDSDDLLDDSDSEE
-451 HSRSESVTGHP
+451 HSRSESVTGHTS
-462 CQKENLEVSLGVTAL
+462 QKETMEVNLDITAL
-477 SVLQQPEKLQWEVV
+477 SILQQPEKLQWEIV
-491 ASVLEDTVKDLEEL
+491 ANVLEDTVKDLEEL
-505 GANPALAQAKADN
+505 GANPCLANCKSE
-518 KAKDKPSAAEQ
+518 KMKEKHVEQ
-529 HNIPFPCLLTGGLL
+529 HNIPFPCLLAGGLL
-543 SYRSAASS
+543 TYKSPATSPVSSNSQRSLDGLSRTRGESVSEQGSTDNESCTISELNS
-551 PLAGGPPPPPPSLAP
+551 PL
-566 TLTPTR
+566 
-572 GRPPPSSSSSSSSTL
+572 
-587 VGVPD
+587 V
-592 GPLLRTQAPEVT
+592 
-604 PNTPIVVVGTP
+604 
-615 DQGPMEI
+615 
-622 ESCPPPPVVVP
+622 
-633 PELVASPGGGGLP
+633 
-646 VSAIRRTIPVLLLY
+646 RRTLPVLLLY
-660 SIKEAD
+660 SIKESD
-666 EKASGSGKV
+666 ERGKLFSQV
-675 FAQMNSLMGKS
+675 NFISKS
-686 LHEEGFTVPQII
+686 IHEDGFTVPQII
-698 EMEFDSHEQLLL
+698 EMELDSQEQLLL
-710 QDPPI
+710 QDPPV

-723 ATAGLG
+723 AAANLT
-729 SGTGSGSG
+729 SPDSDKWSSMVPKPGT
-737 TGNNASVTDPGPEKW
+737 
-752 GSMAAPRPGAL
+752 L

-770 KELEEENLYVDSIT
+770 KFAEEENLCVDSIT
-784 PCSDGLHL
+784 PCADGVHL
-792 LVGLQPCSVES
+792 LVGLRTCPVES

-812 LNNLNRLHSALCSRG
+812 LNNLNKLNSALCNRRKG
-827 NSRNK
+827 E
-832 DDLHHHH
+832 
-839 HHHHPALVPTMAN
+839 
-852 GIEGGH
+852 IESSL
-858 GALPLPGTSPPQQTP
+858 AVVNGTSIDVIQHEPPADVTTP
-873 LILPPDQQPLLQPP
+873 LIIQPEQR
-887 LSPQQT
+887 S
-893 PTSPSSRGVFGGV
+893 V
-906 STGGNNNNSSGGGG
+906 SGG
-920 YLVLYKLNYS
+920 YLVLYKMNYA
-930 TRIVTLEEEPVR
+930 TRIVTLEEEPVKI
-942 VQHIREPRD
+942 QHIKDPQD
-951 AVTSLILLPADV
+951 TITSMILLPSDI
-963 LDGREEDGEDA
+963 LDNREDDCEEPVEEIQLTSKNGSGRERRSEI
-974 SDDTPPGLKN
+974 
-984 GPVSAS
+984 
-990 SGPNMAAGGSSGGV
+990 
-1004 GGSSTA
+1004 STL
-1010 AGVMAASTGHGPSA
+1010 GH
-1024 SSPLA
+1024 
-1029 AGMAASTAKE
+1029 
-1039 KLVVTT
+1039 LVITT
-1045 QAGYIM
+1045 QGGYVKI
-1051 VLDLATLEVL
+1051 LDLSNFEIL
-1061 AKVEPPVKESG
+1061 AKVEPPKKEG
-1072 DEVDPFVSVTYC
+1072 TEEPDMFVSVIYC

-1106 VFDDIDD
+1106 TCDDIDET
-1113 ADIFVDGPLSKGV
+1113 DILVDGSLSKSV
-1126 DQLFEGTKPSSNPSS
+1126 EQSSEGIKPLSNPSS
-1141 PGITAGVDLLVDQAL
+1141 PGITGVDLLVDQPFSL
-1156 GVEVLSSLVEL
+1156 ETLTSLVEL

-1208 AAQHTRTWKLQSDS
+1208 AAQHTRTWKLQTDS
-1222 SSWDEHVF
+1222 NSWDEHVF

-1245 KFVMNAN
+1245 KFVLNSN

-1268 PGLGKVNETAVDRQ
+1268 PGLGKVNEAAVDRQ
-1282 ITFPLSQALH
+1282 ITFPLSPAH
-1292 TNGERNGQPLLHDFT
+1292 NVETERNGKPGLVEFSEEMQY
-1307 EDIQFMDIEESPGSR
+1307 MDVEEPQCLR
-1322 LCPFLEDHKEDI
+1322 LCPFLEEHKEDI
-1334 LCGPVWLAS
+1334 LCGPVWLAT

-1351 GMLSLTSPKLVKGM
+1351 GMLTLTSPKLVKGM
-1365 AGGKYRSFLVH
+1365 AGGKYRSFLIHV
-1376 IKAVSDKGMEESPR
+1376 KAVNDRGTEEICNGGIR
-1390 PVVRM
+1390 PVVRI
-1395 PSKPQSSKAQSLSS
+1395 PSLKPQTNKGHSLASLLAKVAAGKEKPSSKIEAGNSS
-1409 LLQRAQATKEK
+1409 RK
-1420 ASTSKVEPPT
+1420 S
-1430 ASKKPDNLR
+1430 DNLR

-1444 QEVSITIRRF
+1444 QEVSVTIRRF
-1454 KKTSIPK
+1454 KKTSISK
-1461 ERIQRCS
+1461 ERVQRCA
-1468 MLQFPEFHERLL
+1468 MLQFSEFHEKLL
-1480 NGLCKRT
+1480 TTLCKK
-1487 EETDSTEHGQSLILD
+1487 TDDDLTTEHAQSLVLD
-1502 ILCWLAGV
+1502 TLCWLAGV
-1510 YSNGSCSPR
+1510 YSNGPGSS
-1519 EGKEGLLIKTR
+1519 KEGSDSLLSKTR
-1530 KRLTDMVR
+1530 RCVSDIIR
-1538 VCFFQAG
+1538 VCFFEAG

-1560 SNGKGDPGQQGFG
+1560 SNGRCDPSQQGFG
-1573 MALLKALLENMP
+1573 SVLLKALLDNMP
-1585 YLPAAAT
+1585 LLPAAAT
-1592 GGAVFWYFV
+1592 GGSVYWYFV

-1633 TPLEALLQTRYGLY
+1633 TPMEALLQTRYGLY

-1655 FDLEVSGSSCKNA
+1655 FDLEISGSSCRNVY
-1668 FNSGI
+1668 NSSI
-1673 GVQSDEIDLSDI
+1673 GVQSDEIDLSDV
-1685 LSGNGKVSNCAAAE
+1685 LSGNGKISSCAAAE
-1699 GSFTALT
+1699 GSFTSLT

-1721 SDGTRVERDDASMFT
+1721 SDGTRIERDDASTFT

-1750 AGSVGEASTALSSA
+1750 SGTVGEASTALSSA

-1774 AMVSAEQQLQVLQEK
+1774 AMASAEQQLQVLQEK

-1810 TSAAAA
+1810 TAAAA
-1816 AAASGVGPIHN
+1816 AAASAVGPVHN
-1827 SVPSNPSASGS
+1827 SVPSNPVA
-1838 ASASSAPGFFI
+1838 APGFFI

-1877 SAAISVEL
+1877 SAVISAEL
-1885 AQLFPGSIM
+1885 AQLFPGSVI
-1894 DPPAVNLAAHNKNSH
+1894 DPPTVNLAAHNKNAS
-1909 KPKPVSHAQN
+1909 KSRTN
-1919 PMGSGLALALSQASH
+1919 PLGSGLALAISHASH

-1957 TLDFGRPVLLTDALI
+1957 TLDFGRPILLTDVLI
-1972 PTCADLASL
+1972 PTCGDLASL

-2001 DIATHSLI
+2001 DISTHSLI

-2049 ILPWESELK
+2049 ILPFENELK
-2058 LMHDPLRGES
+2058 LMHDPLRGEG
-2068 EAASQPD
+2068 EAANQPEI
-2075 VDQHLAMMVALQED
+2075 DQHLAMMVALQED

-2102 TLLQSIDLPPLN
+2102 ILLQSIDLPPLN

-2130 EEDQR
+2130 EEDSK
-2135 VFSAYQDCVQ
+2135 VFSAYQDCIQ

-2151 LAHHAVQRLRVSL
+2151 LAHHAVQRLKVAL
-2164 GASRKPLP
+2164 GASRKTLKEQSDPK
-2172 DAAYASYA
+2172 
-2180 YDARELVHS
+2180 ELIQM
-2189 SSTEQLRTVIRYLLD
+2189 SSTEQLRTIIRYLLD
-2204 TLLSLLHTN
+2204 TLLSLLHSS
-2213 NGHSVPSV
+2213 NGHSVPVV

-2307 EGLLNLLDSLLSPL
+2307 ESLLNLLDNLLSPL
-2321 QQSHSLQARRT
+2321 QPHLPVHRRT

-2351 LDYVASVE
+2351 LDYVATVE
-2359 DEASASKKQL
+2359 DEAATAKKPL
-2369 GGKDRDRSFTGN
+2369 NGKERERFLTGN
-2381 QWSFINNSLQSQN
+2381 QWSFINNSLHTQSL
-2394 MSRSTK
+2394 SRSTK

-2409 SRKVRKQ
+2409 SRKIRKQ
-2416 LVHTKQQLNLLKAK
+2416 LVHHKQVTSDTQLNLLKAK
-2430 QKALMEQ
+2430 QKALVEQ
-2437 IEKEKIQSNK
+2437 MEKEKIQSNK
-2447 SSSYKLLVEHA
+2447 GSSYKLLVEQA

-2478 EWPRSSL
+2478 EWPRSTL
-2485 DTEAS
+2485 DTEVS
-2490 ASGAAKEAP
+2490 TTKETP
-2499 EVELLPFTLAHER
+2499 EIEPLPFTLAHER

-2554 HLCEVVSEQQLE
+2554 HLCEIVNETQLE

-2596 LQDILAGELLSPAS
+2596 LQDILAGELLAPIAAEA
-2610 LDGMDE
+2610 MEE
-2616 GASLGE
+2616 GALGE
-2622 EAGAAA
+2622 DAGA
-2628 AVAACAVA
+2628 
-2636 SALAEPEEALA
+2636 SAGDSDDSL
-2647 QPSPLP
+2647 QPPTVQ
-2653 LVESIDETLPP
+2653 LVETIDEPLTH
-2664 DIIAGTPGTSSS
+2664 DITG
-2676 SVFQSAPPLSSLEK
+2676 APPLSSLEK
-2690 DKDIDF
+2690 DKDIDLE
-2696 DLLQDLMDVDID
+2696 LLQDLMEVDID

-2721 KVFKPIGSTW
+2721 KVFKPISSTW
-2731 YDYWGADYGTYNYNA
+2731 YDYWGADYGTYNYNP
-2746 YVGGAG
+2746 YIGGVG
-2752 IPVSKPPAA
+2752 IPVAKPPVAT
-2761 QEKPGA
+2761 EKNGS
-2767 QSLSVSVS
+2767 QTVSVSVS

-2788 QAELMLKMMA
+2788 QAELMLKMMS

-2809 TSTSPAV
+2809 TNTSPTLT
-2816 VQSSNGTDDSLLRG
+2816 QSPTGTDDSLLRG
-2830 LHGSSSPPGGSSSSS
+2830 LHAANQNAQ
-2845 SLVVQPSSIP
+2845 LIVQLSSIP

-2885 SLNSCPGSADDGGS
+2885 SLNSSSSGSKDSGA
-2899 DIFLFNASR
+2899 DIFLYNANR
-2908 VPTIPLNQAS
+2908 IPVISLNQAS
-2918 ISSFLTVLA
+2918 VTSFLSVLA
-2927 WYPNTSLRTWCL
+2927 WYPNTLLRTWCL

-2946 MTNMPSSS
+2946 MTNMQFNAGPSS
-2954 ASASSSGL
+2954 AIGAQ
-2962 GGHESTAQQMV
+2962 ESTAQLLV
-2973 SELTL
+2973 SDPNLIH
-2978 VPVLVRFLSGSNPH
+2978 VLVKFLSGTNPH
-2992 GTSQH
+2992 GTNQH
-2997 SSQVGPTATQA
+2997 SPQVGPTATQA

-3021 STCPQLFSEFLLELM
+3021 STCPQMFSEFLLKLI
-3036 HILSMERGPLLSG
+3036 HILSTERGAFQTG

-3059 LEFTLEQSFET
+3059 LEFTLEQNFEV
-3070 VSVGTIMAVV
+3070 VSVSTISAVI

-3090 ITCSDKVVSRSG
+3090 ITCSDKVMSRSG

-3130 GETTRDQLMFN
+3130 GEMTRDQLMFD
-3141 LLKLVNTLVKL
+3141 LLKLVNILVQL
-3152 PLTADGKFS
+3152 PLSSNREYSA
-3161 GRVPPPGN
+3161 RVPVA
-3169 GSSDSVS
+3169 SSTTDSVS
-3176 DEEKVCGS
+3176 DEEKVSGGKDGNGNNPSIQGS
-3184 KEGPGQGGATP
+3184 TAY
-3195 HQGPAVG
+3195 

-3208 GNQQVMSQILSAL
+3208 ANQQIMSQILSAL

-3264 TLSKRAT
+3264 TLSKKAT
-3271 SVQVMLQ
+3271 TVQVMLQ

-3289 GRQGSLSTCQLS
+3289 GRQGSLATCQLS

-3348 VSTIMKFLDSGPGK
+3348 VSTIMKFLDSGPTK
-3362 AADGSLKARVLASE
+3362 ATDSSLKARVLASE

-3381 GLHNFA
+3381 GIHNFA
-3387 PLGTITSSSPTAQPA
+3387 PLGSITSSSPTAQPA

-3434 IHLPAAVLLKEVH
+3434 IHLPAAVLLKEIH

-3552 WLRLLHHCLTHVSD
+3552 WLRLLHHCLTHISD
-3566 LEAVMASAAA
+3566 LEGMMASAAA

-3601 EAVLVKIGLQSTAI
+3601 EAVLVKIGLQSTRI
-3615 GLRLIDILL
+3615 GLKLIDILL
-3624 RNCAASGTDPNNLNS
+3624 RNCSASGSDPA
-3639 PLLFGRLNGL
+3639 
-3649 SSDSTIDILYQLGT
+3649 DILYQLGT
-3663 TQDPGTKDRVQA
+3663 TQDPGTKDRIQA
-3675 LLQWVH
+3675 LLKWVS
-3681 DSARVAAMKRSA
+3681 DSARVAAMKKSGRVSYIC
-3693 PLGYMGPSATSP
+3693 PNSST

-3728 YELPVD
+3728 YELLVE
-3734 YDLPALLNRELFEL
+3734 YDLPALLDRELFESL
-3748 LYNWS
+3748 FNWS
-3753 MSLACNLVLKKAVD
+3753 MSLPCNMVLKKAVD

-3772 MCHVHPSYFSL
+3772 MCHIHPNYFSL
-3783 LMSWMG
+3783 LMGWMG
-3789 IVPSATVSAVA
+3789 ITPPP
-3800 AMASAQS
+3800 MQC
-3807 QARHRLSLTDDGK
+3807 QHRLSMTDDSK
-3820 KQHDAA
+3820 KQDL
-3826 AATAAAANSASAGG
+3826 TSS
-3840 GGASGGLTDDS
+3840 LTDDS
-3851 KHARSPPPLSESQL
+3851 KNAQAPLALTESHL
-3865 ATLAAASQSPGA
+3865 ATLAASSQSPEA
-3877 IQQLL
+3877 IKQLL

-3890 VRSLAAL
+3890 VRSLASF
-3897 CCSLL
+3897 CFNH
-3902 ASADLPLPGGATVPP
+3902 
-3917 TSTPASASA
+3917 
-3926 PSSSSSSSSPPSSS
+3926 
-3940 AASTSSSPAE
+3940 TSSSDCNAQSTDITQDRL
-3950 RRHHHLHHHQSQS
+3950 RRHHVPQHFNK
-3963 HHHHHHSH
+3963 
-3971 HSHSSSSYHSMPSTS
+3971 MPITADL
-3986 SSSSPPS
+3986 
-3993 SSSSSSFSC
+3993 
-4002 PPPPP
+4002 
-4007 PPPVNRATLSP
+4007 V
-4018 ELAAPVLRFLT
+4018 APVLRFLT
-4029 EVGNSHA
+4029 EVGNSHI
-4036 MKDWLGGPEV
+4036 MKDWLGGSEV

-4058 HSSASAGTSATTSPT
+4058 HSGATSGGHNVTAQQTSARSSLLSSTV
-4073 TNTTNNTTN
+4073 
-4082 TTNTNTATTSNGSTS
+4082 TA
-4097 NGQVAAAASASASAS
+4097 
-4112 GMGASASSPCSS
+4112 
-4124 PLSTSPAGASAAAGP
+4124 
-4139 SSSMS
+4139 
-4144 GSSIAGP
+4144 
-4151 STAPLLP
+4151 
-4158 PPPPPLAY
+4158 
-4166 SSSASASATAAA
+4166 
-4178 MGTSTAA
+4178 
-4185 ASGSRY
+4185 
-4191 SLGSGGRAGGLTTQ
+4191 GLTTQ
-4205 QRTSLEN
+4205 QRTAIEN

-4233 QVLCELFQSAPQ
+4233 QVLCELFQSSPQ
-4245 RGNVPISGNISGF
+4245 RGNLPTSGNISGF

-4272 VTVFL
+4272 VTLFL

-4300 GAGHKYRTLHL
+4300 GAGHKFRTLHL
-4311 PISTTLADVLDRV
+4311 PVSTTLAEVLDRV

-4330 TAKLMSEQK
+4330 TAKLINEQK
-4339 EDKEKKNHEEKEKM
+4339 EDKEKKNYEEKEKV
-4353 KADNGFQDNYSVV
+4353 KAENGFQDNYSVV

-4375 KRALSTPPR
+4375 KRAVSSTPPR

-4391 VMSDKLSASSGVD
+4391 VMADKVGTSSSG
-4404 PAAKTVSVPVFH
+4404 AESSSKTISVPVFH
-4416 LYHKLLPGQPLPG
+4416 LYHKLLPGQPLPA

-4449 RSIDM
+4449 RSIDL
-4454 TVKLGSKLSSD
+4454 TVKLGSKVISD
-4465 PGLSKTDSFKRLRT
+4465 PSLSKTDSFKRLHT
-4479 EKEHGEMLS
+4479 EKEHTDLLGP
-4488 SCPEDEPMTP
+4488 CPEDEAISP
-4498 GDECLE
+4498 GDECMDAVL
-4504 AAIDE
+4504 DE
-4509 SLLETNPIQS
+4509 SLLETCPIQS

-4542 DVIQQVSAP
+4542 DVIQQVSTP
-4551 VVASSSQE
+4551 VVTSTTQE
-4559 KPKDS
+4559 KQKDS

-4581 APENIAAEPPPIK
+4581 APETIAAEPPPIK
-4594 SPVQTMSPIPAHSL
+4594 STVQTMSPIPAHSL

-4658 LPTLPFHVLRALFS
+4658 LPTLPFHVLRTLFS
-4672 STPLTTDDGLLLRR
+4672 TTPLTTDDGVLLRR
-4686 IALEIGA
+4686 MALEIGA

-4711 PSTNGNQ
+4711 PNASPNQAEPQVSSTHNSAS
-4718 NEVVTGHGAGTS
+4718 T

-4773 VLASYINPAGCV
+4773 VLASYINPAGSASN
-4785 GHGEAPSSESRGQ
+4785 GDPQTSHEGRGQ
-4798 NSAALPSVLQELLSQ
+4798 NSSALPSVLLELLSQ

-4836 PLYRALLELLRAISS
+4836 PLYRALLELLRAIAS
-4851 CTSLVPLLLP
+4851 CTSMVPLLLP
-4861 LSGDP
+4861 LSGENS
-4866 AQEEEEEE
+4866 EEEEEQL
-4874 ERSESQTSVGMLLAK
+4874 ESQASVGTLLAK

-4904 KDKSKGVV
+4904 KDKAKAGV
-4912 KAEPSDPE
+4912 KPDTSDQE

-4930 IQRTAE
+4930 IQKTAE

-4945 RQANQEKKLAE
+4945 RQANQEKKMAE
-4956 SSKKASTR
+4956 YSKKAAVK

-4979 AAMKKLQFDTFEMV
+4979 AVMKKLQFDTFEMV
-4993 SEDEDGKLVFKVNY
+4993 SEDDDGKLVFKVNY
-5007 HYMTQVKNAS
+5007 HYMSQVKNAS

-5145 QSLILVSEPYFNEP
+5145 QSLILVAEPYFNEP

-5176 YDGNIRQASVK
+5176 YDGNIRQATVK
-5187 WAMLEQM
+5187 WAMLEQI

-5203 VIHKHFYLKRAE
+5203 VIHKHFYLKRVE
-5215 IMGQC
+5215 IMAQC
-5220 EEWIT
+5220 EEWIA

-5262 CPEGLEP
+5262 CPEGLDP
-5269 DGEDF
+5269 DADDSVEKCSATSSEETVLHEQVKPSSSKDIPTDF
-5274 SDKSSALLVK
+5274 KL
-5284 ELPNQDAEKPGGSQD
+5284 
-5299 AHCSEGQL
+5299 

>member
-9 SCSSTSSDWVV
+9 SCSSTSPDWIV
-20 LRDGCLRCDEEGL
+20 LRDGCRRCDEEGL

-113 QAPVSKPEDMVQLE
+113 QAPVAKPEDMVQLE
-127 LPVTEAQQLLSACVE
+127 LPVTEAQQMLSACLE

-152 DLFLTQLKEGLKST
+152 DIFIAQLKEGLKNT

-184 HLPHHVIKVVASA
+184 HLPHHVLKLVASA
-197 IVNELKK
+197 IVTELKK
-204 MNQNVAALSVA
+204 INQNVAALSVA

-224 LLPSGRPELGVG
+224 LLPSARPELGVG

-252 RETFT
+252 RETFM

-333 TLATSPAQFPSPD
+333 TLATSPAQFPTPD

-390 PYDPVILRQLFLS
+390 PYDPAILRQLILS
-403 SGEQGLGSESTESRR
+403 GSEQALGTQESRR

-426 TSSCSDLPKL
+426 SSSCSDIPKL

-462 CQKENLEVSLGVTAL
+462 SQRESMEVSLGVTAL

-505 GANPALAQAKADN
+505 GANPSLAQAKAD
-518 KAKDKPSAAEQ
+518 KAKEKPPEH
-529 HNIPFPCLLTGGLL
+529 HNIPFPCLLAGGLL
-543 SYRSAASS
+543 SYLAAS
-551 PLAGGPPPPPPSLAP
+551 L
-566 TLTPTR
+566 
-572 GRPPPSSSSSSSSTL
+572 PSSRRSM
-587 VGVPD
+587 D
-592 GPLLRTQAPEVT
+592 GPLRTQGPE
-604 PNTPIVVVGTP
+604 PLHVVP

-622 ESCPPPPVVVP
+622 ETCNLPPL
-633 PELVASPGGGGLP
+633 ELGSPN
-646 VSAIRRTIPVLLLY
+646 SAAPTVRRTMPVLLLY
-660 SIKEAD
+660 SFKESE
-666 EKASGSGKV
+666 EKSSGKV
-675 FAQMNSLMGKS
+675 FAQMNNLMSKG
-686 LHEEGFTVPQII
+686 LHEEGFSVPQII
-698 EMEFDSHEQLLL
+698 EMEFDTHEQLLL

-723 ATAGLG
+723 AAANLATLDG
-729 SGTGSGSG
+729 
-737 TGNNASVTDPGPEKW
+737 DKW
-752 GSMAAPRPGAL
+752 SSLAPRPGAL

-770 KELEEENLYVDSIT
+770 KQLEEENLYVDSIT
-784 PCSDGLHL
+784 PCSDGVHL

-803 LSAINQVEA
+803 LSAINQVEV
-812 LNNLNRLHSALCSRG
+812 LNNLNRLHSALCSRRKG
-827 NSRNK
+827 E
-832 DDLHHHH
+832 LQ
-839 HHHHPALVPTMAN
+839 PLPTLAN
-852 GIEGGH
+852 GHE
-858 GALPLPGTSPPQQTP
+858 ALASASPPQTP
-873 LILPPDQQPLLQPP
+873 LILPPPDQQQQQP
-887 LSPQQT
+887 
-893 PTSPSSRGVFGGV
+893 SRALGGC
-906 STGGNNNNSSGGGG
+906 GGGG
-920 YLVLYKLNYS
+920 YLALYKLNYS
-930 TRIVTLEEEPVR
+930 TRIVTLEEEPVK
-942 VQHIREPRD
+942 VQHIRDPRD
-951 AVTSLILLPADV
+951 AVTSLILLPPDV
-963 LDGREEDGEDA
+963 LDGRE
-974 SDDTPPGLKN
+974 DDSEEAPEEKPQRGLKN
-984 GPVSAS
+984 GTGCGHG
-990 SGPNMAAGGSSGGV
+990 SGCGPGTGT
-1004 GGSSTA
+1004 SSTKVKQA
-1010 AGVMAASTGHGPSA
+1010 DVAGLGH
-1024 SSPLA
+1024 
-1029 AGMAASTAKE
+1029 
-1039 KLVVTT
+1039 LVVTT

-1051 VLDLATLEVL
+1051 ILDLSTLEVL
-1061 AKVEPPVKESG
+1061 AKVEPPKTDGTVNEI
-1072 DEVDPFVSVTYC
+1072 DPFVSVTYC

-1106 VFDDIDD
+1106 VCDDVDD
-1113 ADIFVDGPLSKGV
+1113 SDIFVDGPLSKGAE
-1126 DQLFEGTKPSSNPSS
+1126 QLLEGTKPSSSNPSS
-1141 PGITAGVDLLVDQAL
+1141 PGITGVDLLVDQVLA
-1156 GVEVLSSLVEL
+1156 VENLTSLVEL

-1258 IQVTLLKNKA
+1258 IQITLLKNKA

-1282 ITFPLSQALH
+1282 ISFPLSHVLH
-1292 TNGERNGQPLLHDFT
+1292 ANGERNGQPLLHDFT
-1307 EDIQFMDIEESPGSR
+1307 DDIHFMDIEETSGSR
-1322 LCPFLEDHKEDI
+1322 LCTFLEDHKEDI

-1376 IKAVSDKGMEESPR
+1376 IKAVSDKGMEESPM

-1395 PSKPQSSKAQSLSS
+1395 PAAKPQSSKGHSLST

-1420 ASTSKVEPPT
+1420 ASTSKADFP
-1430 ASKKPDNLR
+1430 AQSKKPDNLR

-1444 QEVSITIRRF
+1444 QEVSVTIRRF

-1461 ERIQRCS
+1461 ERVQRCA
-1468 MLQFPEFHERLL
+1468 MLQFPDFHEKLL
-1480 NGLCKRT
+1480 NGLCKGAD
-1487 EETDSTEHGQSLILD
+1487 EGPGTEHSQSLILD
-1502 ILCWLAGV
+1502 CLCWLAGV
-1510 YSNGSCSPR
+1510 YSNGPCSLR
-1519 EGKEGLLIKTR
+1519 EGKEALLMKTR
-1530 KRLTDMVR
+1530 KRLTDIVR
-1538 VCFFQAG
+1538 VCFFEAG

-1560 SNGKGDPGQQGFG
+1560 SNGKGEPSQQGFG
-1573 MALLKALLENMP
+1573 MNLLNALLDNMP

-1592 GGAVFWYFV
+1592 GGSVFWYFV

-1607 DEDLAG
+1607 DEDLSG

-1668 FNSGI
+1668 FNSSI
-1673 GVQSDEIDLSDI
+1673 GVQSDEIDFSEI
-1685 LSGNGKVSNCAAAE
+1685 LSGNGKVSSCAAAE

-1714 HFTCVST
+1714 HFTCIST

-1750 AGSVGEASTALSSA
+1750 AGTVGEASTALSSA

-1789 QQQLLKLQQQKAK
+1789 QQQLFKLQQQKAK

-1816 AAASGVGPIHN
+1816 SGVGPIHN
-1827 SVPSNPSASGS
+1827 SVPS
-1838 ASASSAPGFFI
+1838 SAPGFFI
-1849 HPSDVIPPT
+1849 HPSEVIPPT

-1885 AQLFPGSIM
+1885 AQLFPGSMI
-1894 DPPAVNLAAHNKNSH
+1894 DPPPVNLAAHNKNSPKA
-1909 KPKPVSHAQN
+1909 KPN

-1939 PHQSIII
+1939 PQQSIII

-1972 PTCADLASL
+1972 PTCGDLASL

-2001 DIATHSLI
+2001 DISTHSLI

-2068 EAASQPD
+2068 DAASQPD
-2075 VDQHLAMMVALQED
+2075 LDQHLAMMVALQED

-2094 NLACHRLE
+2094 NLGCHRLE
-2102 TLLQSIDLPPLN
+2102 TLLQNIDLPPLN

-2130 EEDQR
+2130 EEDAR
-2135 VFSAYQDCVQ
+2135 VFSAYQDCIQ

-2164 GASRKPLP
+2164 GAGRKILP
-2172 DAAYASYA
+2172 EP
-2180 YDARELVHS
+2180 YDPRELIQN

-2204 TLLSLLHTN
+2204 TLLSLLHSN
-2213 NGHSVPSV
+2213 NGYAVPSV

-2242 TPKIRLHTG
+2242 TPKIRLHAG

-2259 GERWWGQFLSNV
+2259 GECWWGQFLSNV

-2321 QQSHSLQARRT
+2321 QQPMAAAHRRT
-2332 EGVLDIPMISWV
+2332 EGVLDVPMISWV

-2359 DEASASKKQL
+2359 DEASAGKKHL
-2369 GGKDRDRSFTGN
+2369 GGKERERTFTGN
-2381 QWSFINNSLQSQN
+2381 QWSFINNSLQSSSSN
-2394 MSRSTK
+2394 RSAK

-2409 SRKVRKQ
+2409 SRKIRKQ
-2416 LVHTKQQLNLLKAK
+2416 LVHHKQQLNLLKAK
-2430 QKALMEQ
+2430 QKALVEQ

-2447 SSSYKLLVEHA
+2447 GSSYKLLVEQA

-2478 EWPRSSL
+2478 EWPRSTL
-2485 DTEAS
+2485 DTEAT
-2490 ASGAAKEAP
+2490 AAKELP
-2499 EVELLPFTLAHER
+2499 EVEPLPFTLAHER
-2512 CISVVQKLALFLLS
+2512 CISVVQKLSLFLLS

-2554 HLCEVVSEQQLE
+2554 HLCEVVSEHQLE

-2596 LQDILAGELLSPAS
+2596 LQDILAGELLSPGS

-2616 GASLGE
+2616 GAVGE
-2622 EAGAAA
+2622 EAGTSS
-2628 AVAACAVA
+2628 
-2636 SALAEPEEALA
+2636 SAGIDSDDSLAQPTPIPLVETIDEALA
-2647 QPSPLP
+2647 
-2653 LVESIDETLPP
+2653 P
-2664 DIIAGTPGTSSS
+2664 DIIAG
-2676 SVFQSAPPLSSLEK
+2676 APPLSSLEK

-2721 KVFKPIGSTW
+2721 KVFKPISSTW
-2731 YDYWGADYGTYNYNA
+2731 YDYWGADYGTYGYNP
-2746 YVGGAG
+2746 YIGGVGIA
-2752 IPVSKPPAA
+2752 VSKPPAVV
-2761 QEKPGA
+2761 EKPGS
-2767 QSLSVSVS
+2767 QSLSISVS

-2816 VQSSNGTDDSLLRG
+2816 SKASNGTDDSLLRG
-2830 LHGSSSPPGGSSSSS
+2830 LHGGSPPGS
-2845 SLVVQPSSIP
+2845 SLMVQASSIP

-2885 SLNSCPGSADDGGS
+2885 SLNSCSGGTEESGS
-2899 DIFLFNASR
+2899 DIFMFNASR

-2918 ISSFLTVLA
+2918 ISSFLSVLA

-2946 MTNMPSSS
+2946 MTNMPSS
-2954 ASASSSGL
+2954 AASSSGM
-2962 GGHESTAQQMV
+2962 GAHESTAQQMV
-2973 SELTL
+2973 SDPTL
-2978 VPVLVRFLSGSNPH
+2978 VHVLVRFLSGGNPH
-2992 GTSQH
+2992 GTSQY

-3021 STCPQLFSEFLLELM
+3021 STCPQMFSEFLLKLM
-3036 HILSMERGPLLSG
+3036 HILSTERGPFQSG

-3059 LEFTLEQSFET
+3059 LEFTLEQNFEV
-3070 VSVGTIMAVV
+3070 VSVSTISSVI

-3130 GETTRDQLMFN
+3130 GETTRDQLMFD
-3141 LLKLVNTLVKL
+3141 LLKLVNALVQL
-3152 PLTADGKFS
+3152 PLSGDREFS
-3161 GRVPPPGN
+3161 GRLPPA
-3169 GSSDSVS
+3169 GSGVSDSSAS

-3184 KEGPGQGGATP
+3184 KEGAAGGATP
-3195 HQGPAVG
+3195 NQGPAAG

-3208 GNQQVMSQILSAL
+3208 ANQQIMSQILSAL

-3264 TLSKRAT
+3264 SLSKRAT

-3348 VSTIMKFLDSGPGK
+3348 VSTIMKFLDTGPGK
-3362 AADGSLKARVLASE
+3362 AAEGSLKARVLASE

-3434 IHLPAAVLLKEVH
+3434 IHLPAAVLLKELH

-3476 STPVITSGL
+3476 STPIITSGL

-3566 LEAVMASAAA
+3566 LEAMMASAAA

-3601 EAVLVKIGLQSTAI
+3601 EAVLVKIGLQSTRI
-3615 GLRLIDILL
+3615 GLKLIDILL
-3624 RNCAASGTDPNNLNS
+3624 RNCAASGTDPTNLNS

-3663 TQDPGTKDRVQA
+3663 TQDPATKDRIHA

-3681 DSARVAAMKRSA
+3681 DSSLVAAHKRSG
-3693 PLGYMGPSATSP
+3693 PVGYIRQSSSSS
-3705 REYGLLMPSPSHL
+3705 REYGLVMPSPSHL

-3728 YELPVD
+3728 YELPVN
-3734 YDLPALLNRELFEL
+3734 YDLPVLLNRELFEL

-3753 MSLACNLVLKKAVD
+3753 MSLPCNMVLKKAVD

-3772 MCHVHPSYFSL
+3772 MCHIHPSYFSL
-3783 LMSWMG
+3783 LMSWMD
-3789 IVPSATVSAVA
+3789 IVAPPTA
-3800 AMASAQS
+3800 AQ
-3807 QARHRLSLTDDGK
+3807 HRLSMTDDGK
-3820 KQHDAA
+3820 KQHDLSSANA
-3826 AATAAAANSASAGG
+3826 NATTSA
-3840 GGASGGLTDDS
+3840 GLTDDS
-3851 KHARSPPPLSESQL
+3851 KHARPPIALSESQL
-3865 ATLAAASQSPGA
+3865 TTLAAASQSPGA
-3877 IQQLL
+3877 IEQLL

-3890 VRSLAAL
+3890 VRSLAGL
-3897 CCSLL
+3897 CCGLL
-3902 ASADLPLPGGATVPP
+3902 SAAGLPLP
-3917 TSTPASASA
+3917 STAQAERRQHHHNHHPH
-3926 PSSSSSSSSPPSSS
+3926 SSSSSSSQSRAPLS
-3940 AASTSSSPAE
+3940 A
-3950 RRHHHLHHHQSQS
+3950 
-3963 HHHHHHSH
+3963 
-3971 HSHSSSSYHSMPSTS
+3971 
-3986 SSSSPPS
+3986 
-3993 SSSSSSFSC
+3993 
-4002 PPPPP
+4002 
-4007 PPPVNRATLSP
+4007 

-4029 EVGNSHA
+4029 EVGTSHA

-4058 HSSASAGTSATTSPT
+4058 HSSASAGGTSGVHGHAG
-4073 TNTTNNTTN
+4073 
-4082 TTNTNTATTSNGSTS
+4082 AHF
-4097 NGQVAAAASASASAS
+4097 AAS
-4112 GMGASASSPCSS
+4112 GGACC
-4124 PLSTSPAGASAAAGP
+4124 
-4139 SSSMS
+4139 
-4144 GSSIAGP
+4144 
-4151 STAPLLP
+4151 P
-4158 PPPPPLAY
+4158 PPPPPPQP
-4166 SSSASASATAAA
+4166 
-4178 MGTSTAA
+4178 
-4185 ASGSRY
+4185 SGSRY
-4191 SLGSGGRAGGLTTQ
+4191 SLAFSTRGSGLTTQ
-4205 QRTSLEN
+4205 QRTAIEN

-4245 RGNVPISGNISGF
+4245 RGSVPVSGNISGF

-4311 PISTTLADVLDRV
+4311 PISTTLAEVLDRV

-4330 TAKLMSEQK
+4330 TAKLINEQK
-4339 EDKEKKNHEEKEKM
+4339 EDKEKKNHDEKEKM
-4353 KADNGFQDNYSVV
+4353 KTDSGFQDNYSVV

-4391 VMSDKLSASSGVD
+4391 VMSDKLTASGVD
-4404 PAAKTVSVPVFH
+4404 PSAKTLSVPVFH
-4416 LYHKLLPGQPLPG
+4416 LYHKLLPGQPLPA

-4449 RSIDM
+4449 HSIDL
-4454 TVKLGSKLSSD
+4454 TVKLGSKVISD
-4465 PGLSKTDSFKRLRT
+4465 PGISKTDSFKRLRT
-4479 EKEHGEMLS
+4479 EKVEHCEMLS
-4488 SCPEDEPMTP
+4488 SCPEDEPMAP
-4498 GDECLE
+4498 GDECLD

-4509 SLLETNPIQS
+4509 SLLETKPIQS

-4551 VVASSSQE
+4551 VVPSTTQE

-4581 APENIAAEPPPIK
+4581 APETMAAEPPPINK
-4594 SPVQTMSPIPAHSL
+4594 SSVQTMSPIPAHSL

-4672 STPLTTDDGLLLRR
+4672 TTPLTTDDGVLLRR
-4686 IALEIGA
+4686 MALEIGA

-4711 PSTNGNQ
+4711 PNTSGNSS
-4718 NEVVTGHGAGTS
+4718 EPTVSSGHGGGTS

-4773 VLASYINPAGCV
+4773 VLASYINPANCV
-4785 GHGEAPSSESRGQ
+4785 SHGEAPTGESRGH
-4798 NSAALPSVLQELLSQ
+4798 NSNVLPTVLQELLSQ

-4836 PLYRALLELLRAISS
+4836 PLYRALLELLRAIS
-4851 CTSLVPLLLP
+4851 TSTALVPLLLP

-4866 AQEEEEEE
+4866 SQEEEEEE
-4874 ERSESQTSVGMLLAK
+4874 ERSEGQTSVGMLLAK

-4904 KDKSKGVV
+4904 KDKAKGVV
-4912 KAEPSDPE
+4912 KPDSSDPE

-4945 RQANQEKKLAE
+4945 RQANQERKLAE
-4956 SSKKASTR
+4956 SSKKATTR
-4964 PKPLSVLRSLEEKYV
+4964 PKPMSILRSLEEKYV
-4979 AAMKKLQFDTFEMV
+4979 AIMKKLQFDTFEMV
-4993 SEDEDGKLVFKVNY
+4993 TEDDDGKLVFKVNY
-5007 HYMTQVKNAS
+5007 HYMSQVKNAS

-5194 RNPSPCFKE
+5194 RNASPCFKE
-5203 VIHKHFYLKRAE
+5203 VIHKHFYLKRVEVMA
-5215 IMGQC
+5215 QC
-5220 EEWIT
+5220 EEWIA
-5225 DIQQY
+5225 DIQQH

-5269 DGEDF
+5269 DGEEF
-5274 SDKSSALLVK
+5274 SDKSAALVVK
-5284 ELPNQDAEKPGGSQD
+5284 ELPNQDAEKPSGSQD
-5299 AHCSEGQL
+5299 GTCSEGPL

>member
-9 SCSSTSSDWVV
+9 SCSSTSSDWIV
-20 LRDGCLRCDEEGL
+20 LRDGCRRCDEEGL

-113 QAPVSKPEDMVQLE
+113 QAPVAKPEDMVQLE
-127 LPVTEAQQLLSACVE
+127 LPVTEAQQMLSACLE

-152 DLFLTQLKEGLKST
+152 DIFIAQLKEGLKNT

-184 HLPHHVIKVVASA
+184 HLPHHVLKLVASA
-197 IVNELKK
+197 IVTELKK
-204 MNQNVAALSVA
+204 INQNVAALSVA

-224 LLPSGRPELGVG
+224 LLPSARPELGVG

-252 RETFT
+252 RETFM

-333 TLATSPAQFPSPD
+333 TLATSPAQFPTPD
-346 GSDKIAC
+346 VSDKIAC

-390 PYDPVILRQLFLS
+390 PYDPAILRQLILS
-403 SGEQGLGSESTESRR
+403 GSEQALGTQESRR

-426 TSSCSDLPKL
+426 SSSCSDIPKL

-462 CQKENLEVSLGVTAL
+462 SQRESMEVSLGVTAL

-505 GANPALAQAKADN
+505 GANPSLAQAKAD
-518 KAKDKPSAAEQ
+518 KAKEKLPEH
-529 HNIPFPCLLTGGLL
+529 HNIPFPCLLAGGLL
-543 SYRSAASS
+543 SYLAA
-551 PLAGGPPPPPPSLAP
+551 PL
-566 TLTPTR
+566 
-572 GRPPPSSSSSSSSTL
+572 PSSRRSM
-587 VGVPD
+587 D
-592 GPLLRTQAPEVT
+592 GPLRTQGPEPPHVA
-604 PNTPIVVVGTP
+604 P

-622 ESCPPPPVVVP
+622 ESCNLTPL
-633 PELVASPGGGGLP
+633 ELGSPN
-646 VSAIRRTIPVLLLY
+646 SAAPTVRRTMPVLLLY
-660 SIKEAD
+660 SFKESE
-666 EKASGSGKV
+666 EKSSGKV
-675 FAQMNSLMGKS
+675 FAQMNNLMSKG
-686 LHEEGFTVPQII
+686 LHEEGFSVPQII
-698 EMEFDSHEQLLL
+698 EMEFDTHEQLLL

-723 ATAGLG
+723 AAANLATLDG
-729 SGTGSGSG
+729 
-737 TGNNASVTDPGPEKW
+737 DKW
-752 GSMAAPRPGAL
+752 SSLAPRPGAL

-770 KELEEENLYVDSIT
+770 KQLEEENLYVDSIT
-784 PCSDGLHL
+784 PCSDGVHL

-803 LSAINQVEA
+803 LSAINQVEV
-812 LNNLNRLHSALCSRG
+812 LNNLNRLHSALCSRRKG
-827 NSRNK
+827 E
-832 DDLHHHH
+832 LQ
-839 HHHHPALVPTMAN
+839 PLPTLAN
-852 GIEGGH
+852 GHE
-858 GALPLPGTSPPQQTP
+858 ALASASPPQTP
-873 LILPPDQQPLLQPP
+873 LILPPPDQQQQQP
-887 LSPQQT
+887 
-893 PTSPSSRGVFGGV
+893 SRALGGC
-906 STGGNNNNSSGGGG
+906 GGGG
-920 YLVLYKLNYS
+920 YLALYKLNYS
-930 TRIVTLEEEPVR
+930 TRIVTLEEEPIK
-942 VQHIREPRD
+942 VQHIRDPRD
-951 AVTSLILLPADV
+951 AVTSLILLPPDV
-963 LDGREEDGEDA
+963 LDGREDDSEEA
-974 SDDTPPGLKN
+974 SEEKPPRGFKN
-984 GPVSAS
+984 G
-990 SGPNMAAGGSSGGV
+990 SGCGHGSGCGP
-1004 GGSSTA
+1004 GTGTSSTKVKQA
-1010 AGVMAASTGHGPSA
+1010 DVAGLGH
-1024 SSPLA
+1024 
-1029 AGMAASTAKE
+1029 
-1039 KLVVTT
+1039 LVITT

-1051 VLDLATLEVL
+1051 ILDLSTLEVL
-1061 AKVEPPVKESG
+1061 AKVEPPKTDGTV
-1072 DEVDPFVSVTYC
+1072 DEIDPFVSVTYC

-1106 VFDDIDD
+1106 VCDDVDD
-1113 ADIFVDGPLSKGV
+1113 SDIFVDGPLSKGAE
-1126 DQLFEGTKPSSNPSS
+1126 QLLEGAKPSSNPSS
-1141 PGITAGVDLLVDQAL
+1141 PGITGVDLLVDQVLA
-1156 GVEVLSSLVEL
+1156 VESLTSLVEL

-1258 IQVTLLKNKA
+1258 IQITLLKNKA

-1282 ITFPLSQALH
+1282 ISFPLSHVLH
-1292 TNGERNGQPLLHDFT
+1292 ANGERNGQPLLHDFT
-1307 EDIQFMDIEESPGSR
+1307 DDIQFMDIEETSGSR
-1322 LCPFLEDHKEDI
+1322 LCTFLEDHKEDI

-1376 IKAVSDKGMEESPR
+1376 IKAVSDKGMEESPM

-1395 PSKPQSSKAQSLSS
+1395 PAAKPQSSKGHSLST

-1420 ASTSKVEPPT
+1420 ASTSKADSP
-1430 ASKKPDNLR
+1430 AQSKKPDNLR

-1444 QEVSITIRRF
+1444 QEVSVTIRRF

-1461 ERIQRCS
+1461 ERVQRCA
-1468 MLQFPEFHERLL
+1468 MLQFPDFHEKLL
-1480 NGLCKRT
+1480 NGLCKGAD
-1487 EETDSTEHGQSLILD
+1487 EGPGTEHSQSLILD
-1502 ILCWLAGV
+1502 CLCWLAGV
-1510 YSNGSCSPR
+1510 YSNGPCSLR
-1519 EGKEGLLIKTR
+1519 EGKEALLMKTR
-1530 KRLTDMVR
+1530 KRLTDIVR
-1538 VCFFQAG
+1538 VCFFEAG

-1560 SNGKGDPGQQGFG
+1560 SNGKGEPSQQGFG
-1573 MALLKALLENMP
+1573 MNLLNALLDNMP

-1592 GGAVFWYFV
+1592 GGSVFWYFV

-1607 DEDLAG
+1607 DEDLSG

-1633 TPLEALLQTRYGLY
+1633 TSLEALLQTRYGLY

-1668 FNSGI
+1668 FNSSI
-1673 GVQSDEIDLSDI
+1673 GVQSDEIDLSEI
-1685 LSGNGKVSNCAAAE
+1685 LSGNGKVSSCAAAE

-1714 HFTCVST
+1714 HFTCIST

-1750 AGSVGEASTALSSA
+1750 AGTVGEASTALSSA

-1789 QQQLLKLQQQKAK
+1789 QQQLFKLQQQKAK

-1816 AAASGVGPIHN
+1816 SGVGPIHN
-1827 SVPSNPSASGS
+1827 SVPS
-1838 ASASSAPGFFI
+1838 SAPGFFI
-1849 HPSDVIPPT
+1849 HPSEVIPPT

-1885 AQLFPGSIM
+1885 SQLFPGSMI
-1894 DPPAVNLAAHNKNSH
+1894 DPPPVNLAAHNKNSQKA
-1909 KPKPVSHAQN
+1909 KPN

-1939 PHQSIII
+1939 PQQSIII

-1972 PTCADLASL
+1972 PTCGDLASL

-2001 DIATHSLI
+2001 DISTHSLI

-2068 EAASQPD
+2068 DAASQPD
-2075 VDQHLAMMVALQED
+2075 LDQHLAMMVALQED

-2094 NLACHRLE
+2094 NLGCHRLE
-2102 TLLQSIDLPPLN
+2102 TLLQNIDLPPLN

-2130 EEDQR
+2130 EEDAR
-2135 VFSAYQDCVQ
+2135 VFSAYQDCIQ

-2164 GASRKPLP
+2164 GAGRKILP
-2172 DAAYASYA
+2172 EP
-2180 YDARELVHS
+2180 YDPRELIQN
-2189 SSTEQLRTVIRYLLD
+2189 SSTEQLRTIIRYLLD
-2204 TLLSLLHTN
+2204 TLLSLLHSN
-2213 NGHSVPSV
+2213 NGHAVPSV

-2242 TPKIRLHTG
+2242 TPKIRLHAG

-2321 QQSHSLQARRT
+2321 QQPMAAAHHRT
-2332 EGVLDIPMISWV
+2332 EGVLDVPMISWV

-2359 DEASASKKQL
+2359 DEASAGKKHL
-2369 GGKDRDRSFTGN
+2369 GGKERERTLTGN
-2381 QWSFINNSLQSQN
+2381 QWSFINNSLQSSSSN
-2394 MSRSTK
+2394 RSAK

-2409 SRKVRKQ
+2409 SRKIRKQ
-2416 LVHTKQQLNLLKAK
+2416 LVHHKQQLNLLKAK
-2430 QKALMEQ
+2430 QKALVEQ

-2447 SSSYKLLVEHA
+2447 GSSYKLLVEQA

-2478 EWPRSSL
+2478 EWPRSTL
-2485 DTEAS
+2485 DTEAT
-2490 ASGAAKEAP
+2490 AAKEAP
-2499 EVELLPFTLAHER
+2499 EVEPLPFTLAHER
-2512 CISVVQKLALFLLS
+2512 CISVVQKLSLFLLS

-2554 HLCEVVSEQQLE
+2554 HLCEVVSEHQLE

-2596 LQDILAGELLSPAS
+2596 LQDILAGELLSPGS

-2616 GASLGE
+2616 GAVGE
-2622 EAGAAA
+2622 EAGASS
-2628 AVAACAVA
+2628 
-2636 SALAEPEEALA
+2636 SAGIDSDDSLA
-2647 QPSPLP
+2647 QPTPIP
-2653 LVESIDETLPP
+2653 LVETIDEALSP
-2664 DIIAGTPGTSSS
+2664 DIIAGTPGTS

-2721 KVFKPIGSTW
+2721 KVFKPISSTW
-2731 YDYWGADYGTYNYNA
+2731 YDYWGADYGTYGYNP
-2746 YVGGAG
+2746 YIGGVGIA
-2752 IPVSKPPAA
+2752 VSKPPAVV
-2761 QEKPGA
+2761 EKPGS
-2767 QSLSVSVS
+2767 QSLSISVS

-2816 VQSSNGTDDSLLRG
+2816 SKASNGTDDSLLRG
-2830 LHGSSSPPGGSSSSS
+2830 GSPPGS
-2845 SLVVQPSSIP
+2845 SLMVQASSIP

-2868 QVHHVQLESLLQ
+2868 QVHHVQLESMLQ

-2885 SLNSCPGSADDGGS
+2885 SLNSCSGGTEESGS
-2899 DIFLFNASR
+2899 DIFMFNASR

-2918 ISSFLTVLA
+2918 ISSFLSVLA

-2946 MTNMPSSS
+2946 MTNMPSS
-2954 ASASSSGL
+2954 ASSSGM
-2962 GGHESTAQQMV
+2962 GAHESTAQQMV
-2973 SELTL
+2973 SDPTL
-2978 VPVLVRFLSGSNPH
+2978 VHVLVRFLSGCNPH
-2992 GTSQH
+2992 GTSQY

-3021 STCPQLFSEFLLELM
+3021 STCPQMFSEFLLKLM
-3036 HILSMERGPLLSG
+3036 HILSTERGPFQSG

-3059 LEFTLEQSFET
+3059 LEFTLEQNFEV
-3070 VSVGTIMAVV
+3070 VSVSTISSVI

-3130 GETTRDQLMFN
+3130 GETTRDQLMFD
-3141 LLKLVNTLVKL
+3141 LLKLVNALVQL
-3152 PLTADGKFS
+3152 PLSGDREFS
-3161 GRVPPPGN
+3161 GRLPPA
-3169 GSSDSVS
+3169 GSGASDSSAS

-3184 KEGPGQGGATP
+3184 KEGAAGGATP
-3195 HQGPAVG
+3195 NQGPAAG

-3208 GNQQVMSQILSAL
+3208 ANQQIMSQILSAL

-3264 TLSKRAT
+3264 SLSKRAT

-3348 VSTIMKFLDSGPGK
+3348 VSTIMKFLDTGPGK

-3434 IHLPAAVLLKEVH
+3434 IHLPAAVLLKELH

-3476 STPVITSGL
+3476 STPIITSGL

-3566 LEAVMASAAA
+3566 LEATMASAAA

-3601 EAVLVKIGLQSTAI
+3601 EAVLVKIGLQSTRI
-3615 GLRLIDILL
+3615 GLKLIDILL
-3624 RNCAASGTDPNNLNS
+3624 RNCAASGTDPTNLNS

-3663 TQDPGTKDRVQA
+3663 TQDLATKDRIHA

-3681 DSARVAAMKRSA
+3681 DSSLVAAHKRSG
-3693 PLGYMGPSATSP
+3693 PVGYIRQSSSSS
-3705 REYGLLMPSPSHL
+3705 REYGLVMPSPSHL
-3718 HCVAAILWHS
+3718 HGVAAILWHS
-3728 YELPVD
+3728 YELPVN
-3734 YDLPALLNRELFEL
+3734 YDLPVLLNRELFEL

-3753 MSLACNLVLKKAVD
+3753 MSLPCNMVLKKAVD

-3772 MCHVHPSYFSL
+3772 MCHIHPSYFSL

-3789 IVPSATVSAVA
+3789 FVA
-3800 AMASAQS
+3800 PPTAAQ
-3807 QARHRLSLTDDGK
+3807 HRLSMTDDGK
-3820 KQHDAA
+3820 KQHDLSSAN
-3826 AATAAAANSASAGG
+3826 ATTSA
-3840 GGASGGLTDDS
+3840 GLTDDS
-3851 KHARSPPPLSESQL
+3851 KHARPPIALSESQL
-3865 ATLAAASQSPGA
+3865 TTLAAASQSPGA
-3877 IQQLL
+3877 IEQLL

-3890 VRSLAAL
+3890 VRSLAGL
-3897 CCSLL
+3897 CCGLL
-3902 ASADLPLPGGATVPP
+3902 AAAGLPLP
-3917 TSTPASASA
+3917 STAQAERRQHHHNHH
-3926 PSSSSSSSSPPSSS
+3926 SSSSSSSQSRASLS
-3940 AASTSSSPAE
+3940 A
-3950 RRHHHLHHHQSQS
+3950 
-3963 HHHHHHSH
+3963 
-3971 HSHSSSSYHSMPSTS
+3971 
-3986 SSSSPPS
+3986 
-3993 SSSSSSFSC
+3993 
-4002 PPPPP
+4002 
-4007 PPPVNRATLSP
+4007 

-4046 NPLWTAL
+4046 NLLWTAL

-4058 HSSASAGTSATTSPT
+4058 HSSASAGGTSGVHGHAGAHS
-4073 TNTTNNTTN
+4073 
-4082 TTNTNTATTSNGSTS
+4082 
-4097 NGQVAAAASASASAS
+4097 AAS
-4112 GMGASASSPCSS
+4112 GGACC
-4124 PLSTSPAGASAAAGP
+4124 
-4139 SSSMS
+4139 
-4144 GSSIAGP
+4144 
-4151 STAPLLP
+4151 P
-4158 PPPPPLAY
+4158 PPPPPPQP
-4166 SSSASASATAAA
+4166 
-4178 MGTSTAA
+4178 
-4185 ASGSRY
+4185 SGSRY
-4191 SLGSGGRAGGLTTQ
+4191 SLASSTRGSGLTTQ
-4205 QRTSLEN
+4205 QRTAIEN

-4245 RGNVPISGNISGF
+4245 RGSVPVSGNISGF

-4311 PISTTLADVLDRV
+4311 PISTTLAEVLDRV

-4330 TAKLMSEQK
+4330 TAKLINEQK
-4339 EDKEKKNHEEKEKM
+4339 EDKEKKNHDEKEKM
-4353 KADNGFQDNYSVV
+4353 KTDSGFQDNFSVV

-4391 VMSDKLSASSGVD
+4391 VMSDKLTASSVD
-4404 PAAKTVSVPVFH
+4404 PSAKTLSVPVFH
-4416 LYHKLLPGQPLPG
+4416 LYHKLLPGQPLPA

-4449 RSIDM
+4449 HSIDL
-4454 TVKLGSKLSSD
+4454 TVKLGSKVISD
-4465 PGLSKTDSFKRLRT
+4465 PGISKTDSFKRLRT
-4479 EKEHGEMLS
+4479 EKVEHCDMLS
-4488 SCPEDEPMTP
+4488 SCPEDESMTP
-4498 GDECLE
+4498 GDECLD

-4509 SLLETNPIQS
+4509 SLLETKPIQS

-4551 VVASSSQE
+4551 VVPSTTQE

-4581 APENIAAEPPPIK
+4581 APETMAAEPPPINK
-4594 SPVQTMSPIPAHSL
+4594 SSVQTMSPIPAHSL

-4672 STPLTTDDGLLLRR
+4672 TTPLTTDDGVLLRR
-4686 IALEIGA
+4686 MALEIGA

-4711 PSTNGNQ
+4711 PNTSGNSS
-4718 NEVVTGHGAGTS
+4718 EPTVSSGHGGGTS

-4773 VLASYINPAGCV
+4773 VLASYINPANCV
-4785 GHGEAPSSESRGQ
+4785 SHGEAPTGESRGH
-4798 NSAALPSVLQELLSQ
+4798 NSNALPTVLQELLSQ

-4836 PLYRALLELLRAISS
+4836 PLYRALLELLRAIS
-4851 CTSLVPLLLP
+4851 TSTALVPLLLP

-4866 AQEEEEEE
+4866 SQEEEEE
-4874 ERSESQTSVGMLLAK
+4874 ERSEGQTSVGMLLAK

-4904 KDKSKGVV
+4904 KDKAKGVV
-4912 KAEPSDPE
+4912 KPDSSDPE

-4945 RQANQEKKLAE
+4945 RQANQERKLAE
-4956 SSKKASTR
+4956 SSKKATTR
-4964 PKPLSVLRSLEEKYV
+4964 PKPMSILRSLEEKYV
-4979 AAMKKLQFDTFEMV
+4979 AIMKKLQFDTFEMV
-4993 SEDEDGKLVFKVNY
+4993 TEDDDGKLVFKVNY
-5007 HYMTQVKNAS
+5007 HYMSQVKNAS

-5194 RNPSPCFKE
+5194 RNASPCFKE
-5203 VIHKHFYLKRAE
+5203 VIHKHFYLKRVEVMA
-5215 IMGQC
+5215 QC
-5220 EEWIT
+5220 EEWIA

-5269 DGEDF
+5269 DGEEF
-5274 SDKSSALLVK
+5274 SDKSAALVVK
-5284 ELPNQDAEKPGGSQD
+5284 ELANQDAEKPSGSQD
-5299 AHCSEGQL
+5299 GTCSEGPL

>member
-1 MAAAASPG
+1 MAAAASCSSAAPAGLGPGPGPVSAGPG
-9 SCSSTSSDWVV
+9 SCEWLL
-20 LRDGCLRCDEEGL
+20 LRDGCLRCDADGL
-33 RSLSYHPALN
+33 CSLCYHPALN
-43 AILAVTSRGSIK
+43 AILAVTARGAIK

-61 GAILQASAL
+61 GATLQASAL
-70 HAKPGGRVR
+70 NAKPGGRVK
-79 CQYFPA
+79 CQYISA
-85 VDKVLFVDDYAVG
+85 VDKVIFVDDYAVG

-113 QAPVSKPEDMVQLE
+113 QTPVSKQDDVVQLE
-127 LPVTEAQQLLSACVE
+127 LPVTEAQQLLSACIE
-142 KVDVSNTEGY
+142 KVDVSSTEGY
-152 DLFLTQLKEGLKST
+152 DLFITQLKDGLKNT

-184 HLPHHVIKVVASA
+184 HLPHHVLKSVASA

-204 MNQNVAALSVA
+204 INQNIAALPVA
-215 SSIMDRLSY
+215 SSVMDRLSY
-224 LLPSGRPELGVG
+224 LLPSARPELGVG

-257 SWPHAGYRWAQP
+257 SWPHVGYRWAQP

-280 PASTGDDRAMCF
+280 PASSGDDRAMCF

-333 TLATSPAQFPSPD
+333 TLATSPAQFPCTD
-346 GSDKIAC
+346 GTDRIAC
-353 YGFGSCPHFLAA
+353 FGSGSCPHFLAA

-390 PYDPVILRQLFLS
+390 AYDPAIVQQLML
-403 SGEQGLGSESTESRR
+403 SGEQSSGVDSRR

-426 TSSCSDLPKL
+426 SSSCSDIPKL
-436 EGDSDDQLEDSDSEE
+436 EGDSDDLLEDSDSEE
-451 HSRSESVTGHP
+451 HSRSESVTGHTS
-462 CQKENLEVSLGVTAL
+462 QKETMEVSLDITAL
-477 SVLQQPEKLQWEVV
+477 SILQQPEKLQWEIV
-491 ASVLEDTVKDLEEL
+491 ANVLEDTVKDLEEL
-505 GANPALAQAKADN
+505 GANPCLANCKSE
-518 KAKDKPSAAEQ
+518 KMKEKHLEQ
-529 HNIPFPCLLTGGLL
+529 HNIPFPCLLAGGLL
-543 SYRSAASS
+543 TYKSPATSPVSSNSQRSLDGLSRTRGESVSEQGSTDNESCTNSELNS
-551 PLAGGPPPPPPSLAP
+551 PL
-566 TLTPTR
+566 
-572 GRPPPSSSSSSSSTL
+572 
-587 VGVPD
+587 V
-592 GPLLRTQAPEVT
+592 
-604 PNTPIVVVGTP
+604 
-615 DQGPMEI
+615 
-622 ESCPPPPVVVP
+622 
-633 PELVASPGGGGLP
+633 
-646 VSAIRRTIPVLLLY
+646 RRTLPVLLLY
-660 SIKEAD
+660 SIKESD
-666 EKASGSGKV
+666 EKAGKL
-675 FAQMNSLMGKS
+675 FSQMNNIMSKS
-686 LHEEGFTVPQII
+686 IHDDGFTVPQII
-698 EMEFDSHEQLLL
+698 EMELDSQEQLLL
-710 QDPPI
+710 QDPPV

-723 ATAGLG
+723 AAANLT
-729 SGTGSGSG
+729 SPDSDKWSSMVPKPGT
-737 TGNNASVTDPGPEKW
+737 
-752 GSMAAPRPGAL
+752 L

-770 KELEEENLYVDSIT
+770 KFAEEENLCVDSIT
-784 PCSDGLHL
+784 PCADGVHL
-792 LVGLQPCSVES
+792 LVGLRTCPVES

-812 LNNLNRLHSALCSRG
+812 LNNLNKLNSALCNRRKGELESSLAVV
-827 NSRNK
+827 N
-832 DDLHHHH
+832 
-839 HHHHPALVPTMAN
+839 
-852 GIEGGH
+852 
-858 GALPLPGTSPPQQTP
+858 GTSIDVIQHESPADVPTP
-873 LILPPDQQPLLQPP
+873 LIIQPEQR
-887 LSPQQT
+887 S
-893 PTSPSSRGVFGGV
+893 V
-906 STGGNNNNSSGGGG
+906 SGG
-920 YLVLYKLNYS
+920 YLVLYKMNYA
-930 TRIVTLEEEPVR
+930 TRIVTLEEEPVKI
-942 VQHIREPRD
+942 QHIKDPQD
-951 AVTSLILLPADV
+951 TITSMILLPPDI
-963 LDGREEDGEDA
+963 LDNREDDCEEPVEEIQLTSKNGNGRERRSEI
-974 SDDTPPGLKN
+974 
-984 GPVSAS
+984 
-990 SGPNMAAGGSSGGV
+990 
-1004 GGSSTA
+1004 STL
-1010 AGVMAASTGHGPSA
+1010 GH
-1024 SSPLA
+1024 
-1029 AGMAASTAKE
+1029 
-1039 KLVVTT
+1039 LVITT
-1045 QAGYIM
+1045 QGGYVKI
-1051 VLDLATLEVL
+1051 LDLSNFEIL
-1061 AKVEPPVKESG
+1061 AKVEPPKKEG
-1072 DEVDPFVSVTYC
+1072 TEEPDMFVSVIYC

-1106 VFDDIDD
+1106 TCDDIDE
-1113 ADIFVDGPLSKGV
+1113 ADILVDGSLSKNV
-1126 DQLFEGTKPSSNPSS
+1126 EQSSEGTKPLSNPSS
-1141 PGITAGVDLLVDQAL
+1141 PGITGVDLLVDQPFSL
-1156 GVEVLSSLVEL
+1156 ETLTSLVEL

-1208 AAQHTRTWKLQSDS
+1208 AAQHTRTWKLQTDS
-1222 SSWDEHVF
+1222 NSWDEHVF

-1245 KFVMNAN
+1245 KFVLNSN

-1268 PGLGKVNETAVDRQ
+1268 PGLGKVNEAAVDRQ
-1282 ITFPLSQALH
+1282 ITFPLSPAH
-1292 TNGERNGQPLLHDFT
+1292 NVEVERNGKPGLVELNEEMQY
-1307 EDIQFMDIEESPGSR
+1307 MDIEEPQCLR
-1322 LCPFLEDHKEDI
+1322 LCPFLEEHKEDI
-1334 LCGPVWLAS
+1334 LCGPVWLAT

-1351 GMLSLTSPKLVKGM
+1351 GMLTLTSPKLVKGM
-1365 AGGKYRSFLVH
+1365 AGGKYRSFLIHV
-1376 IKAVSDKGMEESPR
+1376 KAVNDRGTEEICNGGIR
-1390 PVVRM
+1390 PVVRI
-1395 PSKPQSSKAQSLSS
+1395 PSLKPQTNKGHSLASLLAKVAAGKEKPSSKIEATNSS
-1409 LLQRAQATKEK
+1409 RK
-1420 ASTSKVEPPT
+1420 S
-1430 ASKKPDNLR
+1430 DNLR

-1444 QEVSITIRRF
+1444 QEVSVTIRRF
-1454 KKTSIPK
+1454 KKTSISK
-1461 ERIQRCS
+1461 ERVQRCA
-1468 MLQFPEFHERLL
+1468 MLQFSEFHEKLL
-1480 NGLCKRT
+1480 STLCKK
-1487 EETDSTEHGQSLILD
+1487 TDDGLTTEHAQSLVLD
-1502 ILCWLAGV
+1502 TLCWLAGV
-1510 YSNGSCSPR
+1510 YSNGPGSS
-1519 EGKEGLLIKTR
+1519 KEGNDSLLSKTR
-1530 KRLTDMVR
+1530 KCVSDVIR
-1538 VCFFQAG
+1538 VCFFEAG

-1560 SNGKGDPGQQGFG
+1560 SNGRCDPSQQGFG
-1573 MALLKALLENMP
+1573 SVLLKALLDNMP
-1585 YLPAAAT
+1585 LLPAAAT
-1592 GGAVFWYFV
+1592 GGSVYWYFV

-1633 TPLEALLQTRYGLY
+1633 TPMEALLQTRYGLY

-1655 FDLEVSGSSCKNA
+1655 FDLEISGSSCKNVY
-1668 FNSGI
+1668 NSSI
-1673 GVQSDEIDLSDI
+1673 GVQSDEIDLSDV
-1685 LSGNGKVSNCAAAE
+1685 LSGNGKISSCAAAE
-1699 GSFTALT
+1699 GSFTSLT

-1721 SDGTRVERDDASMFT
+1721 SDGTRIERDDAM
-1736 VSTFGVTPAVGGLS
+1736 STFGVTPAVGGLS
-1750 AGSVGEASTALSSA
+1750 SGTVGEASTALSSA
-1764 AQVALQSLSH
+1764 AQ
-1774 AMVSAEQQLQVLQEK
+1774 
-1789 QQQLLKLQQQKAK
+1789 KAK

-1810 TSAAAA
+1810 TAAAA
-1816 AAASGVGPIHN
+1816 AAASAVGPVHN
-1827 SVPSNPSASGS
+1827 SVPSNPVA
-1838 ASASSAPGFFI
+1838 APGFFI

-1877 SAAISVEL
+1877 SAVINAEL
-1885 AQLFPGSIM
+1885 AQLFPGSVI
-1894 DPPAVNLAAHNKNSH
+1894 DPPTVNLAAHNKNTS
-1909 KPKPVSHAQN
+1909 KSRTN
-1919 PMGSGLALALSQASH
+1919 PLGSGLALAISHASH

-1957 TLDFGRPVLLTDALI
+1957 TLDFGRPILLTDVLI
-1972 PTCADLASL
+1972 PTCGDLASL

-2001 DIATHSLI
+2001 DISTHSLI

-2049 ILPWESELK
+2049 ILPFENELK
-2058 LMHDPLRGES
+2058 LMHDPLRGEG
-2068 EAASQPD
+2068 EAANQPEI
-2075 VDQHLAMMVALQED
+2075 DQHLAMMVALQED

-2102 TLLQSIDLPPLN
+2102 ILLQSIDLPPLN

-2130 EEDQR
+2130 EEDSR
-2135 VFSAYQDCVQ
+2135 VFSAYQDCIQ

-2151 LAHHAVQRLRVSL
+2151 LAHHAVQRLKVAL
-2164 GASRKPLP
+2164 GASRKTLKEQSDPK
-2172 DAAYASYA
+2172 
-2180 YDARELVHS
+2180 ELIQM
-2189 SSTEQLRTVIRYLLD
+2189 SSTEQLRTIIRYLLD
-2204 TLLSLLHTN
+2204 TLLSLLHSS
-2213 NGHSVPSV
+2213 NGHSVPVV

-2307 EGLLNLLDSLLSPL
+2307 ESLLNLLDNLLSPL
-2321 QQSHSLQARRT
+2321 QPHLPVHRRT

-2351 LDYVASVE
+2351 LDYVATVE
-2359 DEASASKKQL
+2359 DEAATAKKPL
-2369 GGKDRDRSFTGN
+2369 NGKERERFLTGN
-2381 QWSFINNSLQSQN
+2381 QWSFINNSLHTQSL
-2394 MSRSTK
+2394 SRSTK

-2409 SRKVRKQ
+2409 SRKIRKQ
-2416 LVHTKQQLNLLKAK
+2416 LVHHKQVTSSMQLNLLKAK
-2430 QKALMEQ
+2430 QKALVEQ
-2437 IEKEKIQSNK
+2437 MEKEKIQSNK
-2447 SSSYKLLVEHA
+2447 GSSYKLLVEQA

-2478 EWPRSSL
+2478 EWPRSTL
-2485 DTEAS
+2485 DTEVS
-2490 ASGAAKEAP
+2490 TAKETP
-2499 EVELLPFTLAHER
+2499 EIEPLPFTLAHER

-2554 HLCEVVSEQQLE
+2554 HLCEIVNETQLE

-2596 LQDILAGELLSPAS
+2596 LQDILAGELLAPIAAEAMEESA
-2610 LDGMDE
+2610 LGEDA
-2616 GASLGE
+2616 GAS
-2622 EAGAAA
+2622 AGDSDDSLQQST
-2628 AVAACAVA
+2628 V
-2636 SALAEPEEALA
+2636 
-2647 QPSPLP
+2647 Q
-2653 LVESIDETLPP
+2653 LVESIDEPLTH
-2664 DIIAGTPGTSSS
+2664 DITG
-2676 SVFQSAPPLSSLEK
+2676 APPLASLEK
-2690 DKDIDF
+2690 DKDIDLE
-2696 DLLQDLMDVDID
+2696 LLQDLMEVDID

-2721 KVFKPIGSTW
+2721 KVFKPISSTW
-2731 YDYWGADYGTYNYNA
+2731 YDYWGADYGTYNYNP
-2746 YVGGAG
+2746 YIGGVG
-2752 IPVSKPPAA
+2752 IPVAKPPVTT
-2761 QEKPGA
+2761 EKNGS
-2767 QSLSVSVS
+2767 QTVSVSVS

-2788 QAELMLKMMA
+2788 QAELMLKMMS

-2809 TSTSPAV
+2809 TNTSPALS
-2816 VQSSNGTDDSLLRG
+2816 QSPSGTDDSLLRG
-2830 LHGSSSPPGGSSSSS
+2830 LHAANQNSQ
-2845 SLVVQPSSIP
+2845 LIVQLSSIP

-2885 SLNSCPGSADDGGS
+2885 SLNSSSSGSKDSGA
-2899 DIFLFNASR
+2899 DIFLYNANR
-2908 VPTIPLNQAS
+2908 IPVISLNQAS
-2918 ISSFLTVLA
+2918 VTSFLSVLA
-2927 WYPNTSLRTWCL
+2927 WYPNTLLRTWCL

-2946 MTNMPSSS
+2946 MTNMQLNAGPSS
-2954 ASASSSGL
+2954 AIGAQ
-2962 GGHESTAQQMV
+2962 ESTAQLLV
-2973 SELTL
+2973 SDPNLIH
-2978 VPVLVRFLSGSNPH
+2978 VLVKFLSGTNPH
-2992 GTSQH
+2992 GTNQH
-2997 SSQVGPTATQA
+2997 SPQVGPTATQA

-3021 STCPQLFSEFLLELM
+3021 STCPQMFSEFLLKLI
-3036 HILSMERGPLLSG
+3036 HILSTERGAFQTG

-3059 LEFTLEQSFET
+3059 LEFTLEQNFEV
-3070 VSVGTIMAVV
+3070 VSVSTISAVI

-3090 ITCSDKVVSRSG
+3090 ITCSDKVMSRSG

-3130 GETTRDQLMFN
+3130 GEMTRDQLMFD
-3141 LLKLVNTLVKL
+3141 LLKLVNILVQL
-3152 PLTADGKFS
+3152 PLSSNREYSA
-3161 GRVPPPGN
+3161 RVPVA
-3169 GSSDSVS
+3169 SSTTDSVS
-3176 DEEKVCGS
+3176 DEEKVSGGKDGNGS
-3184 KEGPGQGGATP
+3184 NPNTQGSTAY
-3195 HQGPAVG
+3195 

-3208 GNQQVMSQILSAL
+3208 ANQQIMSQILSAL

-3264 TLSKRAT
+3264 TLSKKAT
-3271 SVQVMLQ
+3271 TVQVMLQ

-3289 GRQGSLSTCQLS
+3289 GRQGSLATCQLS

-3348 VSTIMKFLDSGPGK
+3348 VSTIMKFLDSGPTK
-3362 AADGSLKARVLASE
+3362 ATDSSLKARVLASE

-3381 GLHNFA
+3381 GIHNFA
-3387 PLGTITSSSPTAQPA
+3387 PLGSITSSSPTAQPA

-3434 IHLPAAVLLKEVH
+3434 IHLPAAVLLKEIH

-3552 WLRLLHHCLTHVSD
+3552 WLRLLHHCLTHISD
-3566 LEAVMASAAA
+3566 LEGMMASAAA

-3601 EAVLVKIGLQSTAI
+3601 EAVLVKIGLQSTRI
-3615 GLRLIDILL
+3615 GLKLIDILL
-3624 RNCAASGTDPNNLNS
+3624 RNCSASGSDPADLNS

-3663 TQDPGTKDRVQA
+3663 TQDPGTKDRIQA
-3675 LLQWVH
+3675 LLKWVS
-3681 DSARVAAMKRSA
+3681 DSARVAAMKKGGRVSYIC
-3693 PLGYMGPSATSP
+3693 PNSST

-3728 YELPVD
+3728 YELLVE
-3734 YDLPALLNRELFEL
+3734 YDLPALLDRELFESL
-3748 LYNWS
+3748 FNWS
-3753 MSLACNLVLKKAVD
+3753 MSLPCNVVLKKAVD

-3772 MCHVHPSYFSL
+3772 MCHIHPNYFSL
-3783 LMSWMG
+3783 LMGWMG
-3789 IVPSATVSAVA
+3789 ITPPP
-3800 AMASAQS
+3800 MQC
-3807 QARHRLSLTDDGK
+3807 QHRLSMTDDSK
-3820 KQHDAA
+3820 KQDL
-3826 AATAAAANSASAGG
+3826 SS
-3840 GGASGGLTDDS
+3840 SLTDDS
-3851 KHARSPPPLSESQL
+3851 KNAQAPLALTESHL
-3865 ATLAAASQSPGA
+3865 ATLAASSQSPEA
-3877 IQQLL
+3877 IKQLL

-3890 VRSLAAL
+3890 VRSLASF
-3897 CCSLL
+3897 CFNH
-3902 ASADLPLPGGATVPP
+3902 
-3917 TSTPASASA
+3917 
-3926 PSSSSSSSSPPSSS
+3926 
-3940 AASTSSSPAE
+3940 TSSSDCTAQSADITQE
-3950 RRHHHLHHHQSQS
+3950 RLRRHHVPQHFNK
-3963 HHHHHHSH
+3963 
-3971 HSHSSSSYHSMPSTS
+3971 MPITADL
-3986 SSSSPPS
+3986 
-3993 SSSSSSFSC
+3993 
-4002 PPPPP
+4002 
-4007 PPPVNRATLSP
+4007 V
-4018 ELAAPVLRFLT
+4018 APVLRFLT
-4029 EVGNSHA
+4029 EVGNSHM
-4036 MKDWLGGPEV
+4036 MKDWLGGSEV

-4058 HSSASAGTSATTSPT
+4058 HSGATSGGHNVTAQQTSARSSLLSSTV
-4073 TNTTNNTTN
+4073 
-4082 TTNTNTATTSNGSTS
+4082 TA
-4097 NGQVAAAASASASAS
+4097 
-4112 GMGASASSPCSS
+4112 
-4124 PLSTSPAGASAAAGP
+4124 
-4139 SSSMS
+4139 
-4144 GSSIAGP
+4144 
-4151 STAPLLP
+4151 
-4158 PPPPPLAY
+4158 
-4166 SSSASASATAAA
+4166 
-4178 MGTSTAA
+4178 
-4185 ASGSRY
+4185 
-4191 SLGSGGRAGGLTTQ
+4191 GLTTQ
-4205 QRTSLEN
+4205 QRTAIEN

-4233 QVLCELFQSAPQ
+4233 QVLCELFQSSPQ
-4245 RGNVPISGNISGF
+4245 RGNLPTSGNISGF

-4272 VTVFL
+4272 VTLFL

-4300 GAGHKYRTLHL
+4300 GAGHKFRTLHL
-4311 PISTTLADVLDRV
+4311 PVSTTLAEVLDRV

-4330 TAKLMSEQK
+4330 TAKLINEQK
-4339 EDKEKKNHEEKEKM
+4339 EDKEKKNYEEKEKV
-4353 KADNGFQDNYSVV
+4353 KAENGFQDNYSVV

-4375 KRALSTPPR
+4375 KRAVSSTPPR

-4391 VMSDKLSASSGVD
+4391 VMADKVGASSSGGESSS
-4404 PAAKTVSVPVFH
+4404 KTISVPVFH
-4416 LYHKLLPGQPLPG
+4416 LYHKLLPGQPLPA

-4449 RSIDM
+4449 RSIDL
-4454 TVKLGSKLSSD
+4454 TVKLGSKVISD
-4465 PGLSKTDSFKRLRT
+4465 PSLSKTDSFKRLHT
-4479 EKEHGEMLS
+4479 EKEHADLLGP
-4488 SCPEDEPMTP
+4488 CPEDEAISP
-4498 GDECLE
+4498 GDECMDAVL
-4504 AAIDE
+4504 DE
-4509 SLLETNPIQS
+4509 SLLETCPIQS

-4542 DVIQQVSAP
+4542 DVIQQVSTP
-4551 VVASSSQE
+4551 VVTSTTQE
-4559 KPKDS
+4559 KQKDS

-4581 APENIAAEPPPIK
+4581 APETIAAEPPPIK
-4594 SPVQTMSPIPAHSL
+4594 STVQTMSPIPAHSL

-4658 LPTLPFHVLRALFS
+4658 LPTLPFHVLRSLFS
-4672 STPLTTDDGLLLRR
+4672 TTPLTTDDGVLLRR
-4686 IALEIGA
+4686 MALEIGA

-4711 PSTNGNQ
+4711 PNSSPNQAEPQVTSTHNSAS
-4718 NEVVTGHGAGTS
+4718 T

-4773 VLASYINPAGCV
+4773 VLASYINPAGSTSN
-4785 GHGEAPSSESRGQ
+4785 GETQTSHEGRGQ
-4798 NSAALPSVLQELLSQ
+4798 NSSALPSVLLELLSQ

-4836 PLYRALLELLRAISS
+4836 PLYRALLELLRAIAS
-4851 CTSLVPLLLP
+4851 CTSMVPLLLP
-4861 LSGDP
+4861 LSGENS
-4866 AQEEEEEE
+4866 EEEEEQL
-4874 ERSESQTSVGMLLAK
+4874 ESQASVGTLLAK

-4904 KDKSKGVV
+4904 KDKAKAGV
-4912 KAEPSDPE
+4912 KPDASDQE

-4930 IQRTAE
+4930 IQKTAE

-4945 RQANQEKKLAE
+4945 RQANQEKKMAE
-4956 SSKKASTR
+4956 YSRKSAVK

-4979 AAMKKLQFDTFEMV
+4979 AVMKKLQFDTFEMV
-4993 SEDEDGKLVFKVNY
+4993 SEDDDGKLVFKVNY
-5007 HYMTQVKNAS
+5007 HYMSQVKNAS

-5145 QSLILVSEPYFNEP
+5145 QSLILVAEPYFNEP

-5176 YDGNIRQASVK
+5176 YDGNIRQATVK
-5187 WAMLEQM
+5187 WAMLEQI

-5203 VIHKHFYLKRAE
+5203 VIHKHFYLKRVE
-5215 IMGQC
+5215 IMAQC
-5220 EEWIT
+5220 EEWIA

-5262 CPEGLEP
+5262 CPEGLDP
-5269 DGEDF
+5269 DTDDSTEKCGATSSEETMLHEQVKPSSSKDIPTDF
-5274 SDKSSALLVK
+5274 KL
-5284 ELPNQDAEKPGGSQD
+5284 
-5299 AHCSEGQL
+5299 

>member
-1 MAAAASPG
+1 MAAAASCSSAAAAPAGPGPVSAGPG
-9 SCSSTSSDWVV
+9 SCEWLL
-20 LRDGCLRCDEEGL
+20 LRDGCLRCDADGL
-33 RSLSYHPALN
+33 CSLCYHPALN
-43 AILAVTSRGSIK
+43 AILAVTARGAIK

-61 GAILQASAL
+61 GATLQASAL
-70 HAKPGGRVR
+70 NAKPGGRVK
-79 CQYFPA
+79 CQYISA
-85 VDKVLFVDDYAVG
+85 VDKVIFVDDYAVG

-113 QAPVSKPEDMVQLE
+113 QTPVSKQDDVVQLE
-127 LPVTEAQQLLSACVE
+127 LPVTEAQQLLSACIE
-142 KVDVSNTEGY
+142 KVDVSSTEGY
-152 DLFLTQLKEGLKST
+152 DLFITQLKDGLKNT

-184 HLPHHVIKVVASA
+184 HLPHHVLKSVASA

-204 MNQNVAALSVA
+204 INQNIAALPVA
-215 SSIMDRLSY
+215 SSVMDRLSY
-224 LLPSGRPELGVG
+224 LLPSARPELGVG

-257 SWPHAGYRWAQP
+257 SWPHVGYRWAQP

-280 PASTGDDRAMCF
+280 PASSGDDRAMCF

-333 TLATSPAQFPSPD
+333 TLATSPAQFPCTD
-346 GSDKIAC
+346 GTDRIAC
-353 YGFGSCPHFLAA
+353 FGSGSCPHFLAA

-390 PYDPVILRQLFLS
+390 AYDPAIVQQLML
-403 SGEQGLGSESTESRR
+403 SGEQSSGVDSRR

-426 TSSCSDLPKL
+426 SSSCSDIPKL
-436 EGDSDDQLEDSDSEE
+436 EGDSDDLLEDSDSEE
-451 HSRSESVTGHP
+451 HSRSESVTGHTS
-462 CQKENLEVSLGVTAL
+462 QKETMEVSLDITAL
-477 SVLQQPEKLQWEVV
+477 SILQQPEKLQWEIV
-491 ASVLEDTVKDLEEL
+491 ANVLEDTVKDLEEL
-505 GANPALAQAKADN
+505 GANPCLANCKSE
-518 KAKDKPSAAEQ
+518 KMKEKHLEQ
-529 HNIPFPCLLTGGLL
+529 HNIPFPCLLAGGLL
-543 SYRSAASS
+543 TYKSPATSPVSSNSQRSLDGLSRTRGESVSEQGSTDNESCTNSELNS
-551 PLAGGPPPPPPSLAP
+551 PL
-566 TLTPTR
+566 
-572 GRPPPSSSSSSSSTL
+572 
-587 VGVPD
+587 V
-592 GPLLRTQAPEVT
+592 
-604 PNTPIVVVGTP
+604 
-615 DQGPMEI
+615 
-622 ESCPPPPVVVP
+622 
-633 PELVASPGGGGLP
+633 
-646 VSAIRRTIPVLLLY
+646 RRTLPVLLLY
-660 SIKEAD
+660 SIKESD
-666 EKASGSGKV
+666 EKAGKL
-675 FAQMNSLMGKS
+675 FSQMNNIMSKS
-686 LHEEGFTVPQII
+686 IHDDGFTVPQII
-698 EMEFDSHEQLLL
+698 EMELDSQEQLLL
-710 QDPPI
+710 QDPPV

-723 ATAGLG
+723 AAANLT
-729 SGTGSGSG
+729 SPDSDKWSSMVPKPGT
-737 TGNNASVTDPGPEKW
+737 
-752 GSMAAPRPGAL
+752 L

-770 KELEEENLYVDSIT
+770 KFAEEENLCVDSIT
-784 PCSDGLHL
+784 PCADGIHL
-792 LVGLQPCSVES
+792 LVGLRTCPVES

-812 LNNLNRLHSALCSRG
+812 LNNLNKLNSALCNRRKGELESSLSVV
-827 NSRNK
+827 N
-832 DDLHHHH
+832 
-839 HHHHPALVPTMAN
+839 
-852 GIEGGH
+852 
-858 GALPLPGTSPPQQTP
+858 GTSIDVIQHESPADVPTP
-873 LILPPDQQPLLQPP
+873 LIIQPEQR
-887 LSPQQT
+887 S
-893 PTSPSSRGVFGGV
+893 V
-906 STGGNNNNSSGGGG
+906 SGG
-920 YLVLYKLNYS
+920 YLVLYKMNYA
-930 TRIVTLEEEPVR
+930 TRIVTLEEEPVKI
-942 VQHIREPRD
+942 QHIKDPQD
-951 AVTSLILLPADV
+951 TITSMILLPPDI
-963 LDGREEDGEDA
+963 LDNREDDCEEPVEEIQLTSKNGSGRERRSEI
-974 SDDTPPGLKN
+974 
-984 GPVSAS
+984 
-990 SGPNMAAGGSSGGV
+990 
-1004 GGSSTA
+1004 STL
-1010 AGVMAASTGHGPSA
+1010 GH
-1024 SSPLA
+1024 
-1029 AGMAASTAKE
+1029 
-1039 KLVVTT
+1039 LVITT
-1045 QAGYIM
+1045 QGGYVKI
-1051 VLDLATLEVL
+1051 LDLSNFEIL
-1061 AKVEPPVKESG
+1061 AKVEPPKKEG
-1072 DEVDPFVSVTYC
+1072 TEEPDMFVSVIYC

-1106 VFDDIDD
+1106 TCDDIDET
-1113 ADIFVDGPLSKGV
+1113 DILVDGSLSKSV
-1126 DQLFEGTKPSSNPSS
+1126 EQSSEGTKPLSNPSS
-1141 PGITAGVDLLVDQAL
+1141 PGITGVDLLVDQPFSL
-1156 GVEVLSSLVEL
+1156 ETLTSLVEL

-1208 AAQHTRTWKLQSDS
+1208 AAQHTRTWKLQTDS
-1222 SSWDEHVF
+1222 NSWDEHVF

-1245 KFVMNAN
+1245 KFVLNSN

-1268 PGLGKVNETAVDRQ
+1268 PGLGKVNEAAVDRQ
-1282 ITFPLSQALH
+1282 ITFPLSPAH
-1292 TNGERNGQPLLHDFT
+1292 NIEVERNGKPGLVEFNEEMQY
-1307 EDIQFMDIEESPGSR
+1307 MDVEEPQCLR
-1322 LCPFLEDHKEDI
+1322 LCPFLEEHKEDI
-1334 LCGPVWLAS
+1334 LCGPVWLAT

-1351 GMLSLTSPKLVKGM
+1351 GMLTLTSPKLVKGM
-1365 AGGKYRSFLVH
+1365 AGGKYRSFLIHV
-1376 IKAVSDKGMEESPR
+1376 KAVNDRGTEEICNGGIR
-1390 PVVRM
+1390 PVVRI
-1395 PSKPQSSKAQSLSS
+1395 PSLKPQTNKGHSLASLLAKVAAGKEKPSSKIEATNSS
-1409 LLQRAQATKEK
+1409 RK
-1420 ASTSKVEPPT
+1420 S
-1430 ASKKPDNLR
+1430 DNLR

-1444 QEVSITIRRF
+1444 QEVSVTIRRF
-1454 KKTSIPK
+1454 KKTSISK
-1461 ERIQRCS
+1461 ERVQRCA
-1468 MLQFPEFHERLL
+1468 MLQFSEFHEKLL
-1480 NGLCKRT
+1480 TTLCKK
-1487 EETDSTEHGQSLILD
+1487 TDDGLTTEHAQSLVLD
-1502 ILCWLAGV
+1502 TLCWLAGV
-1510 YSNGSCSPR
+1510 YSNGPGSS
-1519 EGKEGLLIKTR
+1519 KEGNDSLLSKTR
-1530 KRLTDMVR
+1530 KCVSDIIR
-1538 VCFFQAG
+1538 VCFFEAG

-1560 SNGKGDPGQQGFG
+1560 SNGRCDPSQQGFG
-1573 MALLKALLENMP
+1573 SVLLKALLDNMP
-1585 YLPAAAT
+1585 LLPAAAT
-1592 GGAVFWYFV
+1592 GGSVYWYFV

-1633 TPLEALLQTRYGLY
+1633 TPMEALLQTRYGLY

-1655 FDLEVSGSSCKNA
+1655 FDLEISGSSCKNVY
-1668 FNSGI
+1668 NSSI
-1673 GVQSDEIDLSDI
+1673 GVQSDEIDLSDV
-1685 LSGNGKVSNCAAAE
+1685 LSGNGKISSCAAAE
-1699 GSFTALT
+1699 GSFTSLT

-1721 SDGTRVERDDASMFT
+1721 SDGTRIERDDAM
-1736 VSTFGVTPAVGGLS
+1736 STFGVTPAVGGLS
-1750 AGSVGEASTALSSA
+1750 SGTVGEASTALSSA
-1764 AQVALQSLSH
+1764 AQ
-1774 AMVSAEQQLQVLQEK
+1774 
-1789 QQQLLKLQQQKAK
+1789 KAK

-1810 TSAAAA
+1810 TAAAA
-1816 AAASGVGPIHN
+1816 AAASAVGPVHN
-1827 SVPSNPSASGS
+1827 SVPSNPVA
-1838 ASASSAPGFFI
+1838 APGFFI

-1877 SAAISVEL
+1877 SAVINAEL
-1885 AQLFPGSIM
+1885 AQLFPGSVI
-1894 DPPAVNLAAHNKNSH
+1894 DPPTVNLAAHNKNTS
-1909 KPKPVSHAQN
+1909 KSRTN
-1919 PMGSGLALALSQASH
+1919 PLGSGLALAISHASH

-1957 TLDFGRPVLLTDALI
+1957 TLDFGRPILLTDVLI
-1972 PTCADLASL
+1972 PTCGDLASL

-2001 DIATHSLI
+2001 DISTHSLI

-2049 ILPWESELK
+2049 ILPFENELK
-2058 LMHDPLRGES
+2058 LMHDPLRGEG
-2068 EAASQPD
+2068 EAANQPEI
-2075 VDQHLAMMVALQED
+2075 DQHLAMMVALQED

-2102 TLLQSIDLPPLN
+2102 ILLQSIDLPPLN

-2130 EEDQR
+2130 EEDSR
-2135 VFSAYQDCVQ
+2135 VFSAYQDCIQ

-2151 LAHHAVQRLRVSL
+2151 LAHHAVQRLKVAL
-2164 GASRKPLP
+2164 GASRKTLKEQSDPK
-2172 DAAYASYA
+2172 
-2180 YDARELVHS
+2180 ELIQM
-2189 SSTEQLRTVIRYLLD
+2189 SSTEQLRTIIRYLLD
-2204 TLLSLLHTN
+2204 TLLSLLHSS
-2213 NGHSVPSV
+2213 NGHSVPVV

-2307 EGLLNLLDSLLSPL
+2307 ESLLNLLDNLLSPL
-2321 QQSHSLQARRT
+2321 QPHLPVHRRT

-2351 LDYVASVE
+2351 LDYVATAE
-2359 DEASASKKQL
+2359 DEAATAKKPL
-2369 GGKDRDRSFTGN
+2369 NGKERERFLTGN
-2381 QWSFINNSLQSQN
+2381 QWSFINNSLHTQSL
-2394 MSRSTK
+2394 SRSTK

-2409 SRKVRKQ
+2409 SRKIRKQ
-2416 LVHTKQQLNLLKAK
+2416 LVHHKQ
-2430 QKALMEQ
+2430 
-2437 IEKEKIQSNK
+2437 
-2447 SSSYKLLVEHA
+2447 
-2458 KLKQA
+2458 
-2463 TSKHFKDL
+2463 HFKDL

-2478 EWPRSSL
+2478 EWPRSTL
-2485 DTEAS
+2485 DTEVS
-2490 ASGAAKEAP
+2490 TTKETP
-2499 EVELLPFTLAHER
+2499 EIEPLPFTLAHER

-2554 HLCEVVSEQQLE
+2554 HLCEIVNETQLE

-2596 LQDILAGELLSPAS
+2596 LQDILAGELLAPIAAEAMEESA
-2610 LDGMDE
+2610 LGEDA
-2616 GASLGE
+2616 GAS
-2622 EAGAAA
+2622 AGDSDDSLQQST
-2628 AVAACAVA
+2628 V
-2636 SALAEPEEALA
+2636 
-2647 QPSPLP
+2647 Q
-2653 LVESIDETLPP
+2653 LVETIDEPLTH
-2664 DIIAGTPGTSSS
+2664 DITG
-2676 SVFQSAPPLSSLEK
+2676 APPLSSLEK
-2690 DKDIDF
+2690 DKDIDLE
-2696 DLLQDLMDVDID
+2696 LLQDLMEVDID

-2721 KVFKPIGSTW
+2721 KVFKPISSTW
-2731 YDYWGADYGTYNYNA
+2731 YDYWGADYGTYNYNP
-2746 YVGGAG
+2746 YIGGVG
-2752 IPVSKPPAA
+2752 IPVAKPPVTT
-2761 QEKPGA
+2761 EKNGS
-2767 QSLSVSVS
+2767 QTVSVSVS

-2788 QAELMLKMMA
+2788 QAELMLKMMS

-2809 TSTSPAV
+2809 TNTSPTLT
-2816 VQSSNGTDDSLLRG
+2816 QSPSGTDDSLLRG
-2830 LHGSSSPPGGSSSSS
+2830 LHAANQNTQ
-2845 SLVVQPSSIP
+2845 LIVQLSSIP

-2885 SLNSCPGSADDGGS
+2885 SLNSSSSGSKDSGA
-2899 DIFLFNASR
+2899 DIFLYNANR
-2908 VPTIPLNQAS
+2908 IPVISLNQAS
-2918 ISSFLTVLA
+2918 VTSFLSVLA
-2927 WYPNTSLRTWCL
+2927 WYPNTLLRTWCL

-2946 MTNMPSSS
+2946 MTNMQLNAGPSS
-2954 ASASSSGL
+2954 AIGAQ
-2962 GGHESTAQQMV
+2962 ESTAQLLV
-2973 SELTL
+2973 SDPNLIH
-2978 VPVLVRFLSGSNPH
+2978 VLVKFLSGTNPH
-2992 GTSQH
+2992 GTNQH
-2997 SSQVGPTATQA
+2997 SPQVGPTATQA

-3021 STCPQLFSEFLLELM
+3021 STCPQMFSEFLLKLI
-3036 HILSMERGPLLSG
+3036 HILSTERGAFQTG

-3059 LEFTLEQSFET
+3059 LEFTLEQNFEV
-3070 VSVGTIMAVV
+3070 VSVSTISAVI

-3090 ITCSDKVVSRSG
+3090 ITCSDKVMSRSG

-3130 GETTRDQLMFN
+3130 GEMTRDQLMFD
-3141 LLKLVNTLVKL
+3141 LLKLVNILVQL
-3152 PLTADGKFS
+3152 PLSSNREYSA
-3161 GRVPPPGN
+3161 RVPVA
-3169 GSSDSVS
+3169 SSTTDSVS
-3176 DEEKVCGS
+3176 DEEKVSGGKDGNGNNPNTQGS
-3184 KEGPGQGGATP
+3184 TAY
-3195 HQGPAVG
+3195 

-3208 GNQQVMSQILSAL
+3208 ANQQIMSQILSAL

-3264 TLSKRAT
+3264 TLSKKAT
-3271 SVQVMLQ
+3271 TVQVMLQ

-3289 GRQGSLSTCQLS
+3289 GRQGSLATCQLS

-3348 VSTIMKFLDSGPGK
+3348 VSTIMKFLDSGPTK
-3362 AADGSLKARVLASE
+3362 ATDSSLKARVLASE

-3381 GLHNFA
+3381 GIHNFA
-3387 PLGTITSSSPTAQPA
+3387 PLGSITSSSPTAQPA

-3434 IHLPAAVLLKEVH
+3434 IHLPAAVLLKEIH

-3552 WLRLLHHCLTHVSD
+3552 WLRLLHHCLTHISD
-3566 LEAVMASAAA
+3566 LEGMMASAAA

-3601 EAVLVKIGLQSTAI
+3601 EAVLVKIGLQSTRI
-3615 GLRLIDILL
+3615 GLKLIDILL
-3624 RNCAASGTDPNNLNS
+3624 RNCSASGSDPADLNS

-3663 TQDPGTKDRVQA
+3663 TQDPGTKDRIQA
-3675 LLQWVH
+3675 LLKWVS
-3681 DSARVAAMKRSA
+3681 DSARVAAMKKSGRVSYIC
-3693 PLGYMGPSATSP
+3693 PNSST

-3728 YELPVD
+3728 YELLVE
-3734 YDLPALLNRELFEL
+3734 YDLPALLDRELFESL
-3748 LYNWS
+3748 FNWS
-3753 MSLACNLVLKKAVD
+3753 MSLPCNMVLKKAVD

-3772 MCHVHPSYFSL
+3772 MCHIHPNYFSL
-3783 LMSWMG
+3783 LMGWMG
-3789 IVPSATVSAVA
+3789 ITPPP
-3800 AMASAQS
+3800 MQC
-3807 QARHRLSLTDDGK
+3807 QHRLSMTDDSK
-3820 KQHDAA
+3820 KQDL
-3826 AATAAAANSASAGG
+3826 SS
-3840 GGASGGLTDDS
+3840 SLTDDS
-3851 KHARSPPPLSESQL
+3851 KNAQAPLALTESHL
-3865 ATLAAASQSPGA
+3865 ATLAASSQSPEA
-3877 IQQLL
+3877 IKQLL

-3890 VRSLAAL
+3890 VRSLASF
-3897 CCSLL
+3897 CFNH
-3902 ASADLPLPGGATVPP
+3902 
-3917 TSTPASASA
+3917 
-3926 PSSSSSSSSPPSSS
+3926 
-3940 AASTSSSPAE
+3940 TSSSDCTAQSTDITQDRL
-3950 RRHHHLHHHQSQS
+3950 RRHHVPQHFNK
-3963 HHHHHHSH
+3963 
-3971 HSHSSSSYHSMPSTS
+3971 MPITADL
-3986 SSSSPPS
+3986 
-3993 SSSSSSFSC
+3993 
-4002 PPPPP
+4002 
-4007 PPPVNRATLSP
+4007 V
-4018 ELAAPVLRFLT
+4018 APVLRFLT
-4029 EVGNSHA
+4029 EVGNSHM
-4036 MKDWLGGPEV
+4036 MKDWLGGSEV

-4058 HSSASAGTSATTSPT
+4058 HSGATSGGHNVTAQQTSARSSLLSSTVTT
-4073 TNTTNNTTN
+4073 
-4082 TTNTNTATTSNGSTS
+4082 
-4097 NGQVAAAASASASAS
+4097 
-4112 GMGASASSPCSS
+4112 
-4124 PLSTSPAGASAAAGP
+4124 
-4139 SSSMS
+4139 
-4144 GSSIAGP
+4144 
-4151 STAPLLP
+4151 
-4158 PPPPPLAY
+4158 
-4166 SSSASASATAAA
+4166 
-4178 MGTSTAA
+4178 
-4185 ASGSRY
+4185 
-4191 SLGSGGRAGGLTTQ
+4191 GLTTQ
-4205 QRTSLEN
+4205 QRTAIEN

-4233 QVLCELFQSAPQ
+4233 QVLCELFQASPQ
-4245 RGNVPISGNISGF
+4245 RGNLPTSGNISGF

-4272 VTVFL
+4272 VTLFL

-4300 GAGHKYRTLHL
+4300 GAGHKFRTLHL
-4311 PISTTLADVLDRV
+4311 PVSTTLAEVLDRV

-4330 TAKLMSEQK
+4330 TAKLINEQK
-4339 EDKEKKNHEEKEKM
+4339 EDKEKKNYEEKEKV
-4353 KADNGFQDNYSVV
+4353 KAENGFQDNYSVV

-4375 KRALSTPPR
+4375 KRAVSSTPPR

-4391 VMSDKLSASSGVD
+4391 VMADKVGTSSSGGESSS
-4404 PAAKTVSVPVFH
+4404 KTISVPVFH
-4416 LYHKLLPGQPLPG
+4416 LYHKLLPGQPLPA

-4449 RSIDM
+4449 RSIDL
-4454 TVKLGSKLSSD
+4454 TVKLGSKVISD
-4465 PGLSKTDSFKRLRT
+4465 PSLSKTDSFKRLHT
-4479 EKEHGEMLS
+4479 EKEHTDLLGP
-4488 SCPEDEPMTP
+4488 CPEDEAISP
-4498 GDECLE
+4498 GDECMDAVL
-4504 AAIDE
+4504 DE
-4509 SLLETNPIQS
+4509 SLLETCPIQS

-4542 DVIQQVSAP
+4542 DVIQQVSTP
-4551 VVASSSQE
+4551 VVTSTTQE
-4559 KPKDS
+4559 KQKDS

-4581 APENIAAEPPPIK
+4581 APETIAAEPPPIK
-4594 SPVQTMSPIPAHSL
+4594 STVQTMSPIPAHSL

-4658 LPTLPFHVLRALFS
+4658 LPTLPFHVLRSLFS
-4672 STPLTTDDGLLLRR
+4672 TTPLTTDDGVLLRR
-4686 IALEIGA
+4686 MALEIGA

-4711 PSTNGNQ
+4711 PNSSPNQAEPQVSSTHNSAS
-4718 NEVVTGHGAGTS
+4718 T

-4773 VLASYINPAGCV
+4773 VLASYINPAGSTSN
-4785 GHGEAPSSESRGQ
+4785 GETQTSHEGRGQ
-4798 NSAALPSVLQELLSQ
+4798 NSSALPSVLLELLSQ

-4836 PLYRALLELLRAISS
+4836 PLYRALLELLRAIAS
-4851 CTSLVPLLLP
+4851 CTSMVPLLLP
-4861 LSGDP
+4861 LSGENS
-4866 AQEEEEEE
+4866 EEEEEQL
-4874 ERSESQTSVGMLLAK
+4874 ESQASVGTLLAK

-4904 KDKSKGVV
+4904 KDKAKAGV
-4912 KAEPSDPE
+4912 KPDTSDQE

-4930 IQRTAE
+4930 IQKTAE

-4945 RQANQEKKLAE
+4945 RQANQEKKMAE
-4956 SSKKASTR
+4956 YSKKAAVK

-4979 AAMKKLQFDTFEMV
+4979 AVMKKLQFDTFEMV
-4993 SEDEDGKLVFKVNY
+4993 SEDDDGKLVFKVNY
-5007 HYMTQVKNAS
+5007 HYMSQVKNAS

-5145 QSLILVSEPYFNEP
+5145 QSLILVAEPYFNEP

-5176 YDGNIRQASVK
+5176 YDGNIRQATVK
-5187 WAMLEQM
+5187 WAMLEQI

-5203 VIHKHFYLKRAE
+5203 VIHKHFYLKRVE
-5215 IMGQC
+5215 IMAQC
-5220 EEWIT
+5220 EEWIA

-5262 CPEGLEP
+5262 CPEGLDP
-5269 DGEDF
+5269 DTED
-5274 SDKSSALLVK
+5274 SPEKCGAASSEETVLHEQVK
-5284 ELPNQDAEKPGGSQD
+5284 PSSSKDMPTDFKL
-5299 AHCSEGQL
+5299 

>member
-1 MAAAASPG
+1 MAAAASCSSAAAAPAGPGPGPVSTGPG
-9 SCSSTSSDWVV
+9 SCEWLL
-20 LRDGCLRCDEEGL
+20 LRDGCLRCDADGL
-33 RSLSYHPALN
+33 CSLCYHPALN
-43 AILAVTSRGSIK
+43 AILAVTARGAIK

-61 GAILQASAL
+61 GATLQASAL
-70 HAKPGGRVR
+70 NAKPGGRVK
-79 CQYFPA
+79 CQYISA
-85 VDKVLFVDDYAVG
+85 VDKVIFVDDYAVG

-113 QAPVSKPEDMVQLE
+113 QTPVSKQDDVVQLE
-127 LPVTEAQQLLSACVE
+127 LPVTEAQQLLSACIE
-142 KVDVSNTEGY
+142 KVDVSSTEGY
-152 DLFLTQLKEGLKST
+152 DLFITQLKDGLKNT

-184 HLPHHVIKVVASA
+184 HLPHHVLKSVASA

-204 MNQNVAALSVA
+204 INQNIAALPVA
-215 SSIMDRLSY
+215 SSVMDRLSY
-224 LLPSGRPELGVG
+224 LLPSARPELGVG

-257 SWPHAGYRWAQP
+257 SWPHVGYRWAQP

-280 PASTGDDRAMCF
+280 PASSGDDRAMCF

-333 TLATSPAQFPSPD
+333 TLATSPAQFPCTD
-346 GSDKIAC
+346 GTDRIAC
-353 YGFGSCPHFLAA
+353 FGSGSCPHFLAA

-390 PYDPVILRQLFLS
+390 AYDPAIVQQLML
-403 SGEQGLGSESTESRR
+403 SGEQSSGVDSRR

-426 TSSCSDLPKL
+426 SSSCSDIPKL
-436 EGDSDDQLEDSDSEE
+436 EGDSDDLLEDSDSEE
-451 HSRSESVTGHP
+451 HSRSESVTGHTS
-462 CQKENLEVSLGVTAL
+462 QKETMEVSLDITAL
-477 SVLQQPEKLQWEVV
+477 SILQQPEKLQWEIV
-491 ASVLEDTVKDLEEL
+491 ANVLEDTVKDLEEL
-505 GANPALAQAKADN
+505 GANPCLANCKSE
-518 KAKDKPSAAEQ
+518 KMKEKHLEQ
-529 HNIPFPCLLTGGLL
+529 HNIPFPCLLAGGLL
-543 SYRSAASS
+543 TYKSPATSPVSSNSQRSLDGLSRTRGESVSEQGSTDNESCTNSELNS
-551 PLAGGPPPPPPSLAP
+551 PL
-566 TLTPTR
+566 
-572 GRPPPSSSSSSSSTL
+572 
-587 VGVPD
+587 V
-592 GPLLRTQAPEVT
+592 
-604 PNTPIVVVGTP
+604 
-615 DQGPMEI
+615 
-622 ESCPPPPVVVP
+622 
-633 PELVASPGGGGLP
+633 
-646 VSAIRRTIPVLLLY
+646 RRTLPVLLLY
-660 SIKEAD
+660 SIKESD
-666 EKASGSGKV
+666 EKAGKL
-675 FAQMNSLMGKS
+675 FSQMNNIMSKS
-686 LHEEGFTVPQII
+686 IHDDGFTVPQII
-698 EMEFDSHEQLLL
+698 EMELDSQEQLLL
-710 QDPPI
+710 QDPPV

-723 ATAGLG
+723 AAANLT
-729 SGTGSGSG
+729 SPDSDKWSSMVPKPGT
-737 TGNNASVTDPGPEKW
+737 
-752 GSMAAPRPGAL
+752 L

-770 KELEEENLYVDSIT
+770 KFAEEENLCVDSIT
-784 PCSDGLHL
+784 PCADGVHL
-792 LVGLQPCSVES
+792 LVGLRTCPVES

-812 LNNLNRLHSALCSRG
+812 LNNLNKLNSALCNRRKGELESSLAVV
-827 NSRNK
+827 N
-832 DDLHHHH
+832 
-839 HHHHPALVPTMAN
+839 
-852 GIEGGH
+852 
-858 GALPLPGTSPPQQTP
+858 GTSIDVIQHESPADVPTP
-873 LILPPDQQPLLQPP
+873 LIIQPEQR
-887 LSPQQT
+887 S
-893 PTSPSSRGVFGGV
+893 V
-906 STGGNNNNSSGGGG
+906 SGG
-920 YLVLYKLNYS
+920 YLVLYKMNYA
-930 TRIVTLEEEPVR
+930 TRIVTLEEEPVKIQR
-942 VQHIREPRD
+942 IKDPQDTI
-951 AVTSLILLPADV
+951 TSMILLPPDI
-963 LDGREEDGEDA
+963 LDNREDDCEEPVEEIQLTSKNGSGRERRSEI
-974 SDDTPPGLKN
+974 
-984 GPVSAS
+984 
-990 SGPNMAAGGSSGGV
+990 
-1004 GGSSTA
+1004 STL
-1010 AGVMAASTGHGPSA
+1010 GH
-1024 SSPLA
+1024 
-1029 AGMAASTAKE
+1029 
-1039 KLVVTT
+1039 LVITT
-1045 QAGYIM
+1045 QGGYVKI
-1051 VLDLATLEVL
+1051 LDLSNFEIL
-1061 AKVEPPVKESG
+1061 AKVEPPKKEG
-1072 DEVDPFVSVTYC
+1072 TEEPDMFVSVIYC

-1106 VFDDIDD
+1106 TCDDIDE
-1113 ADIFVDGPLSKGV
+1113 ADILVDGSLSKSV
-1126 DQLFEGTKPSSNPSS
+1126 EQSSEGTKPLSNPSS
-1141 PGITAGVDLLVDQAL
+1141 PGITGVDLLVDQPFSL
-1156 GVEVLSSLVEL
+1156 ETLTSLVEL

-1208 AAQHTRTWKLQSDS
+1208 AAQHTRTWKLQTDS
-1222 SSWDEHVF
+1222 NSWDEHVF

-1245 KFVMNAN
+1245 KFVLNSN

-1268 PGLGKVNETAVDRQ
+1268 PGLGKVNEAAVDRQ
-1282 ITFPLSQALH
+1282 ITFPLSPAH
-1292 TNGERNGQPLLHDFT
+1292 NIEVERNGKPGLVELNEEMQY
-1307 EDIQFMDIEESPGSR
+1307 MDVEEPQCLR
-1322 LCPFLEDHKEDI
+1322 LCPFLEEHKEDI
-1334 LCGPVWLAS
+1334 LCGPVWLAT

-1351 GMLSLTSPKLVKGM
+1351 GMLTLTSPKLVKGM
-1365 AGGKYRSFLVH
+1365 AGGKYRSFLIHV
-1376 IKAVSDKGMEESPR
+1376 KSVNDRGTEEICNGGIR
-1390 PVVRM
+1390 PVVRI
-1395 PSKPQSSKAQSLSS
+1395 PPLKPQTNKGHSLASLLAKVAAGKEKPSSKIEATNSS
-1409 LLQRAQATKEK
+1409 RK
-1420 ASTSKVEPPT
+1420 S
-1430 ASKKPDNLR
+1430 DNLR

-1444 QEVSITIRRF
+1444 QEVSVTIRRF
-1454 KKTSIPK
+1454 KKTSISK
-1461 ERIQRCS
+1461 ERVQRCA
-1468 MLQFPEFHERLL
+1468 MLQFSEFHEKLL
-1480 NGLCKRT
+1480 ATLCKK
-1487 EETDSTEHGQSLILD
+1487 TDDGLTTEHSQSLVLD
-1502 ILCWLAGV
+1502 ALCWLAGV
-1510 YSNGSCSPR
+1510 YSNGPGSS
-1519 EGKEGLLIKTR
+1519 KEGNDSLLSKTR
-1530 KRLTDMVR
+1530 KCVSDIIR
-1538 VCFFQAG
+1538 VCFFEAG

-1560 SNGKGDPGQQGFG
+1560 SNGRCDPSQQGFG
-1573 MALLKALLENMP
+1573 SVLLKALLDNMP
-1585 YLPAAAT
+1585 LLPAAAT
-1592 GGAVFWYFV
+1592 GGSVYWYFV

-1633 TPLEALLQTRYGLY
+1633 TPMEALLQTRYGLY

-1655 FDLEVSGSSCKNA
+1655 FDLEISGSSCKNVY
-1668 FNSGI
+1668 NSSI
-1673 GVQSDEIDLSDI
+1673 GVQSDEIDLSDV
-1685 LSGNGKVSNCAAAE
+1685 LSGNGKISSCAAAE
-1699 GSFTALT
+1699 GSFTSLT

-1721 SDGTRVERDDASMFT
+1721 SDGTRIERDDASTFT

-1750 AGSVGEASTALSSA
+1750 SGTVGEASTALSSA

-1774 AMVSAEQQLQVLQEK
+1774 AMASAEQQLQVLQEK

-1810 TSAAAA
+1810 TAAAA
-1816 AAASGVGPIHN
+1816 AAASAVGPVHN
-1827 SVPSNPSASGS
+1827 SVPSNPVA
-1838 ASASSAPGFFI
+1838 APGFFI

-1877 SAAISVEL
+1877 SAVINAEL
-1885 AQLFPGSIM
+1885 AQLFPGSVI
-1894 DPPAVNLAAHNKNSH
+1894 DPPTVNLAAHNKNTS
-1909 KPKPVSHAQN
+1909 KSRTN
-1919 PMGSGLALALSQASH
+1919 PLGSGLALAISHASH

-1957 TLDFGRPVLLTDALI
+1957 TLDFGRPILLTDVLI
-1972 PTCADLASL
+1972 PTCGDLASL

-2001 DIATHSLI
+2001 DISTHSLI

-2049 ILPWESELK
+2049 ILPFENELK
-2058 LMHDPLRGES
+2058 LMHDPLRGEG
-2068 EAASQPD
+2068 EAANQPEI
-2075 VDQHLAMMVALQED
+2075 DQHLAMMVALQED

-2102 TLLQSIDLPPLN
+2102 ILLQSIDLPPLN

-2130 EEDQR
+2130 EEDSR
-2135 VFSAYQDCVQ
+2135 VFSAYQDCIQ

-2151 LAHHAVQRLRVSL
+2151 LAHHAVQRLKVAL
-2164 GASRKPLP
+2164 GASRKTLKEQSDPK
-2172 DAAYASYA
+2172 
-2180 YDARELVHS
+2180 ELIQM
-2189 SSTEQLRTVIRYLLD
+2189 SSTEQLRTIIRYLLD
-2204 TLLSLLHTN
+2204 TLLSLLHSS
-2213 NGHSVPSV
+2213 NGHSVPVV

-2307 EGLLNLLDSLLSPL
+2307 ESLLNLLDNLLSPL
-2321 QQSHSLQARRT
+2321 QPHLPVHRRT

-2351 LDYVASVE
+2351 LDYVATVE
-2359 DEASASKKQL
+2359 DEAATAKKPL
-2369 GGKDRDRSFTGN
+2369 NGKERERFLTGN
-2381 QWSFINNSLQSQN
+2381 QWSFINNSLHTQSL
-2394 MSRSTK
+2394 SRSTK

-2409 SRKVRKQ
+2409 SRKIRKQ
-2416 LVHTKQQLNLLKAK
+2416 LVHHKQ
-2430 QKALMEQ
+2430 
-2437 IEKEKIQSNK
+2437 
-2447 SSSYKLLVEHA
+2447 
-2458 KLKQA
+2458 
-2463 TSKHFKDL
+2463 HFKDL

-2478 EWPRSSL
+2478 EWPRSTL
-2485 DTEAS
+2485 DTEVS
-2490 ASGAAKEAP
+2490 TAKETP
-2499 EVELLPFTLAHER
+2499 EIEPLPFTLAHER

-2554 HLCEVVSEQQLE
+2554 HLCEIVNETQLE

-2596 LQDILAGELLSPAS
+2596 LQDILAGELLAPIAAEAIEESA
-2610 LDGMDE
+2610 LGEDA
-2616 GASLGE
+2616 GAS
-2622 EAGAAA
+2622 AGDSDDCLQQS
-2628 AVAACAVA
+2628 AV
-2636 SALAEPEEALA
+2636 
-2647 QPSPLP
+2647 Q
-2653 LVESIDETLPP
+2653 LVETIDEPLTH
-2664 DIIAGTPGTSSS
+2664 DITG
-2676 SVFQSAPPLSSLEK
+2676 APPLSSLEK
-2690 DKDIDF
+2690 DKDIELE
-2696 DLLQDLMDVDID
+2696 LLQDLMEVDID

-2721 KVFKPIGSTW
+2721 KVFKPISSTW
-2731 YDYWGADYGTYNYNA
+2731 YDYWGADYGTYNYNP
-2746 YVGGAG
+2746 YIGGVG
-2752 IPVSKPPAA
+2752 IPVAKPPVTT
-2761 QEKPGA
+2761 EKNGS
-2767 QSLSVSVS
+2767 QTVSVSVS

-2788 QAELMLKMMA
+2788 QAELMLKMMS

-2809 TSTSPAV
+2809 TNTSPTLT
-2816 VQSSNGTDDSLLRG
+2816 QSPSGTDDSLLRG
-2830 LHGSSSPPGGSSSSS
+2830 LHAASQNAQ
-2845 SLVVQPSSIP
+2845 LIVQLSSIP

-2885 SLNSCPGSADDGGS
+2885 SLNSSSSGSKDSGA
-2899 DIFLFNASR
+2899 DIFLYNANR
-2908 VPTIPLNQAS
+2908 IPVISLNQAS
-2918 ISSFLTVLA
+2918 VTSFLSVLA
-2927 WYPNTSLRTWCL
+2927 WYPNTLLRTWCL

-2946 MTNMPSSS
+2946 MTNMQLNAGPSS
-2954 ASASSSGL
+2954 AIGAQ
-2962 GGHESTAQQMV
+2962 ESTAQLLV
-2973 SELTL
+2973 SDPNLIH
-2978 VPVLVRFLSGSNPH
+2978 VLVKFLSGTNPH
-2992 GTSQH
+2992 GTNQH
-2997 SSQVGPTATQA
+2997 SPQVGPTATQA

-3021 STCPQLFSEFLLELM
+3021 STCPQMFSEFLLKLI
-3036 HILSMERGPLLSG
+3036 HILSTERGAFQTG

-3059 LEFTLEQSFET
+3059 LEFTLEQNFEV
-3070 VSVGTIMAVV
+3070 VSVSTISAVI

-3090 ITCSDKVVSRSG
+3090 ITCSDKVMSRSG

-3130 GETTRDQLMFN
+3130 GEMTRDQLMFD
-3141 LLKLVNTLVKL
+3141 LLKLVNILVQL
-3152 PLTADGKFS
+3152 PLSSNREYSA
-3161 GRVPPPGN
+3161 RVPVA
-3169 GSSDSVS
+3169 SSTTDSVS
-3176 DEEKVCGS
+3176 DEEKVSGGKDGNGS
-3184 KEGPGQGGATP
+3184 NPNTQGSTAY
-3195 HQGPAVG
+3195 

-3208 GNQQVMSQILSAL
+3208 ANQQIMSQILSAL

-3264 TLSKRAT
+3264 TLSKKAT
-3271 SVQVMLQ
+3271 TVQVMLQ

-3289 GRQGSLSTCQLS
+3289 GRQGSLATCQLS

-3348 VSTIMKFLDSGPGK
+3348 VSTIMKFLDSGPTK
-3362 AADGSLKARVLASE
+3362 ATDSSLKARVLASE

-3381 GLHNFA
+3381 GIHNFA
-3387 PLGTITSSSPTAQPA
+3387 PLGSITSSSPTAQPA

-3434 IHLPAAVLLKEVH
+3434 IHLPAAVLLKEIH

-3552 WLRLLHHCLTHVSD
+3552 WLRLLHHCLTHISD
-3566 LEAVMASAAA
+3566 LEGMMASAAA

-3601 EAVLVKIGLQSTAI
+3601 EAVLVKIGLQSTRI
-3615 GLRLIDILL
+3615 GLKLIDILL
-3624 RNCAASGTDPNNLNS
+3624 RNCSASGSDPADLNS

-3663 TQDPGTKDRVQA
+3663 TQDPGTKDRIQA
-3675 LLQWVH
+3675 LLKWVS
-3681 DSARVAAMKRSA
+3681 DSARVAAMKKSGRVSYIC
-3693 PLGYMGPSATSP
+3693 PNSST

-3728 YELPVD
+3728 YELLVE
-3734 YDLPALLNRELFEL
+3734 YDLPALLDRELFESL
-3748 LYNWS
+3748 FNWS
-3753 MSLACNLVLKKAVD
+3753 MSLPCNMVLKKAVD

-3772 MCHVHPSYFSL
+3772 MCHIHPNYFSL
-3783 LMSWMG
+3783 LMGWMG
-3789 IVPSATVSAVA
+3789 ITPPP
-3800 AMASAQS
+3800 MQC
-3807 QARHRLSLTDDGK
+3807 QHRLSMTDDSK
-3820 KQHDAA
+3820 KQDL
-3826 AATAAAANSASAGG
+3826 SS
-3840 GGASGGLTDDS
+3840 SLTDDS
-3851 KHARSPPPLSESQL
+3851 KNAQAPLALTESHL
-3865 ATLAAASQSPGA
+3865 ATLAASSQSPEA
-3877 IQQLL
+3877 TKQLL

-3890 VRSLAAL
+3890 VRSLASF
-3897 CCSLL
+3897 CFNH
-3902 ASADLPLPGGATVPP
+3902 
-3917 TSTPASASA
+3917 
-3926 PSSSSSSSSPPSSS
+3926 
-3940 AASTSSSPAE
+3940 TSSSDCTAQSTDITQDRL
-3950 RRHHHLHHHQSQS
+3950 RRHHVPQHFNK
-3963 HHHHHHSH
+3963 
-3971 HSHSSSSYHSMPSTS
+3971 MPITADL
-3986 SSSSPPS
+3986 
-3993 SSSSSSFSC
+3993 
-4002 PPPPP
+4002 
-4007 PPPVNRATLSP
+4007 V
-4018 ELAAPVLRFLT
+4018 APVLRFLT
-4029 EVGNSHA
+4029 EVGNSHM
-4036 MKDWLGGPEV
+4036 MKDWLGGSEV

-4058 HSSASAGTSATTSPT
+4058 HSGATSGGHNVTAQQASARSSLLSSTVTT
-4073 TNTTNNTTN
+4073 
-4082 TTNTNTATTSNGSTS
+4082 
-4097 NGQVAAAASASASAS
+4097 
-4112 GMGASASSPCSS
+4112 
-4124 PLSTSPAGASAAAGP
+4124 
-4139 SSSMS
+4139 
-4144 GSSIAGP
+4144 
-4151 STAPLLP
+4151 
-4158 PPPPPLAY
+4158 
-4166 SSSASASATAAA
+4166 
-4178 MGTSTAA
+4178 
-4185 ASGSRY
+4185 
-4191 SLGSGGRAGGLTTQ
+4191 GLTTQ
-4205 QRTSLEN
+4205 QRTAIEN

-4233 QVLCELFQSAPQ
+4233 QVLCELFQSSPQ
-4245 RGNVPISGNISGF
+4245 RGNLPTSGNISGF

-4272 VTVFL
+4272 VTLFL

-4300 GAGHKYRTLHL
+4300 GAGHKFRTLHL
-4311 PISTTLADVLDRV
+4311 PVSTTLAEVLDRV

-4330 TAKLMSEQK
+4330 TAKLINEQK
-4339 EDKEKKNHEEKEKM
+4339 EDKEKKNYEEKEKV
-4353 KADNGFQDNYSVV
+4353 KAENGFQDNYSVV

-4375 KRALSTPPR
+4375 KRAVSSTPPR

-4391 VMSDKLSASSGVD
+4391 VMADKVGTSSSGGESSS
-4404 PAAKTVSVPVFH
+4404 KTISVPVFH
-4416 LYHKLLPGQPLPG
+4416 LYHKLLPGQPLPA

-4449 RSIDM
+4449 RSIDL
-4454 TVKLGSKLSSD
+4454 TVKLGSKVISD
-4465 PGLSKTDSFKRLRT
+4465 PSLSKTDSFKRLHT
-4479 EKEHGEMLS
+4479 EKEHADLLGP
-4488 SCPEDEPMTP
+4488 CPEDEAISP
-4498 GDECLE
+4498 GDECMDAVL
-4504 AAIDE
+4504 DE
-4509 SLLETNPIQS
+4509 SLLETCPIQS

-4542 DVIQQVSAP
+4542 DVIQQVSTP
-4551 VVASSSQE
+4551 VVTSTTQE
-4559 KPKDS
+4559 KQKDS

-4581 APENIAAEPPPIK
+4581 APETIAAEPPPIK
-4594 SPVQTMSPIPAHSL
+4594 STVQTMSPIPAHSL

-4658 LPTLPFHVLRALFS
+4658 LPTLPFHVLRSLFS
-4672 STPLTTDDGLLLRR
+4672 TTPLTTDDGVLLRR
-4686 IALEIGA
+4686 MALEIGA

-4711 PSTNGNQ
+4711 PNSSPNQAEPQVSSTHNSAS
-4718 NEVVTGHGAGTS
+4718 T

-4773 VLASYINPAGCV
+4773 VLASYINPAGSTSN
-4785 GHGEAPSSESRGQ
+4785 GETQTSHEGRGQ
-4798 NSAALPSVLQELLSQ
+4798 NSSALPSVLLELLSQ

-4836 PLYRALLELLRAISS
+4836 PLYRALLELLRAIAS
-4851 CTSLVPLLLP
+4851 CTSMVPLLLP
-4861 LSGDP
+4861 LSG
-4866 AQEEEEEE
+4866 ESSEEEE
-4874 ERSESQTSVGMLLAK
+4874 ERLESQASVGTLLAK

-4904 KDKSKGVV
+4904 KDKAKAGV
-4912 KAEPSDPE
+4912 KPDASDQE

-4930 IQRTAE
+4930 IQKTAE

-4945 RQANQEKKLAE
+4945 RQANQEKKMAE
-4956 SSKKASTR
+4956 YSKKAAVK

-4979 AAMKKLQFDTFEMV
+4979 AVMKKLQFDTFEMV
-4993 SEDEDGKLVFKVNY
+4993 SEDDDGKLVFKVNY
-5007 HYMTQVKNAS
+5007 HYMSQVKNAS

-5145 QSLILVSEPYFNEP
+5145 QSLILVAEPYFNEP

-5176 YDGNIRQASVK
+5176 YDGNIRQATVK
-5187 WAMLEQM
+5187 WAMLEQI

-5203 VIHKHFYLKRAE
+5203 VIHKHFYLKRVE
-5215 IMGQC
+5215 IMAQC
-5220 EEWIT
+5220 EEWIA

-5262 CPEGLEP
+5262 CPEGLDP
-5269 DGEDF
+5269 DTDD
-5274 SDKSSALLVK
+5274 STDKCCATTSSEETMLHEQVK
-5284 ELPNQDAEKPGGSQD
+5284 PSSSKDIPSGFKL
-5299 AHCSEGQL
+5299 

>member
-1 MAAAASPG
+1 MAAAASCSSAAAAAAGPGPGPG
-9 SCSSTSSDWVV
+9 SCEWLL
-20 LRDGCLRCDEEGL
+20 LRDGCLRCDADGL
-33 RSLSYHPALN
+33 CSLCYHPALN
-43 AILAVTSRGSIK
+43 AILAVTARGAIK

-61 GAILQASAL
+61 GATLQASAL
-70 HAKPGGRVR
+70 GAKPGGRVK
-79 CQYFPA
+79 CQYISA
-85 VDKVLFVDDYAVG
+85 VDKVIFVDDYAVG

-113 QAPVSKPEDMVQLE
+113 QTPVSKQDDVVQLE
-127 LPVTEAQQLLSACVE
+127 LPVTEAQQLLSACIE
-142 KVDVSNTEGY
+142 KVDVSSTEGY
-152 DLFLTQLKEGLKST
+152 DLFITQLKDGLKNT

-184 HLPHHVIKVVASA
+184 HLPHHVLKSVASA

-204 MNQNVAALSVA
+204 INQNIAALPVA
-215 SSIMDRLSY
+215 SSVMDRLSY
-224 LLPSGRPELGVG
+224 LLPSARPELGVG

-257 SWPHAGYRWAQP
+257 SWPHVGYRWAQP

-280 PASTGDDRAMCF
+280 PASSGDDRAMCF

-333 TLATSPAQFPSPD
+333 TLATSPAQFPCTD
-346 GSDKIAC
+346 GTDRITCFGS
-353 YGFGSCPHFLAA
+353 GSCPHFLAA

-390 PYDPVILRQLFLS
+390 AYDPAIVQQLML
-403 SGEQGLGSESTESRR
+403 SGEQSSGVDSRR

-426 TSSCSDLPKL
+426 SSSCSDIPKL
-436 EGDSDDQLEDSDSEE
+436 EGDSDDLLEDSDSEE
-451 HSRSESVTGHP
+451 HSRSESVTGHTS
-462 CQKENLEVSLGVTAL
+462 QKETMEVSLDITAL
-477 SVLQQPEKLQWEVV
+477 SVLQQPEKLQWEIV
-491 ASVLEDTVKDLEEL
+491 ANVLEDTVKDLEEL
-505 GANPALAQAKADN
+505 GANPCLANCKSE
-518 KAKDKPSAAEQ
+518 KMKEKHLEQ
-529 HNIPFPCLLTGGLL
+529 HNIPFPCLLAGGLL
-543 SYRSAASS
+543 TYKSPATSPISSNSQRSLDGLSRTRDESVSEQGSTDNESCTNSELNS
-551 PLAGGPPPPPPSLAP
+551 PL
-566 TLTPTR
+566 
-572 GRPPPSSSSSSSSTL
+572 
-587 VGVPD
+587 V
-592 GPLLRTQAPEVT
+592 
-604 PNTPIVVVGTP
+604 
-615 DQGPMEI
+615 
-622 ESCPPPPVVVP
+622 
-633 PELVASPGGGGLP
+633 
-646 VSAIRRTIPVLLLY
+646 RRTLPVLLLY
-660 SIKEAD
+660 SIKESD
-666 EKASGSGKV
+666 EKAGKL
-675 FAQMNSLMGKS
+675 FSQMNNIMSKS
-686 LHEEGFTVPQII
+686 IHDDGFTVPQII
-698 EMEFDSHEQLLL
+698 EMELDSQEQLLL
-710 QDPPI
+710 QDPPV

-723 ATAGLG
+723 AAANLT
-729 SGTGSGSG
+729 SPDSDKWSSMVPKPGT
-737 TGNNASVTDPGPEKW
+737 
-752 GSMAAPRPGAL
+752 L

-770 KELEEENLYVDSIT
+770 KFAEEENLCVDSIT
-784 PCSDGLHL
+784 PCADGVHL
-792 LVGLQPCSVES
+792 LVGLRTCPVES

-812 LNNLNRLHSALCSRG
+812 LNNLNKLNSALCNRRKGELESSLAVV
-827 NSRNK
+827 N
-832 DDLHHHH
+832 
-839 HHHHPALVPTMAN
+839 
-852 GIEGGH
+852 
-858 GALPLPGTSPPQQTP
+858 GTSIDVIQHESPADVPTP
-873 LILPPDQQPLLQPP
+873 LIIQPEQR
-887 LSPQQT
+887 S
-893 PTSPSSRGVFGGV
+893 V
-906 STGGNNNNSSGGGG
+906 SGG
-920 YLVLYKLNYS
+920 YLVLYKMNYA
-930 TRIVTLEEEPVR
+930 TRIVTLEEEPVKI
-942 VQHIREPRD
+942 QHIKDPQD
-951 AVTSLILLPADV
+951 TITSMILLPPDI
-963 LDGREEDGEDA
+963 LDNREDDCEEPVEEIQLTSKNGSGRERRSEI
-974 SDDTPPGLKN
+974 
-984 GPVSAS
+984 
-990 SGPNMAAGGSSGGV
+990 
-1004 GGSSTA
+1004 STL
-1010 AGVMAASTGHGPSA
+1010 GH
-1024 SSPLA
+1024 
-1029 AGMAASTAKE
+1029 
-1039 KLVVTT
+1039 LVITT
-1045 QAGYIM
+1045 QGGYVKI
-1051 VLDLATLEVL
+1051 LDLSNFEIL
-1061 AKVEPPVKESG
+1061 AKVEPPKKEG
-1072 DEVDPFVSVTYC
+1072 TEEPDMFVSVIYC

-1106 VFDDIDD
+1106 TCDDIDE
-1113 ADIFVDGPLSKGV
+1113 ADILVDGSLTKSV
-1126 DQLFEGTKPSSNPSS
+1126 DQSSEGTKPLSNPSS
-1141 PGITAGVDLLVDQAL
+1141 PGITGVDLLVDQPFSL
-1156 GVEVLSSLVEL
+1156 ETLTSLVEL

-1208 AAQHTRTWKLQSDS
+1208 AAQHTRTWKLQTDS
-1222 SSWDEHVF
+1222 NSWDEHVF

-1245 KFVMNAN
+1245 KFVLNSN

-1268 PGLGKVNETAVDRQ
+1268 PGLGKVNEAAVDRQ
-1282 ITFPLSQALH
+1282 IAFPLSPAH
-1292 TNGERNGQPLLHDFT
+1292 NIEVERNGKPGLAEFSEEMQY
-1307 EDIQFMDIEESPGSR
+1307 MDVEEPQCLR
-1322 LCPFLEDHKEDI
+1322 LCPFLEEHKEDI
-1334 LCGPVWLAS
+1334 LCGPVWLAT

-1351 GMLSLTSPKLVKGM
+1351 GMLTLTSPKLVKGM
-1365 AGGKYRSFLVH
+1365 AGGKYRSFLIHV
-1376 IKAVSDKGMEESPR
+1376 KAVNDRGTEEICNGGIR
-1390 PVVRM
+1390 PMVRI
-1395 PSKPQSSKAQSLSS
+1395 PPLKPQTNKGHSLASLLAKVAASKEKPSSKIEATTSS
-1409 LLQRAQATKEK
+1409 RK
-1420 ASTSKVEPPT
+1420 S
-1430 ASKKPDNLR
+1430 DNLR

-1444 QEVSITIRRF
+1444 QEVSVTIRRF
-1454 KKTSIPK
+1454 KKTSISK
-1461 ERIQRCS
+1461 ERVQRCA
-1468 MLQFPEFHERLL
+1468 MLQFSEFHEKLL
-1480 NGLCKRT
+1480 TTLCKKT
-1487 EETDSTEHGQSLILD
+1487 EDGLTTEHAQSLVLD
-1502 ILCWLAGV
+1502 TLCWLAGV
-1510 YSNGSCSPR
+1510 YSNGPGSS
-1519 EGKEGLLIKTR
+1519 KEGNDSLLSKTR
-1530 KRLTDMVR
+1530 KCVSDIIR
-1538 VCFFQAG
+1538 VCFFEAG

-1560 SNGKGDPGQQGFG
+1560 SNGRCDLSQQGFG
-1573 MALLKALLENMP
+1573 SVLLKALLDNMP
-1585 YLPAAAT
+1585 LLPAAAT
-1592 GGAVFWYFV
+1592 GGSVYWYFV

-1633 TPLEALLQTRYGLY
+1633 TPMEALLQTRYGLY

-1655 FDLEVSGSSCKNA
+1655 FDLEICGSSCKNVY
-1668 FNSGI
+1668 NSSI
-1673 GVQSDEIDLSDI
+1673 GVQSDEIDLSDV
-1685 LSGNGKVSNCAAAE
+1685 LSGNGKISSCAAAE
-1699 GSFTALT
+1699 GSFTSLT

-1721 SDGTRVERDDASMFT
+1721 SDGTRIERDDASTFT

-1750 AGSVGEASTALSSA
+1750 SGTVGEASTALSSA
-1764 AQVALQSLSH
+1764 AQ
-1774 AMVSAEQQLQVLQEK
+1774 
-1789 QQQLLKLQQQKAK
+1789 KAK

-1810 TSAAAA
+1810 TAAAA
-1816 AAASGVGPIHN
+1816 AAASAVGPVHN
-1827 SVPSNPSASGS
+1827 SVPSNTVA
-1838 ASASSAPGFFI
+1838 APGFFI

-1877 SAAISVEL
+1877 SAVINAEL
-1885 AQLFPGSIM
+1885 AQLFPGSVI
-1894 DPPAVNLAAHNKNSH
+1894 DPPTVNLAAHNKNTS
-1909 KPKPVSHAQN
+1909 KSRTAPL
-1919 PMGSGLALALSQASH
+1919 GSGLALAISHASH

-1957 TLDFGRPVLLTDALI
+1957 TLDFGRPILLTDVLI
-1972 PTCADLASL
+1972 PTCGDLASL

-2001 DIATHSLI
+2001 DISTHSLI

-2049 ILPWESELK
+2049 ILPYENELK
-2058 LMHDPLRGES
+2058 LMHDPLRGEGES
-2068 EAASQPD
+2068 ANQPEI
-2075 VDQHLAMMVALQED
+2075 DQHLAMMVALQED

-2102 TLLQSIDLPPLN
+2102 ILLQSIDLPPLN

-2130 EEDQR
+2130 EEDSR
-2135 VFSAYQDCVQ
+2135 VFSAYQDCIQ

-2151 LAHHAVQRLRVSL
+2151 LAHHAVQRLKVAL
-2164 GASRKPLP
+2164 GASRKTLKEQSDPK
-2172 DAAYASYA
+2172 
-2180 YDARELVHS
+2180 ELIQM
-2189 SSTEQLRTVIRYLLD
+2189 SSTEQLRTIIRYLLD
-2204 TLLSLLHTN
+2204 TLLSLLHSS
-2213 NGHSVPSV
+2213 NGHSVPVV

-2307 EGLLNLLDSLLSPL
+2307 ESLLNLLDNLLSPL
-2321 QQSHSLQARRT
+2321 QPHLPVHRRT

-2351 LDYVASVE
+2351 LDYVATVE
-2359 DEASASKKQL
+2359 DEAATAKKPL
-2369 GGKDRDRSFTGN
+2369 NGKERERFLTGN
-2381 QWSFINNSLQSQN
+2381 QWSFINNSLHTQSL
-2394 MSRSTK
+2394 SRSTK

-2409 SRKVRKQ
+2409 SRKIRKQ
-2416 LVHTKQQLNLLKAK
+2416 LVHHKQQLNLLKAK
-2430 QKALMEQ
+2430 QKALVEQ
-2437 IEKEKIQSNK
+2437 MEKEKIQSNK
-2447 SSSYKLLVEHA
+2447 GSSYKLLVEQA

-2485 DTEAS
+2485 DTEVS
-2490 ASGAAKEAP
+2490 TAKETP
-2499 EVELLPFTLAHER
+2499 EIEPLPFTLAHER

-2554 HLCEVVSEQQLE
+2554 HLCEIVNETQLE

-2596 LQDILAGELLSPAS
+2596 LQDILAGELLAPIAAEAMEESPLGEDA
-2610 LDGMDE
+2610 
-2616 GASLGE
+2616 GAS
-2622 EAGAAA
+2622 AGDSDDSLQQST
-2628 AVAACAVA
+2628 V
-2636 SALAEPEEALA
+2636 
-2647 QPSPLP
+2647 Q
-2653 LVESIDETLPP
+2653 LVETIDEPLTH
-2664 DIIAGTPGTSSS
+2664 DITG
-2676 SVFQSAPPLSSLEK
+2676 APPLSSLEK
-2690 DKDIDF
+2690 DKDIDLE
-2696 DLLQDLMDVDID
+2696 LLQDLMEVDID

-2721 KVFKPIGSTW
+2721 KVFKPISSTW
-2731 YDYWGADYGTYNYNA
+2731 YDYWGAEYGTYNYNP
-2746 YVGGAG
+2746 YIGGVG
-2752 IPVSKPPAA
+2752 IPVAKPPVTT
-2761 QEKPGA
+2761 EKNGS
-2767 QSLSVSVS
+2767 QTVSISVS

-2788 QAELMLKMMA
+2788 QAELMLKMMS

-2809 TSTSPAV
+2809 TNTSPTLT
-2816 VQSSNGTDDSLLRG
+2816 QSPSGTDDSLLRG
-2830 LHGSSSPPGGSSSSS
+2830 LHAANQNAQ
-2845 SLVVQPSSIP
+2845 LIVQLSSIP

-2885 SLNSCPGSADDGGS
+2885 SLNSSSSGSKDSGA
-2899 DIFLFNASR
+2899 DIFLYNANR
-2908 VPTIPLNQAS
+2908 IPVVSLNQAS
-2918 ISSFLTVLA
+2918 VTSFLSVLA
-2927 WYPNTSLRTWCL
+2927 WYPNTLLRTWCL

-2946 MTNMPSSS
+2946 MTNMQLNAGPSS
-2954 ASASSSGL
+2954 AIGAQ
-2962 GGHESTAQQMV
+2962 ESTAQLLV
-2973 SELTL
+2973 SDPNLIH
-2978 VPVLVRFLSGSNPH
+2978 VLVKFLSGTNPH
-2992 GTSQH
+2992 GTNQH
-2997 SSQVGPTATQA
+2997 SPQVGPTATQA

-3021 STCPQLFSEFLLELM
+3021 STCPQMFSEFLLKLI
-3036 HILSMERGPLLSG
+3036 HILSTERGAFQTG

-3059 LEFTLEQSFET
+3059 LEFTLEQNFEV
-3070 VSVGTIMAVV
+3070 VSVSTISAVI

-3090 ITCSDKVVSRSG
+3090 ITCSDKVMSRSG

-3130 GETTRDQLMFN
+3130 GEMTRDQLMFD
-3141 LLKLVNTLVKL
+3141 LLKLINILVQL
-3152 PLTADGKFS
+3152 PLSSNREYSA
-3161 GRVPPPGN
+3161 RVPVA
-3169 GSSDSVS
+3169 SSTTDSVS
-3176 DEEKVCGS
+3176 DEEKVSGGKDGNGS
-3184 KEGPGQGGATP
+3184 NPNTQGSTAY
-3195 HQGPAVG
+3195 

-3208 GNQQVMSQILSAL
+3208 ANQQIMSQILSAL

-3264 TLSKRAT
+3264 TLSKKAT
-3271 SVQVMLQ
+3271 TVQVMLQ

-3289 GRQGSLSTCQLS
+3289 GRQGSLATCQLS

-3348 VSTIMKFLDSGPGK
+3348 VSTIMKFLDSGPTK
-3362 AADGSLKARVLASE
+3362 ATDSSLKARVLASE

-3381 GLHNFA
+3381 GIHNFA
-3387 PLGTITSSSPTAQPA
+3387 PLGSITSSSPTAQPA

-3434 IHLPAAVLLKEVH
+3434 IHLPAAVLLKEIH

-3552 WLRLLHHCLTHVSD
+3552 WLRLLHHCLTHISD
-3566 LEAVMASAAA
+3566 LEGMMASAAA

-3601 EAVLVKIGLQSTAI
+3601 EAVLVKIGLQSTRI
-3615 GLRLIDILL
+3615 GLKLIDILL
-3624 RNCAASGTDPNNLNS
+3624 RNCSASGSDPADLNS

-3663 TQDPGTKDRVQA
+3663 TQDPGTKDRIQA
-3675 LLQWVH
+3675 LLKWVS
-3681 DSARVAAMKRSA
+3681 DSARVAAMKKSGRVSYIC
-3693 PLGYMGPSATSP
+3693 PNSST

-3728 YELPVD
+3728 YELLVE
-3734 YDLPALLNRELFEL
+3734 YDLPALLDRELFESL
-3748 LYNWS
+3748 FNWS
-3753 MSLACNLVLKKAVD
+3753 MSLPCNMVLKKAVD

-3772 MCHVHPSYFSL
+3772 MCHIHPNYFSL
-3783 LMSWMG
+3783 LMGWMG
-3789 IVPSATVSAVA
+3789 ITPPP
-3800 AMASAQS
+3800 MQC
-3807 QARHRLSLTDDGK
+3807 QHRLSMTDDSK
-3820 KQHDAA
+3820 KQDL
-3826 AATAAAANSASAGG
+3826 SS
-3840 GGASGGLTDDS
+3840 SLTDDS
-3851 KHARSPPPLSESQL
+3851 KNAQAPLALTESHL
-3865 ATLAAASQSPGA
+3865 ATLAASSQSPEA
-3877 IQQLL
+3877 IKQLL

-3890 VRSLAAL
+3890 VRSLASF
-3897 CCSLL
+3897 CFNH
-3902 ASADLPLPGGATVPP
+3902 
-3917 TSTPASASA
+3917 
-3926 PSSSSSSSSPPSSS
+3926 
-3940 AASTSSSPAE
+3940 TSSSDCTAQSMDITQDRL
-3950 RRHHHLHHHQSQS
+3950 RRHHVPQHFNK
-3963 HHHHHHSH
+3963 
-3971 HSHSSSSYHSMPSTS
+3971 MPITADL
-3986 SSSSPPS
+3986 
-3993 SSSSSSFSC
+3993 
-4002 PPPPP
+4002 
-4007 PPPVNRATLSP
+4007 V
-4018 ELAAPVLRFLT
+4018 APVLRFLT
-4029 EVGNSHA
+4029 EVGNSHM
-4036 MKDWLGGPEV
+4036 MKDWLGGSEV

-4058 HSSASAGTSATTSPT
+4058 HSGATSGGHNMTAQQTSARSSLLSSTVTT
-4073 TNTTNNTTN
+4073 
-4082 TTNTNTATTSNGSTS
+4082 
-4097 NGQVAAAASASASAS
+4097 
-4112 GMGASASSPCSS
+4112 
-4124 PLSTSPAGASAAAGP
+4124 
-4139 SSSMS
+4139 
-4144 GSSIAGP
+4144 
-4151 STAPLLP
+4151 
-4158 PPPPPLAY
+4158 
-4166 SSSASASATAAA
+4166 
-4178 MGTSTAA
+4178 
-4185 ASGSRY
+4185 
-4191 SLGSGGRAGGLTTQ
+4191 GLTTQ
-4205 QRTSLEN
+4205 QRTAIEN

-4233 QVLCELFQSAPQ
+4233 QVLCELFQSSPQ
-4245 RGNVPISGNISGF
+4245 RGNLPTSGNISGF

-4272 VTVFL
+4272 VTLFL

-4300 GAGHKYRTLHL
+4300 GAGHKFRTLHL
-4311 PISTTLADVLDRV
+4311 PVSTTLAEVLDRV

-4330 TAKLMSEQK
+4330 TAKLINEQK
-4339 EDKEKKNHEEKEKM
+4339 EDKEKKNYEEKEKV
-4353 KADNGFQDNYSVV
+4353 KAENGFQDNYSVV

-4375 KRALSTPPR
+4375 KRAVSSTPPR

-4391 VMSDKLSASSGVD
+4391 VMADKVGTSSSGGESSS
-4404 PAAKTVSVPVFH
+4404 KTISVPVFH
-4416 LYHKLLPGQPLPG
+4416 LYHKLLPGQPLPA

-4449 RSIDM
+4449 RSIDL
-4454 TVKLGSKLSSD
+4454 TVKLGSKVISD
-4465 PGLSKTDSFKRLRT
+4465 PSLSKTDSFKRLHT
-4479 EKEHGEMLS
+4479 EKDHADLLGP
-4488 SCPEDEPMTP
+4488 CPEDEAISP
-4498 GDECLE
+4498 GDECMDAVL
-4504 AAIDE
+4504 DE
-4509 SLLETNPIQS
+4509 SLLETCPIQS

-4542 DVIQQVSAP
+4542 DVIQQVSTP
-4551 VVASSSQE
+4551 VVTSATQE
-4559 KPKDS
+4559 KQKDS

-4581 APENIAAEPPPIK
+4581 APETIAAEPPPIK
-4594 SPVQTMSPIPAHSL
+4594 STVQTMSPIPAHSL

-4658 LPTLPFHVLRALFS
+4658 LPTLPFHVLRSLFS
-4672 STPLTTDDGLLLRR
+4672 TTPLTTDDGVLLRR
-4686 IALEIGA
+4686 MALEIGA

-4711 PSTNGNQ
+4711 PNSSPNQAEPQVSSTHN
-4718 NEVVTGHGAGTS
+4718 TAST

-4773 VLASYINPAGCV
+4773 VLASYINPAGSTSNEETQTSHE
-4785 GHGEAPSSESRGQ
+4785 GRGQ
-4798 NSAALPSVLQELLSQ
+4798 NSSALPSILLELLSQ

-4836 PLYRALLELLRAISS
+4836 PLYRALLELLRAIAS
-4851 CTSLVPLLLP
+4851 CTSMVPLLLP
-4861 LSGDP
+4861 LSGESS
-4866 AQEEEEEE
+4866 EEEEEQL
-4874 ERSESQTSVGMLLAK
+4874 ESQASVGTLLAK

-4904 KDKSKGVV
+4904 KDKAKTGV
-4912 KAEPSDPE
+4912 KPDTSDQE

-4930 IQRTAE
+4930 IQKTAE

-4945 RQANQEKKLAE
+4945 RQANQEKKMAE
-4956 SSKKASTR
+4956 YSKKAAVK

-4979 AAMKKLQFDTFEMV
+4979 AVMKKLQFDTFEMV
-4993 SEDEDGKLVFKVNY
+4993 SEDDDGKLVFKVNY
-5007 HYMTQVKNAS
+5007 HYMSQVKNAS

-5145 QSLILVSEPYFNEP
+5145 QSLILVAEPYFNEP

-5176 YDGNIRQASVK
+5176 YDGNIRQATVK

-5203 VIHKHFYLKRAE
+5203 VIHKHFYLKRVE
-5215 IMGQC
+5215 IMAQC
-5220 EEWIT
+5220 EEWIA

-5262 CPEGLEP
+5262 CPEGLDP
-5269 DGEDF
+5269 DTDDSPEKCSATASSEETMLHEQVKPSSSKDVPTDF
-5274 SDKSSALLVK
+5274 KS
-5284 ELPNQDAEKPGGSQD
+5284 
-5299 AHCSEGQL
+5299 

>member
-1 MAAAASPG
+1 MAAAEAG
-9 SCSSTSSDWVV
+9 GASCSSASGPVSTGPGPGPCEWLL
-20 LRDGCLRCDEEGL
+20 LRDGCLRCDADGL
-33 RSLSYHPALN
+33 CSLCYHPALN
-43 AILAVTSRGSIK
+43 AILAVTARGAIK

-61 GAILQASAL
+61 GATLQASAL
-70 HAKPGGRVR
+70 NAKPGGRVK
-79 CQYFPA
+79 CQYISA
-85 VDKVLFVDDYAVG
+85 VDKVIFVDDYAVG

-113 QAPVSKPEDMVQLE
+113 QTPVSKQDDVVQLE
-127 LPVTEAQQLLSACVE
+127 LPVTEAQQLLSACIE
-142 KVDVSNTEGY
+142 KVDVSSTEGY
-152 DLFLTQLKEGLKST
+152 DLFITQLKDGLKNT

-184 HLPHHVIKVVASA
+184 HLPHHVLKSVASA

-204 MNQNVAALSVA
+204 INQNIAALPVA
-215 SSIMDRLSY
+215 SSVMDRLSY
-224 LLPSGRPELGVG
+224 LLPSARPELGVG

-257 SWPHAGYRWAQP
+257 SWPHVGYRWAQP

-280 PASTGDDRAMCF
+280 PASSGDDRAMCF

-333 TLATSPAQFPSPD
+333 TLATSPAQFPCTD
-346 GSDKIAC
+346 GTDRIVCFGS
-353 YGFGSCPHFLAA
+353 GSCPHFLAA

-390 PYDPVILRQLFLS
+390 AYDPVIVQQLVL
-403 SGEQGLGSESTESRR
+403 SGEQSSGVDSRR
-418 PTLAWLED
+418 PTLAWIED
-426 TSSCSDLPKL
+426 SSSCSDIPKL
-436 EGDSDDQLEDSDSEE
+436 EGDSDDLLEDSDSEE
-451 HSRSESVTGHP
+451 HSRSESVTGHTS
-462 CQKENLEVSLGVTAL
+462 QKETMEVSLDITAL
-477 SVLQQPEKLQWEVV
+477 SILQQPEKLQWEIV
-491 ASVLEDTVKDLEEL
+491 ANVLEDTVKDLEEL
-505 GANPALAQAKADN
+505 GANPCLSNCKSE
-518 KAKDKPSAAEQ
+518 KMKEKHLEHHS
-529 HNIPFPCLLTGGLL
+529 IPFPCLLAGGLL
-543 SYRSAASS
+543 TYKSPATSPVSSHSQRSLDDLSRTQGGSVSDQGSTDNESCTNSELNS
-551 PLAGGPPPPPPSLAP
+551 PL
-566 TLTPTR
+566 
-572 GRPPPSSSSSSSSTL
+572 
-587 VGVPD
+587 V
-592 GPLLRTQAPEVT
+592 
-604 PNTPIVVVGTP
+604 
-615 DQGPMEI
+615 
-622 ESCPPPPVVVP
+622 
-633 PELVASPGGGGLP
+633 
-646 VSAIRRTIPVLLLY
+646 RRTLPILLLY
-660 SIKEAD
+660 SIKESD
-666 EKASGSGKV
+666 EKAGKI
-675 FAQMNSLMGKS
+675 FSQMNNIMSKS
-686 LHEEGFTVPQII
+686 LHDDGFTVPQII
-698 EMEFDSHEQLLL
+698 EMELDSQEQLLL
-710 QDPPI
+710 QDPPV

-723 ATAGLG
+723 ATASLT
-729 SGTGSGSG
+729 SPDSDKWNSMVPKPGT
-737 TGNNASVTDPGPEKW
+737 
-752 GSMAAPRPGAL
+752 L

-770 KELEEENLYVDSIT
+770 KFAEEENLCVDSVT
-784 PCSDGLHL
+784 PCADGVHL
-792 LVGLQPCSVES
+792 LIGLRACPVES

-812 LNNLNRLHSALCSRG
+812 LNNLNKLNSALCNRRKGELESSLAAVNG
-827 NSRNK
+827 ANISMIQ
-832 DDLHHHH
+832 HES
-839 HHHHPALVPTMAN
+839 PADV
-852 GIEGGH
+852 
-858 GALPLPGTSPPQQTP
+858 QTP
-873 LILPPDQQPLLQPP
+873 LIIQPEQRNA
-887 LSPQQT
+887 S
-893 PTSPSSRGVFGGV
+893 
-906 STGGNNNNSSGGGG
+906 GG
-920 YLVLYKLNYS
+920 YLVLYKMNYA
-930 TRIVTLEEEPVR
+930 TRIVTLEEEPIKF
-942 VQHIREPRD
+942 QHIKDPQD
-951 AVTSLILLPADV
+951 TITSMILLPPDI
-963 LDGREEDGEDA
+963 LDNRE
-974 SDDTPPGLKN
+974 DDCEEPAEELQITSKN
-984 GPVSAS
+984 GSEREKRS
-990 SGPNMAAGGSSGGV
+990 EI
-1004 GGSSTA
+1004 STL
-1010 AGVMAASTGHGPSA
+1010 GH
-1024 SSPLA
+1024 
-1029 AGMAASTAKE
+1029 
-1039 KLVVTT
+1039 LVITT
-1045 QAGYIM
+1045 QGGYVKI
-1051 VLDLATLEVL
+1051 LDLSNFEIL
-1061 AKVEPPVKESG
+1061 AKVEPPKKEG
-1072 DEVDPFVSVTYC
+1072 TEEPDKFVSVIYC

-1106 VFDDIDD
+1106 TCDDVDE
-1113 ADIFVDGPLSKGV
+1113 ADILVDASLSKV
-1126 DQLFEGTKPSSNPSS
+1126 AEQLTEGTKPLSNPSS
-1141 PGITAGVDLLVDQAL
+1141 PGITGVDLLVDQPFSL
-1156 GVEVLSSLVEL
+1156 ETLTSLVEL

-1208 AAQHTRTWKLQSDS
+1208 AAQHTRTWKLQTDS
-1222 SSWDEHVF
+1222 NSWDEHVF

-1245 KFVMNAN
+1245 KFVLNSN

-1268 PGLGKVNETAVDRQ
+1268 PGLGKVNEAAVDRQ
-1282 ITFPLSQALH
+1282 ITFPLSPAH
-1292 TNGERNGQPLLHDFT
+1292 NVEMERNGKPGLDDLNEEMQN
-1307 EDIQFMDIEESPGSR
+1307 MDVEEPQCLR

-1334 LCGPVWLAS
+1334 LCGPVWLAT

-1351 GMLSLTSPKLVKGM
+1351 GMLTLTSPKLVKGM
-1365 AGGKYRSFLVH
+1365 AGGKYRSFLIHV
-1376 IKAVSDKGMEESPR
+1376 KAVNDRGTEEICNGGIW
-1390 PVVRM
+1390 PVVRI
-1395 PSKPQSSKAQSLSS
+1395 PSVKPQNSKGHSLAS
-1409 LLQRAQATKEK
+1409 LLAKVAAGKDKSSNKTE
-1420 ASTSKVEPPT
+1420 ASNSSRK
-1430 ASKKPDNLR
+1430 SDNLR

-1444 QEVSITIRRF
+1444 QEVSVTIRRF
-1454 KKTSIPK
+1454 KKTTVSK
-1461 ERIQRCS
+1461 ERVQRCA
-1468 MLQFPEFHERLL
+1468 MLQFSEFHERLL
-1480 NGLCKRT
+1480 NTLCKT
-1487 EETDSTEHGQSLILD
+1487 AEDGVVTEHAQSLVLD

-1510 YSNGSCSPR
+1510 QSNGPGSS
-1519 EGKEGLLIKTR
+1519 KEVNESLLSKTR
-1530 KRLTDMVR
+1530 MCLFDIVR
-1538 VCFFQAG
+1538 VCFFEAG
-1545 RSIAHKCARFLALCI
+1545 RSIAHKCSRFLALCI
-1560 SNGKGDPGQQGFG
+1560 SNGKFEPSQQGFG
-1573 MALLKALLENMP
+1573 SVLLKALLANIS

-1592 GGAVFWYFV
+1592 GGSVYWYFV

-1633 TPLEALLQTRYGLY
+1633 TPMEALLQTRYGLY

-1655 FDLEVSGSSCKNA
+1655 FDLEMSGSSCKNIY
-1668 FNSGI
+1668 NSSI
-1673 GVQSDEIDLSDI
+1673 GVQSDEIDLSDV
-1685 LSGNGKVSNCAAAE
+1685 LSGNGKISSCAAAE
-1699 GSFTALT
+1699 GSFTSLT

-1721 SDGTRVERDDASMFT
+1721 SDGTRIERDDASTFT

-1750 AGSVGEASTALSSA
+1750 SGTVGEASTALSSA
-1764 AQVALQSLSH
+1764 AQ
-1774 AMVSAEQQLQVLQEK
+1774 
-1789 QQQLLKLQQQKAK
+1789 KAK

-1810 TSAAAA
+1810 TAAAA
-1816 AAASGVGPIHN
+1816 AAASAVGPVHN
-1827 SVPSNPSASGS
+1827 SVPSNSVA
-1838 ASASSAPGFFI
+1838 APGFFI

-1877 SAAISVEL
+1877 SAVINAEL
-1885 AQLFPGSIM
+1885 AQLFPGSVI
-1894 DPPAVNLAAHNKNSH
+1894 DPPPVNLSAHNKNANKSRT
-1909 KPKPVSHAQN
+1909 N
-1919 PMGSGLALALSQASH
+1919 PLGTGLALAISHASH

-1957 TLDFGRPVLLTDALI
+1957 TLDFGRPILLTDVLI
-1972 PTCADLASL
+1972 PTCGDLASL

-2001 DIATHSLI
+2001 DISTHSLI
-2009 LHDLLPPPVCRFMKI
+2009 LHDLIPPPVCRFMKI

-2049 ILPWESELK
+2049 ILPLESELK
-2058 LMHDPLRGES
+2058 IMHDPLRGEVES
-2068 EAASQPD
+2068 ANQPEI
-2075 VDQHLAMMVALQED
+2075 DQHLAMMVALQED

-2130 EEDQR
+2130 EEDSR
-2135 VFSAYQDCVQ
+2135 VFSAYQDCIQ

-2151 LAHHAVQRLRVSL
+2151 LAHHAVQRLKVAV
-2164 GASRKPLP
+2164 GASRKILKEQIDPK
-2172 DAAYASYA
+2172 
-2180 YDARELVHS
+2180 ELIQM
-2189 SSTEQLRTVIRYLLD
+2189 SSTEQLRTIIRYLLD
-2204 TLLSLLHTN
+2204 TLLSLLHSS
-2213 NGHSVPSV
+2213 NGHSVPVV

-2292 LSCIGQRSLSNSGVL
+2292 LSCIGQRSLSNTGVL
-2307 EGLLNLLDSLLSPL
+2307 ESLLNLLDNLLSPL
-2321 QQSHSLQARRT
+2321 QPQLPAHRCT

-2351 LDYVASVE
+2351 LDYVATVE
-2359 DEASASKKQL
+2359 DEAVTAKKPL
-2369 GGKDRDRSFTGN
+2369 NGKERERFLTGN
-2381 QWSFINNSLQSQN
+2381 QWSFINNNLHTQSLN
-2394 MSRSTK
+2394 RSSK

-2409 SRKVRKQ
+2409 SRKIRKQ
-2416 LVHTKQQLNLLKAK
+2416 LVHHKQQLNLLKAK
-2430 QKALMEQ
+2430 QKALVEQ
-2437 IEKEKIQSNK
+2437 MEKEKIQSNK
-2447 SSSYKLLVEHA
+2447 GSSYKLLVEQA

-2478 EWPRSSL
+2478 EWPRSTL
-2485 DTEAS
+2485 DTEVS
-2490 ASGAAKEAP
+2490 TTKETAEIEP
-2499 EVELLPFTLAHER
+2499 LPFTLAHER

-2554 HLCEVVSEQQLE
+2554 HLCEIVNEAQLE

-2596 LQDILAGELLSPAS
+2596 LQDILAGELLAPITAEN
-2610 LDGMDE
+2610 ME
-2616 GASLGE
+2616 EAAMGE
-2622 EAGAAA
+2622 EAA
-2628 AVAACAVA
+2628 
-2636 SALAEPEEALA
+2636 ALAGDSDDSL
-2647 QPSPLP
+2647 QQSTVQ
-2653 LVESIDETLPP
+2653 LVETIDEPLAH
-2664 DIIAGTPGTSSS
+2664 DITGT
-2676 SVFQSAPPLSSLEK
+2676 PPLSSLEK
-2690 DKDIDF
+2690 DKDIDLE
-2696 DLLQDLMDVDID
+2696 LLQDLMEVDID

-2721 KVFKPIGSTW
+2721 KVFKPISSTW
-2731 YDYWGADYGTYNYNA
+2731 YDYWGADYGTYNYNP
-2746 YVGGAG
+2746 YIGGVGISVA
-2752 IPVSKPPAA
+2752 KPPVTT
-2761 QEKPGA
+2761 EKNGS
-2767 QSLSVSVS
+2767 QTVSVSVS

-2788 QAELMLKMMA
+2788 QAELMLKMMS

-2809 TSTSPAV
+2809 TNTSPTLTH
-2816 VQSSNGTDDSLLRG
+2816 SSTGTDDSLLRG
-2830 LHGSSSPPGGSSSSS
+2830 LPAPNQNNQFVIQ
-2845 SLVVQPSSIP
+2845 LSSIP

-2885 SLNSCPGSADDGGS
+2885 SLNSGSTGTKDNCT
-2899 DIFLFNASR
+2899 DIFLYNANR
-2908 VPTIPLNQAS
+2908 TPVIPLNQAS
-2918 ISSFLTVLA
+2918 VTSFLTVLA
-2927 WYPNTSLRTWCL
+2927 WYPNTLLRTWCL

-2946 MTNMPSSS
+2946 MTNMQFNSGPSSAI
-2954 ASASSSGL
+2954 ASQ
-2962 GGHESTAQQMV
+2962 ESTAQLLV
-2973 SELTL
+2973 SDPNLIH
-2978 VPVLVRFLSGSNPH
+2978 VLVKFLSGTNPH
-2992 GTSQH
+2992 GTNQH
-2997 SSQVGPTATQA
+2997 SPQVGPTATQA

-3021 STCPQLFSEFLLELM
+3021 STCPQMFSEFLLKLI
-3036 HILSMERGPLLSG
+3036 HILSTERGAFQTG

-3059 LEFTLEQSFET
+3059 LEFTLEQNFEV
-3070 VSVGTIMAVV
+3070 VSVSTISAVI

-3090 ITCSDKVVSRSG
+3090 ITCADKVMSRSG

-3130 GETTRDQLMFN
+3130 GEMTRDQLMFD
-3141 LLKLVNTLVKL
+3141 LLKLVNILVQL
-3152 PLTADGKFS
+3152 PL
-3161 GRVPPPGN
+3161 
-3169 GSSDSVS
+3169 SSNREYSARAQMASSTTDSVS
-3176 DEEKVCGS
+3176 DEEKVSGGKDSNGNNGS
-3184 KEGPGQGGATP
+3184 TQGSTAY
-3195 HQGPAVG
+3195 

-3208 GNQQVMSQILSAL
+3208 ANQQIMSQILSAL

-3264 TLSKRAT
+3264 TLSKKAT
-3271 SVQVMLQ
+3271 TVQVMLQ

-3289 GRQGSLSTCQLS
+3289 GRQGSLATCQLS

-3348 VSTIMKFLDSGPGK
+3348 VSTIMKFLDSGPSK
-3362 AADGSLKARVLASE
+3362 TTDSSLKARVLASE

-3381 GLHNFA
+3381 GIHNFA
-3387 PLGTITSSSPTAQPA
+3387 PLGSITSSSPTAQPA

-3434 IHLPAAVLLKEVH
+3434 IHLPAAVLLKEIH

-3552 WLRLLHHCLTHVSD
+3552 WLRLLHHCLTHISD
-3566 LEAVMASAAA
+3566 LEGMMASAAA

-3601 EAVLVKIGLQSTAI
+3601 EAVLVKIGLQSTRI
-3615 GLRLIDILL
+3615 GLKLIDILL
-3624 RNCAASGTDPNNLNS
+3624 RNCSASGSDPTDLNS

-3663 TQDPGTKDRVQA
+3663 TQDPGTKDRIQA
-3675 LLQWVH
+3675 LLKWVS
-3681 DSARVAAMKRSA
+3681 DSARVAAVKKSGRINYVCPNS
-3693 PLGYMGPSATSP
+3693 ST

-3728 YELPVD
+3728 YELLVE
-3734 YDLPALLNRELFEL
+3734 YDLPALLNRELFESL
-3748 LYNWS
+3748 FNWS
-3753 MSLACNLVLKKAVD
+3753 MSLPCNMVLKKAVD

-3772 MCHVHPSYFSL
+3772 MCHIHPNYFSL
-3783 LMSWMG
+3783 LMGWMG
-3789 IVPSATVSAVA
+3789 ITPPPV
-3800 AMASAQS
+3800 QL
-3807 QARHRLSLTDDGK
+3807 QHRLSMTDDSK
-3820 KQHDAA
+3820 KQDL
-3826 AATAAAANSASAGG
+3826 SS
-3840 GGASGGLTDDS
+3840 SLTDDS
-3851 KHARSPPPLSESQL
+3851 KNAQAPLALTESHL
-3865 ATLAAASQSPGA
+3865 ATLAASSQSPEA
-3877 IQQLL
+3877 IKQLL

-3890 VRSLAAL
+3890 VRSLASF
-3897 CCSLL
+3897 CFNHT
-3902 ASADLPLPGGATVPP
+3902 SAYDCIAQ
-3917 TSTPASASA
+3917 SMDNSQDRI
-3926 PSSSSSSSSPPSSS
+3926 
-3940 AASTSSSPAE
+3940 
-3950 RRHHHLHHHQSQS
+3950 RRHHVPQHFNK
-3963 HHHHHHSH
+3963 
-3971 HSHSSSSYHSMPSTS
+3971 MPITADL
-3986 SSSSPPS
+3986 
-3993 SSSSSSFSC
+3993 
-4002 PPPPP
+4002 
-4007 PPPVNRATLSP
+4007 V
-4018 ELAAPVLRFLT
+4018 APVLRFLT
-4029 EVGNSHA
+4029 EVGNSHL
-4036 MKDWLGGPEV
+4036 MKDWLGGSEV

-4058 HSSASAGTSATTSPT
+4058 HSGATSGGHGVVTQQTSARPT
-4073 TNTTNNTTN
+4073 LL
-4082 TTNTNTATTSNGSTS
+4082 S
-4097 NGQVAAAASASASAS
+4097 SAS
-4112 GMGASASSPCSS
+4112 G
-4124 PLSTSPAGASAAAGP
+4124 T
-4139 SSSMS
+4139 
-4144 GSSIAGP
+4144 
-4151 STAPLLP
+4151 
-4158 PPPPPLAY
+4158 
-4166 SSSASASATAAA
+4166 
-4178 MGTSTAA
+4178 
-4185 ASGSRY
+4185 
-4191 SLGSGGRAGGLTTQ
+4191 GLTTQ
-4205 QRTSLEN
+4205 QRTAIEN

-4221 ISCHPNNQRLMA
+4221 ISCHPNNQKLMA
-4233 QVLCELFQSAPQ
+4233 QVLCELFHSSPQ
-4245 RGNVPISGNISGF
+4245 RNNLPMSGNISGF

-4272 VTVFL
+4272 VTMFL

-4300 GAGHKYRTLHL
+4300 GAGHKFRTLLL
-4311 PISTTLADVLDRV
+4311 PVSTTLAEVLDRV

-4330 TAKLMSEQK
+4330 TAKLISEQK
-4339 EDKEKKNHEEKEKM
+4339 EDKEKKNYEEKEKV
-4353 KADNGFQDNYSVV
+4353 KAENGFQDNYSVV

-4375 KRALSTPPR
+4375 KRAVSSTPPR

-4391 VMSDKLSASSGVD
+4391 VMADKVGGSSTGSDASS
-4404 PAAKTVSVPVFH
+4404 KTISVPVFH
-4416 LYHKLLPGQPLPG
+4416 LYHKLLPGQPLPP

-4449 RSIDM
+4449 RSIDLA
-4454 TVKLGSKLSSD
+4454 VKLGSKVISD
-4465 PGLSKTDSFKRLRT
+4465 PSLSKTDSFKRLHT
-4479 EKEHGEMLS
+4479 EKEHADLLGP
-4488 SCPEDEPMTP
+4488 CTEDEAVTP
-4498 GDECLE
+4498 GEECMD
-4504 AAIDE
+4504 AALDE
-4509 SLLETNPIQS
+4509 SFLEVCPIQS

-4551 VVASSSQE
+4551 VVTSTTQE
-4559 KPKDS
+4559 KQKDS

-4581 APENIAAEPPPIK
+4581 APETIAAEPPPIK
-4594 SPVQTMSPIPAHSL
+4594 STVQTMSPIPAHSL

-4658 LPTLPFHVLRALFS
+4658 LPTLPFHVLRSLFS
-4672 STPLTTDDGLLLRR
+4672 ITPLTTDDGVLLRR
-4686 IALEIGA
+4686 MALEIGA

-4711 PSTNGNQ
+4711 PNSNSNQTEPQMSSTHNSAS
-4718 NEVVTGHGAGTS
+4718 T

-4773 VLASYINPAGCV
+4773 VLASYINPAGSTSNGDV
-4785 GHGEAPSSESRGQ
+4785 QSSHESRGQ
-4798 NSAALPSVLQELLSQ
+4798 NSNALPSVLLELLSQ

-4836 PLYRALLELLRAISS
+4836 PLYRALLELLRAIAS
-4851 CTSLVPLLLP
+4851 CTSMVPLLLP
-4861 LSGDP
+4861 LSGENG
-4866 AQEEEEEE
+4866 EEEEEQL
-4874 ERSESQTSVGMLLAK
+4874 ESQASVGTLLAK

-4904 KDKSKGVV
+4904 KDKAKTGV
-4912 KAEPSDPE
+4912 KSDTSDQE

-4945 RQANQEKKLAE
+4945 RQANQERKLAE
-4956 SSKKASTR
+4956 YSKKAAVK

-4979 AAMKKLQFDTFEMV
+4979 AVMKKLQFDTFEMV
-4993 SEDEDGKLVFKVNY
+4993 SEDDDGKLVFKVNY
-5007 HYMTQVKNAS
+5007 HYMSQVKNAS

-5145 QSLILVSEPYFNEP
+5145 QSLILVAEPYFNEP

-5176 YDGNIRQASVK
+5176 YDGNIRQATVK
-5187 WAMLEQM
+5187 WAMLEQI

-5203 VIHKHFYLKRAE
+5203 VIHKHFYLKRVE
-5215 IMGQC
+5215 IMAQC
-5220 EEWIT
+5220 EEWIA

-5250 TAQLREELLKLP
+5250 TAQLREELQKLP
-5262 CPEGLEP
+5262 CPEGLDP
-5269 DGEDF
+5269 DADDSVEKCSAMTSAEDTQLHEQV
-5274 SDKSSALLVK
+5274 KPSSSK
-5284 ELPNQDAEKPGGSQD
+5284 DLP
-5299 AHCSEGQL
+5299 SEFKL

>member
-1 MAAAASPG
+1 MAAAAAAA
-9 SCSSTSSDWVV
+9 SCSSATAAGLGSVSAAPGPCEWLL
-20 LRDGCLRCDEEGL
+20 LRDGCLRCDADGL
-33 RSLSYHPALN
+33 CSLCYHPALN
-43 AILAVTSRGSIK
+43 AILAVTTRGAIK

-61 GAILQASAL
+61 GATLQASAL
-70 HAKPGGRVR
+70 NAKPGGRVK
-79 CQYFPA
+79 CQYISA
-85 VDKVLFVDDYAVG
+85 VDKVIFVDDYAVG

-113 QAPVSKPEDMVQLE
+113 QTPVSKQDDVVQLE
-127 LPVTEAQQLLSACVE
+127 LPVTEAQQLLCACIE

-152 DLFLTQLKEGLKST
+152 DLFITQLKDGLKNT

-177 KWATVTF
+177 KWATVMF
-184 HLPHHVIKVVASA
+184 HLPHHVLKSVASA

-204 MNQNVAALSVA
+204 INQNIAALPVA
-215 SSIMDRLSY
+215 SSVMDRLSY
-224 LLPSGRPELGVG
+224 LLPSARPELGVG

-257 SWPHAGYRWAQP
+257 SWPHVGYRWAQP

-280 PASTGDDRAMCF
+280 PASSGDDRAMCF

-333 TLATSPAQFPSPD
+333 TLATSPAQFPCTD
-346 GSDKIAC
+346 GSDRIAC
-353 YGFGSCPHFLAA
+353 FGSGSCPHFLAA

-390 PYDPVILRQLFLS
+390 AYDPAIVQQLVL
-403 SGEQGLGSESTESRR
+403 SGEQSSGVDSRR

-426 TSSCSDLPKL
+426 SSSCSDIPKL
-436 EGDSDDQLEDSDSEE
+436 EGDSDDLLEDSDSEE
-451 HSRSESVTGHP
+451 HSRSESVTGHTS
-462 CQKENLEVSLGVTAL
+462 QKETMEVSLDITAL
-477 SVLQQPEKLQWEVV
+477 SILQQPEKLQWEIV
-491 ASVLEDTVKDLEEL
+491 ANVLEDTVKDLEEL
-505 GANPALAQAKADN
+505 GANPCLANCKS
-518 KAKDKPSAAEQ
+518 DKMKEKHLEQ
-529 HNIPFPCLLTGGLL
+529 HNIPFPCLLAGGLL
-543 SYRSAASS
+543 TYKSPATSPVSSNSQRSLDGLSRTRGESVSEQGSTDNESCTNSELNS
-551 PLAGGPPPPPPSLAP
+551 PL
-566 TLTPTR
+566 
-572 GRPPPSSSSSSSSTL
+572 
-587 VGVPD
+587 V
-592 GPLLRTQAPEVT
+592 
-604 PNTPIVVVGTP
+604 
-615 DQGPMEI
+615 
-622 ESCPPPPVVVP
+622 
-633 PELVASPGGGGLP
+633 
-646 VSAIRRTIPVLLLY
+646 RRTLPILLLY
-660 SIKEAD
+660 SIKESD
-666 EKASGSGKV
+666 EKAGKI
-675 FAQMNSLMGKS
+675 FSQMNNIMSKS
-686 LHEEGFTVPQII
+686 LHDDGFTVPQII
-698 EMEFDSHEQLLL
+698 EMELDSQEQLLL
-710 QDPPI
+710 QDPPV

-723 ATAGLG
+723 AAANLT
-729 SGTGSGSG
+729 SPDSDKWNSMVPKPGT
-737 TGNNASVTDPGPEKW
+737 
-752 GSMAAPRPGAL
+752 L

-770 KELEEENLYVDSIT
+770 KFAEEENLCVDSVT
-784 PCSDGLHL
+784 PCADGVHL
-792 LVGLQPCSVES
+792 LVGLRTCPVES

-812 LNNLNRLHSALCSRG
+812 LNNLNKLNSALCNRRKGELESSLAVV
-827 NSRNK
+827 N
-832 DDLHHHH
+832 
-839 HHHHPALVPTMAN
+839 
-852 GIEGGH
+852 
-858 GALPLPGTSPPQQTP
+858 GTSISVIQHESPADVQTP
-873 LILPPDQQPLLQPP
+873 LIIQPEQRNI
-887 LSPQQT
+887 S
-893 PTSPSSRGVFGGV
+893 
-906 STGGNNNNSSGGGG
+906 GG
-920 YLVLYKLNYS
+920 YLVLYKMNYA
-930 TRIVTLEEEPVR
+930 TRIVTLEEEPIKI
-942 VQHIREPRD
+942 QHIKDPQD
-951 AVTSLILLPADV
+951 TITSLILLPPDI
-963 LDGREEDGEDA
+963 LDNRDDECEEPVEEIQLTPKNSNGREKKSEI
-974 SDDTPPGLKN
+974 
-984 GPVSAS
+984 
-990 SGPNMAAGGSSGGV
+990 
-1004 GGSSTA
+1004 STL
-1010 AGVMAASTGHGPSA
+1010 GH
-1024 SSPLA
+1024 
-1029 AGMAASTAKE
+1029 
-1039 KLVVTT
+1039 LVITT
-1045 QAGYIM
+1045 QGGYVKI
-1051 VLDLATLEVL
+1051 LDLSNFEIL
-1061 AKVEPPVKESG
+1061 AKVEPPKKEG
-1072 DEVDPFVSVTYC
+1072 TEEPDMFVSVIYC

-1106 VFDDIDD
+1106 TCDDIDE
-1113 ADIFVDGPLSKGV
+1113 ADILVDGSLSKGV
-1126 DQLFEGTKPSSNPSS
+1126 EQSSEGMKPLSNPSS
-1141 PGITAGVDLLVDQAL
+1141 PGITGVDLLVDQPFSL
-1156 GVEVLSSLVEL
+1156 ETLTSLVEL

-1208 AAQHTRTWKLQSDS
+1208 AAQHTRTWKLQTDG
-1222 SSWDEHVF
+1222 
-1230 ELVLPKACMV
+1230 AC
-1240 GHVDF
+1240 
-1245 KFVMNAN
+1245 
-1252 ITNIPQ
+1252 
-1258 IQVTLLKNKA
+1258 LY
-1268 PGLGKVNETAVDRQ
+1268 RQ
-1282 ITFPLSQALH
+1282 ITFPLSPAH
-1292 TNGERNGQPLLHDFT
+1292 SIEMERNGKPALAELNEEMQN
-1307 EDIQFMDIEESPGSR
+1307 MDVEESQCPR
-1322 LCPFLEDHKEDI
+1322 LCTFLEDHKEDI
-1334 LCGPVWLAS
+1334 LCGPVWLAT

-1351 GMLSLTSPKLVKGM
+1351 GMLTLTSPKLIKGM
-1365 AGGKYRSFLVH
+1365 AGGKYRSFLIHV
-1376 IKAVSDKGMEESPR
+1376 KAVNDKGTEEICNGGIR
-1390 PVVRM
+1390 TVVRM
-1395 PSKPQSSKAQSLSS
+1395 PSLKPQSSKGNSLAS
-1409 LLQRAQATKEK
+1409 LLAKVAAGKEK
-1420 ASTSKVEPPT
+1420 SSNKIEASNSSRK
-1430 ASKKPDNLR
+1430 SDNLR

-1444 QEVSITIRRF
+1444 QEVSVTIRRF
-1454 KKTSIPK
+1454 KKTSVSK
-1461 ERIQRCS
+1461 ERVQRCA
-1468 MLQFPEFHERLL
+1468 MLQFSEFHEKLL
-1480 NGLCKRT
+1480 NTLCKRT
-1487 EETDSTEHGQSLILD
+1487 DDGLTTEHAQSLVLD
-1502 ILCWLAGV
+1502 TLCWLAGV
-1510 YSNGSCSPR
+1510 QSNGPGSS
-1519 EGKEGLLIKTR
+1519 KEGNESLLSKTR
-1530 KRLTDMVR
+1530 KCLSDIIR
-1538 VCFFQAG
+1538 VCFFEAG

-1560 SNGKGDPGQQGFG
+1560 SNGKCDPSQQGFG
-1573 MALLKALLENMP
+1573 SVLLKALLDNISF
-1585 YLPAAAT
+1585 LPAAAT
-1592 GGAVFWYFV
+1592 GGSVYWYFV

-1633 TPLEALLQTRYGLY
+1633 TPMEALLQTRYGLY

-1655 FDLEVSGSSCKNA
+1655 FDLEMSGSSCKNVY
-1668 FNSGI
+1668 NSSI
-1673 GVQSDEIDLSDI
+1673 GVQSDEIDLSDV
-1685 LSGNGKVSNCAAAE
+1685 LSGNGKISSGAAAE
-1699 GSFTALT
+1699 GSFTSLT

-1721 SDGTRVERDDASMFT
+1721 SDGTRIERDDASTFT

-1750 AGSVGEASTALSSA
+1750 SGTVGEASTALSSA

-1774 AMVSAEQQLQVLQEK
+1774 AMASAEQQLQVLQEK

-1810 TSAAAA
+1810 TAAAA
-1816 AAASGVGPIHN
+1816 AAASAVGPVHN
-1827 SVPSNPSASGS
+1827 SVPSNPVA
-1838 ASASSAPGFFI
+1838 APGFFI

-1877 SAAISVEL
+1877 SAVINAEL
-1885 AQLFPGSIM
+1885 AQLFPGSVI
-1894 DPPAVNLAAHNKNSH
+1894 DPPTVNLAAHNKNANKSRT
-1909 KPKPVSHAQN
+1909 N
-1919 PMGSGLALALSQASH
+1919 PLGSGLALAISHASH

-1957 TLDFGRPVLLTDALI
+1957 TLDFGRPVLLTDVLI
-1972 PTCADLASL
+1972 PTCGDLASL

-2001 DIATHSLI
+2001 DISTHSLI
-2009 LHDLLPPPVCRFMKI
+2009 LHDLIPPPVCRFMKI

-2049 ILPWESELK
+2049 ILPLESELK
-2058 LMHDPLRGES
+2058 LMHDPLRGEG
-2068 EAASQPD
+2068 EAASQPEI
-2075 VDQHLAMMVALQED
+2075 DQHLTMMIALQED

-2102 TLLQSIDLPPLN
+2102 ILLQSIDLPPLN

-2130 EEDQR
+2130 EEDSR
-2135 VFSAYQDCVQ
+2135 VFSAYQDCIQ

-2151 LAHHAVQRLRVSL
+2151 LAHHAVQRLKVAL
-2164 GASRKPLP
+2164 GASRKTLKEQP
-2172 DAAYASYA
+2172 DPK
-2180 YDARELVHS
+2180 ELIQM
-2189 SSTEQLRTVIRYLLD
+2189 SSTEQLRTIIRYLLD
-2204 TLLSLLHTN
+2204 TLLSLLHSS
-2213 NGHSVPSV
+2213 NGHSVPVV

-2286 DRVFML
+2286 DRVFVL

-2307 EGLLNLLDSLLSPL
+2307 ESLLNLLDNLLSPL
-2321 QQSHSLQARRT
+2321 QPHLPMHRRT

-2351 LDYVASVE
+2351 LDYVATVE
-2359 DEASASKKQL
+2359 DEAATAKKPL
-2369 GGKDRDRSFTGN
+2369 NGKERERFLTGN
-2381 QWSFINNSLQSQN
+2381 QWSFINNSLHTQSL
-2394 MSRSTK
+2394 SRSSK

-2409 SRKVRKQ
+2409 SRKIRKQ
-2416 LVHTKQQLNLLKAK
+2416 LVHHKQQLNLLKAK
-2430 QKALMEQ
+2430 QKALVEQ
-2437 IEKEKIQSNK
+2437 MEKEKIQSNK
-2447 SSSYKLLVEHA
+2447 GSSYKLLVEQA

-2478 EWPRSSL
+2478 EWPRSTL
-2485 DTEAS
+2485 DTEVS
-2490 ASGAAKEAP
+2490 TTKETP
-2499 EVELLPFTLAHER
+2499 EIEPLPFTLAHER

-2554 HLCEVVSEQQLE
+2554 HLCEIVNETQLE

-2589 QYSLTCM
+2589 QYSLSCM
-2596 LQDILAGELLSPAS
+2596 LQDILAGELLATIAAEA
-2610 LDGMDE
+2610 LEE
-2616 GASLGE
+2616 GAMGE
-2622 EAGAAA
+2622 DAGASAA
-2628 AVAACAVA
+2628 DSDDSLQQSTV
-2636 SALAEPEEALA
+2636 
-2647 QPSPLP
+2647 Q
-2653 LVESIDETLPP
+2653 LVETIDEPLTH
-2664 DIIAGTPGTSSS
+2664 DITG
-2676 SVFQSAPPLSSLEK
+2676 APPLSSLEK
-2690 DKDIDF
+2690 DKDIDLE
-2696 DLLQDLMDVDID
+2696 LLQDLMEVDID

-2721 KVFKPIGSTW
+2721 KVFKPISSTW
-2731 YDYWGADYGTYNYNA
+2731 YDYWGADYGTYNYNP
-2746 YVGGAG
+2746 YIGGVG
-2752 IPVSKPPAA
+2752 IPVAKP
-2761 QEKPGA
+2761 QVSTEKNGS
-2767 QSLSVSVS
+2767 QTVSVSVS

-2788 QAELMLKMMA
+2788 QAELMLKMMS

-2809 TSTSPAV
+2809 TNTSPTLT
-2816 VQSSNGTDDSLLRG
+2816 QSPSGTDDSLLRG
-2830 LHGSSSPPGGSSSSS
+2830 LHAANQTNQMIIQ
-2845 SLVVQPSSIP
+2845 LSSIP
-2855 MLSACFNKLFSML
+2855 MLSVCFNKLFSML

-2885 SLNSCPGSADDGGS
+2885 SLNSSTSGSKDNGADV
-2899 DIFLFNASR
+2899 FLYNANR
-2908 VPTIPLNQAS
+2908 IPVISLNQAS
-2918 ISSFLTVLA
+2918 VTSFLTVLA
-2927 WYPNTSLRTWCL
+2927 WYPNTLLRTWCL

-2946 MTNMPSSS
+2946 MTNMQLNSGSSN
-2954 ASASSSGL
+2954 AIGAQ
-2962 GGHESTAQQMV
+2962 ESTAQLLV
-2973 SELTL
+2973 SDPNLIH
-2978 VPVLVRFLSGSNPH
+2978 VLVKFLSGTNPH
-2992 GTSQH
+2992 GTNQQSP
-2997 SSQVGPTATQA
+2997 QVGPTATQA

-3021 STCPQLFSEFLLELM
+3021 STCPQMFSEFLLKLI
-3036 HILSMERGPLLSG
+3036 HILSTERGAFQTG

-3059 LEFTLEQSFET
+3059 LEFTLEQNFEV
-3070 VSVGTIMAVV
+3070 VSVSTISAVV

-3090 ITCSDKVVSRSG
+3090 ITCSDKVMSRSG

-3130 GETTRDQLMFN
+3130 GEMTRDQLMFD
-3141 LLKLVNTLVKL
+3141 LLKLVNILVQL
-3152 PLTADGKFS
+3152 PLSSNREYSA
-3161 GRVPPPGN
+3161 RVPVA
-3169 GSSDSVS
+3169 SSTTDSVS
-3176 DEEKVCGS
+3176 DEEKVSGGKDGNGNSSNTQGS
-3184 KEGPGQGGATP
+3184 TAY
-3195 HQGPAVG
+3195 

-3208 GNQQVMSQILSAL
+3208 ANQQIMSQILSAL

-3264 TLSKRAT
+3264 TLSKKAT
-3271 SVQVMLQ
+3271 TVQVMLQ

-3289 GRQGSLSTCQLS
+3289 GRQGSLATCQLS

-3348 VSTIMKFLDSGPGK
+3348 VSTIMKFLDSGPSK
-3362 AADGSLKARVLASE
+3362 ATDSSLKARVLASE

-3381 GLHNFA
+3381 GIHNFA
-3387 PLGTITSSSPTAQPA
+3387 PLGSITSSSPTAQPA

-3434 IHLPAAVLLKEVH
+3434 IHLPAAVLLKEIH

-3459 SSVSVEISADG
+3459 SSVSVEVSADG

-3552 WLRLLHHCLTHVSD
+3552 WLRLLHHCLTHISD
-3566 LEAVMASAAA
+3566 LEGMMASAAA

-3601 EAVLVKIGLQSTAI
+3601 EAVLVKIGLQSTRI
-3615 GLRLIDILL
+3615 GLKLIDILL
-3624 RNCAASGTDPNNLNS
+3624 RNCSASGSDPTDLNS

-3663 TQDPGTKDRVQA
+3663 TQDPGTKDRIQA
-3675 LLQWVH
+3675 LLKWVS
-3681 DSARVAAMKRSA
+3681 DSARAAAMKKNGRISYIC
-3693 PLGYMGPSATSP
+3693 PNSST

-3728 YELPVD
+3728 YELLVE
-3734 YDLPALLNRELFEL
+3734 YDLPALLNRELFESL
-3748 LYNWS
+3748 FNWS
-3753 MSLACNLVLKKAVD
+3753 MSLPCNMVLKKAVD

-3772 MCHVHPSYFSL
+3772 MCHIHPNYFSL
-3783 LMSWMG
+3783 LMGWMG
-3789 IVPSATVSAVA
+3789 IIPPP
-3800 AMASAQS
+3800 MQC
-3807 QARHRLSLTDDGK
+3807 QHRLSMTDDSK
-3820 KQHDAA
+3820 KQDL
-3826 AATAAAANSASAGG
+3826 TSS
-3840 GGASGGLTDDS
+3840 LTDDS
-3851 KHARSPPPLSESQL
+3851 KNAQAPLALTESHL
-3865 ATLAAASQSPGA
+3865 ATLAASSQSPEA
-3877 IQQLL
+3877 IKQLL

-3890 VRSLAAL
+3890 VRSLASF
-3897 CCSLL
+3897 CFNH
-3902 ASADLPLPGGATVPP
+3902 
-3917 TSTPASASA
+3917 
-3926 PSSSSSSSSPPSSS
+3926 
-3940 AASTSSSPAE
+3940 TSSSDCTTQSVDINQDRL
-3950 RRHHHLHHHQSQS
+3950 RRHHVPQHFNK
-3963 HHHHHHSH
+3963 
-3971 HSHSSSSYHSMPSTS
+3971 MPITADL
-3986 SSSSPPS
+3986 
-3993 SSSSSSFSC
+3993 
-4002 PPPPP
+4002 
-4007 PPPVNRATLSP
+4007 V
-4018 ELAAPVLRFLT
+4018 APVLRFLT
-4029 EVGNSHA
+4029 EVGNSHV
-4036 MKDWLGGPEV
+4036 MKDWLGGSEV

-4058 HSSASAGTSATTSPT
+4058 HSGATSGGHSVVMQQTSARSTLLS
-4073 TNTTNNTTN
+4073 
-4082 TTNTNTATTSNGSTS
+4082 STS
-4097 NGQVAAAASASASAS
+4097 
-4112 GMGASASSPCSS
+4112 
-4124 PLSTSPAGASAAAGP
+4124 
-4139 SSSMS
+4139 
-4144 GSSIAGP
+4144 
-4151 STAPLLP
+4151 
-4158 PPPPPLAY
+4158 
-4166 SSSASASATAAA
+4166 
-4178 MGTSTAA
+4178 GT
-4185 ASGSRY
+4185 
-4191 SLGSGGRAGGLTTQ
+4191 GLTTQ
-4205 QRTSLEN
+4205 QRTAIEN

-4233 QVLCELFQSAPQ
+4233 QVLCELFQSSPQ
-4245 RGNVPISGNISGF
+4245 QVNLPTSGNISGF

-4272 VTVFL
+4272 VTMFL

-4300 GAGHKYRTLHL
+4300 GAGHKFRTLHL
-4311 PISTTLADVLDRV
+4311 PVSTTLAEVLDRV

-4330 TAKLMSEQK
+4330 TAKLINEQK
-4339 EDKEKKNHEEKEKM
+4339 EDKEKKNYEEKEKV
-4353 KADNGFQDNYSVV
+4353 KAENGFQDNYSVV

-4375 KRALSTPPR
+4375 KRAVSSTPPR

-4391 VMSDKLSASSGVD
+4391 VMADKVGSSSSGGD
-4404 PAAKTVSVPVFH
+4404 SSSKTISVPVFH
-4416 LYHKLLPGQPLPG
+4416 LYHKLLPGQPLPV
-4429 EMTLAQLLTLLYDRK
+4429 EMTLAQLLTVLYDRK

-4449 RSIDM
+4449 RSIDL
-4454 TVKLGSKLSSD
+4454 TVKLGSKVISD
-4465 PGLSKTDSFKRLRT
+4465 PSLSKTDSFKRLHT
-4479 EKEHGEMLS
+4479 EKEHTDLLGP
-4488 SCPEDEPMTP
+4488 CPEDEAVTP
-4498 GDECLE
+4498 GDECMDAVL
-4504 AAIDE
+4504 DE
-4509 SLLETNPIQS
+4509 SFLETCPIQS

-4551 VVASSSQE
+4551 VVTSTTQE
-4559 KPKDS
+4559 KQKDS

-4581 APENIAAEPPPIK
+4581 APETIAAEPPPIK
-4594 SPVQTMSPIPAHSL
+4594 STVQTMSPIPAHSL

-4658 LPTLPFHVLRALFS
+4658 LPTLPFHVLRSLFS
-4672 STPLTTDDGLLLRR
+4672 TTPLTTDDGVLLRR
-4686 IALEIGA
+4686 MALEIGA
-4693 IHLILACLS
+4693 VHLILACLS

-4711 PSTNGNQ
+4711 PNSSSNQSEPQVSSTHNSAS
-4718 NEVVTGHGAGTS
+4718 T

-4773 VLASYINPAGCV
+4773 VLASYINPAGSISN
-4785 GHGEAPSSESRGQ
+4785 GETQTSHEGRGQ
-4798 NSAALPSVLQELLSQ
+4798 NSNALPSVLLELLSQ

-4836 PLYRALLELLRAISS
+4836 PLYRALLELLRAIAS
-4851 CTSLVPLLLP
+4851 CTSMVPLLLP
-4861 LSGDP
+4861 LSGENG
-4866 AQEEEEEE
+4866 EEEEEQM
-4874 ERSESQTSVGMLLAK
+4874 ESQASVGTLLAK

-4904 KDKSKGVV
+4904 KEKAKAGV
-4912 KAEPSDPE
+4912 KPDASDQE

-4930 IQRTAE
+4930 IQKTAE

-4956 SSKKASTR
+4956 YSKKASVK

-4979 AAMKKLQFDTFEMV
+4979 AVMKKLQFDTFEMV
-4993 SEDEDGKLVFKVNY
+4993 SEDDDGKLVFKVNY
-5007 HYMTQVKNAS
+5007 HYMSQVKNAS

-5145 QSLILVSEPYFNEP
+5145 QSLILVAEPYFNEP

-5176 YDGNIRQASVK
+5176 YDGNIRQATVK
-5187 WAMLEQM
+5187 WAMLEQI

-5203 VIHKHFYLKRAE
+5203 VIHKHFYLKRVE
-5215 IMGQC
+5215 IMAQC
-5220 EEWIT
+5220 EEWIA

-5262 CPEGLEP
+5262 CPEGLDP
-5269 DGEDF
+5269 DSDDSTEKCNATSSDETVLRDQVKPSSSKDISSDF
-5274 SDKSSALLVK
+5274 KL
-5284 ELPNQDAEKPGGSQD
+5284 
-5299 AHCSEGQL
+5299 

>member
-9 SCSSTSSDWVV
+9 SCSSASSDWIV

-61 GAILQASAL
+61 GAVLQASAL
-70 HAKPGGRVR
+70 HEKPGGHVR

-113 QAPVSKPEDMVQLE
+113 QAPVTKPEDVVQLE
-127 LPVTEAQQLLSACVE
+127 LPITEAQQLLSACLE
-142 KVDVSNTEGY
+142 KVDVSGAEGY
-152 DLFLTQLKEGLKST
+152 DLFITQLKDGLKNT

-184 HLPHHVIKVVASA
+184 HLPHHVLKLVASA

-204 MNQNVAALSVA
+204 INQNVAALSVA

-224 LLPSGRPELGVG
+224 LLPSARPELGIG

-280 PASTGDDRAMCF
+280 PASTSDDRAMCF

-333 TLATSPAQFPSPD
+333 TLATSPAQFPSMD

-365 ATKRGKICIWD
+365 ATKRGKICVWD

-390 PYDPVILRQLFLS
+390 PYDPVILRQLILS
-403 SGEQGLGSESTESRR
+403 ESEQGPSIDSRR

-426 TSSCSDLPKL
+426 SSSCSDIPKL

-451 HSRSESVTGHP
+451 HSKSESVTGHTS
-462 CQKENLEVSLGVTAL
+462 QKESMEVNLAVTAL
-477 SVLQQPEKLQWEVV
+477 SILQQPEKLQWEVV

-505 GANPALAQAKADN
+505 GANPSLAQAKAD
-518 KAKDKPSAAEQ
+518 KAKEKAAEH
-529 HNIPFPCLLTGGLL
+529 HNIPFPCLLAGGLL
-543 SYRSAASS
+543 SYRSVAAS
-551 PLAGGPPPPPPSLAP
+551 PLGGPPPVRH
-566 TLTPTR
+566 TL
-572 GRPPPSSSSSSSSTL
+572 
-587 VGVPD
+587 D
-592 GPLLRTQAPEVT
+592 GIARTQSSEGPS
-604 PNTPIVVVGTP
+604 

-622 ESCPPPPVVVP
+622 EACGSM
-633 PELVASPGGGGLP
+633 ELGGPAG
-646 VSAIRRTIPVLLLY
+646 VCRTMPVLLLY
-660 SIKEAD
+660 SVKESD
-666 EKASGSGKV
+666 EKSGKV
-675 FAQMNSLMGKS
+675 FAQMNNLMSKS

-698 EMEFDSHEQLLL
+698 EMEFDTHEQLLL

-715 TYIQQFAD
+715 SYIQQFAD
-723 ATAGLG
+723 ATANLAPLDADKWN
-729 SGTGSGSG
+729 STVPKPGT
-737 TGNNASVTDPGPEKW
+737 
-752 GSMAAPRPGAL
+752 L

-770 KELEEENLYVDSIT
+770 KLLEEENLYVDTIT
-784 PCSDGLHL
+784 PCTDGLHL
-792 LVGLQPCSVES
+792 LIGLQTCSVES
-803 LSAINQVEA
+803 FSAMNQVEA
-812 LNNLNRLHSALCSRG
+812 LNNLNKLHSALCSQRKG
-827 NSRNK
+827 
-832 DDLHHHH
+832 DLQ
-839 HHHHPALVPTMAN
+839 PLSTLTN
-852 GIEGGH
+852 GTGLDSKAHEAH
-858 GALPLPGTSPPQQTP
+858 TSGPPQTP
-873 LILPPDQQPLLQPP
+873 LILPPEQQ
-887 LSPQQT
+887 
-893 PTSPSSRGVFGGV
+893 RA
-906 STGGNNNNSSGGGG
+906 GGGG
-920 YLVLYKLNYS
+920 YLVLYRLNYS
-930 TRIVTLEEEPVR
+930 TRIVTLEEEPVK
-942 VQHIREPRD
+942 VQRIRDPKD
-951 AVTSLILLPADV
+951 AITSLVLLPPDI
-963 LDGREEDGEDA
+963 LDSREDDSEEG
-974 SDDTPPGLKN
+974 SDEACPGLKN
-984 GPVSAS
+984 GNGAPAS
-990 SGPNMAAGGSSGGV
+990 
-1004 GGSSTA
+1004 
-1010 AGVMAASTGHGPSA
+1010 
-1024 SSPLA
+1024 
-1029 AGMAASTAKE
+1029 KE
-1039 KLVVTT
+1039 KRAEVTGLGHLVVTT
-1045 QAGYIM
+1045 QGGSIM
-1051 VLDLATLEVL
+1051 ILDLSSLEVL
-1061 AKVEPPVKESG
+1061 AKVEPPKKESA
-1072 DEVDPFVSVTYC
+1072 DELDPFVSVTYC

-1096 GELHFLQIGG
+1096 SGELHFLQIGG
-1106 VFDDIDD
+1106 VCDDIDD
-1113 ADIFVDGPLSKGV
+1113 ADIFVDGPLSKGAE
-1126 DQLFEGTKPSSNPSS
+1126 QLSEGTKPSSNPSS
-1141 PGITAGVDLLVDQAL
+1141 PGITGVDLLVDQAL
-1156 GVEVLSSLVEL
+1156 SVENLTSLVEL

-1222 SSWDEHVF
+1222 TSWDEHVF

-1245 KFVMNAN
+1245 KFVLNAN

-1268 PGLGKVNETAVDRQ
+1268 PGLGKVNEAAVDRP
-1282 ITFPLSQALH
+1282 ISFPLSHVLH
-1292 TNGERNGQPLLHDFT
+1292 ANGERNGQTLLQDFT
-1307 EDIQFMDIEESPGSR
+1307 EDIQFMDVEETLGSR
-1322 LCPFLEDHKEDI
+1322 LCLFLEDHKEDI

-1376 IKAVSDKGMEESPR
+1376 IKAVSEKGIEESPR
-1390 PVVRM
+1390 PVMRM
-1395 PSKPQSSKAQSLSS
+1395 AAVKPPTSKAHTLSS

-1420 ASTSKVEPPT
+1420 ASTSKVEPS
-1430 ASKKPDNLR
+1430 AALKKSDNLR

-1461 ERIQRCS
+1461 ERIQRCA
-1468 MLQFPEFHERLL
+1468 MLQFQEFHEKLL
-1480 NGLCKRT
+1480 ACLCRKP
-1487 EETDSTEHGQSLILD
+1487 EEGPVTEHAQSLVLD

-1510 YSNGSCSPR
+1510 YSSGPCSLR
-1519 EGKEGLLIKTR
+1519 EGKEGLLVKTR
-1530 KRLTDMVR
+1530 KQLTDIVR

-1545 RSIAHKCARFLALCI
+1545 RSVAHKCARFLALCI
-1560 SNGKGDPGQQGFG
+1560 SNGKSDPSQQGFG
-1573 MALLKALLENMP
+1573 SALLKALLDNMP

-1592 GGAVFWYFV
+1592 GGSMFWYFV

-1613 CSTACASLLTAV
+1613 CSTACAALLTAV

-1647 SSPFDPVL
+1647 SSPFDPIL

-1668 FNSGI
+1668 FNSSI
-1673 GVQSDEIDLSDI
+1673 GMQSDEIDLSDI

-1714 HFTCVST
+1714 HFACVST

-1736 VSTFGVTPAVGGLS
+1736 VSTFGVTPAVGGLP

-1810 TSAAAA
+1810 TSAAA
-1816 AAASGVGPIHN
+1816 GMGPIHN
-1827 SVPSNPSASGS
+1827 SVPSNAST
-1838 ASASSAPGFFI
+1838 APGFFI

-1885 AQLFPGSIM
+1885 AQLFPCSV
-1894 DPPAVNLAAHNKNSH
+1894 DPPPVSLAAHNKNTQKI
-1909 KPKPVSHAQN
+1909 KPSS
-1919 PMGSGLALALSQASH
+1919 MGSGLVLAMSQASH

-1957 TLDFGRPVLLTDALI
+1957 TLDFGRPILLTDVLI
-1972 PTCADLASL
+1972 PTCGDLASL

-2001 DIATHSLI
+2001 DISTHSLI

-2049 ILPWESELK
+2049 ILPWETELK

-2068 EAASQPD
+2068 EATSQPD
-2075 VDQHLAMMVALQED
+2075 VDQHLAMMAALQED

-2130 EEDQR
+2130 EEDAR
-2135 VFSAYQDCVQ
+2135 VFSAYQDCIQ

-2164 GASRKPLP
+2164 GASRKLLAESM
-2172 DAAYASYA
+2172 DAQ
-2180 YDARELVHS
+2180 ELVQN
-2189 SSTEQLRTVIRYLLD
+2189 SSTEQLRTIIRYLLD
-2204 TLLSLLHTN
+2204 TLLSLLHSS

-2242 TPKIRLHTG
+2242 TPKIRLHAG

-2259 GERWWGQFLSNV
+2259 AERWWGQFLSNV

-2307 EGLLNLLDSLLSPL
+2307 EGLLNLLDNLLSPL
-2321 QQSHSLQARRT
+2321 QQPVAMAQRRT

-2359 DEASASKKQL
+2359 DEAAAAKKHL
-2369 GGKDRDRSFTGN
+2369 GGKERDRVVTGN
-2381 QWSFINNSLQSQN
+2381 QWSFINNSLQSQSLN
-2394 MSRSTK
+2394 RSTK

-2409 SRKVRKQ
+2409 SRKIRKQ
-2416 LVHTKQQLNLLKAK
+2416 LVHHKQQLNLLKAK
-2430 QKALMEQ
+2430 QKALVEQ

-2447 SSSYKLLVEHA
+2447 GSSYKLLVEQA

-2478 EWPRSSL
+2478 EWPRSTL
-2485 DTEAS
+2485 EAEAS
-2490 ASGAAKEAP
+2490 ATKEAP
-2499 EVELLPFTLAHER
+2499 EVEPLPFTLAHER
-2512 CISVVQKLALFLLS
+2512 CIAVVQKLALFLLS

-2554 HLCEVVSEQQLE
+2554 HLCEVVNEQQLE

-2596 LQDILAGELLSPAS
+2596 VQDILAGELLSPAT
-2610 LDGMDE
+2610 LEGMEE
-2616 GASLGE
+2616 GAVGE
-2622 EAGAAA
+2622 EAGTS
-2628 AVAACAVA
+2628 AVD
-2636 SALAEPEEALA
+2636 SDDSLA
-2647 QPSPLP
+2647 QPTALP
-2653 LVESIDETLPP
+2653 LVESIDEALAP
-2664 DIIAGTPGTSSS
+2664 DIIAG
-2676 SVFQSAPPLSSLEK
+2676 APPLSSLEK

-2696 DLLQDLMDVDID
+2696 ELLQDLMDVDID

-2721 KVFKPIGSTW
+2721 KVFKPISSTW
-2731 YDYWGADYGTYNYNA
+2731 YDYWGADYGTYSYNP
-2746 YVGGAG
+2746 YIGGVGV
-2752 IPVSKPPAA
+2752 PVSKPPAGT
-2761 QEKPGA
+2761 EKSGS

-2809 TSTSPAV
+2809 TSTTPTGS
-2816 VQSSNGTDDSLLRG
+2816 QTSNGTDDSLLRG
-2830 LHGSSSPPGGSSSSS
+2830 LHGSPQGSS
-2845 SLVVQPSSIP
+2845 LMVQSSSIP

-2885 SLNSCPGSADDGGS
+2885 SLNSSSGGS
-2899 DIFLFNASR
+2899 EESGSDVFLFNASR
-2908 VPTIPLNQAS
+2908 VPAIPLNQAS

-2946 MTNMPSSS
+2946 MTNMQSVSSS
-2954 ASASSSGL
+2954 NAMGA
-2962 GGHESTAQQMV
+2962 HESTAQQMV
-2973 SELTL
+2973 SDPTL
-2978 VPVLVRFLSGSNPH
+2978 VHVLVRFLSGSSSY

-3021 STCPQLFSEFLLELM
+3021 STCPQMFSEFLLKLI
-3036 HILSMERGPLLSG
+3036 HILSTERGPFQSG

-3059 LEFTLEQSFET
+3059 LEFTLEQNFEV
-3070 VSVGTIMAVV
+3070 VSVSTISAVI

-3130 GETTRDQLMFN
+3130 GEMTRDQLMFD
-3141 LLKLVNTLVKL
+3141 LLKLVNALVQL
-3152 PLTADGKFS
+3152 PLSGDREFS
-3161 GRVPPPGN
+3161 GRLPLS
-3169 GSSDSVS
+3169 GSGTSDSVS

-3184 KEGPGQGGATP
+3184 KDSSNGSMAP
-3195 HQGPAVG
+3195 HQGPAAG

-3208 GNQQVMSQILSAL
+3208 ANQQVMSQILSAL

-3434 IHLPAAVLLKEVH
+3434 VHLPAAVLLKEVH

-3470 VNMLPL
+3470 MNMLPL

-3566 LEAVMASAAA
+3566 LESTMAAAAA

-3601 EAVLVKIGLQSTAI
+3601 EAVLVKIGLQSTRI
-3615 GLRLIDILL
+3615 GLKLIDILL
-3624 RNCAASGTDPNNLNS
+3624 RNCAASGTDPANLNS

-3663 TQDPGTKDRVQA
+3663 TQDPGTKDRIQA

-3681 DSARVAAMKRSA
+3681 DSSRVAALKRSGHM
-3693 PLGYMGPSATSP
+3693 GYVSPSSSP

-3728 YELPVD
+3728 YELPVE
-3734 YDLPALLNRELFEL
+3734 YDLPALLNRQLFEL
-3748 LYNWS
+3748 LYGWS
-3753 MSLACNLVLKKAVD
+3753 MSLPCNMVLKKALD
-3767 SLLCS
+3767 SLLCA

-3783 LMSWMG
+3783 LMAWMG
-3789 IVPSATVSAVA
+3789 IVAPPA
-3800 AMASAQS
+3800 AHSPAQ
-3807 QARHRLSLTDDGK
+3807 HRLSMTDDGK
-3820 KQHDAA
+3820 KQHDLS
-3826 AATAAAANSASAGG
+3826 TA
-3840 GGASGGLTDDS
+3840 GLTDDS
-3851 KHARSPPPLSESQL
+3851 KHAQAPIALSESQL
-3865 ATLAAASQSPGA
+3865 ATLAAASQSPEA
-3877 IQQLL
+3877 IEELL
-3882 DSGLPSLL
+3882 ASGLPSLL
-3890 VRSLAAL
+3890 VRSLANF
-3897 CCSLL
+3897 CYGLL
-3902 ASADLPLPGGATVPP
+3902 SSADLPLP
-3917 TSTPASASA
+3917 
-3926 PSSSSSSSSPPSSS
+3926 
-3940 AASTSSSPAE
+3940 AE
-3950 RRHHHLHHHQSQS
+3950 RHPHTSAGPSQQSPGAGRVS
-3963 HHHHHHSH
+3963 L
-3971 HSHSSSSYHSMPSTS
+3971 T
-3986 SSSSPPS
+3986 
-3993 SSSSSSFSC
+3993 
-4002 PPPPP
+4002 
-4007 PPPVNRATLSP
+4007 P
-4018 ELAAPVLRFLT
+4018 ELVAPVLRFLT
-4029 EVGNSHA
+4029 EVGNSHV

-4058 HSSASAGTSATTSPT
+4058 HSSAS
-4073 TNTTNNTTN
+4073 
-4082 TTNTNTATTSNGSTS
+4082 GSTGA
-4097 NGQVAAAASASASAS
+4097 GQVMQ
-4112 GMGASASSPCSS
+4112 GPPQP
-4124 PLSTSPAGASAAAGP
+4124 PLSSRYTL
-4139 SSSMS
+4139 SSS
-4144 GSSIAGP
+4144 GKG
-4151 STAPLLP
+4151 
-4158 PPPPPLAY
+4158 
-4166 SSSASASATAAA
+4166 
-4178 MGTSTAA
+4178 
-4185 ASGSRY
+4185 
-4191 SLGSGGRAGGLTTQ
+4191 GGLTTQ
-4205 QRTSLEN
+4205 QRTAIEN

-4245 RGNVPISGNISGF
+4245 RDNMPVSGNISGF

-4300 GAGHKYRTLHL
+4300 GAGHKFRTLHL
-4311 PISTTLADVLDRV
+4311 PISTTLTEVLDRV

-4330 TAKLMSEQK
+4330 TAKLINEQK

-4353 KADNGFQDNYSVV
+4353 KADSGFQDNYSVV

-4375 KRALSTPPR
+4375 KRAVSTPPR

-4391 VMSDKLSASSGVD
+4391 VMSDKLNATSGVD
-4404 PAAKTVSVPVFH
+4404 SSSKTISVPVFH
-4416 LYHKLLPGQPLPG
+4416 LYHKLLQGQPLPA

-4449 RSIDM
+4449 RSIDL
-4454 TVKLGSKLSSD
+4454 TVKLGSKVISD

-4488 SCPEDEPMTP
+4488 SFPEDEPMTP

-4504 AAIDE
+4504 SAIDE
-4509 SLLETNPIQS
+4509 SLLETSPIQS

-4542 DVIQQVSAP
+4542 DVSAP
-4551 VVASSSQE
+4551 VVPSTTQE

-4581 APENIAAEPPPIK
+4581 APEAIAAEPPPIK
-4594 SPVQTMSPIPAHSL
+4594 SSVQPMSPIPAHSL

-4658 LPTLPFHVLRALFS
+4658 LPTLPFHVLRTLFS
-4672 STPLTTDDGLLLRR
+4672 STPLTTDDGVLLRR
-4686 IALEIGA
+4686 MALEIGA

-4711 PSTNGNQ
+4711 PSASANQ
-4718 NEVVTGHGAGTS
+4718 AEPQVSTGHAGGTS

-4785 GHGEAPSSESRGQ
+4785 GSGEAPSGESRGHS
-4798 NSAALPSVLQELLSQ
+4798 NTALPSVLQELLSQ

-4836 PLYRALLELLRAISS
+4836 PLYRALLELLRAIS
-4851 CTSLVPLLLP
+4851 TSTALVPLLLP

-4866 AQEEEEEE
+4866 TDVTEEQEEAAE
-4874 ERSESQTSVGMLLAK
+4874 ERSECQTSVGLLLAK

-4912 KAEPSDPE
+4912 KAETSDPE

-4936 IVYAATTSL
+4936 IVHVATTSL
-4945 RQANQEKKLAE
+4945 RQANQERKLAE
-4956 SSKKASTR
+4956 SSRKAATR

-5007 HYMTQVKNAS
+5007 HYMSQVKNAS
-5017 DANSAARARRLAQ
+5017 DADSAARARRLAQ

-5145 QSLILVSEPYFNEP
+5145 QSLILVAEPYFNEP

-5176 YDGNIRQASVK
+5176 YDGNIRQATVK
-5187 WAMLEQM
+5187 WAMLEQL
-5194 RNPSPCFKE
+5194 RNPSACFKE

-5215 IMGQC
+5215 IMAQC
-5220 EEWIT
+5220 EEWIA

-5269 DGEDF
+5269 NGEEF
-5274 SDKSSALLVK
+5274 SDKSSALMVK
-5284 ELPNQDAEKPGGSQD
+5284 ESPNQDMEKPSGSQD
-5299 AHCSEGQL
+5299 THCSDSQL

>member
-9 SCSSTSSDWVV
+9 SGSSSDWIV

-43 AILAVTSRGSIK
+43 AILAITSRGNIK

-113 QAPVSKPEDMVQLE
+113 QPPVAKPEDMVKLE
-127 LPVTEAQQLLSACVE
+127 LPVTEAQQMLSACQE
-142 KVDVSNTEGY
+142 KIDVSNTEGY
-152 DLFLTQLKEGLKST
+152 ELFITQLKEGLKNT

-184 HLPHHVIKVVASA
+184 HLPHHVLKLVASA

-204 MNQNVAALSVA
+204 INQNIAALSVA

-224 LLPSGRPELGVG
+224 LLSSARPELGVG

-333 TLATSPAQFPSPD
+333 TLATSPAQFPNSPD
-346 GSDKIAC
+346 SSDKIAC
-353 YGFGSCPHFLAA
+353 YGFGSCPQFLAA
-365 ATKRGKICIWD
+365 ATKRGKMCIWD
-376 VSKLMKVH
+376 VSKMMKVH
-384 LKFEIN
+384 LKFDIN
-390 PYDPVILRQLFLS
+390 PYDPAILRQLILC
-403 SGEQGLGSESTESRR
+403 SGEQSQQTLSESRR
-418 PTLAWLED
+418 PTLAWLEES
-426 TSSCSDLPKL
+426 SSCSDLPKL

-451 HSRSESVTGHP
+451 HSRSESTTGQP
-462 CQKENLEVSLGVTAL
+462 SQWEGMDVSLGVTAL

-505 GANPALAQAKADN
+505 GANTSLNQAKPHSQA
-518 KAKDKPSAAEQ
+518 KAKDKIPDH
-529 HNIPFPCLLTGGLL
+529 HNIPFPGLLAGGLL
-543 SYRSAASS
+543 SYRSASS
-551 PLAGGPPPPPPSLAP
+551 TPVAGPPTTDPAA
-566 TLTPTR
+566 TR
-572 GRPPPSSSSSSSSTL
+572 RTT
-587 VGVPD
+587 D
-592 GPLLRTQAPEVT
+592 GLLRTQC
-604 PNTPIVVVGTP
+604 P
-615 DQGPMEI
+615 DPSSLQ
-622 ESCPPPPVVVP
+622 PV
-633 PELVASPGGGGLP
+633 
-646 VSAIRRTIPVLLLY
+646 RRTIPVLLLY
-660 SIKEAD
+660 SIREVDDKS
-666 EKASGSGKV
+666 SGQV
-675 FAQMNSLMGKS
+675 FAQMNNLMSKG
-686 LHEEGFTVPQII
+686 LHEEGFSVPQII
-698 EMEFDSHEQLLL
+698 EMEFDTHEQLLL

-723 ATAGLG
+723 AATNLAGLDG
-729 SGTGSGSG
+729 H
-737 TGNNASVTDPGPEKW
+737 VDKW
-752 GSMAAPRPGAL
+752 STLTAATVSNPPRPGAL

-770 KELEEENLYVDSIT
+770 KELEDHNLYVDSIT
-784 PCSDGLHL
+784 PCCDGVHL
-792 LVGLQPCSVES
+792 LVCLQSCVTES
-803 LSAINQVEA
+803 LSATNQVEA
-812 LNNLNRLHSALCSRG
+812 LNNLNRLHSALCNQRKG
-827 NSRNK
+827 
-832 DDLHHHH
+832 DLL
-839 HHHHPALVPTMAN
+839 HPVAN
-852 GIEGGH
+852 GIENHHPGG
-858 GALPLPGTSPPQQTP
+858 SPPQTP
-873 LILPPDQQPLLQPP
+873 LILPPEEHQQHQRS
-887 LSPQQT
+887 LS
-893 PTSPSSRGVFGGV
+893 GG
-906 STGGNNNNSSGGGG
+906 GGGG
-920 YLVLYKLNYS
+920 YLLLYKLNYS
-930 TRIVTLEEEPVR
+930 TRIVTLDEEPVK
-942 VQHIREPRD
+942 VQQICDPCD
-951 AVTSLILLPADV
+951 AITSLILLPPDV
-963 LDGREEDGEDA
+963 LDSREDESEESSEDNLPSA
-974 SDDTPPGLKN
+974 PKN
-984 GPVSAS
+984 GFQKECRRLEVE
-990 SGPNMAAGGSSGGV
+990 GL
-1004 GGSSTA
+1004 
-1010 AGVMAASTGHGPSA
+1010 GH
-1024 SSPLA
+1024 
-1029 AGMAASTAKE
+1029 
-1039 KLVVTT
+1039 LVVTT
-1045 QAGYIM
+1045 RAGYIM
-1051 VLDLATLEVL
+1051 ILDLSTLEVL
-1061 AKVEPPVKESG
+1061 AKVEPPKKEGSA
-1072 DEVDPFVSVTYC
+1072 EETDPFVSVTYC

-1106 VFDDIDD
+1106 VCDDIDD
-1113 ADIFVDGPLSKGV
+1113 GDMFIDGPLSKGAEM
-1126 DQLFEGTKPSSNPSS
+1126 LLEGAKPFSNPSS
-1141 PGITAGVDLLVDQAL
+1141 PGITGVDLLVDQPL
-1156 GVEVLSSLVEL
+1156 TTESLMSLVEL

-1245 KFVMNAN
+1245 KFVLNAN
-1252 ITNIPQ
+1252 IVNIPQ

-1268 PGLGKVNETAVDRQ
+1268 PGLGKVNDTAVDRQ
-1282 ITFPLSQALH
+1282 ISFPLSNVHHA
-1292 TNGERNGQPLLHDFT
+1292 NGERNGQPLLHDFA
-1307 EDIQFMDIEESPGSR
+1307 EDIQFMDIEETSGSM

-1395 PSKPQSSKAQSLSS
+1395 PSTKPQGTKAHSLST
-1409 LLQRAQATKEK
+1409 LLQRHIFPTKVSSVKTETPAPSK
-1420 ASTSKVEPPT
+1420 KVE
-1430 ASKKPDNLR
+1430 NLR

-1444 QEVSITIRRF
+1444 QEVSVTIRRF

-1461 ERIQRCS
+1461 ERVQRCA
-1468 MLQFPEFHERLL
+1468 MLQFPDFHEKLL
-1480 NGLCKRT
+1480 DSLCQRT
-1487 EETDSTEHGQSLILD
+1487 ESSMATEHAQSLILD
-1502 ILCWLAGV
+1502 VLCWLAGV
-1510 YSNGSCSPR
+1510 FSNGPCSLK
-1519 EGKEGLLIKTR
+1519 EGKDGLLVKTR
-1530 KRLTDMVR
+1530 ARLTDIVR
-1538 VCFFQAG
+1538 VCFFEAG

-1560 SNGKGDPGQQGFG
+1560 SNGKAETSQQGFG
-1573 MALLKALLENMP
+1573 ASLLKSLLDNMP

-1592 GGAVFWYFV
+1592 GGSVFWYFV

-1607 DEDLAG
+1607 EEDLAG
-1613 CSTACASLLTAV
+1613 CSTACASLLTAI

-1668 FNSGI
+1668 FSSST

-1685 LSGNGKVSNCAAAE
+1685 LSGNGKVNSCAAAE

-1714 HFTCVST
+1714 HFTCIST

-1750 AGSVGEASTALSSA
+1750 AGTVGEASTALSSA

-1810 TSAAAA
+1810 SSAAA

-1827 SVPSNPSASGS
+1827 SVPSNP
-1838 ASASSAPGFFI
+1838 SSAPGFFI

-1877 SAAISVEL
+1877 SAAFSAEL
-1885 AQLFPGSIM
+1885 AHLFPGSMM
-1894 DPPAVNLAAHNKNSH
+1894 DPGPVNLAAHKNTQ
-1909 KPKPVSHAQN
+1909 KAN
-1919 PMGSGLALALSQASH
+1919 PMGSGLALAISQASH

-1972 PTCADLASL
+1972 PTCSDLASL

-2001 DIATHSLI
+2001 DISTHSLI

-2075 VDQHLAMMVALQED
+2075 VDQHLTMMVALQED

-2102 TLLQSIDLPPLN
+2102 TLLQNIDLPPLN

-2124 KPDKAV
+2124 KPDKVV

-2135 VFSAYQDCVQ
+2135 VFSAYQDCIQ

-2164 GASRKPLP
+2164 GASRKSLS
-2172 DAAYASYA
+2172 AAGAVEA
-2180 YDARELVHS
+2180 QELVHS
-2189 SSTEQLRTVIRYLLD
+2189 SSTEQLRTIIRYLLD
-2204 TLLSLLHTN
+2204 TLLSLLHSS
-2213 NGHSVPSV
+2213 NGHLVPSV

-2242 TPKIRLHTG
+2242 TPKIRLHAG

-2280 LLIFPQ
+2280 LLVFPQ

-2321 QQSHSLQARRT
+2321 QQPQAAPHRRT

-2351 LDYVASVE
+2351 LDCVANIE
-2359 DEASASKKQL
+2359 DETSGGKKHL
-2369 GGKDRDRSFTGN
+2369 GGKDREKNFTGI
-2381 QWSFINNSLQSQN
+2381 QWSFINNSLQCQN
-2394 MSRSTK
+2394 SSRSAK
-2400 GNSSLDRLY
+2400 GSSSLDRLY
-2409 SRKVRKQ
+2409 SRKIRKQ
-2416 LVHTKQQLNLLKAK
+2416 LVHHKQQLNLLKAK
-2430 QKALMEQ
+2430 QKALVEQ

-2447 SSSYKLLVEHA
+2447 GSSYKLLVEQA

-2478 EWPRSSL
+2478 EWPRSTL
-2485 DTEAS
+2485 DTES
-2490 ASGAAKEAP
+2490 PTAKESP
-2499 EVELLPFTLAHER
+2499 EVEPLPFTLSHER

-2596 LQDILAGELLSPAS
+2596 LQDILAGELLSPGS
-2610 LDGMDE
+2610 LDVMDE
-2616 GASLGE
+2616 VVVGE
-2622 EAGAAA
+2622 EAGASPS
-2628 AVAACAVA
+2628 
-2636 SALAEPEEALA
+2636 SAGADSDDSLP
-2647 QPSPLP
+2647 QPTPIP
-2653 LVESIDETLPP
+2653 LVESIDEALVP
-2664 DIIAGTPGTSSS
+2664 DIIAG
-2676 SVFQSAPPLSSLEK
+2676 APPLSSLEK

-2721 KVFKPIGSTW
+2721 KVFKPISSTW
-2731 YDYWGADYGTYNYNA
+2731 YDYWGADYGTYGYNP
-2746 YVGGAG
+2746 YIGGVG
-2752 IPVSKPPAA
+2752 IPVSKPPVAT
-2761 QEKPGA
+2761 EKPG
-2767 QSLSVSVS
+2767 SHGLSVSVS

-2798 TLEADSILQAL
+2798 TLQADSILQAL
-2809 TSTSPAV
+2809 TSSSSAV
-2816 VQSSNGTDDSLLRG
+2816 SQASNGTDDSLLRTLQG
-2830 LHGSSSPPGGSSSSS
+2830 GGSSQGS
-2845 SLVVQPSSIP
+2845 SLIIQPSSIP
-2855 MLSACFNKLFSML
+2855 MLSTCFNKLFSML

-2885 SLNSCPGSADDGGS
+2885 SLNTCSGSNEESGS

-2946 MTNMPSSS
+2946 MTNMP
-2954 ASASSSGL
+2954 ASSSNGMSTQ
-2962 GGHESTAQQMV
+2962 ESTAQQMV
-2973 SELTL
+2973 SDPTL
-2978 VPVLVRFLSGSNPH
+2978 VHILVRFLSGTSTN

-2997 SSQVGPTATQA
+2997 TSQVGPTATQA
-3008 MQEFLTRLQVHLS
+3008 MHEFLSRLQVHLS
-3021 STCPQLFSEFLLELM
+3021 STCPQMFSEFLLKLM
-3036 HILSMERGPLLSG
+3036 HILSTERGPFQTG

-3059 LEFTLEQSFET
+3059 LEFTLEQNFEV
-3070 VSVGTIMAVV
+3070 VSVATICSVI

-3130 GETTRDQLMFN
+3130 GETTRDQLMFD
-3141 LLKLVNTLVKL
+3141 LLKLVNVLVQL
-3152 PLTADGKFS
+3152 PLSGDREFS
-3161 GRVPPPGN
+3161 GRLPLA
-3169 GSSDSVS
+3169 GSGTVDSSVS

-3184 KEGPGQGGATP
+3184 KESLTGGSTSS
-3195 HQGPAVG
+3195 QGPPAG

-3208 GNQQVMSQILSAL
+3208 ANQQIMSQILSAL

-3348 VSTIMKFLDSGPGK
+3348 VSTIMKFLDLGPGK
-3362 AADGSLKARVLASE
+3362 AADGNLKARVMTSE

-3434 IHLPAAVLLKEVH
+3434 IHLPAAVLLKELH

-3476 STPVITSGL
+3476 STPVVTSGL

-3566 LEAVMASAAA
+3566 LEAMMASAAA

-3601 EAVLVKIGLQSTAI
+3601 EAVLVKIGLQSTRI
-3615 GLRLIDILL
+3615 GLKLIDILL
-3624 RNCAASGTDPNNLNS
+3624 RNCAASGTDPANLNS

-3663 TQDPGTKDRVQA
+3663 TQDSGTKDRIQA
-3675 LLQWVH
+3675 LLHWVH
-3681 DSARVAAMKRSA
+3681 DSSRVAAHKLSSPMGYTGAAAGFSSA
-3693 PLGYMGPSATSP
+3693 SS
-3705 REYGLLMPSPSHL
+3705 REYGLVMPSPSHL

-3734 YDLPALLNRELFEL
+3734 YDLPALLNRELFEM
-3748 LYNWS
+3748 LYSWS
-3753 MSLACNLVLKKAVD
+3753 MSLPCDIVLKKAVD

-3772 MCHVHPSYFSL
+3772 MCHIHPSYFSL

-3789 IVPSATVSAVA
+3789 IVSVPSDSH
-3800 AMASAQS
+3800 S
-3807 QARHRLSLTDDGK
+3807 QAQHCRLAMTDDSK
-3820 KQHDAA
+3820 KQHDSNTN
-3826 AATAAAANSASAGG
+3826 AT
-3840 GGASGGLTDDS
+3840 GLTDDS
-3851 KHARSPPPLSESQL
+3851 KHVRPPINLSESQL
-3865 ATLAAASQSPGA
+3865 TTLAAASQSPEA
-3877 IQQLL
+3877 IEQLL

-3890 VRSLAAL
+3890 VRSLAQF
-3897 CCSLL
+3897 CVGLL
-3902 ASADLPLPGGATVPP
+3902 ASADLPLPAAQVERRHYHHHHHYH
-3917 TSTPASASA
+3917 
-3926 PSSSSSSSSPPSSS
+3926 SSSSSLLSRPPL
-3940 AASTSSSPAE
+3940 AA
-3950 RRHHHLHHHQSQS
+3950 
-3963 HHHHHHSH
+3963 
-3971 HSHSSSSYHSMPSTS
+3971 
-3986 SSSSPPS
+3986 
-3993 SSSSSSFSC
+3993 
-4002 PPPPP
+4002 
-4007 PPPVNRATLSP
+4007 

-4058 HSSASAGTSATTSPT
+4058 HSSASAT
-4073 TNTTNNTTN
+4073 
-4082 TTNTNTATTSNGSTS
+4082 
-4097 NGQVAAAASASASAS
+4097 ASASAN
-4112 GMGASASSPCSS
+4112 
-4124 PLSTSPAGASAAAGP
+4124 AGC
-4139 SSSMS
+4139 
-4144 GSSIAGP
+4144 
-4151 STAPLLP
+4151 
-4158 PPPPPLAY
+4158 
-4166 SSSASASATAAA
+4166 
-4178 MGTSTAA
+4178 
-4185 ASGSRY
+4185 
-4191 SLGSGGRAGGLTTQ
+4191 GLTTQ
-4205 QRTSLEN
+4205 QRTALEN

-4258 IRRLFLQLMLEDEK
+4258 VRRLFLQLMLEDEK

-4290 TSHVIQHPMY
+4290 TSHMIQHPMY

-4311 PISTTLADVLDRV
+4311 PISTTLAEVLDRV

-4330 TAKLMSEQK
+4330 TAKLISEQK

-4391 VMSDKLSASSGVD
+4391 VMSDKLTATSGVD
-4404 PAAKTVSVPVFH
+4404 PSAKTISVPVFH
-4416 LYHKLLPGQPLPG
+4416 LYHKLLPGQPLPP

-4449 RSIDM
+4449 QSINL
-4454 TVKLGSKLSSD
+4454 TVKLGSKVISD

-4479 EKEHGEMLS
+4479 EKVDHCDMLNN
-4488 SCPEDEPMTP
+4488 CLEDEPMAASE
-4498 GDECLE
+4498 ECLD
-4504 AAIDE
+4504 AATDE
-4509 SLLETNPIQS
+4509 SLLETSPIQS

-4551 VVASSSQE
+4551 VVTSATQE

-4581 APENIAAEPPPIK
+4581 APESIAAEPPPINK
-4594 SPVQTMSPIPAHSL
+4594 QQSQSSSSSSAVQTMSPIPAHSL

-4672 STPLTTDDGLLLRR
+4672 STPLTTDDGVLLRR
-4686 IALEIGA
+4686 MALEIGA

-4702 ALSHHAPRV
+4702 ALSHHAPRNPNTSSSV
-4711 PSTNGNQ
+4711 SEPQLSSC
-4718 NEVVTGHGAGTS
+4718 HGGGTS

-4773 VLASYINPAGCV
+4773 VLASYINPAG
-4785 GHGEAPSSESRGQ
+4785 SSSCHTTDASSADSRAH
-4798 NSAALPSVLQELLSQ
+4798 SSSALPAVLQEMLSQ

-4836 PLYRALLELLRAISS
+4836 PLYRALLELLRAIS
-4851 CTSLVPLLLP
+4851 TSTALVPLLLP
-4861 LSGDP
+4861 LSGDLG
-4866 AQEEEEEE
+4866 QDEEEEEDE
-4874 ERSESQTSVGMLLAK
+4874 EHSEGQTSVGMLLAK

-4904 KDKSKGVV
+4904 KDKSKGML
-4912 KAEPSDPE
+4912 KTDTSDPE

-4945 RQANQEKKLAE
+4945 RQANQERKLVE
-4956 SSKKASTR
+4956 SSRKASSR
-4964 PKPLSVLRSLEEKYV
+4964 PKPLSILRSLEEKYV

-4993 SEDEDGKLVFKVNY
+4993 SEDEDGKLMFKVNY
-5007 HYMTQVKNAS
+5007 HYMSQVKNAS
-5017 DANSAARARRLAQ
+5017 DTNSAARSRRLAQ

-5145 QSLILVSEPYFNEP
+5145 QSLILVAEPYFNEP

-5176 YDGNIRQASVK
+5176 YDGNIRQATVK

-5203 VIHKHFYLKRAE
+5203 VIHKHFYLKRTE
-5215 IMGQC
+5215 IMSQC
-5220 EEWIT
+5220 EEWIA

-5244 AALKRH
+5244 AALKVMSLKVGSVVKQLSVSQSLRPKFAVVCTCSCTYTH
-5250 TAQLREELLKLP
+5250 PHSHPVSNSHSPAVQAQPTLLHR
-5262 CPEGLEP
+5262 
-5269 DGEDF
+5269 
-5274 SDKSSALLVK
+5274 SAVQPTEVTSVTK
-5284 ELPNQDAEKPGGSQD
+5284 Q
-5299 AHCSEGQL
+5299 EGQSIYI

>member
-1 MAAAASPG
+1 
-9 SCSSTSSDWVV
+9 V
-20 LRDGCLRCDEEGL
+20 LRCCL
-33 RSLSYHPALN
+33 
-43 AILAVTSRGSIK
+43 
-55 VIDGTS
+55 
-61 GAILQASAL
+61 
-70 HAKPGGRVR
+70 
-79 CQYFPA
+79 
-85 VDKVLFVDDYAVG
+85 
-98 CRKDLNGIL
+98 
-107 LLDTAL
+107 
-113 QAPVSKPEDMVQLE
+113 
-127 LPVTEAQQLLSACVE
+127 
-142 KVDVSNTEGY
+142 
-152 DLFLTQLKEGLKST
+152 
-166 SHETAANHKVA
+166 
-177 KWATVTF
+177 
-184 HLPHHVIKVVASA
+184 
-197 IVNELKK
+197 
-204 MNQNVAALSVA
+204 
-215 SSIMDRLSY
+215 
-224 LLPSGRPELGVG
+224 
-236 PGRSVDRSLMY
+236 
-247 SEANR
+247 
-252 RETFT
+252 
-257 SWPHAGYRWAQP
+257 
-269 DPMAQA
+269 
-275 GFYHQ
+275 
-280 PASTGDDRAMCF
+280 
-292 TCSVCLVCWEP
+292 
-303 TDEPWSEHERHSPN
+303 
-317 CPFVKGEHTQN
+317 
-328 VPLSV
+328 
-333 TLATSPAQFPSPD
+333 
-346 GSDKIAC
+346 
-353 YGFGSCPHFLAA
+353 
-365 ATKRGKICIWD
+365 
-376 VSKLMKVH
+376 
-384 LKFEIN
+384 
-390 PYDPVILRQLFLS
+390 
-403 SGEQGLGSESTESRR
+403 LGS
-418 PTLAWLED
+418 
-426 TSSCSDLPKL
+426 
-436 EGDSDDQLEDSDSEE
+436 
-451 HSRSESVTGHP
+451 
-462 CQKENLEVSLGVTAL
+462 
-477 SVLQQPEKLQWEVV
+477 
-491 ASVLEDTVKDLEEL
+491 
-505 GANPALAQAKADN
+505 
-518 KAKDKPSAAEQ
+518 
-529 HNIPFPCLLTGGLL
+529 
-543 SYRSAASS
+543 
-551 PLAGGPPPPPPSLAP
+551 
-566 TLTPTR
+566 
-572 GRPPPSSSSSSSSTL
+572 
-587 VGVPD
+587 
-592 GPLLRTQAPEVT
+592 
-604 PNTPIVVVGTP
+604 
-615 DQGPMEI
+615 
-622 ESCPPPPVVVP
+622 
-633 PELVASPGGGGLP
+633 
-646 VSAIRRTIPVLLLY
+646 
-660 SIKEAD
+660 
-666 EKASGSGKV
+666 
-675 FAQMNSLMGKS
+675 
-686 LHEEGFTVPQII
+686 
-698 EMEFDSHEQLLL
+698 
-710 QDPPI
+710 
-715 TYIQQFAD
+715 
-723 ATAGLG
+723 
-729 SGTGSGSG
+729 
-737 TGNNASVTDPGPEKW
+737 
-752 GSMAAPRPGAL
+752 
-763 VQCLRLP
+763 
-770 KELEEENLYVDSIT
+770 
-784 PCSDGLHL
+784 
-792 LVGLQPCSVES
+792 
-803 LSAINQVEA
+803 
-812 LNNLNRLHSALCSRG
+812 
-827 NSRNK
+827 
-832 DDLHHHH
+832 
-839 HHHHPALVPTMAN
+839 
-852 GIEGGH
+852 
-858 GALPLPGTSPPQQTP
+858 
-873 LILPPDQQPLLQPP
+873 
-887 LSPQQT
+887 
-893 PTSPSSRGVFGGV
+893 
-906 STGGNNNNSSGGGG
+906 
-920 YLVLYKLNYS
+920 
-930 TRIVTLEEEPVR
+930 
-942 VQHIREPRD
+942 
-951 AVTSLILLPADV
+951 
-963 LDGREEDGEDA
+963 
-974 SDDTPPGLKN
+974 
-984 GPVSAS
+984 
-990 SGPNMAAGGSSGGV
+990 
-1004 GGSSTA
+1004 
-1010 AGVMAASTGHGPSA
+1010 
-1024 SSPLA
+1024 
-1029 AGMAASTAKE
+1029 
-1039 KLVVTT
+1039 
-1045 QAGYIM
+1045 
-1051 VLDLATLEVL
+1051 
-1061 AKVEPPVKESG
+1061 
-1072 DEVDPFVSVTYC
+1072 
-1084 SGTDRLC
+1084 
-1091 ACTKG
+1091 
-1096 GELHFLQIGG
+1096 
-1106 VFDDIDD
+1106 
-1113 ADIFVDGPLSKGV
+1113 
-1126 DQLFEGTKPSSNPSS
+1126 
-1141 PGITAGVDLLVDQAL
+1141 
-1156 GVEVLSSLVEL
+1156 
-1167 TRFETLTP
+1167 
-1175 RFSATVPPCWVEVQQ
+1175 
-1190 EQQQRRH
+1190 
-1197 PQHLHQQHHGD
+1197 
-1208 AAQHTRTWKLQSDS
+1208 
-1222 SSWDEHVF
+1222 
-1230 ELVLPKACMV
+1230 
-1240 GHVDF
+1240 
-1245 KFVMNAN
+1245 
-1252 ITNIPQ
+1252 
-1258 IQVTLLKNKA
+1258 
-1268 PGLGKVNETAVDRQ
+1268 
-1282 ITFPLSQALH
+1282 
-1292 TNGERNGQPLLHDFT
+1292 
-1307 EDIQFMDIEESPGSR
+1307 
-1322 LCPFLEDHKEDI
+1322 
-1334 LCGPVWLAS
+1334 
-1343 GLDLSGHA
+1343 
-1351 GMLSLTSPKLVKGM
+1351 
-1365 AGGKYRSFLVH
+1365 
-1376 IKAVSDKGMEESPR
+1376 
-1390 PVVRM
+1390 
-1395 PSKPQSSKAQSLSS
+1395 
-1409 LLQRAQATKEK
+1409 
-1420 ASTSKVEPPT
+1420 
-1430 ASKKPDNLR
+1430 
-1439 GCDLL
+1439 
-1444 QEVSITIRRF
+1444 
-1454 KKTSIPK
+1454 
-1461 ERIQRCS
+1461 
-1468 MLQFPEFHERLL
+1468 
-1480 NGLCKRT
+1480 
-1487 EETDSTEHGQSLILD
+1487 
-1502 ILCWLAGV
+1502 
-1510 YSNGSCSPR
+1510 
-1519 EGKEGLLIKTR
+1519 
-1530 KRLTDMVR
+1530 
-1538 VCFFQAG
+1538 
-1545 RSIAHKCARFLALCI
+1545 
-1560 SNGKGDPGQQGFG
+1560 
-1573 MALLKALLENMP
+1573 
-1585 YLPAAAT
+1585 
-1592 GGAVFWYFV
+1592 VFWYFV

-1607 DEDLAG
+1607 EEDLAD
-1613 CSTACASLLTAV
+1613 CSTACASLLTAI

-1668 FNSGI
+1668 FNSSI

-1685 LSGNGKVSNCAAAE
+1685 LSGNGKVSSCAAAE

-1714 HFTCVST
+1714 HFTCIST

-1736 VSTFGVTPAVGGLS
+1736 VSTFGVTPTVGGLS
-1750 AGSVGEASTALSSA
+1750 TGTVGEASTALSSA

-1774 AMVSAEQQLQVLQEK
+1774 AMVSAEQQLQ
-1789 QQQLLKLQQQKAK
+1789 KAK

-1816 AAASGVGPIHN
+1816 AASGVGPIHN
-1827 SVPSNPSASGS
+1827 SVPSNS
-1838 ASASSAPGFFI
+1838 SSAPGFFI

-1870 TPPNEAV
+1870 TPPNEVV
-1877 SAAISVEL
+1877 SAAFSAEL
-1885 AQLFPGSIM
+1885 AHLFPGSMM
-1894 DPPAVNLAAHNKNSH
+1894 DPGPVNLAAHKNTQKA
-1909 KPKPVSHAQN
+1909 KPS
-1919 PMGSGLALALSQASH
+1919 PMGSGLALAISQASH

-1972 PTCADLASL
+1972 PTCGDLASL

-2001 DIATHSLI
+2001 DISTHSLI

-2075 VDQHLAMMVALQED
+2075 VDQHLTMMVALQED

-2102 TLLQSIDLPPLN
+2102 TLLQNIDLPPLN

-2124 KPDKAV
+2124 KPDKVV

-2135 VFSAYQDCVQ
+2135 VFSAYQDCIQ

-2164 GASRKPLP
+2164 GTSRKSLS
-2172 DAAYASYA
+2172 AAGAPEA
-2180 YDARELVHS
+2180 KELVHN
-2189 SSTEQLRTVIRYLLD
+2189 SSTEQLRTIIRYLLD
-2204 TLLSLLHTN
+2204 TLLSLLHSN

-2221 LQSTFHAQAC
+2221 LQSTFHAKAC

-2242 TPKIRLHTG
+2242 TPKIRLHAG

-2321 QQSHSLQARRT
+2321 QQPQAAAQRRT

-2351 LDYVASVE
+2351 LDYVASIE
-2359 DEASASKKQL
+2359 DEASGGKKHL
-2369 GGKDRDRSFTGN
+2369 GGKD
-2381 QWSFINNSLQSQN
+2381 FINNSLQSQN
-2394 MSRSTK
+2394 SSRSAK
-2400 GNSSLDRLY
+2400 GSSSLDRLY
-2409 SRKVRKQ
+2409 SRKIRKQ
-2416 LVHTKQQLNLLKAK
+2416 LVHHKQQLNLLKAK
-2430 QKALMEQ
+2430 QKALVEQ

-2447 SSSYKLLVEHA
+2447 GSSYKLLVEQA

-2478 EWPRSSL
+2478 EWPRSTL
-2485 DTEAS
+2485 DTES
-2490 ASGAAKEAP
+2490 TTAKEAP
-2499 EVELLPFTLAHER
+2499 EVEPLPFTLSHER

-2596 LQDILAGELLSPAS
+2596 LQDILAGELLSPGS
-2610 LDGMDE
+2610 LDVMDE
-2616 GASLGE
+2616 VVVCE
-2622 EAGAAA
+2622 EAGTSSS
-2628 AVAACAVA
+2628 
-2636 SALAEPEEALA
+2636 SAGADSEDSLS
-2647 QPSPLP
+2647 QPAPIP
-2653 LVESIDETLPP
+2653 LVESIDEALVP
-2664 DIIAGTPGTSSS
+2664 DIIAG
-2676 SVFQSAPPLSSLEK
+2676 APPLSSLEK

-2721 KVFKPIGSTW
+2721 KVFKPISSTW
-2731 YDYWGADYGTYNYNA
+2731 YDYWGADYGTYGYNP
-2746 YVGGAG
+2746 YIGGVG
-2752 IPVSKPPAA
+2752 IPVSKPPVVA
-2761 QEKPGA
+2761 EKPGS
-2767 QSLSVSVS
+2767 QGLSVSVS

-2798 TLEADSILQAL
+2798 TLQADSILQAL
-2809 TSTSPAV
+2809 TSSSSTVS
-2816 VQSSNGTDDSLLRG
+2816 QSSNGTDDSLLRA
-2830 LHGSSSPPGGSSSSS
+2830 LHSGGSPPNS
-2845 SLVVQPSSIP
+2845 SLIVQPSSIP
-2855 MLSACFNKLFSML
+2855 ILSACFNKLFSML
-2868 QVHHVQLESLLQ
+2868 LVHHVQLESLLQ

-2885 SLNSCPGSADDGGS
+2885 SLNTCSGGSEESGS

-2946 MTNMPSSS
+2946 MTNMPAFSNNGMSSQ
-2954 ASASSSGL
+2954 
-2962 GGHESTAQQMV
+2962 ESTAQQMV
-2973 SELTL
+2973 SDPNLIH
-2978 VPVLVRFLSGSNPH
+2978 VLVRFLSGSSTN

-3008 MQEFLTRLQVHLS
+3008 MHEFLSRLQVHLS
-3021 STCPQLFSEFLLELM
+3021 STCPQMFSEFLLKLM
-3036 HILSMERGPLLSG
+3036 HILSTERGPFQSG

-3059 LEFTLEQSFET
+3059 LEFTLEQNFEV
-3070 VSVGTIMAVV
+3070 VSVATITSVI

-3130 GETTRDQLMFN
+3130 GETTRDQLMFD
-3141 LLKLVNTLVKL
+3141 LLKLVNVLVQL
-3152 PLTADGKFS
+3152 PLSGDREFS
-3161 GRVPPPGN
+3161 GRLPPS
-3169 GSSDSVS
+3169 GSGAADSSVS

-3184 KEGPGQGGATP
+3184 KESVAGGSASN
-3195 HQGPAVG
+3195 QGPPAG

-3208 GNQQVMSQILSAL
+3208 ANQQIMSQILSAL

-3348 VSTIMKFLDSGPGK
+3348 VSTIMKFLDTGPGK
-3362 AADGSLKARVLASE
+3362 TADGNLKARVMTSE

-3434 IHLPAAVLLKEVH
+3434 IHLPAAVLLKELH

-3508 RDASTLGLSQ
+3508 RDASNLGLSQ

-3566 LEAVMASAAA
+3566 LEAMMASAAA

-3601 EAVLVKIGLQSTAI
+3601 EAVLVKIGLQSTRI
-3615 GLRLIDILL
+3615 GLKLIDILL
-3624 RNCAASGTDPNNLNS
+3624 RNCAASGTDPANLNS

-3663 TQDPGTKDRVQA
+3663 TQDAGTKDRIQA

-3681 DSARVAAMKRSA
+3681 DSSHVAAHKMSGPMGYIGHAAGSSSA
-3693 PLGYMGPSATSP
+3693 SS

-3734 YDLPALLNRELFEL
+3734 YDLPTLLNRELFEL

-3753 MSLACNLVLKKAVD
+3753 MSLPCNIVLKKAVD

-3772 MCHVHPSYFSL
+3772 MCHIHPSYFSL

-3789 IVPSATVSAVA
+3789 IVSPPIATH
-3800 AMASAQS
+3800 S
-3807 QARHRLSLTDDGK
+3807 QAQQRRLAMTDDGK
-3820 KQHDAA
+3820 KQHDANT
-3826 AATAAAANSASAGG
+3826 TAA
-3840 GGASGGLTDDS
+3840 GLTDDS
-3851 KHARSPPPLSESQL
+3851 KHARPHINLSESQL
-3865 ATLAAASQSPGA
+3865 TTLAAASQSPGA
-3877 IQQLL
+3877 IEQLL

-3890 VRSLAAL
+3890 VRSLAQF
-3897 CCSLL
+3897 CFSLL
-3902 ASADLPLPGGATVPP
+3902 ASADLPLPAG
-3917 TSTPASASA
+3917 
-3926 PSSSSSSSSPPSSS
+3926 
-3940 AASTSSSPAE
+3940 
-3950 RRHHHLHHHQSQS
+3950 Q
-3963 HHHHHHSH
+3963 
-3971 HSHSSSSYHSMPSTS
+3971 
-3986 SSSSPPS
+3986 
-3993 SSSSSSFSC
+3993 
-4002 PPPPP
+4002 
-4007 PPPVNRATLSP
+4007 
-4018 ELAAPVLRFLT
+4018 LAAPVLRFLT
-4029 EVGNSHA
+4029 EVGNSHT

-4058 HSSASAGTSATTSPT
+4058 HSSASAGANAGCQPGFAAGSPP
-4073 TNTTNNTTN
+4073 
-4082 TTNTNTATTSNGSTS
+4082 SQPQPLGSRFS
-4097 NGQVAAAASASASAS
+4097 L
-4112 GMGASASSPCSS
+4112 ASSGQ
-4124 PLSTSPAGASAAAGP
+4124 T
-4139 SSSMS
+4139 
-4144 GSSIAGP
+4144 
-4151 STAPLLP
+4151 
-4158 PPPPPLAY
+4158 
-4166 SSSASASATAAA
+4166 
-4178 MGTSTAA
+4178 
-4185 ASGSRY
+4185 
-4191 SLGSGGRAGGLTTQ
+4191 GGLTTQ
-4205 QRTSLEN
+4205 QRTALEN

-4245 RGNVPISGNISGF
+4245 RGNVPVSGNISGF

-4290 TSHVIQHPMY
+4290 TSHMIQHPMY

-4311 PISTTLADVLDRV
+4311 PISTTLAEVLDRV

-4330 TAKLMSEQK
+4330 TAKLINEQK

-4391 VMSDKLSASSGVD
+4391 VMSDKLTASSSVD
-4404 PAAKTVSVPVFH
+4404 PSAKTISVPVFH
-4416 LYHKLLPGQPLPG
+4416 LYHKLLPGQPLPP

-4449 RSIDM
+4449 QSISL
-4454 TVKLGSKLSSD
+4454 TVKLGSKVISD

-4479 EKEHGEMLS
+4479 EKVDHCDILN
-4488 SCPEDEPMTP
+4488 SCPEDEPMMP
-4498 GDECLE
+4498 NEECLD
-4504 AAIDE
+4504 AAADE
-4509 SLLETNPIQS
+4509 SLLETSPIQS

-4551 VVASSSQE
+4551 VVPSSTQE

-4581 APENIAAEPPPIK
+4581 APESIA
-4594 SPVQTMSPIPAHSL
+4594 TMSPIPAHSL

-4672 STPLTTDDGLLLRR
+4672 STPLTTDDGVLLRR
-4686 IALEIGA
+4686 MALEIGA

-4702 ALSHHAPRV
+4702 ALSHHAPRN
-4711 PSTNGNQ
+4711 PNANTSPQ
-4718 NEVVTGHGAGTS
+4718 ISSCHGGGTS

-4773 VLASYINPAGCV
+4773 VLASYINPAG
-4785 GHGEAPSSESRGQ
+4785 SSGCHIADASSTASRAH
-4798 NSAALPSVLQELLSQ
+4798 NSSALPAVLLELLSQ

-4836 PLYRALLELLRAISS
+4836 PLYRALLELLRAIST
-4851 CTSLVPLLLP
+4851 CTALVPLLLP
-4861 LSGDP
+4861 LTGDP
-4866 AQEEEEEE
+4866 GQDEEEEDEE
-4874 ERSESQTSVGMLLAK
+4874 HAEGQTSVGMLLAK

-4904 KDKSKGVV
+4904 KDKSKGVA
-4912 KAEPSDPE
+4912 KSESSDPE

-4936 IVYAATTSL
+4936 IVYAATTNL
-4945 RQANQEKKLAE
+4945 RQANQEKKLVE
-4956 SSKKASTR
+4956 SSRKVSSR

-4993 SEDEDGKLVFKVNY
+4993 SEDEDGKLMFKVNY
-5007 HYMTQVKNAS
+5007 HYMSQVKNAS
-5017 DANSAARARRLAQ
+5017 DTNSAARSRRLAQ

-5042 SSSSVFVRC
+5042 ASSSVFVRC

-5145 QSLILVSEPYFNEP
+5145 QSLILVAEPYFNEP

-5176 YDGNIRQASVK
+5176 YDGNIRQATVK

-5203 VIHKHFYLKRAE
+5203 VIHKHFYLKRTE
-5215 IMGQC
+5215 IMSQC
-5220 EEWIT
+5220 EEWIA

-5262 CPEGLEP
+5262 CPDGLEP
-5269 DGEDF
+5269 DGDEF
-5274 SDKSSALLVK
+5274 TEKSSALILK
-5284 ELPNQDAEKPGGSQD
+5284 ELSSQDTEKPGGSQD
-5299 AHCSEGQL
+5299 SHCSEGQL

>member
-1 MAAAASPG
+1 MAAA
-9 SCSSTSSDWVV
+9 SCSSAPAPPAGPGPGPGPGSGSGSGPAPASSSSSSSGPGPCEWLL
-20 LRDGCLRCDEEGL
+20 LRDGCLRCDAEGL
-33 RSLSYHPALN
+33 RSLCYHPALN
-43 AILAVTSRGSIK
+43 AILAVTARGAIK

-61 GAILQASAL
+61 GATLQASAL
-70 HAKPGGRVR
+70 NAKPGGRVK
-79 CQYFPA
+79 CQYISA
-85 VDKVLFVDDYAVG
+85 VDKVIFVDDYAVG

-113 QAPVSKPEDMVQLE
+113 QTPVSKQDDVVQLE
-127 LPVTEAQQLLSACVE
+127 LPVTEAQQLLSACIE
-142 KVDVSNTEGY
+142 KVDVSSTEGY
-152 DLFLTQLKEGLKST
+152 DLFITQLKDGLKNT

-184 HLPHHVIKVVASA
+184 HLPHHVLKSVASA

-204 MNQNVAALSVA
+204 INQNIAALPVA
-215 SSIMDRLSY
+215 SSVMDRLSY
-224 LLPSGRPELGVG
+224 LLPSARPELGVG

-257 SWPHAGYRWAQP
+257 SWPHVGYRWAQP

-280 PASTGDDRAMCF
+280 PASSGDDRAMCF

-333 TLATSPAQFPSPD
+333 TLATSPAQFPCTD
-346 GSDKIAC
+346 GTDRIAC
-353 YGFGSCPHFLAA
+353 FGSGSCPHFLAA

-390 PYDPVILRQLFLS
+390 AYDPAIVQQLML
-403 SGEQGLGSESTESRR
+403 SGEQSSGVDSRR

-426 TSSCSDLPKL
+426 SSSCSGIPYL
-436 EGDSDDQLEDSDSEE
+436 GGVCYAT
-451 HSRSESVTGHP
+451 RSFELRNSGHGHTS
-462 CQKENLEVSLGVTAL
+462 QKETMEVSLDITAL
-477 SVLQQPEKLQWEVV
+477 SILQQPEKLQWEIV
-491 ASVLEDTVKDLEEL
+491 ANVLEDTVKDLEEL
-505 GANPALAQAKADN
+505 GANPCLANCKSE
-518 KAKDKPSAAEQ
+518 KMKEKHLEQ
-529 HNIPFPCLLTGGLL
+529 HNIPFPCLLAGGLL
-543 SYRSAASS
+543 TYKSPATSPVSSNSQRSLDGLSRTRGESVSEQGSTDNESCTNSELNS
-551 PLAGGPPPPPPSLAP
+551 PL
-566 TLTPTR
+566 
-572 GRPPPSSSSSSSSTL
+572 
-587 VGVPD
+587 V
-592 GPLLRTQAPEVT
+592 
-604 PNTPIVVVGTP
+604 
-615 DQGPMEI
+615 
-622 ESCPPPPVVVP
+622 
-633 PELVASPGGGGLP
+633 
-646 VSAIRRTIPVLLLY
+646 RRTLPVLLLY
-660 SIKEAD
+660 SIKESD
-666 EKASGSGKV
+666 EKAGKL
-675 FAQMNSLMGKS
+675 FSQMNNIMSKS
-686 LHEEGFTVPQII
+686 MHDDGFTVPQII
-698 EMEFDSHEQLLL
+698 EMELDSQEQLLL
-710 QDPPI
+710 QDPPV

-723 ATAGLG
+723 AAANLT
-729 SGTGSGSG
+729 SPDSDKWSSMVPKPGT
-737 TGNNASVTDPGPEKW
+737 
-752 GSMAAPRPGAL
+752 L

-770 KELEEENLYVDSIT
+770 KFAEEENLCVDSIT
-784 PCSDGLHL
+784 PCADGVHL
-792 LVGLQPCSVES
+792 LVGLRTCPVES
-803 LSAINQVEA
+803 LSAISQVEA
-812 LNNLNRLHSALCSRG
+812 LNNLNKLNSALCNRRKGEIESSLAVVNG
-827 NSRNK
+827 TSI
-832 DDLHHHH
+832 DVIQHES
-839 HHHHPALVPTMAN
+839 PADVPT
-852 GIEGGH
+852 
-858 GALPLPGTSPPQQTP
+858 TP
-873 LILPPDQQPLLQPP
+873 LIIQPEQR
-887 LSPQQT
+887 S
-893 PTSPSSRGVFGGV
+893 V
-906 STGGNNNNSSGGGG
+906 SGG
-920 YLVLYKLNYS
+920 YLVLYKMNYA
-930 TRIVTLEEEPVR
+930 TRIVTLEEEPVKI
-942 VQHIREPRD
+942 QHIKDPQD
-951 AVTSLILLPADV
+951 TITSMILLPPDI
-963 LDGREEDGEDA
+963 LDNREDDCEEPVEEMQLTSKNGNGRERRSEI
-974 SDDTPPGLKN
+974 
-984 GPVSAS
+984 
-990 SGPNMAAGGSSGGV
+990 
-1004 GGSSTA
+1004 STL
-1010 AGVMAASTGHGPSA
+1010 GH
-1024 SSPLA
+1024 
-1029 AGMAASTAKE
+1029 
-1039 KLVVTT
+1039 LVITT
-1045 QAGYIM
+1045 QGGYVKI
-1051 VLDLATLEVL
+1051 LDLSNFEIL
-1061 AKVEPPVKESG
+1061 AKVEPPKKE
-1072 DEVDPFVSVTYC
+1072 
-1084 SGTDRLC
+1084 
-1091 ACTKG
+1091 G

-1106 VFDDIDD
+1106 TCDDIDE
-1113 ADIFVDGPLSKGV
+1113 ADILVDGSLSKSV
-1126 DQLFEGTKPSSNPSS
+1126 EQSSEGAKPLSNPSS
-1141 PGITAGVDLLVDQAL
+1141 PGITGVDLLVDQPFSL
-1156 GVEVLSSLVEL
+1156 ETLMSLVEL

-1208 AAQHTRTWKLQSDS
+1208 AAQHTRTWKLQTDS
-1222 SSWDEHVF
+1222 NSWDEHVF

-1245 KFVMNAN
+1245 KFVLNSN

-1268 PGLGKVNETAVDRQ
+1268 PGLGKVNAHNIET
-1282 ITFPLSQALH
+1282 
-1292 TNGERNGQPLLHDFT
+1292 ERNGKPGPVEFNEEMQY
-1307 EDIQFMDIEESPGSR
+1307 MDVEEPQCLR
-1322 LCPFLEDHKEDI
+1322 LCPFLEEHKEDI
-1334 LCGPVWLAS
+1334 LCGPVWLAT

-1351 GMLSLTSPKLVKGM
+1351 GMLTLTSPKLVKGM
-1365 AGGKYRSFLVH
+1365 AGGKYRSFLIHV
-1376 IKAVSDKGMEESPR
+1376 KAVNDRGTEEICNGGIR
-1390 PVVRM
+1390 PVVRI
-1395 PSKPQSSKAQSLSS
+1395 PSLKPQTNKGHSLASLLAKVAAGKEKPSSKIEASNSS
-1409 LLQRAQATKEK
+1409 RK
-1420 ASTSKVEPPT
+1420 S
-1430 ASKKPDNLR
+1430 DNLR

-1444 QEVSITIRRF
+1444 QEVSVTIRRF
-1454 KKTSIPK
+1454 KKTSISK
-1461 ERIQRCS
+1461 ERVQRCA
-1468 MLQFPEFHERLL
+1468 MLQFSEFHEKLL
-1480 NGLCKRT
+1480 TTLCKK
-1487 EETDSTEHGQSLILD
+1487 TDDDT
-1502 ILCWLAGV
+1502 LCWLAGV
-1510 YSNGSCSPR
+1510 YSNGPGSS
-1519 EGKEGLLIKTR
+1519 KEGNDSLLSKTR
-1530 KRLTDMVR
+1530 KCVSDIIR
-1538 VCFFQAG
+1538 VCFFEAG

-1560 SNGKGDPGQQGFG
+1560 SNGRCDPSQQGFG
-1573 MALLKALLENMP
+1573 SVLLKALLDNMP
-1585 YLPAAAT
+1585 LLPAAAT
-1592 GGAVFWYFV
+1592 GGSVYWYFV

-1633 TPLEALLQTRYGLY
+1633 TPMEALLQTRYGLY

-1655 FDLEVSGSSCKNA
+1655 FDLEISGSSCKNVY
-1668 FNSGI
+1668 NSSI
-1673 GVQSDEIDLSDI
+1673 GVQSDEIDLSDV
-1685 LSGNGKVSNCAAAE
+1685 LSGNGKISSCAAAE
-1699 GSFTALT
+1699 GSFTSLT

-1721 SDGTRVERDDASMFT
+1721 SDGTRIERDDASTFT

-1750 AGSVGEASTALSSA
+1750 SGTVGEASTALSSA

-1774 AMVSAEQQLQVLQEK
+1774 AMASAEQQLQVLQEK

-1810 TSAAAA
+1810 TAAAA
-1816 AAASGVGPIHN
+1816 AAASAVGPVHN
-1827 SVPSNPSASGS
+1827 SVPSNPVA
-1838 ASASSAPGFFI
+1838 APGFFI

-1877 SAAISVEL
+1877 SAVISAEL
-1885 AQLFPGSIM
+1885 AQLFPGSVI
-1894 DPPAVNLAAHNKNSH
+1894 DPPTVNLAAHNKNTS
-1909 KPKPVSHAQN
+1909 KTRMN
-1919 PMGSGLALALSQASH
+1919 PLGSGLALAISHASH

-1957 TLDFGRPVLLTDALI
+1957 TLDFGRPILLTDVLI
-1972 PTCADLASL
+1972 PTCGDLASL

-2001 DIATHSLI
+2001 DISTHSLI

-2049 ILPWESELK
+2049 ILPFENELK
-2058 LMHDPLRGES
+2058 LMHDPLRGEG
-2068 EAASQPD
+2068 EAANQPEI
-2075 VDQHLAMMVALQED
+2075 DQHLAMMVALQED

-2102 TLLQSIDLPPLN
+2102 ILLQSIDLPPLN

-2130 EEDQR
+2130 EEDSR
-2135 VFSAYQDCVQ
+2135 VFSAYQDCIQ

-2151 LAHHAVQRLRVSL
+2151 LAHHAVQRLRVAL
-2164 GASRKPLP
+2164 GATRKTLKEQSDPK
-2172 DAAYASYA
+2172 
-2180 YDARELVHS
+2180 ELIQM
-2189 SSTEQLRTVIRYLLD
+2189 SSTEQLRTIIRYLLD
-2204 TLLSLLHTN
+2204 TLLSLLHSS
-2213 NGHSVPSV
+2213 NGHSVPVV

-2307 EGLLNLLDSLLSPL
+2307 ESLLNLLDNLLSPL
-2321 QQSHSLQARRT
+2321 QPHLPVHRRT

-2351 LDYVASVE
+2351 LDYVATVE
-2359 DEASASKKQL
+2359 DEAATAKKPL
-2369 GGKDRDRSFTGN
+2369 NGKERERFLTGN
-2381 QWSFINNSLQSQN
+2381 QWSFINNSLHTQSL
-2394 MSRSTK
+2394 SRSTK

-2409 SRKVRKQ
+2409 SRKIRKQ
-2416 LVHTKQQLNLLKAK
+2416 LVHHKQQLNLLKAK
-2430 QKALMEQ
+2430 QKALVEQ
-2437 IEKEKIQSNK
+2437 MEKEKIQSNK
-2447 SSSYKLLVEHA
+2447 GSSYKLLVEQA

-2478 EWPRSSL
+2478 EWPRSTL
-2485 DTEAS
+2485 DTEVS
-2490 ASGAAKEAP
+2490 TTKETP
-2499 EVELLPFTLAHER
+2499 EIEPLPFTLAHER

-2554 HLCEVVSEQQLE
+2554 HLCEIVNETQLE

-2596 LQDILAGELLSPAS
+2596 LQDILAGELLAPIAAEA
-2610 LDGMDE
+2610 MEE
-2616 GASLGE
+2616 GALGE
-2622 EAGAAA
+2622 DSGQST
-2628 AVAACAVA
+2628 V
-2636 SALAEPEEALA
+2636 
-2647 QPSPLP
+2647 Q
-2653 LVESIDETLPP
+2653 LVETIDEPLTH
-2664 DIIAGTPGTSSS
+2664 DITG
-2676 SVFQSAPPLSSLEK
+2676 APPLSSLEK
-2690 DKDIDF
+2690 DKDIDLE
-2696 DLLQDLMDVDID
+2696 LLQDLMEVDID

-2721 KVFKPIGSTW
+2721 KVFKPISSTW
-2731 YDYWGADYGTYNYNA
+2731 YDYWGADYGTYNYNP
-2746 YVGGAG
+2746 YIGGVG
-2752 IPVSKPPAA
+2752 IPVAKPPVTT
-2761 QEKPGA
+2761 EKNGS
-2767 QSLSVSVS
+2767 QTVSVSVS

-2788 QAELMLKMMA
+2788 QAELMLKMMS

-2809 TSTSPAV
+2809 TNTSPTLT
-2816 VQSSNGTDDSLLRG
+2816 QSPSGTDDSLLRG
-2830 LHGSSSPPGGSSSSS
+2830 LHTANQNAQ
-2845 SLVVQPSSIP
+2845 LIVQLSSIP

-2885 SLNSCPGSADDGGS
+2885 SLNSSSSGSKDSGA
-2899 DIFLFNASR
+2899 DIFLYNANR
-2908 VPTIPLNQAS
+2908 IPVISLNQAS
-2918 ISSFLTVLA
+2918 VTSFLSVLA
-2927 WYPNTSLRTWCL
+2927 WYPNTLLRTWCL

-2946 MTNMPSSS
+2946 MTNMQLNAGPSS
-2954 ASASSSGL
+2954 AIGAQ
-2962 GGHESTAQQMV
+2962 ESTAQLLV
-2973 SELTL
+2973 SDPNLIH
-2978 VPVLVRFLSGSNPH
+2978 VLVKFLSGTNPH
-2992 GTSQH
+2992 GTNQH
-2997 SSQVGPTATQA
+2997 SPQVGPTATQA

-3021 STCPQLFSEFLLELM
+3021 STCPQMFSEFLLKLI
-3036 HILSMERGPLLSG
+3036 HILSTERGAFQTG

-3059 LEFTLEQSFET
+3059 LEFTLEQNFEV
-3070 VSVGTIMAVV
+3070 VSVSTISAVI

-3090 ITCSDKVVSRSG
+3090 ITCSDKVMSRSG

-3130 GETTRDQLMFN
+3130 GEMTRDQLMFD
-3141 LLKLVNTLVKL
+3141 LLKLVNILVQL
-3152 PLTADGKFS
+3152 PLSSNREYSA
-3161 GRVPPPGN
+3161 RVPVA
-3169 GSSDSVS
+3169 SSTTDSVS
-3176 DEEKVCGS
+3176 DEEKVSGGKDGNGS
-3184 KEGPGQGGATP
+3184 NPNVQGSTAY
-3195 HQGPAVG
+3195 

-3208 GNQQVMSQILSAL
+3208 ANQQIMSQILSAL

-3264 TLSKRAT
+3264 TLSKKAT
-3271 SVQVMLQ
+3271 TVQVMLQ

-3289 GRQGSLSTCQLS
+3289 GRQGSLATCQLS

-3348 VSTIMKFLDSGPGK
+3348 VSTIMKFLDSGPTK
-3362 AADGSLKARVLASE
+3362 ATDSSLKARVLASE

-3381 GLHNFA
+3381 GIHNFA
-3387 PLGTITSSSPTAQPA
+3387 PLGSITSSSPTAQPA

-3434 IHLPAAVLLKEVH
+3434 IHLPAAVLLKEIH

-3552 WLRLLHHCLTHVSD
+3552 WLRLLHHCLTHISD
-3566 LEAVMASAAA
+3566 LEGMMASAAA

-3601 EAVLVKIGLQSTAI
+3601 EAVLVKIGLQSTRI
-3615 GLRLIDILL
+3615 GLKLIDILL
-3624 RNCAASGTDPNNLNS
+3624 RNCSASGSDPADLNS

-3663 TQDPGTKDRVQA
+3663 TQDPGTKDRIQA
-3675 LLQWVH
+3675 LLKWVS
-3681 DSARVAAMKRSA
+3681 DSARVAAMKKSGRVSYIC
-3693 PLGYMGPSATSP
+3693 PNSST

-3728 YELPVD
+3728 YELLVE
-3734 YDLPALLNRELFEL
+3734 YDLPALLDRELFESL
-3748 LYNWS
+3748 FNWS
-3753 MSLACNLVLKKAVD
+3753 MSLPCNMVLKKAVD

-3772 MCHVHPSYFSL
+3772 MCHIHPNYFSL
-3783 LMSWMG
+3783 LMGWMG
-3789 IVPSATVSAVA
+3789 ITPPP
-3800 AMASAQS
+3800 MQC
-3807 QARHRLSLTDDGK
+3807 QHRLSMTDDSK
-3820 KQHDAA
+3820 KQDL
-3826 AATAAAANSASAGG
+3826 SS
-3840 GGASGGLTDDS
+3840 SLTDDS
-3851 KHARSPPPLSESQL
+3851 KNAQAPLALTESHL
-3865 ATLAAASQSPGA
+3865 ATLAASSQSPEA
-3877 IQQLL
+3877 IKQLL

-3890 VRSLAAL
+3890 VRSLASF
-3897 CCSLL
+3897 CFNH
-3902 ASADLPLPGGATVPP
+3902 
-3917 TSTPASASA
+3917 
-3926 PSSSSSSSSPPSSS
+3926 
-3940 AASTSSSPAE
+3940 TSSSDCTAQSMDITQDRL
-3950 RRHHHLHHHQSQS
+3950 RRHHVPQHFNK
-3963 HHHHHHSH
+3963 
-3971 HSHSSSSYHSMPSTS
+3971 MPITADL
-3986 SSSSPPS
+3986 
-3993 SSSSSSFSC
+3993 
-4002 PPPPP
+4002 
-4007 PPPVNRATLSP
+4007 V
-4018 ELAAPVLRFLT
+4018 APVLRFLT
-4029 EVGNSHA
+4029 EVGNSHI
-4036 MKDWLGGPEV
+4036 MKDWLGGSEV

-4058 HSSASAGTSATTSPT
+4058 HSGATSGGHNVTAQQTSARSSLLSSTV
-4073 TNTTNNTTN
+4073 
-4082 TTNTNTATTSNGSTS
+4082 TA
-4097 NGQVAAAASASASAS
+4097 
-4112 GMGASASSPCSS
+4112 
-4124 PLSTSPAGASAAAGP
+4124 
-4139 SSSMS
+4139 
-4144 GSSIAGP
+4144 
-4151 STAPLLP
+4151 
-4158 PPPPPLAY
+4158 
-4166 SSSASASATAAA
+4166 
-4178 MGTSTAA
+4178 
-4185 ASGSRY
+4185 
-4191 SLGSGGRAGGLTTQ
+4191 GLTTQ
-4205 QRTSLEN
+4205 QRTAIEN

-4233 QVLCELFQSAPQ
+4233 Q
-4245 RGNVPISGNISGF
+4245 RGNLPTSGNISGF

-4272 VTVFL
+4272 VTLFL

-4300 GAGHKYRTLHL
+4300 GAGHKFRTLHL
-4311 PISTTLADVLDRV
+4311 PVSTTLAEVLDRV

-4330 TAKLMSEQK
+4330 TAKLINEQK
-4339 EDKEKKNHEEKEKM
+4339 EDKEKKNYEEKEKV
-4353 KADNGFQDNYSVV
+4353 KAENGFQDNYSVV

-4375 KRALSTPPR
+4375 KRAVSSTPPR

-4391 VMSDKLSASSGVD
+4391 VIADKVGTSSSGGESSS
-4404 PAAKTVSVPVFH
+4404 KTISVPVFH
-4416 LYHKLLPGQPLPG
+4416 LYHKLLPGQPLPA

-4449 RSIDM
+4449 RSIDL
-4454 TVKLGSKLSSD
+4454 TVKLGSKVISD
-4465 PGLSKTDSFKRLRT
+4465 PSLSKTDSFKRLHT
-4479 EKEHGEMLS
+4479 EKGEDLLGP
-4488 SCPEDEPMTP
+4488 CPEDEAISP
-4498 GDECLE
+4498 GDECMDAVL
-4504 AAIDE
+4504 DE
-4509 SLLETNPIQS
+4509 SLLETCPIQS

-4542 DVIQQVSAP
+4542 DVIQQVSTP
-4551 VVASSSQE
+4551 VVTSTTQE
-4559 KPKDS
+4559 KQKDS

-4581 APENIAAEPPPIK
+4581 APETIAAEPPPIK
-4594 SPVQTMSPIPAHSL
+4594 STVQTMSPIPAHSL

-4645 EGSHILQSPSANV
+4645 EGSMCHILQSPSANV
-4658 LPTLPFHVLRALFS
+4658 LPTLPFHVLRSLFS
-4672 STPLTTDDGLLLRR
+4672 TTPLTTDDGVLLRR
-4686 IALEIGA
+4686 MALEIGA

-4711 PSTNGNQ
+4711 PNASPNQAEPQVSSTHNSAS
-4718 NEVVTGHGAGTS
+4718 T

-4765 EHVTCLLQ
+4765 EHV
-4773 VLASYINPAGCV
+4773 LASYINPAGSTSN
-4785 GHGEAPSSESRGQ
+4785 GETQSSHEGRGQ
-4798 NSAALPSVLQELLSQ
+4798 NSSALPSVLLELLSQ

-4836 PLYRALLELLRAISS
+4836 PLYRALLELLRAIAS
-4851 CTSLVPLLLP
+4851 CTSMVPLLLP
-4861 LSGDP
+4861 LSGENS
-4866 AQEEEEEE
+4866 EEEEEQL
-4874 ERSESQTSVGMLLAK
+4874 ESQASVGTLLAK

-4904 KDKSKGVV
+4904 KDKAKAGV
-4912 KAEPSDPE
+4912 KPDASDQE

-4930 IQRTAE
+4930 IQKTAE

-4945 RQANQEKKLAE
+4945 RQANQEKKMAE
-4956 SSKKASTR
+4956 YSKKVAVK

-4979 AAMKKLQFDTFEMV
+4979 AVMKKLQFDTFEMV
-4993 SEDEDGKLVFKVNY
+4993 SEDDDGKLVFKVNY
-5007 HYMTQVKNAS
+5007 HYMSQVKNAS

-5145 QSLILVSEPYFNEP
+5145 QSLILVAEPYFNEP

-5176 YDGNIRQASVK
+5176 YDGNIRQATVK
-5187 WAMLEQM
+5187 WAMLEQI

-5203 VIHKHFYLKRAE
+5203 VIHKHFYLKRVE
-5215 IMGQC
+5215 IMAQC
-5220 EEWIT
+5220 EEWIA

-5262 CPEGLEP
+5262 CPEGLDP
-5269 DGEDF
+5269 DTDDSTEKCSATTSSEETMLHEQVKPSSSKDIPPDF
-5274 SDKSSALLVK
+5274 KL
-5284 ELPNQDAEKPGGSQD
+5284 
-5299 AHCSEGQL
+5299 

>member
-9 SCSSTSSDWVV
+9 SCSSTSSDWIV
-20 LRDGCLRCDEEGL
+20 LRDGCRRCDEEGL

-113 QAPVSKPEDMVQLE
+113 QAPVAKPEDMVQLE
-127 LPVTEAQQLLSACVE
+127 LPVTEAQQMLSACLE

-152 DLFLTQLKEGLKST
+152 DIFIAQLKEGLKNT

-184 HLPHHVIKVVASA
+184 HLPHHVLKLVASA
-197 IVNELKK
+197 IVTELKK
-204 MNQNVAALSVA
+204 INQNVAALSVA

-224 LLPSGRPELGVG
+224 LLPSARPELGVG

-252 RETFT
+252 RETFM

-333 TLATSPAQFPSPD
+333 TLATSPAQFPTPD

-390 PYDPVILRQLFLS
+390 PYDPAILRQLILS
-403 SGEQGLGSESTESRR
+403 GSEQALGTQESRR

-426 TSSCSDLPKL
+426 SSSCSDIPKL

-462 CQKENLEVSLGVTAL
+462 SQRESMEVSLGVTAL

-505 GANPALAQAKADN
+505 GANPSLAQAKAD
-518 KAKDKPSAAEQ
+518 KAKEKLPEH
-529 HNIPFPCLLTGGLL
+529 HNIPFPCLLAGGLL
-543 SYRSAASS
+543 SYLAA
-551 PLAGGPPPPPPSLAP
+551 PL
-566 TLTPTR
+566 
-572 GRPPPSSSSSSSSTL
+572 PSSRRSM
-587 VGVPD
+587 D
-592 GPLLRTQAPEVT
+592 GPLRTQGPE
-604 PNTPIVVVGTP
+604 PPHVVP

-622 ESCPPPPVVVP
+622 ESCNLTPL
-633 PELVASPGGGGLP
+633 ELGSPN
-646 VSAIRRTIPVLLLY
+646 SAAPTVRRTMPVLLLY
-660 SIKEAD
+660 SFKESE
-666 EKASGSGKV
+666 EKSSGKV
-675 FAQMNSLMGKS
+675 FAQMNNLMSKG
-686 LHEEGFTVPQII
+686 LHEEGFSVPQII
-698 EMEFDSHEQLLL
+698 EMEFDTHEQLLL

-723 ATAGLG
+723 AAANLATLDG
-729 SGTGSGSG
+729 
-737 TGNNASVTDPGPEKW
+737 DKW
-752 GSMAAPRPGAL
+752 SSLAPRPGAL

-770 KELEEENLYVDSIT
+770 KQLEEENLYVDSIT
-784 PCSDGLHL
+784 PCSDGVHL

-803 LSAINQVEA
+803 LSAINQVEV
-812 LNNLNRLHSALCSRG
+812 LNNLNRLHSALCSRRKG
-827 NSRNK
+827 E
-832 DDLHHHH
+832 LQ
-839 HHHHPALVPTMAN
+839 PLPTLAN
-852 GIEGGH
+852 GHE
-858 GALPLPGTSPPQQTP
+858 ALASASPPQTP
-873 LILPPDQQPLLQPP
+873 LILPPPDQQQQQP
-887 LSPQQT
+887 
-893 PTSPSSRGVFGGV
+893 SRALGGC
-906 STGGNNNNSSGGGG
+906 GGGG
-920 YLVLYKLNYS
+920 YLALYKLNYS
-930 TRIVTLEEEPVR
+930 TRIVTLEEEPIK
-942 VQHIREPRD
+942 VQHIRDPRD
-951 AVTSLILLPADV
+951 AVTSLILLPPDV
-963 LDGREEDGEDA
+963 LDGREDDSEEA
-974 SDDTPPGLKN
+974 SEEKPQRGFKN
-984 GPVSAS
+984 GSGCGHVSGC
-990 SGPNMAAGGSSGGV
+990 GPGTGT
-1004 GGSSTA
+1004 SSTKVKQA
-1010 AGVMAASTGHGPSA
+1010 DVAGLGH
-1024 SSPLA
+1024 
-1029 AGMAASTAKE
+1029 
-1039 KLVVTT
+1039 LVITT

-1051 VLDLATLEVL
+1051 ILDLSTLEVL
-1061 AKVEPPVKESG
+1061 AKVEPPKTDGTV
-1072 DEVDPFVSVTYC
+1072 DEIDPFVSVTYC

-1106 VFDDIDD
+1106 VCDDVDD
-1113 ADIFVDGPLSKGV
+1113 SDIFVDGPLSKGAE
-1126 DQLFEGTKPSSNPSS
+1126 QLLEGAKPSSNPSS
-1141 PGITAGVDLLVDQAL
+1141 PGITGVDLLVDQVLA
-1156 GVEVLSSLVEL
+1156 VESLTSLVEL

-1258 IQVTLLKNKA
+1258 IQITLLKNKA

-1282 ITFPLSQALH
+1282 ISFPLSHVLH
-1292 TNGERNGQPLLHDFT
+1292 ANGERNGQPLLHDFT
-1307 EDIQFMDIEESPGSR
+1307 DDIQFMDIEETSGSR
-1322 LCPFLEDHKEDI
+1322 LCTFLEDHKEDI

-1376 IKAVSDKGMEESPR
+1376 IKAVSDKGMEESPM

-1395 PSKPQSSKAQSLSS
+1395 PAAKPQSSKGHSLST

-1420 ASTSKVEPPT
+1420 ASTSKADSP
-1430 ASKKPDNLR
+1430 AQSKKPDNLR

-1444 QEVSITIRRF
+1444 QEVSVTIRRF

-1461 ERIQRCS
+1461 ERVQRCA
-1468 MLQFPEFHERLL
+1468 MLQFPDFHEKLL
-1480 NGLCKRT
+1480 NGLCKGAD
-1487 EETDSTEHGQSLILD
+1487 EGPGTEHSQSLILD
-1502 ILCWLAGV
+1502 CLCWLAGV
-1510 YSNGSCSPR
+1510 YSNGPCSLR
-1519 EGKEGLLIKTR
+1519 EGKEALLMKTR
-1530 KRLTDMVR
+1530 KRLTDIVR
-1538 VCFFQAG
+1538 VCFFEAG

-1560 SNGKGDPGQQGFG
+1560 SNGKGEPSQQGFG
-1573 MALLKALLENMP
+1573 MNLLNALLDNMP

-1592 GGAVFWYFV
+1592 GGSVFWYFV

-1607 DEDLAG
+1607 DEDLSG

-1668 FNSGI
+1668 FNSSI
-1673 GVQSDEIDLSDI
+1673 GVQSDEIDLSEI
-1685 LSGNGKVSNCAAAE
+1685 LSGNGKVSSCAAAE

-1714 HFTCVST
+1714 HFTCIST

-1750 AGSVGEASTALSSA
+1750 AGTVGEASTALSSA

-1789 QQQLLKLQQQKAK
+1789 QQQLFKLQQQKAK

-1816 AAASGVGPIHN
+1816 SGVGPIHN
-1827 SVPSNPSASGS
+1827 SVPS
-1838 ASASSAPGFFI
+1838 SAPGFFI
-1849 HPSDVIPPT
+1849 HPSEVIPPT

-1885 AQLFPGSIM
+1885 AQLFPGSMI
-1894 DPPAVNLAAHNKNSH
+1894 DPPPVNLAAHNKNSQKA
-1909 KPKPVSHAQN
+1909 KPN

-1939 PHQSIII
+1939 PQQSIII

-1972 PTCADLASL
+1972 PTCGDLASL

-2001 DIATHSLI
+2001 DISTHSLI

-2068 EAASQPD
+2068 DAASQPD
-2075 VDQHLAMMVALQED
+2075 LDQHLAMMVALQED

-2094 NLACHRLE
+2094 NLGCHRLE
-2102 TLLQSIDLPPLN
+2102 TLLQNIDLPPLN

-2130 EEDQR
+2130 EEDAR
-2135 VFSAYQDCVQ
+2135 VFSAYQDCIQ

-2164 GASRKPLP
+2164 GAGRKILP
-2172 DAAYASYA
+2172 EP
-2180 YDARELVHS
+2180 YDPRELIQN
-2189 SSTEQLRTVIRYLLD
+2189 SSTEQLRTIIRYLLD
-2204 TLLSLLHTN
+2204 TLLSLLHSN
-2213 NGHSVPSV
+2213 NGHAVPSV

-2242 TPKIRLHTG
+2242 TPKIRLHAG

-2321 QQSHSLQARRT
+2321 QQPMAAAHHRT
-2332 EGVLDIPMISWV
+2332 EGVLDVPMISWV

-2359 DEASASKKQL
+2359 DEASAGKKHL
-2369 GGKDRDRSFTGN
+2369 GGKERERTLTGN
-2381 QWSFINNSLQSQN
+2381 QWSFINNSLQSSSSN
-2394 MSRSTK
+2394 RSAK

-2409 SRKVRKQ
+2409 SRKIRKQ
-2416 LVHTKQQLNLLKAK
+2416 LVHHKQQLNLLKAK
-2430 QKALMEQ
+2430 QKALVEQ

-2447 SSSYKLLVEHA
+2447 GSSYKLLVEQA

-2478 EWPRSSL
+2478 EWPRSTL
-2485 DTEAS
+2485 DTEAT
-2490 ASGAAKEAP
+2490 AAKEAP
-2499 EVELLPFTLAHER
+2499 EVEPLPFTLAHER
-2512 CISVVQKLALFLLS
+2512 CISVVQKLSLFLLS

-2554 HLCEVVSEQQLE
+2554 HLCEVVSEHQLE

-2596 LQDILAGELLSPAS
+2596 LQDILAGELLSPGS

-2616 GASLGE
+2616 GAVGE
-2622 EAGAAA
+2622 EAGASS
-2628 AVAACAVA
+2628 
-2636 SALAEPEEALA
+2636 SAGIDSDDSLA
-2647 QPSPLP
+2647 QPTPIP
-2653 LVESIDETLPP
+2653 LVETIDEALSP
-2664 DIIAGTPGTSSS
+2664 DIIAG
-2676 SVFQSAPPLSSLEK
+2676 APPLSSLEK

-2721 KVFKPIGSTW
+2721 KVFKPISSTW
-2731 YDYWGADYGTYNYNA
+2731 YDYWGADYGTYGYNP
-2746 YVGGAG
+2746 YIGGVGIA
-2752 IPVSKPPAA
+2752 VSKPPAVV
-2761 QEKPGA
+2761 EKPGS
-2767 QSLSVSVS
+2767 QSLSISVS

-2816 VQSSNGTDDSLLRG
+2816 SKASNGTDDSLLRG
-2830 LHGSSSPPGGSSSSS
+2830 LHGGSPPGS
-2845 SLVVQPSSIP
+2845 SLMVQASSIP

-2868 QVHHVQLESLLQ
+2868 QVHHVQLESMLQ

-2885 SLNSCPGSADDGGS
+2885 SLNSCSGGTEESGS
-2899 DIFLFNASR
+2899 DIFMFNASR

-2918 ISSFLTVLA
+2918 ISSFLSVLA

-2946 MTNMPSSS
+2946 MTNMPSS
-2954 ASASSSGL
+2954 AASSSGM
-2962 GGHESTAQQMV
+2962 GAHESTAQQMV
-2973 SELTL
+2973 SDPTL
-2978 VPVLVRFLSGSNPH
+2978 VHVLVRFLSGCNPH
-2992 GTSQH
+2992 GTSQY

-3021 STCPQLFSEFLLELM
+3021 STCPQMFSEFLLKLM
-3036 HILSMERGPLLSG
+3036 HILSTERGPFQSG

-3059 LEFTLEQSFET
+3059 LEFTLEQNFEV
-3070 VSVGTIMAVV
+3070 VSVTTISSVI

-3130 GETTRDQLMFN
+3130 GETTRDQLMFD
-3141 LLKLVNTLVKL
+3141 LLKLVNALVQL
-3152 PLTADGKFS
+3152 PLSGDREFS
-3161 GRVPPPGN
+3161 GRLPPA
-3169 GSSDSVS
+3169 GSGASDSSAS

-3184 KEGPGQGGATP
+3184 KEGAAGGATP
-3195 HQGPAVG
+3195 NQGPAAG

-3208 GNQQVMSQILSAL
+3208 ANQQIMSQILSAL

-3264 TLSKRAT
+3264 SLSKRAT

-3348 VSTIMKFLDSGPGK
+3348 VSTIMKFLDTGPGK

-3434 IHLPAAVLLKEVH
+3434 IHLPAAVLLKELH

-3476 STPVITSGL
+3476 STPIITSGL

-3566 LEAVMASAAA
+3566 LEATMASAAA

-3601 EAVLVKIGLQSTAI
+3601 EAVLVKIGLQSTRI
-3615 GLRLIDILL
+3615 GLKLIDILL
-3624 RNCAASGTDPNNLNS
+3624 RNCAASGTDPTNLNS

-3663 TQDPGTKDRVQA
+3663 TQDPATKDRIHA

-3681 DSARVAAMKRSA
+3681 DSSLVAAHKRSG
-3693 PLGYMGPSATSP
+3693 PVGYIRQSSSSS
-3705 REYGLLMPSPSHL
+3705 REYGLVMPSPSHL
-3718 HCVAAILWHS
+3718 HGVAAILWHS
-3728 YELPVD
+3728 YELPVN
-3734 YDLPALLNRELFEL
+3734 YDLPVLLNRELFEL

-3753 MSLACNLVLKKAVD
+3753 MSLPCNMVLKKAVD

-3772 MCHVHPSYFSL
+3772 MCHIHPSYFSL

-3789 IVPSATVSAVA
+3789 IVAPPTA
-3800 AMASAQS
+3800 AQ
-3807 QARHRLSLTDDGK
+3807 HRLSLTDDGK
-3820 KQHDAA
+3820 KQHDLSSAN
-3826 AATAAAANSASAGG
+3826 ATTSA
-3840 GGASGGLTDDS
+3840 GLTDDS
-3851 KHARSPPPLSESQL
+3851 KHARPPIALSESQL
-3865 ATLAAASQSPGA
+3865 TTLAAASQSPGA
-3877 IQQLL
+3877 IEQLL

-3890 VRSLAAL
+3890 VRSLAGL
-3897 CCSLL
+3897 CCGLL
-3902 ASADLPLPGGATVPP
+3902 AAAGLPLP
-3917 TSTPASASA
+3917 STAQAERRQHHHNHH
-3926 PSSSSSSSSPPSSS
+3926 SSS
-3940 AASTSSSPAE
+3940 ASSS
-3950 RRHHHLHHHQSQS
+3950 QS
-3963 HHHHHHSH
+3963 
-3971 HSHSSSSYHSMPSTS
+3971 
-3986 SSSSPPS
+3986 
-3993 SSSSSSFSC
+3993 
-4002 PPPPP
+4002 
-4007 PPPVNRATLSP
+4007 RASLSA

-4046 NPLWTAL
+4046 NLLWTAL

-4058 HSSASAGTSATTSPT
+4058 HSSASAGGTSGVHGHAGAHS
-4073 TNTTNNTTN
+4073 
-4082 TTNTNTATTSNGSTS
+4082 
-4097 NGQVAAAASASASAS
+4097 AAS
-4112 GMGASASSPCSS
+4112 GGACC
-4124 PLSTSPAGASAAAGP
+4124 
-4139 SSSMS
+4139 
-4144 GSSIAGP
+4144 
-4151 STAPLLP
+4151 P
-4158 PPPPPLAY
+4158 PPPPPPQP
-4166 SSSASASATAAA
+4166 
-4178 MGTSTAA
+4178 
-4185 ASGSRY
+4185 SGSRY
-4191 SLGSGGRAGGLTTQ
+4191 SLASSTRGSGLTTQ
-4205 QRTSLEN
+4205 QRTAIEN

-4245 RGNVPISGNISGF
+4245 RGSVPVSGNISGF

-4311 PISTTLADVLDRV
+4311 PISTTLAEVLDRV

-4330 TAKLMSEQK
+4330 TAKLINEQK
-4339 EDKEKKNHEEKEKM
+4339 EDKEKKNHDEKEKM
-4353 KADNGFQDNYSVV
+4353 KTDSGFQDNFSVV

-4391 VMSDKLSASSGVD
+4391 VMSDKLTASGVD
-4404 PAAKTVSVPVFH
+4404 PSAKTLSVPVFH
-4416 LYHKLLPGQPLPG
+4416 LYHKLLPGQPLPA

-4449 RSIDM
+4449 HSIDL
-4454 TVKLGSKLSSD
+4454 TVKLGSKVISD
-4465 PGLSKTDSFKRLRT
+4465 PGISKTDSFKRLRT
-4479 EKEHGEMLS
+4479 EKVEQCDMLS

-4498 GDECLE
+4498 GDEGLD

-4509 SLLETNPIQS
+4509 SLLETKPIQS

-4551 VVASSSQE
+4551 VVPSTTQE

-4581 APENIAAEPPPIK
+4581 APETMAAEPPPINK
-4594 SPVQTMSPIPAHSL
+4594 SSVQTMSPIPAHSL

-4672 STPLTTDDGLLLRR
+4672 TTPLTTDDGVLLRR
-4686 IALEIGA
+4686 MALEIGA

-4711 PSTNGNQ
+4711 PNTSGNSS
-4718 NEVVTGHGAGTS
+4718 EPTVSSGHGGGTS

-4773 VLASYINPAGCV
+4773 VLASYINPANCV
-4785 GHGEAPSSESRGQ
+4785 SHGEAPTGDSRGH
-4798 NSAALPSVLQELLSQ
+4798 NSNALPTVLQELLSQ

-4836 PLYRALLELLRAISS
+4836 PLYRALLELLRAIS
-4851 CTSLVPLLLP
+4851 TSTALVPLLLP

-4866 AQEEEEEE
+4866 SQEEEEE
-4874 ERSESQTSVGMLLAK
+4874 ERSEGQTSVGMLLAK

-4904 KDKSKGVV
+4904 KDKAKGVV
-4912 KAEPSDPE
+4912 KPDSSDPE

-4945 RQANQEKKLAE
+4945 RQANQERKLAE
-4956 SSKKASTR
+4956 SSKKATTR
-4964 PKPLSVLRSLEEKYV
+4964 PKPMSILRSLEEKYV
-4979 AAMKKLQFDTFEMV
+4979 AIMKKLQFDTFEMV
-4993 SEDEDGKLVFKVNY
+4993 TEDDDGKLVFKVNY
-5007 HYMTQVKNAS
+5007 HYMSQVKNAS

-5194 RNPSPCFKE
+5194 RNASPCFKE
-5203 VIHKHFYLKRAE
+5203 VIHKHFYLKRVEVMA
-5215 IMGQC
+5215 QC
-5220 EEWIT
+5220 EEWIA

-5269 DGEDF
+5269 DGEEF
-5274 SDKSSALLVK
+5274 SDKSAALVVK
-5284 ELPNQDAEKPGGSQD
+5284 ELANQDAEKPTGSQD
-5299 AHCSEGQL
+5299 GTCSEGPL

>member
-1 MAAAASPG
+1 MAAAAAASPG
-9 SCSSTSSDWVV
+9 SPDWVV

-127 LPVTEAQQLLSACVE
+127 LPVTEAQQMLYACME

-152 DLFLTQLKEGLKST
+152 DLFLTQLKEGLENT

-184 HLPHHVIKVVASA
+184 HLPHHVLKVVTSA

-204 MNQNVAALSVA
+204 LNQNVAALSVA
-215 SSIMDRLSY
+215 SSVMDRLSY

-257 SWPHAGYRWAQP
+257 SWPHTGYRWAQP

-333 TLATSPAQFPSPD
+333 TLATSPAQFPSAD
-346 GSDKIAC
+346 GSDKIVC
-353 YGFGSCPHFLAA
+353 YGFGSCPHFLAT

-384 LKFEIN
+384 LKFEVN
-390 PYDPVILRQLFLS
+390 PYDPAILRQLILS
-403 SGEQGLGSESTESRR
+403 GSEQQSLTGTESRR
-418 PTLAWLED
+418 PTLSWLEEA
-426 TSSCSDLPKL
+426 TCCSDLPKL
-436 EGDSDDQLEDSDSEE
+436 EGDSDDQIEDSDSEE
-451 HSRSESVTGHP
+451 HSRSESVTGP
-462 CQKENLEVSLGVTAL
+462 LGQKETMEVSLGVTAL

-505 GANPALAQAKADN
+505 GANPPHSLGPPKAE
-518 KAKDKPSAAEQ
+518 KAKERPAEH
-529 HNIPFPCLLTGGLL
+529 HNIPFPCLLAGGLL

-551 PLAGGPPPPPPSLAP
+551 PLGPPPSRRSMDSP
-566 TLTPTR
+566 
-572 GRPPPSSSSSSSSTL
+572 
-587 VGVPD
+587 V
-592 GPLLRTQAPEVT
+592 RTAAPEGLV
-604 PNTPIVVVGTP
+604 P

-622 ESCPPPPVVVP
+622 ESCNPPTDLGSPNLPP
-633 PELVASPGGGGLP
+633 AAP
-646 VSAIRRTIPVLLLY
+646 VHRTMPVLLLY

-666 EKASGSGKV
+666 EKSSGKV
-675 FAQMNSLMGKS
+675 FTQMNNLMSKG

-723 ATAGLG
+723 AAAGLG
-729 SGTGSGSG
+729 PLDG
-737 TGNNASVTDPGPEKW
+737 EKW
-752 GSMAAPRPGAL
+752 SSLAPRPGSL

-770 KELEEENLYVDSIT
+770 KALEEENLYVDSIT

-803 LSAINQVEA
+803 LSAINQVEV
-812 LNNLNRLHSALCSRG
+812 LNTLNRLHSALCGHRKG
-827 NSRNK
+827 QT
-832 DDLHHHH
+832 L
-839 HHHHPALVPTMAN
+839 AN
-852 GIEGGH
+852 GH
-858 GALPLPGTSPPQQTP
+858 DAHSGTSPPQTP
-873 LILPPDQQPLLQPP
+873 LILPPHDQQQPHTSRPL
-887 LSPQQT
+887 
-893 PTSPSSRGVFGGV
+893 GG
-906 STGGNNNNSSGGGG
+906 SGGGG
-920 YLVLYKLNYS
+920 YLALYKLNYS
-930 TRIVTLEEEPVR
+930 TRIVTLEEEPVK
-942 VQHIREPRD
+942 VQQIRDPRD
-951 AVTSLILLPADV
+951 AVTSLLLLPPDV
-963 LDGREEDGEDA
+963 LDGREDDGEET
-974 SDDTPPGLKN
+974 SEESTPSGLKN
-984 GPVSAS
+984 GTGTVASA
-990 SGPNMAAGGSSGGV
+990 V
-1004 GGSSTA
+1004 TA
-1010 AGVMAASTGHGPSA
+1010 GPSM
-1024 SSPLA
+1024 
-1029 AGMAASTAKE
+1029 GTVVGKE
-1039 KLVVTT
+1039 KRGEVAGLGHLVVTT

-1051 VLDLATLEVL
+1051 ILDLSTLEVM
-1061 AKVEPPVKESG
+1061 AKVEPPKKEG
-1072 DEVDPFVSVTYC
+1072 TEEVDPFVSVTYC

-1106 VFDDIDD
+1106 VCDDIDD
-1113 ADIFVDGPLSKGV
+1113 ADIFVDGPLSNRAE
-1126 DQLFEGTKPSSNPSS
+1126 QLLDGAKPTSNPSS
-1141 PGITAGVDLLVDQAL
+1141 PGITGVDLLVDQPL
-1156 GVEVLSSLVEL
+1156 TVETLSSLVEL

-1245 KFVMNAN
+1245 KFVLNSS

-1282 ITFPLSQALH
+1282 IVFPLSHVLH
-1292 TNGERNGQPLLHDFT
+1292 SNGEKNGQPHLHDFS

-1322 LCPFLEDHKEDI
+1322 LCPFLQEHKDDI
-1334 LCGPVWLAS
+1334 LCGPVWLSS

-1351 GMLSLTSPKLVKGM
+1351 GMLSLTSPKLLKGM

-1376 IKAVSDKGMEESPR
+1376 IKAVNDKGLDESLR

-1395 PSKPQSSKAQSLSS
+1395 PSAKPHSSKAHSLSS

-1420 ASTSKVEPPT
+1420 ASTSKADPQSTP
-1430 ASKKPDNLR
+1430 KKPDNLR

-1444 QEVSITIRRF
+1444 QEVSVTIRRF
-1454 KKTSIPK
+1454 KKTSVPK
-1461 ERIQRCS
+1461 ERVQRCA
-1468 MLQFPEFHERLL
+1468 MLQFPELHEKLL
-1480 NGLCKRT
+1480 RGLCKRG
-1487 EETDSTEHGQSLILD
+1487 EDGQSSEHCQSLILD

-1510 YSNGSCSPR
+1510 YSNGPCSLR
-1519 EGKEGLLIKTR
+1519 EGKEGLLTKTR
-1530 KRLTDMVR
+1530 RRLTDIIR
-1538 VCFFQAG
+1538 ACFFEAG
-1545 RSIAHKCARFLALCI
+1545 RSIAHKCSRFLALCI
-1560 SNGKGDPGQQGFG
+1560 STGKGDPGQQGFG
-1573 MALLKALLENMP
+1573 QALFKALLDNMP

-1592 GGAVFWYFV
+1592 GGSVFWYFV

-1647 SSPFDPVL
+1647 GSPFDPVL

-1668 FNSGI
+1668 FSSSI

-1685 LSGNGKVSNCAAAE
+1685 LSGNGKVNSSGAAE

-1736 VSTFGVTPAVGGLS
+1736 VSTFGVTPTVTGLS
-1750 AGSVGEASTALSSA
+1750 AGTVGEASTALSSA

-1810 TSAAAA
+1810 TSAAAT
-1816 AAASGVGPIHN
+1816 AASGVVN
-1827 SVPSNPSASGS
+1827 SVPSNP
-1838 ASASSAPGFFI
+1838 SSAPGFFI

-1885 AQLFPGSIM
+1885 AQLFPGSVI
-1894 DPPAVNLAAHNKNSH
+1894 DPPPVNLSAQNKNTQKA
-1909 KPKPVSHAQN
+1909 KPN
-1919 PMGSGLALALSQASH
+1919 PIGSGLALAISQASH

-2001 DIATHSLI
+2001 DISTHSLI

-2075 VDQHLAMMVALQED
+2075 LDQHLSMMVALQED

-2102 TLLQSIDLPPLN
+2102 TLLQNIDLPPLN

-2130 EEDQR
+2130 EEDSR
-2135 VFSAYQDCVQ
+2135 VFSAYQDCIQ

-2164 GASRKPLP
+2164 GATRKHLP
-2172 DAAYASYA
+2172 ET
-2180 YDARELVHS
+2180 YDPRELVQN
-2189 SSTEQLRTVIRYLLD
+2189 SSTEQLRTIIRYLLD
-2204 TLLSLLHTN
+2204 TLLSLLHCC

-2221 LQSTFHAQAC
+2221 LQNTFHAQAC
-2231 EELFKHLCISG
+2231 EELFKQLCISG
-2242 TPKIRLHTG
+2242 TPKIRLHAG

-2307 EGLLNLLDSLLSPL
+2307 EGLLNLLDTLLSPL
-2321 QQSHSLQARRT
+2321 QQASAAQTRRT

-2359 DEASASKKQL
+2359 DEATAAKKPL
-2369 GGKDRDRSFTGN
+2369 GAKDRERSFTGN

-2394 MSRSTK
+2394 PSRSAK
-2400 GNSSLDRLY
+2400 GNNSSLDRLY
-2409 SRKVRKQ
+2409 SRKIRKQ
-2416 LVHTKQQLNLLKAK
+2416 LVHHKQLNLLKAK
-2430 QKALMEQ
+2430 QKALVEQ

-2447 SSSYKLLVEHA
+2447 GSSYKLLVEQA

-2478 EWPRSSL
+2478 EWPRSTL
-2485 DTEAS
+2485 DSEAS
-2490 ASGAAKEAP
+2490 VAKETP
-2499 EVELLPFTLAHER
+2499 EVELLPFTLSHER
-2512 CISVVQKLALFLLS
+2512 CICVVQKLALFLLS

-2596 LQDILAGELLSPAS
+2596 LQDILAGELLSPVCA
-2610 LDGMDE
+2610 DGME
-2616 GASLGE
+2616 GAGAD

-2628 AVAACAVA
+2628 ASVVD
-2636 SALAEPEEALA
+2636 SDDSLP
-2647 QPSPLP
+2647 QPTPIP
-2653 LVESIDETLPP
+2653 LVETIDEPLGP
-2664 DIIAGTPGTSSS
+2664 DIIAGTPGTS

-2721 KVFKPIGSTW
+2721 KVFKPISSTW
-2731 YDYWGADYGTYNYNA
+2731 YDYWGADYGSYSYNPYT
-2746 YVGGAG
+2746 GGVG

-2761 QEKPGA
+2761 AATEKPGS
-2767 QSLSVSVS
+2767 QNLSVSVS

-2798 TLEADSILQAL
+2798 TLEADAILQAL
-2809 TSTSPAV
+2809 TSTSPSVA
-2816 VQSSNGTDDSLLRG
+2816 QSANGTDDSLLRG
-2830 LHGSSSPPGGSSSSS
+2830 GFHSSPPSS
-2845 SLVVQPSSIP
+2845 SLMIQPSSIP
-2855 MLSACFNKLFSML
+2855 MLSTCFNKLFSLL

-2885 SLNSCPGSADDGGS
+2885 SLSSCSGGSEESGS

-2918 ISSFLTVLA
+2918 ISSFLSVLA

-2946 MTNMPSSS
+2946 MTNMP
-2954 ASASSSGL
+2954 ASASSSGM
-2962 GGHESTAQQMV
+2962 GVQESTAQQMV
-2973 SELTL
+2973 SDPTL
-2978 VPVLVRFLSGSNPH
+2978 VHVLVRFLSGGNPH

-3008 MQEFLTRLQVHLS
+3008 LQEFLTRLQVHLS
-3021 STCPQLFSEFLLELM
+3021 STCPQMFSEFLLKLL
-3036 HILSMERGPLLSG
+3036 HILSTERGPFQSG

-3059 LEFTLEQSFET
+3059 LEFTLEQNFEV
-3070 VSVGTIMAVV
+3070 VSVTTILAVI

-3130 GETTRDQLMFN
+3130 GETTRDQLMFD
-3141 LLKLVNTLVKL
+3141 LLKLVNALVML
-3152 PLTADGKFS
+3152 PLSGDREFS
-3161 GRVPPPGN
+3161 GRLPPAG
-3169 GSSDSVS
+3169 GATDSVS

-3184 KEGPGQGGATP
+3184 KECGAAGTAQ
-3195 HQGPAVG
+3195 HQGPAAG

-3208 GNQQVMSQILSAL
+3208 ANQQIMSQILSAL

-3362 AADGSLKARVLASE
+3362 AADGSLKARVLTSE

-3434 IHLPAAVLLKEVH
+3434 IHLPAAVLLKEIH

-3485 TYIKIQLVKAEVASA
+3485 TYIKFQLVKAEVASA

-3566 LEAVMASAAA
+3566 LEAMMASAAA

-3601 EAVLVKIGLQSTAI
+3601 EAVLVKIGLQSTRI
-3615 GLRLIDILL
+3615 GLKLIDILL
-3624 RNCAASGTDPNNLNS
+3624 RNCAASGTDLANLNS

-3663 TQDPGTKDRVQA
+3663 TQDPGTKDRIQA
-3675 LLQWVH
+3675 LLQWVY
-3681 DSARVAAMKRSA
+3681 DSSRVAALKQSSPLSYAGASA
-3693 PLGYMGPSATSP
+3693 PPS

-3718 HCVAAILWHS
+3718 HCVASVLWHS

-3734 YDLPALLNRELFEL
+3734 YDLPGLLNRELFEL
-3748 LYNWS
+3748 LYSWS
-3753 MSLACNLVLKKAVD
+3753 MSLPSNMVLKKAVD

-3772 MCHVHPSYFSL
+3772 MCHIHPSYFSL

-3789 IVPSATVSAVA
+3789 IVAPPA
-3800 AMASAQS
+3800 AQTNAQRRMAM
-3807 QARHRLSLTDDGK
+3807 TDDGK
-3820 KQHDAA
+3820 KQHDL
-3826 AATAAAANSASAGG
+3826 NSA
-3840 GGASGGLTDDS
+3840 ASLTDDS
-3851 KHARSPPPLSESQL
+3851 KHARAPVTVPVSLSECQL
-3865 ATLAAASQSPGA
+3865 VTLAAASQSPGA

-3890 VRSLAAL
+3890 VRSLADL
-3897 CCSLL
+3897 CCNLL
-3902 ASADLPLPGGATVPP
+3902 VSADLPLPAGFTTQAERRQY
-3917 TSTPASASA
+3917 SYNQ
-3926 PSSSSSSSSPPSSS
+3926 PSSSSTNRPP
-3940 AASTSSSPAE
+3940 
-3950 RRHHHLHHHQSQS
+3950 
-3963 HHHHHHSH
+3963 
-3971 HSHSSSSYHSMPSTS
+3971 
-3986 SSSSPPS
+3986 
-3993 SSSSSSFSC
+3993 
-4002 PPPPP
+4002 
-4007 PPPVNRATLSP
+4007 LSP

-4029 EVGNSHA
+4029 EVGNSHT

-4058 HSSASAGTSATTSPT
+4058 HSSASGAANASA
-4073 TNTTNNTTN
+4073 
-4082 TTNTNTATTSNGSTS
+4082 SNGSNS
-4097 NGQVAAAASASASAS
+4097 SIS
-4112 GMGASASSPCSS
+4112 GHGASP
-4124 PLSTSPAGASAAAGP
+4124 STSHASAAP
-4139 SSSMS
+4139 HTS
-4144 GSSIAGP
+4144 G
-4151 STAPLLP
+4151 
-4158 PPPPPLAY
+4158 
-4166 SSSASASATAAA
+4166 AS
-4178 MGTSTAA
+4178 
-4185 ASGSRY
+4185 Y
-4191 SLGSGGRAGGLTTQ
+4191 SLASTSRSSGLTTQ
-4205 QRTSLEN
+4205 QRTAIEN

-4245 RGNVPISGNISGF
+4245 RGNVPVSGNISGF

-4300 GAGHKYRTLHL
+4300 GAGHKFRKLHL
-4311 PISTTLADVLDRV
+4311 PISTTLSEVLDRV

-4330 TAKLMSEQK
+4330 TAKLINEQK

-4391 VMSDKLSASSGVD
+4391 VLSDKLAASSGVD
-4404 PAAKTVSVPVFH
+4404 PSAKTISVPVFH
-4416 LYHKLLPGQPLPG
+4416 LCHKLLPGQPLPP
-4429 EMTLAQLLTLLYDRK
+4429 EMTLAQLLTLLYERK

-4449 RSIDM
+4449 RSIDL
-4454 TVKLGSKLSSD
+4454 TVKLGSKVISD

-4479 EKEHGEMLS
+4479 EKDHCEMLS
-4488 SCPEDEPMTP
+4488 GCPDDEPMTP
-4498 GDECLE
+4498 GDEGLD
-4504 AAIDE
+4504 AAVDDT
-4509 SLLETNPIQS
+4509 LLETSPIQS

-4551 VVASSSQE
+4551 VVPSTTQE

-4581 APENIAAEPPPIK
+4581 APETIAAEPPPIK
-4594 SPVQTMSPIPAHSL
+4594 SSVQTMLPIPAHSL

-4658 LPTLPFHVLRALFS
+4658 LPTLPFHVLRSLFS

-4686 IALEIGA
+4686 MALEIGA

-4711 PSTNGNQ
+4711 PSGSANSSEPQ
-4718 NEVVTGHGAGTS
+4718 VSSGHVGGTT

-4773 VLASYINPAGCV
+4773 VLASYINPSGCV
-4785 GHGEAPSSESRGQ
+4785 GSGETLSGEVRGHSSSL
-4798 NSAALPSVLQELLSQ
+4798 LPSVLQELLSQ

-4836 PLYRALLELLRAISS
+4836 PLYRALLELLRAIST

-4861 LSGDP
+4861 LSGD
-4866 AQEEEEEE
+4866 AAEEEEDE
-4874 ERSESQTSVGMLLAK
+4874 ERTECQTSVGMLLAK

-4904 KDKSKGVV
+4904 KDKSKGVM
-4912 KAEPSDPE
+4912 KTETSDPE

-4930 IQRTAE
+4930 IQKTAE
-4936 IVYAATTSL
+4936 IVYAATTNL
-4945 RQANQEKKLAE
+4945 RQANHERKMAE
-4956 SSKKASTR
+4956 SSKKAAAR
-4964 PKPLSVLRSLEEKYV
+4964 PKPLSILRSMEEKYT

-4993 SEDEDGKLVFKVNY
+4993 CEDEDSKLVFKVNY
-5007 HYMTQVKNAS
+5007 HYLSQVKNAS

-5132 PQTSSFLQVLVSV
+5132 PQTSSFLQVLVSI
-5145 QSLILVSEPYFNEP
+5145 QSLILVAEPYFNEP

-5176 YDGNIRQASVK
+5176 YDGNIRQATVK
-5187 WAMLEQM
+5187 WAMLEQI

-5203 VIHKHFYLKRAE
+5203 VIHRHFYLKRAE
-5215 IMGQC
+5215 IMAQC
-5220 EEWIT
+5220 EGWIC

-5269 DGEDF
+5269 DGEEF
-5274 SDKSSALLVK
+5274 SEKSTSLMVK
-5284 ELPNQDAEKPGGSQD
+5284 ELPGQDAEKQTDSPD
-5299 AHCSEGQL
+5299 AHCSDGQL

>member
-1 MAAAASPG
+1 MAAAASCSSAAAAPAGPGPGPGPVSAGPG
-9 SCSSTSSDWVV
+9 SCEWLL
-20 LRDGCLRCDEEGL
+20 LRDGCLRCDADGL
-33 RSLSYHPALN
+33 CSLCYHPALN
-43 AILAVTSRGSIK
+43 AILAVTARGAIK

-61 GAILQASAL
+61 GATLQASAL
-70 HAKPGGRVR
+70 NAKPGGRVK
-79 CQYFPA
+79 CQYISA
-85 VDKVLFVDDYAVG
+85 VDKVIFVDDYAVG

-113 QAPVSKPEDMVQLE
+113 QTPVSKQDDVVQLE
-127 LPVTEAQQLLSACVE
+127 LPVTEAQQLLSACIE
-142 KVDVSNTEGY
+142 KVDVSSTEGY
-152 DLFLTQLKEGLKST
+152 DLFITQLKDGLKNT

-177 KWATVTF
+177 KWATVMF
-184 HLPHHVIKVVASA
+184 HLPHHVLKSVASA

-204 MNQNVAALSVA
+204 INQNIAALPVA
-215 SSIMDRLSY
+215 SSVMDRLSY
-224 LLPSGRPELGVG
+224 LLPSARPELGVG

-257 SWPHAGYRWAQP
+257 SWPHVGYRWAQP

-280 PASTGDDRAMCF
+280 PASSGDDRAMCF

-333 TLATSPAQFPSPD
+333 TLATSPAQFPCTD
-346 GSDKIAC
+346 GTDRIAC
-353 YGFGSCPHFLAA
+353 FGSGSCPHFLAA

-390 PYDPVILRQLFLS
+390 AYDPAIVQQLML
-403 SGEQGLGSESTESRR
+403 SGEQSSGVDSRR

-426 TSSCSDLPKL
+426 SSSCSDIPKL
-436 EGDSDDQLEDSDSEE
+436 EGDSDDLLEDSDSEE
-451 HSRSESVTGHP
+451 HSRSESVTGHTS
-462 CQKENLEVSLGVTAL
+462 QKETMEVSLDITAL
-477 SVLQQPEKLQWEVV
+477 SILQQPEKLQWEIV
-491 ASVLEDTVKDLEEL
+491 ANVLEDTVKDLEEL
-505 GANPALAQAKADN
+505 GANPCLANCKSE
-518 KAKDKPSAAEQ
+518 KMKEKHLEQ
-529 HNIPFPCLLTGGLL
+529 HNIPFPCLLAGGLL
-543 SYRSAASS
+543 TYKSPATSPVSSNSQRSLDGLSRTRGESVSEQGSTDNESCTNSELNS
-551 PLAGGPPPPPPSLAP
+551 PL
-566 TLTPTR
+566 
-572 GRPPPSSSSSSSSTL
+572 
-587 VGVPD
+587 V
-592 GPLLRTQAPEVT
+592 
-604 PNTPIVVVGTP
+604 
-615 DQGPMEI
+615 
-622 ESCPPPPVVVP
+622 
-633 PELVASPGGGGLP
+633 
-646 VSAIRRTIPVLLLY
+646 RRTLPVLLLY
-660 SIKEAD
+660 SIKESD
-666 EKASGSGKV
+666 EKAGKL
-675 FAQMNSLMGKS
+675 FSQMNNIMSKS
-686 LHEEGFTVPQII
+686 IHDDGFTVPQII
-698 EMEFDSHEQLLL
+698 EMELDSQEQLLL
-710 QDPPI
+710 QDPPV

-723 ATAGLG
+723 AAANLT
-729 SGTGSGSG
+729 SPDSDKWSSMVPKPGT
-737 TGNNASVTDPGPEKW
+737 
-752 GSMAAPRPGAL
+752 L

-770 KELEEENLYVDSIT
+770 KFAEEENLCVDSIT
-784 PCSDGLHL
+784 PCADGVHL
-792 LVGLQPCSVES
+792 LVGLRTCPVES

-812 LNNLNRLHSALCSRG
+812 LNNLNKLNSALCNRRKGELESSLAVV
-827 NSRNK
+827 N
-832 DDLHHHH
+832 
-839 HHHHPALVPTMAN
+839 
-852 GIEGGH
+852 
-858 GALPLPGTSPPQQTP
+858 GTSIDVIQHESPADVPTP
-873 LILPPDQQPLLQPP
+873 LIIQPEQR
-887 LSPQQT
+887 S
-893 PTSPSSRGVFGGV
+893 V
-906 STGGNNNNSSGGGG
+906 SGG
-920 YLVLYKLNYS
+920 YLVLYKMNYA
-930 TRIVTLEEEPVR
+930 TRIVTLEEEPVKI
-942 VQHIREPRD
+942 QHIKDPQD
-951 AVTSLILLPADV
+951 TITSMILLPPDI
-963 LDGREEDGEDA
+963 LDNREDDCEEPVEEIQLTSKNGSGRERRSEI
-974 SDDTPPGLKN
+974 
-984 GPVSAS
+984 
-990 SGPNMAAGGSSGGV
+990 
-1004 GGSSTA
+1004 STL
-1010 AGVMAASTGHGPSA
+1010 GH
-1024 SSPLA
+1024 
-1029 AGMAASTAKE
+1029 
-1039 KLVVTT
+1039 LVITT
-1045 QAGYIM
+1045 QGGYVKI
-1051 VLDLATLEVL
+1051 LDLSNFEIL
-1061 AKVEPPVKESG
+1061 AKVEPPKKEG
-1072 DEVDPFVSVTYC
+1072 TEEPDMFVSVIYC

-1106 VFDDIDD
+1106 TCDDIDE
-1113 ADIFVDGPLSKGV
+1113 ADILVDGSLSKSV
-1126 DQLFEGTKPSSNPSS
+1126 EQSSEGTKPLSNPSS
-1141 PGITAGVDLLVDQAL
+1141 PGITGVDLLVDQPFSL
-1156 GVEVLSSLVEL
+1156 ETLTSLVEL

-1208 AAQHTRTWKLQSDS
+1208 AAQHTRTWKLQTDS
-1222 SSWDEHVF
+1222 NSWDEHVF

-1245 KFVMNAN
+1245 KFVLNSN

-1268 PGLGKVNETAVDRQ
+1268 PGLGKVNEAAVDRQ
-1282 ITFPLSQALH
+1282 ITFPLSPAH
-1292 TNGERNGQPLLHDFT
+1292 NIEVERNGKPGLVEFNEEMQY
-1307 EDIQFMDIEESPGSR
+1307 MDVEEPQCLR
-1322 LCPFLEDHKEDI
+1322 LCPFLEEHKEDI
-1334 LCGPVWLAS
+1334 LCGPVWLAT

-1351 GMLSLTSPKLVKGM
+1351 GMLTLTSPKLVKGM
-1365 AGGKYRSFLVH
+1365 AGGKYRSFLIHV
-1376 IKAVSDKGMEESPR
+1376 KAVNDRGTEEICNGGIR
-1390 PVVRM
+1390 PVVRI
-1395 PSKPQSSKAQSLSS
+1395 PSVKPQTNKGHSLASLLAKVAAGKEKPSSKIEATNSS
-1409 LLQRAQATKEK
+1409 RK
-1420 ASTSKVEPPT
+1420 S
-1430 ASKKPDNLR
+1430 DNLR

-1444 QEVSITIRRF
+1444 QEVSVTIRRF
-1454 KKTSIPK
+1454 KKTSISK
-1461 ERIQRCS
+1461 ERVQRCA
-1468 MLQFPEFHERLL
+1468 MLQFSEFHEKLL
-1480 NGLCKRT
+1480 TTLCKK
-1487 EETDSTEHGQSLILD
+1487 TDDGLTTEHSQSLVLD
-1502 ILCWLAGV
+1502 TLCWLAGV
-1510 YSNGSCSPR
+1510 YSNGPGSS
-1519 EGKEGLLIKTR
+1519 KEGNDSLLSKTR
-1530 KRLTDMVR
+1530 KCVSDIIR
-1538 VCFFQAG
+1538 VCFFEAG

-1560 SNGKGDPGQQGFG
+1560 SNGRCDPSQQGFG
-1573 MALLKALLENMP
+1573 SVLLKALLDNMP
-1585 YLPAAAT
+1585 LLPAAAT
-1592 GGAVFWYFV
+1592 GGSVYWYFV

-1633 TPLEALLQTRYGLY
+1633 TPMEALLQTRYGLY

-1655 FDLEVSGSSCKNA
+1655 FDLEISGSSCKNVY
-1668 FNSGI
+1668 NSSI
-1673 GVQSDEIDLSDI
+1673 GVQSDEIDLSDV
-1685 LSGNGKVSNCAAAE
+1685 LSGNGKISSCAAAE
-1699 GSFTALT
+1699 GSFTSLT

-1721 SDGTRVERDDASMFT
+1721 SDGTRIERDDASTFT

-1750 AGSVGEASTALSSA
+1750 SGTVGEASTALSSA

-1774 AMVSAEQQLQVLQEK
+1774 AMASAEQQLQVLQEK

-1810 TSAAAA
+1810 TAAAA
-1816 AAASGVGPIHN
+1816 AAAAAVGPVHN
-1827 SVPSNPSASGS
+1827 SVPSNPVA
-1838 ASASSAPGFFI
+1838 APGFFI

-1877 SAAISVEL
+1877 SAVINAEL
-1885 AQLFPGSIM
+1885 AQLFPGSVI
-1894 DPPAVNLAAHNKNSH
+1894 DPPAVNLAAHNKNTS
-1909 KPKPVSHAQN
+1909 KSRTN
-1919 PMGSGLALALSQASH
+1919 PLGSGLALAISHASH

-1957 TLDFGRPVLLTDALI
+1957 TLDFGRPILLTDVLI
-1972 PTCADLASL
+1972 PTCGDLASL

-2001 DIATHSLI
+2001 DISTHSLI

-2049 ILPWESELK
+2049 ILPFENELK
-2058 LMHDPLRGES
+2058 LMHDPLRGEG
-2068 EAASQPD
+2068 EAANQPEI
-2075 VDQHLAMMVALQED
+2075 DQHLAMMVALQED

-2102 TLLQSIDLPPLN
+2102 ILLQSIDLPPLN

-2130 EEDQR
+2130 EEDSR
-2135 VFSAYQDCVQ
+2135 VFSAYQDCIQ

-2151 LAHHAVQRLRVSL
+2151 LAHHAVQRLKVAL
-2164 GASRKPLP
+2164 GASRKTLKEQSDPK
-2172 DAAYASYA
+2172 
-2180 YDARELVHS
+2180 ELIQM
-2189 SSTEQLRTVIRYLLD
+2189 SSTEQLRTIIRYLLD
-2204 TLLSLLHTN
+2204 TLLSLLHSS
-2213 NGHSVPSV
+2213 NGHSVPVV

-2307 EGLLNLLDSLLSPL
+2307 ESLLNLLDNLLSPL
-2321 QQSHSLQARRT
+2321 QPHLPVHRRT

-2351 LDYVASVE
+2351 LDYVATVE
-2359 DEASASKKQL
+2359 DEAATAKKPL
-2369 GGKDRDRSFTGN
+2369 NGKERERFLTGN
-2381 QWSFINNSLQSQN
+2381 QWSFINNSLHTQSL
-2394 MSRSTK
+2394 SRSTK
-2400 GNSSLDRLY
+2400 GSSSLDRLY
-2409 SRKVRKQ
+2409 SRKIRKQ
-2416 LVHTKQQLNLLKAK
+2416 LVHHKQ
-2430 QKALMEQ
+2430 
-2437 IEKEKIQSNK
+2437 
-2447 SSSYKLLVEHA
+2447 
-2458 KLKQA
+2458 
-2463 TSKHFKDL
+2463 HFKDL

-2478 EWPRSSL
+2478 EWPRSTL
-2485 DTEAS
+2485 DSEVSTT
-2490 ASGAAKEAP
+2490 KETP
-2499 EVELLPFTLAHER
+2499 EIEPLPFTLAHER

-2554 HLCEVVSEQQLE
+2554 HLCEIVNETQLE

-2596 LQDILAGELLSPAS
+2596 LQDILAGELLAPIAAEAMEDTA
-2610 LDGMDE
+2610 LGEDA
-2616 GASLGE
+2616 GAS
-2622 EAGAAA
+2622 AGDSDDSLQQST
-2628 AVAACAVA
+2628 V
-2636 SALAEPEEALA
+2636 
-2647 QPSPLP
+2647 Q
-2653 LVESIDETLPP
+2653 LVETIDEPLTH
-2664 DIIAGTPGTSSS
+2664 DITG
-2676 SVFQSAPPLSSLEK
+2676 APPLSSLEK
-2690 DKDIDF
+2690 DKDIDLE
-2696 DLLQDLMDVDID
+2696 LLQDLMEVDID

-2721 KVFKPIGSTW
+2721 KVFKPISSTW
-2731 YDYWGADYGTYNYNA
+2731 YDYWGADYGTYNYNP
-2746 YVGGAG
+2746 YIGGVG
-2752 IPVSKPPAA
+2752 IPVAKPPVTA
-2761 QEKPGA
+2761 EKNGS
-2767 QSLSVSVS
+2767 QTVSVSVS

-2788 QAELMLKMMA
+2788 QAELMLKMMS

-2809 TSTSPAV
+2809 TNTSPTLT
-2816 VQSSNGTDDSLLRG
+2816 QSPSGTDDSLLRG
-2830 LHGSSSPPGGSSSSS
+2830 LHAANQNAQ
-2845 SLVVQPSSIP
+2845 LIVQLSSIP

-2885 SLNSCPGSADDGGS
+2885 SLNSSSSGSKDSGA
-2899 DIFLFNASR
+2899 DIFLYNANR
-2908 VPTIPLNQAS
+2908 IPVISLNQAS
-2918 ISSFLTVLA
+2918 VTSFLSVLA
-2927 WYPNTSLRTWCL
+2927 WYPNTLLRTWCL

-2946 MTNMPSSS
+2946 MTNMQLNAGPSS
-2954 ASASSSGL
+2954 AIGAQ
-2962 GGHESTAQQMV
+2962 ESTAQLLV
-2973 SELTL
+2973 SDPNLIH
-2978 VPVLVRFLSGSNPH
+2978 VLVKFLSGTNPH
-2992 GTSQH
+2992 GTNQH
-2997 SSQVGPTATQA
+2997 SPQVGPTATQA

-3021 STCPQLFSEFLLELM
+3021 STCPQMFSEFLLKLI
-3036 HILSMERGPLLSG
+3036 HILSTERGAFQTG

-3059 LEFTLEQSFET
+3059 LEFTLEQNFEV
-3070 VSVGTIMAVV
+3070 VSVSTISAVI

-3090 ITCSDKVVSRSG
+3090 ITCSDKVMSRSG

-3130 GETTRDQLMFN
+3130 GEMTRDQLMFD
-3141 LLKLVNTLVKL
+3141 LLKLVNILVQL
-3152 PLTADGKFS
+3152 PLSSNREYSA
-3161 GRVPPPGN
+3161 RVPVA
-3169 GSSDSVS
+3169 SSTTDSVS
-3176 DEEKVCGS
+3176 DEEKVSGGKDGNGS
-3184 KEGPGQGGATP
+3184 NPNTQVSA
-3195 HQGPAVG
+3195 AY

-3208 GNQQVMSQILSAL
+3208 ANQQIMSQILSAL

-3264 TLSKRAT
+3264 TLSKKAT
-3271 SVQVMLQ
+3271 TVQVMLQ

-3289 GRQGSLSTCQLS
+3289 GRQGSLATCQLS

-3348 VSTIMKFLDSGPGK
+3348 VSTIMKFLDSGPTK
-3362 AADGSLKARVLASE
+3362 ATDSSLKARVLASE

-3381 GLHNFA
+3381 GIHNFA
-3387 PLGTITSSSPTAQPA
+3387 PLGSITSSSPTAQPA

-3434 IHLPAAVLLKEVH
+3434 IHLPAAVLLKEIH

-3552 WLRLLHHCLTHVSD
+3552 WLRLLHHCLTHISD
-3566 LEAVMASAAA
+3566 LEGMMASAAA

-3601 EAVLVKIGLQSTAI
+3601 EAVLVKIGLQSTRI
-3615 GLRLIDILL
+3615 GLKLIDILL
-3624 RNCAASGTDPNNLNS
+3624 RNCSASGSDPADLNS

-3663 TQDPGTKDRVQA
+3663 TQDPGTKDRIQA
-3675 LLQWVH
+3675 LLKWVS
-3681 DSARVAAMKRSA
+3681 DSARVAAMKKSGRVSYIC
-3693 PLGYMGPSATSP
+3693 PNSST

-3728 YELPVD
+3728 YELLVE
-3734 YDLPALLNRELFEL
+3734 YDLPALLDRELFESL
-3748 LYNWS
+3748 FNWS
-3753 MSLACNLVLKKAVD
+3753 MSLPCNMVLKKAVD

-3772 MCHVHPSYFSL
+3772 MCHIHPNYFSL
-3783 LMSWMG
+3783 LMGWMG
-3789 IVPSATVSAVA
+3789 ITPPP
-3800 AMASAQS
+3800 MQC
-3807 QARHRLSLTDDGK
+3807 QHRLSMTDDSK
-3820 KQHDAA
+3820 KQDL
-3826 AATAAAANSASAGG
+3826 SS
-3840 GGASGGLTDDS
+3840 SLTDDS
-3851 KHARSPPPLSESQL
+3851 KNAQAPLALTESHL
-3865 ATLAAASQSPGA
+3865 ATLAASSQSPEA
-3877 IQQLL
+3877 IKQLL

-3890 VRSLAAL
+3890 VRSLASF
-3897 CCSLL
+3897 CFNH
-3902 ASADLPLPGGATVPP
+3902 
-3917 TSTPASASA
+3917 
-3926 PSSSSSSSSPPSSS
+3926 
-3940 AASTSSSPAE
+3940 TSSSDCAAQSMDITQDRL
-3950 RRHHHLHHHQSQS
+3950 RRHHVPQHFNK
-3963 HHHHHHSH
+3963 
-3971 HSHSSSSYHSMPSTS
+3971 MPITADL
-3986 SSSSPPS
+3986 
-3993 SSSSSSFSC
+3993 
-4002 PPPPP
+4002 
-4007 PPPVNRATLSP
+4007 V
-4018 ELAAPVLRFLT
+4018 APVLRFLT
-4029 EVGNSHA
+4029 EVGNSHM
-4036 MKDWLGGPEV
+4036 MKDWLGGSEV

-4058 HSSASAGTSATTSPT
+4058 HSGATSGGHNVTAQQTSARSSLLSSTVTT
-4073 TNTTNNTTN
+4073 
-4082 TTNTNTATTSNGSTS
+4082 
-4097 NGQVAAAASASASAS
+4097 
-4112 GMGASASSPCSS
+4112 
-4124 PLSTSPAGASAAAGP
+4124 
-4139 SSSMS
+4139 
-4144 GSSIAGP
+4144 
-4151 STAPLLP
+4151 
-4158 PPPPPLAY
+4158 
-4166 SSSASASATAAA
+4166 
-4178 MGTSTAA
+4178 
-4185 ASGSRY
+4185 
-4191 SLGSGGRAGGLTTQ
+4191 GLTTQ
-4205 QRTSLEN
+4205 QRTAIEN

-4233 QVLCELFQSAPQ
+4233 QVLCELFQSSPQ
-4245 RGNVPISGNISGF
+4245 RGNLPTSGNISGF

-4272 VTVFL
+4272 VTLFL

-4300 GAGHKYRTLHL
+4300 GAGHKFRTLHL
-4311 PISTTLADVLDRV
+4311 PVSTTLAEVLDRV

-4330 TAKLMSEQK
+4330 TAKLINEQK
-4339 EDKEKKNHEEKEKM
+4339 EDKEKKNYEEKEKV
-4353 KADNGFQDNYSVV
+4353 KAENGFQDNYSVV

-4375 KRALSTPPR
+4375 KRAVSSTPPR

-4391 VMSDKLSASSGVD
+4391 VMADKVGTSSSGGESSS
-4404 PAAKTVSVPVFH
+4404 KTISVPVFH
-4416 LYHKLLPGQPLPG
+4416 LYHKLLPGQPLPA

-4449 RSIDM
+4449 RSIDL
-4454 TVKLGSKLSSD
+4454 TVKLGSKVISD
-4465 PGLSKTDSFKRLRT
+4465 PSLSKTDSFKRLHT
-4479 EKEHGEMLS
+4479 EKEHADLLGP
-4488 SCPEDEPMTP
+4488 CPEDEAISP
-4498 GDECLE
+4498 GDECMDAVL
-4504 AAIDE
+4504 DE
-4509 SLLETNPIQS
+4509 SLLETCPIQS

-4551 VVASSSQE
+4551 VVTSTTQE
-4559 KPKDS
+4559 KQKDS

-4581 APENIAAEPPPIK
+4581 APETIAAEPPPIK
-4594 SPVQTMSPIPAHSL
+4594 STVQTMSPIPAHSL

-4658 LPTLPFHVLRALFS
+4658 LPTLPFHVLRSLFS
-4672 STPLTTDDGLLLRR
+4672 TTPLTTDDGVLLRR
-4686 IALEIGA
+4686 MALEIGA

-4711 PSTNGNQ
+4711 PNSSPNQAEPQVSSTHNSAS
-4718 NEVVTGHGAGTS
+4718 T

-4773 VLASYINPAGCV
+4773 VLASYINPAGSTSN
-4785 GHGEAPSSESRGQ
+4785 GETQTSHEGRGQ
-4798 NSAALPSVLQELLSQ
+4798 NSSALPSVLLELLSQ

-4836 PLYRALLELLRAISS
+4836 PLYRALLELLRAIAS
-4851 CTSLVPLLLP
+4851 CTSMVPLLLP
-4861 LSGDP
+4861 LSGENS
-4866 AQEEEEEE
+4866 EEEEEQL
-4874 ERSESQTSVGMLLAK
+4874 ESQASVGTLLAK

-4904 KDKSKGVV
+4904 KDKAKAGV
-4912 KAEPSDPE
+4912 KPDTSDQE

-4930 IQRTAE
+4930 IQKTAE

-4945 RQANQEKKLAE
+4945 RQANQEKKMAE
-4956 SSKKASTR
+4956 YSKKAAVK

-4979 AAMKKLQFDTFEMV
+4979 AVMKKLQFDTFEMV
-4993 SEDEDGKLVFKVNY
+4993 SEDDDGKLVFKVNY
-5007 HYMTQVKNAS
+5007 HYMSQVKNAS

-5145 QSLILVSEPYFNEP
+5145 QSLILVAEPYFNEP

-5176 YDGNIRQASVK
+5176 YDGNIRQATVK
-5187 WAMLEQM
+5187 WAMLEQI

-5203 VIHKHFYLKRAE
+5203 VIHKHFYLKRVE
-5215 IMGQC
+5215 IMAQC
-5220 EEWIT
+5220 EEWIA

-5262 CPEGLEP
+5262 CPEGLDP
-5269 DGEDF
+5269 DTED
-5274 SDKSSALLVK
+5274 STEKCSATTSSEETMLHEQVK
-5284 ELPNQDAEKPGGSQD
+5284 PSSSKDIPTDFKL
-5299 AHCSEGQL
+5299 

>member
-1 MAAAASPG
+1 MFLVLKAMI
-9 SCSSTSSDWVV
+9 CSS
-20 LRDGCLRCDEEGL
+20 
-33 RSLSYHPALN
+33 
-43 AILAVTSRGSIK
+43 
-55 VIDGTS
+55 
-61 GAILQASAL
+61 
-70 HAKPGGRVR
+70 
-79 CQYFPA
+79 
-85 VDKVLFVDDYAVG
+85 
-98 CRKDLNGIL
+98 
-107 LLDTAL
+107 
-113 QAPVSKPEDMVQLE
+113 
-127 LPVTEAQQLLSACVE
+127 
-142 KVDVSNTEGY
+142 
-152 DLFLTQLKEGLKST
+152 QLKDGFKKYL
-166 SHETAANHKVA
+166 HETAGNHKVA
-177 KWATVTF
+177 KWATVTLY
-184 HLPHHVIKVVASA
+184 LPHHVLKSVTSA

-204 MNQNVAALSVA
+204 INQNIAALPVA
-215 SSIMDRLSY
+215 SSVMDRLSY
-224 LLPSGRPELGVG
+224 LLPTARPELGVG

-257 SWPHAGYRWAQP
+257 SWPHVGYRWAQP

-280 PASTGDDRAMCF
+280 PASSGDDRAMCF

-333 TLATSPAQFPSPD
+333 TLATCPAQFPGAD
-346 GSDKIAC
+346 GTDRISC
-353 YGFGSCPHFLAA
+353 FGVGNCPHFLAA

-384 LKFEIN
+384 LKFEVN
-390 PYDPVILRQLFLS
+390 AYDPAIIQLLVLTGDPNS
-403 SGEQGLGSESTESRR
+403 AVEARR

-426 TSSCSDLPKL
+426 SSSCSDIPKL
-436 EGDSDDQLEDSDSEE
+436 EGDSDDLLDDSDSEE
-451 HSRSESVTGHP
+451 RSRSDSVTGHTS
-462 CQKENLEVSLGVTAL
+462 QKETLEMSLDVTAL
-477 SVLQQPEKLQWEVV
+477 SILQQPEKLQWEIV
-491 ASVLEDTVKDLEEL
+491 ANVLEDTVKDLEEL
-505 GANPALAQAKADN
+505 GANPSLANCKSE
-518 KAKDKPSAAEQ
+518 KTKEKHFEQ

-543 SYRSAASS
+543 TYKSPASS
-551 PLAGGPPPPPPSLAP
+551 PTSSNSRRSLD
-566 TLTPTR
+566 TLSRTP
-572 GRPPPSSSSSSSSTL
+572 GESSSELGSTDNESGANSELNSPL
-587 VGVPD
+587 VK
-592 GPLLRTQAPEVT
+592 RT
-604 PNTPIVVVGTP
+604 
-615 DQGPMEI
+615 
-622 ESCPPPPVVVP
+622 
-633 PELVASPGGGGLP
+633 L
-646 VSAIRRTIPVLLLY
+646 PVLLLY
-660 SIKEAD
+660 SIKESD
-666 EKASGSGKV
+666 DKAGKL
-675 FAQMNSLMGKS
+675 FSQMNNIMNKS
-686 LHEEGFTVPQII
+686 LHDDGFTVPQII
-698 EMEFDSHEQLLL
+698 EMELDNQEQLLL
-710 QDPPI
+710 QDPPV
-715 TYIQQFAD
+715 TYIQQFAEAAANLMSPD
-723 ATAGLG
+723 
-729 SGTGSGSG
+729 S
-737 TGNNASVTDPGPEKW
+737 EKW
-752 GSMAAPRPGAL
+752 SSMIPKPGTL
-763 VQCLRLP
+763 VQCMRLP
-770 KELEEENLYVDSIT
+770 KFAEEENLCVDSII
-784 PCSDGLHL
+784 PCADGVHL
-792 LVGLQPCSVES
+792 LVGLQKRPAES
-803 LSAINQVEA
+803 MSAINQVEA
-812 LNNLNRLHSALCSRG
+812 LNNLNKLNSALCSRRKG
-827 NSRNK
+827 DVEPSLSTVN
-832 DDLHHHH
+832 
-839 HHHHPALVPTMAN
+839 
-852 GIEGGH
+852 
-858 GALPLPGTSPPQQTP
+858 GTSISVIPCESSADIQDP
-873 LILPPDQQPLLQPP
+873 LIIHPDKR
-887 LSPQQT
+887 S
-893 PTSPSSRGVFGGV
+893 V
-906 STGGNNNNSSGGGG
+906 SGG
-920 YLVLYKLNYS
+920 YLAIYKMNYT
-930 TRIVTLEEEPVR
+930 TRIVTLEEEPVKIL
-942 VQHIREPRD
+942 HIKDPQD
-951 AVTSLILLPADV
+951 AVTSFILLQPDILDNREDDCEESSEDVPLTPKHVNGKEKKSDV
-963 LDGREEDGEDA
+963 L
-974 SDDTPPGLKN
+974 SL
-984 GPVSAS
+984 
-990 SGPNMAAGGSSGGV
+990 
-1004 GGSSTA
+1004 
-1010 AGVMAASTGHGPSA
+1010 GH
-1024 SSPLA
+1024 
-1029 AGMAASTAKE
+1029 
-1039 KLVVTT
+1039 LVVTT
-1045 QAGYIM
+1045 HGGYVKI
-1051 VLDLATLEVL
+1051 LDLSTFEVM
-1061 AKVEPPVKESG
+1061 AKVEPPKKEGSE
-1072 DEVDPFVSVTYC
+1072 DVDQFVSVVYC

-1096 GELHFLQIGG
+1096 GELHFLQIGEAC
-1106 VFDDIDD
+1106 DDLDETDILVD
-1113 ADIFVDGPLSKGV
+1113 ASLSKGV
-1126 DQLFEGTKPSSNPSS
+1126 EQLVEGVKPLSNPSS
-1141 PGITAGVDLLVDQAL
+1141 PNVTGVDLLVDQTFSIEML
-1156 GVEVLSSLVEL
+1156 TCLVEL
-1167 TRFETLTP
+1167 TRFETLIP

-1208 AAQHTRTWKLQSDS
+1208 AAQHTRTWKLQNDS
-1222 SSWDEHVF
+1222 TSWDEHVF
-1230 ELVLPKACMV
+1230 ELVLLKACMV

-1245 KFVMNAN
+1245 KFLLNSN

-1268 PGLGKVNETAVDRQ
+1268 PGLAKVNETPVDRPVV
-1282 ITFPLSQALH
+1282 FPLSPAFVDVQK
-1292 TNGERNGQPLLHDFT
+1292 NGKPGLVDLS
-1307 EDIQFMDIEESPGSR
+1307 EDLQNMEVEDSQTPR

-1351 GMLSLTSPKLVKGM
+1351 GMLTLTSPKLVKGM
-1365 AGGKYRSFLVH
+1365 AGGKYRSFLIHV
-1376 IKAVSDKGMEESPR
+1376 KAVNDRGTEDLCNGGTR
-1390 PVVRM
+1390 PVVRI
-1395 PSKPQSSKAQSLSS
+1395 PSLKPHNIKGHSLAS
-1409 LLQRAQATKEK
+1409 LLAKVVPGKEK
-1420 ASTSKVEPPT
+1420 SSAKIDTNNSTRKT
-1430 ASKKPDNLR
+1430 DNLR

-1444 QEVSITIRRF
+1444 QEVSVTIRRF
-1454 KKTSIPK
+1454 KKTCIPK
-1461 ERIQRCS
+1461 ERVQRCA
-1468 MLQFPEFHERLL
+1468 MLQFSDFHEKLL
-1480 NGLCKRT
+1480 NTLCKK
-1487 EETDSTEHGQSLILD
+1487 TDDGLATEHAQSLVLD
-1502 ILCWLAGV
+1502 ILCWMAGV
-1510 YSNGSCSPR
+1510 HSNSPGSLR
-1519 EGKEGLLIKTR
+1519 EGKESLLLKTR
-1530 KRLTDMVR
+1530 KCLSDIIRT
-1538 VCFFQAG
+1538 CFFEAG

-1560 SNGKGDPGQQGFG
+1560 SNGKCDPNQQGFG
-1573 MALLKALLENMP
+1573 YILLKALLENIN
-1585 YLPAAAT
+1585 YLPSAAT
-1592 GGAVFWYFV
+1592 GGSVYWYFV

-1607 DEDLAG
+1607 DEDMAG

-1633 TPLEALLQTRYGLY
+1633 TPMEALLQTRYGLY

-1655 FDLEVSGSSCKNA
+1655 FDLEVSGSSCKNIY
-1668 FNSGI
+1668 NSTACL
-1673 GVQSDEIDLSDI
+1673 QSDEIDLSDV
-1685 LSGNGKVSNCAAAE
+1685 LLGSGKVNSCAAAE
-1699 GSFTALT
+1699 GSFTSLT

-1721 SDGTRVERDDASMFT
+1721 SDGTRIERDDASTFT

-1750 AGSVGEASTALSSA
+1750 AGNVGEASTALSSA

-1774 AMVSAEQQLQVLQEK
+1774 AMASAEQQL
-1789 QQQLLKLQQQKAK
+1789 QKAK

-1810 TSAAAA
+1810 TAAAA
-1816 AAASGVGPIHN
+1816 AAASAVGTVHN
-1827 SVPSNPSASGS
+1827 SVAPNTVV
-1838 ASASSAPGFFI
+1838 APGFFI

-1877 SAAISVEL
+1877 SAVINAEL
-1885 AQLFPGSIM
+1885 AQLFPGAVIDS
-1894 DPPAVNLAAHNKNSH
+1894 PPAVLASHSKNTNKSRAN
-1909 KPKPVSHAQN
+1909 QL
-1919 PMGSGLALALSQASH
+1919 GSGLALAISHASH

-1957 TLDFGRPVLLTDALI
+1957 TLDFGRPVLLTDILI
-1972 PTCADLASL
+1972 PTCGDLASL
-1981 SIDIWTLGE
+1981 SIDIWSLGE

-2001 DIATHSLI
+2001 DISTHSLI
-2009 LHDLLPPPVCRFMKI
+2009 LHDLIPPPVCRFMKI

-2058 LMHDPLRGES
+2058 LMHDPLRGENES
-2068 EAASQPD
+2068 SSQPD
-2075 VDQHLAMMVALQED
+2075 IDQHLTMMVALQED

-2130 EEDQR
+2130 EEDSR
-2135 VFSAYQDCVQ
+2135 VFSAYQDCIQ

-2151 LAHHAVQRLRVSL
+2151 LAHHAVQRLKVAL
-2164 GASRKPLP
+2164 GMSRKTLQEQ
-2172 DAAYASYA
+2172 
-2180 YDARELVHS
+2180 YDSRDLIHT
-2189 SSTEQLRTVIRYLLD
+2189 SSTEQLRTTIRYLLD
-2204 TLLSLLHTN
+2204 TLLSLLHTS
-2213 NGHSVPSV
+2213 NGHTVPGV
-2221 LQSTFHAQAC
+2221 LQNSFHAQAC

-2259 GERWWGQFLSNV
+2259 AERWWGQFLSNV

-2292 LSCIGQRSLSNSGVL
+2292 LSCIGQRSLNNSGVL
-2307 EGLLNLLDSLLSPL
+2307 ESLLNLLDSLLSPL
-2321 QQSHSLQARRT
+2321 QPHLPVYRRV

-2351 LDYVASVE
+2351 LDYVATVE
-2359 DEASASKKQL
+2359 DEAAASKKPL
-2369 GGKDRDRSFTGN
+2369 NGKERERLLSGN
-2381 QWSFINNSLQSQN
+2381 QWSFINNSLHTHN
-2394 MSRSTK
+2394 LSRATK

-2409 SRKVRKQ
+2409 SRKIRKQ
-2416 LVHTKQQLNLLKAK
+2416 LVHHKQQLNLLKAK
-2430 QKALMEQ
+2430 QKALVEQ

-2447 SSSYKLLVEHA
+2447 GSSYKLLVEQA

-2478 EWPRSSL
+2478 EWPRSAQ
-2485 DTEAS
+2485 DTEVS
-2490 ASGAAKEAP
+2490 ATKDSP
-2499 EVELLPFTLAHER
+2499 EIEPLPFTLAHER

-2554 HLCEVVSEQQLE
+2554 HLCEIVNEQQLE

-2596 LQDILAGELLSPAS
+2596 LQDIMAGELLAPIAS
-2610 LDGMDE
+2610 DVLDEVAM
-2616 GASLGE
+2616 GE
-2622 EAGAAA
+2622 EAGA
-2628 AVAACAVA
+2628 
-2636 SALAEPEEALA
+2636 SAGDSDDSM
-2647 QPSPLP
+2647 QQSSVMP
-2653 LVESIDETLPP
+2653 LVETVDEPLTP
-2664 DIIAGTPGTSSS
+2664 DIT
-2676 SVFQSAPPLSSLEK
+2676 
-2690 DKDIDF
+2690 
-2696 DLLQDLMDVDID
+2696 
-2708 PLDIDLEK
+2708 DIDLEK

-2721 KVFKPIGSTW
+2721 KVFKPISSTW
-2731 YDYWGADYGTYNYNA
+2731 YDYWGADYGTYNYNP
-2746 YVGGAG
+2746 YIGGVG
-2752 IPVSKPPAA
+2752 IPVSKPPATT
-2761 QEKPGA
+2761 EKNGT
-2767 QSLSVSVS
+2767 QTVTVSVS

-2788 QAELMLKMMA
+2788 QAELMLKMMS

-2809 TSTSPAV
+2809 TNSSPAFS
-2816 VQSSNGTDDSLLRG
+2816 QPSSGTDDALLRG
-2830 LHGSSSPPGGSSSSS
+2830 LHAASQSNLLIVQSS
-2845 SLVVQPSSIP
+2845 SLP

-2885 SLNSCPGSADDGGS
+2885 SLNSCSSGGKENGT
-2899 DIFLFNASR
+2899 DLFLYNANR
-2908 VPTIPLNQAS
+2908 VPVIPLNQAS
-2918 ISSFLTVLA
+2918 ITSFLNVLA
-2927 WYPNTSLRTWCL
+2927 WHPNTLLRTWCL

-2946 MTNMPSSS
+2946 MTNMQLNSGSSNTIG
-2954 ASASSSGL
+2954 AQ
-2962 GGHESTAQQMV
+2962 ENTAQLLV
-2973 SELTL
+2973 SDPNLL
-2978 VPVLVRFLSGSNPH
+2978 HVLVKFLSGTNPH
-2992 GTSQH
+2992 GTNQH
-2997 SSQVGPTATQA
+2997 SPQVGPTATQA
-3008 MQEFLTRLQVHLS
+3008 MQEFFTRLQVHLS
-3021 STCPQLFSEFLLELM
+3021 STSPQMFSEFLLKLI
-3036 HILSMERGPLLSG
+3036 HILSTERGAFQTG

-3059 LEFTLEQSFET
+3059 LEFTLEQNFEV
-3070 VSVGTIMAVV
+3070 VSVSTISAVI
-3080 ESITFLVHHY
+3080 ESVTFLVHHY

-3130 GETTRDQLMFN
+3130 GEITRDQLMFD
-3141 LLKLVNTLVKL
+3141 LLKLVNILVQL
-3152 PLTADGKFS
+3152 PLSTNKEFS
-3161 GRVPPPGN
+3161 ARAPVVTSTTG
-3169 GSSDSVS
+3169 SVS
-3176 DEEKVCGS
+3176 DEEKVY
-3184 KEGPGQGGATP
+3184 GGKDCNSTSSTAQNST
-3195 HQGPAVG
+3195 AY

-3208 GNQQVMSQILSAL
+3208 ANQQIMSQILSAL

-3264 TLSKRAT
+3264 TLSKKAS

-3301 EPLLWFILRVLDTS
+3301 EPLLWFILRVLDTG

-3320 FHDMGGVQ
+3320 FHEMGGVQ

-3348 VSTIMKFLDSGPGK
+3348 VSTIMKFLDSGPSK
-3362 AADGSLKARVLASE
+3362 TTDSSLKARVLASE

-3381 GLHNFA
+3381 GIHNFA

-3434 IHLPAAVLLKEVH
+3434 IHLPAAVLLKEIH

-3552 WLRLLHHCLTHVSD
+3552 WLRLLHHCLTHISE
-3566 LEAVMASAAA
+3566 LEAMMASAAA

-3601 EAVLVKIGLQSTAI
+3601 EAVLVKIGLQSTRI

-3624 RNCAASGTDPNNLNS
+3624 RNCAASGSDPADLNS

-3663 TQDPGTKDRVQA
+3663 TQDPGTKDRIQA
-3675 LLQWVH
+3675 LLKWVS
-3681 DSARVAAMKRSA
+3681 DSAQVASLKRCGRSSYVS
-3693 PLGYMGPSATSP
+3693 PNTSP
-3705 REYGLLMPSPSHL
+3705 REFGLLMPSPSHL
-3718 HCVAAILWHS
+3718 HCVAAVLWHS
-3728 YELPVD
+3728 YELPVE
-3734 YDLPALLNRELFEL
+3734 YDLPGLLNKDLFES
-3748 LYNWS
+3748 LYTWS
-3753 MSLACNLVLKKAVD
+3753 MSLPCNLVLKKAVD
-3767 SLLCS
+3767 GLLCS
-3772 MCHVHPSYFSL
+3772 MCHIHPNYFSL
-3783 LMSWMG
+3783 LMGWMG
-3789 IVPSATVSAVA
+3789 ITPPPI
-3800 AMASAQS
+3800 QS
-3807 QARHRLSLTDDGK
+3807 QHRLSITDDSK
-3820 KQHDAA
+3820 KQDL
-3826 AATAAAANSASAGG
+3826 NAS
-3840 GGASGGLTDDS
+3840 LTDDS
-3851 KHARSPPPLSESQL
+3851 KNAQAPLAVTEAHL
-3865 ATLAAASQSPGA
+3865 ATLAAASQSPEA
-3877 IQQLL
+3877 IKQLL

-3890 VRSLAAL
+3890 VKSLVNYCFNHISSSDCAVIPTDYTQDRL
-3897 CCSLL
+3897 RRQPPSQHFTKMCVT
-3902 ASADLPLPGGATVPP
+3902 ADLV
-3917 TSTPASASA
+3917 A
-3926 PSSSSSSSSPPSSS
+3926 PI
-3940 AASTSSSPAE
+3940 
-3950 RRHHHLHHHQSQS
+3950 
-3963 HHHHHHSH
+3963 
-3971 HSHSSSSYHSMPSTS
+3971 
-3986 SSSSPPS
+3986 
-3993 SSSSSSFSC
+3993 
-4002 PPPPP
+4002 
-4007 PPPVNRATLSP
+4007 
-4018 ELAAPVLRFLT
+4018 LRFLT
-4029 EVGNSHA
+4029 EVGNCHI
-4036 MKDWLGGPEV
+4036 MKDWLGSSEV

-4058 HSSASAGTSATTSPT
+4058 HS
-4073 TNTTNNTTN
+4073 
-4082 TTNTNTATTSNGSTS
+4082 
-4097 NGQVAAAASASASAS
+4097 
-4112 GMGASASSPCSS
+4112 GAS
-4124 PLSTSPAGASAAAGP
+4124 SAAHITGP
-4139 SSSMS
+4139 QQNSNKCSLLNSS
-4144 GSSIAGP
+4144 
-4151 STAPLLP
+4151 T
-4158 PPPPPLAY
+4158 
-4166 SSSASASATAAA
+4166 
-4178 MGTSTAA
+4178 
-4185 ASGSRY
+4185 
-4191 SLGSGGRAGGLTTQ
+4191 GGNGLTTQ
-4205 QRTSLEN
+4205 QRTAVEN

-4233 QVLCELFQSAPQ
+4233 QVLCELFQSSPQ
-4245 RGNVPISGNISGF
+4245 RGNLPTSGNISGF

-4272 VTVFL
+4272 VTMFL

-4290 TSHVIQHPMY
+4290 TSHIIQHPMY
-4300 GAGHKYRTLHL
+4300 GAGHKFRTLHL
-4311 PISTTLADVLDRV
+4311 PISTTLAELLDRV

-4330 TAKLMSEQK
+4330 TAKLISEQK
-4339 EDKEKKNHEEKEKM
+4339 DDKEKKNQEEKEKLR
-4353 KADNGFQDNYSVV
+4353 AENGFQDNYSVV

-4375 KRALSTPPR
+4375 KRAVSSTPPR

-4391 VMSDKLSASSGVD
+4391 VMADKVGGSSTGVESSS
-4404 PAAKTVSVPVFH
+4404 KTISIPVFH
-4416 LYHKLLPGQPLPG
+4416 LYHKLLPGQPLPP
-4429 EMTLAQLLTLLYDRK
+4429 EMTLAQLLTLLYERK
-4444 LPQGY
+4444 LPQGF
-4449 RSIDM
+4449 RSVDL
-4454 TVKLGSKLSSD
+4454 TVKLGSKVISD
-4465 PGLSKTDSFKRLRT
+4465 PSLSKTDSFKRLHT
-4479 EKEHGEMLS
+4479 EKDHGDLIG
-4488 SCPEDEPMTP
+4488 SCPDDEVLSP
-4498 GDECLE
+4498 GDECM
-4504 AAIDE
+4504 D
-4509 SLLETNPIQS
+4509 SLLDDSYLETCPIQS

-4551 VVASSSQE
+4551 VVTSTTQE

-4581 APENIAAEPPPIK
+4581 APETIAAEPPPIK
-4594 SPVQTMSPIPAHSL
+4594 STVQTMSPIPAHSL

-4658 LPTLPFHVLRALFS
+4658 LPTLPFHVLRSLFNAM
-4672 STPLTTDDGLLLRR
+4672 PLTTDDGVLLRR
-4686 IALEIGA
+4686 MALEIGA

-4711 PSTNGNQ
+4711 PSSNSSQTEPQ
-4718 NEVVTGHGAGTS
+4718 VSSSHSSTTC

-4765 EHVTCLLQ
+4765 EHVTCLLL
-4773 VLASYINPAGCV
+4773 VLASYINPSGSAIN
-4785 GHGEAPSSESRGQ
+4785 GEMQSNESRSQ
-4798 NSAALPSVLQELLSQ
+4798 NNNALPSVLQELLSQ

-4836 PLYRALLELLRAISS
+4836 PLYRALLELLRAIAS
-4851 CTSLVPLLLP
+4851 CVALVPLLLP
-4861 LSGDP
+4861 LTGTNG
-4866 AQEEEEEE
+4866 EEEEEQ
-4874 ERSESQTSVGMLLAK
+4874 SESQASVGTLLAK

-4904 KDKSKGVV
+4904 KDKAKAGV
-4912 KAEPSDPE
+4912 KPDASDPE

-4936 IVYAATTSL
+4936 IVSAATTSL
-4945 RQANQEKKLAE
+4945 RQANQEKKMAE
-4956 SSKKASTR
+4956 FSKKCYVKS
-4964 PKPLSVLRSLEEKYV
+4964 KPYSILRSLEEKYV
-4979 AAMKKLQFDTFEMV
+4979 AVMKKLQFDTFEMV
-4993 SEDEDGKLVFKVNY
+4993 SEDDDGKLVFKVNY
-5007 HYMTQVKNAS
+5007 HYMSQVKNAS

-5176 YDGNIRQASVK
+5176 YDGNIRQATVK
-5187 WAMLEQM
+5187 WAMLEQI
-5194 RNPSPCFKE
+5194 RNASPCFKE
-5203 VIHKHFYLKRAE
+5203 VIYKHFYLKRAE
-5215 IMGQC
+5215 IMAQC
-5220 EEWIT
+5220 EDWIV
-5225 DIQQY
+5225 DIQQF

-5250 TAQLREELLKLP
+5250 TAQLREELLKLQ
-5262 CPEGLEP
+5262 CPEGLDP
-5269 DGEDF
+5269 DADDSTEKCLATASCEETTLHEQVKPSSSKDTSSDF
-5274 SDKSSALLVK
+5274 TF
-5284 ELPNQDAEKPGGSQD
+5284 
-5299 AHCSEGQL
+5299 

>member
-1 MAAAASPG
+1 MFLVLKAMI
-9 SCSSTSSDWVV
+9 CSS
-20 LRDGCLRCDEEGL
+20 
-33 RSLSYHPALN
+33 
-43 AILAVTSRGSIK
+43 
-55 VIDGTS
+55 
-61 GAILQASAL
+61 
-70 HAKPGGRVR
+70 
-79 CQYFPA
+79 
-85 VDKVLFVDDYAVG
+85 
-98 CRKDLNGIL
+98 
-107 LLDTAL
+107 
-113 QAPVSKPEDMVQLE
+113 
-127 LPVTEAQQLLSACVE
+127 
-142 KVDVSNTEGY
+142 
-152 DLFLTQLKEGLKST
+152 QLKDGFKKYL
-166 SHETAANHKVA
+166 HETAGNHKVA
-177 KWATVTF
+177 KWATVTLY
-184 HLPHHVIKVVASA
+184 LPHHVLKSVTSA

-204 MNQNVAALSVA
+204 INQNIAALPVA
-215 SSIMDRLSY
+215 SSVMDRLSY
-224 LLPSGRPELGVG
+224 LLPTARPELGVG

-257 SWPHAGYRWAQP
+257 SWPHVGYRWAQP

-280 PASTGDDRAMCF
+280 PASSGDDRAMCF

-333 TLATSPAQFPSPD
+333 TLATCPAQFPGAD
-346 GSDKIAC
+346 GTDRISC
-353 YGFGSCPHFLAA
+353 FGVGNCPHFLAA

-384 LKFEIN
+384 LKFEVN
-390 PYDPVILRQLFLS
+390 AYDPAIIQLLVLTGDPNS
-403 SGEQGLGSESTESRR
+403 AVEARR

-426 TSSCSDLPKL
+426 SSSCSDIPKL
-436 EGDSDDQLEDSDSEE
+436 EGDSDDLLDDSDSEE
-451 HSRSESVTGHP
+451 RSRSDSVTGHTS
-462 CQKENLEVSLGVTAL
+462 QKETLEMSLDVTAL
-477 SVLQQPEKLQWEVV
+477 SILQQPEKLQWEIV
-491 ASVLEDTVKDLEEL
+491 ANVLEDTVKDLEEL
-505 GANPALAQAKADN
+505 GANPSLANCKSE
-518 KAKDKPSAAEQ
+518 KTKEKHFEQ

-543 SYRSAASS
+543 TYKSPASS
-551 PLAGGPPPPPPSLAP
+551 PTSSNSRRSLD
-566 TLTPTR
+566 TLSRTP
-572 GRPPPSSSSSSSSTL
+572 GESSSELGSTDNESGANSELNSPL
-587 VGVPD
+587 VK
-592 GPLLRTQAPEVT
+592 RT
-604 PNTPIVVVGTP
+604 
-615 DQGPMEI
+615 
-622 ESCPPPPVVVP
+622 
-633 PELVASPGGGGLP
+633 L
-646 VSAIRRTIPVLLLY
+646 PVLLLY
-660 SIKEAD
+660 SIKESD
-666 EKASGSGKV
+666 DKAGKL
-675 FAQMNSLMGKS
+675 FSQMNNIMNKS
-686 LHEEGFTVPQII
+686 LHDDGFTVPQII
-698 EMEFDSHEQLLL
+698 EMELDNQEQLLL
-710 QDPPI
+710 QDPPV
-715 TYIQQFAD
+715 TYIQQFAEAAANLMSPD
-723 ATAGLG
+723 
-729 SGTGSGSG
+729 S
-737 TGNNASVTDPGPEKW
+737 EKW
-752 GSMAAPRPGAL
+752 SSMIPKPGTL
-763 VQCLRLP
+763 VQCMRLP
-770 KELEEENLYVDSIT
+770 KFAEEENLCVDSII
-784 PCSDGLHL
+784 PCADGVHL
-792 LVGLQPCSVES
+792 LVGLQKRPAES
-803 LSAINQVEA
+803 MSAINQVEA
-812 LNNLNRLHSALCSRG
+812 LNNLNKLNSALCSRRKG
-827 NSRNK
+827 DVEPSLSTVN
-832 DDLHHHH
+832 
-839 HHHHPALVPTMAN
+839 
-852 GIEGGH
+852 
-858 GALPLPGTSPPQQTP
+858 GTSISVIPCESSADIQDP
-873 LILPPDQQPLLQPP
+873 LIIHPDKR
-887 LSPQQT
+887 S
-893 PTSPSSRGVFGGV
+893 V
-906 STGGNNNNSSGGGG
+906 SGG
-920 YLVLYKLNYS
+920 YLAIYKMNYT
-930 TRIVTLEEEPVR
+930 TRIVTLEEEPVKIL
-942 VQHIREPRD
+942 HIKDPQD
-951 AVTSLILLPADV
+951 AVTSFILLQPDILDNREDDCEESSEDVPLTPKHVNGKEKKSDV
-963 LDGREEDGEDA
+963 L
-974 SDDTPPGLKN
+974 SL
-984 GPVSAS
+984 
-990 SGPNMAAGGSSGGV
+990 
-1004 GGSSTA
+1004 
-1010 AGVMAASTGHGPSA
+1010 GH
-1024 SSPLA
+1024 
-1029 AGMAASTAKE
+1029 
-1039 KLVVTT
+1039 LVVTT
-1045 QAGYIM
+1045 HGGYVKI
-1051 VLDLATLEVL
+1051 LDLSTFEVM
-1061 AKVEPPVKESG
+1061 AKVEPPKKEGSE
-1072 DEVDPFVSVTYC
+1072 DVDQFVSVVYC

-1096 GELHFLQIGG
+1096 GELHFLQIGEAC
-1106 VFDDIDD
+1106 DDLDETDILVD
-1113 ADIFVDGPLSKGV
+1113 ASLSKGV
-1126 DQLFEGTKPSSNPSS
+1126 EQLVEGVKPLSNPSS
-1141 PGITAGVDLLVDQAL
+1141 PNVTGVDLLVDQTFSIEML
-1156 GVEVLSSLVEL
+1156 TCLVEL
-1167 TRFETLTP
+1167 TRFETLIP

-1208 AAQHTRTWKLQSDS
+1208 AAQHTRTWKLQNDS
-1222 SSWDEHVF
+1222 TSWDEHVF
-1230 ELVLPKACMV
+1230 ELVLLKACMV

-1245 KFVMNAN
+1245 KFLLNSN

-1268 PGLGKVNETAVDRQ
+1268 PGLAKVNETPVDRPVV
-1282 ITFPLSQALH
+1282 FPLSPAFVDVQK
-1292 TNGERNGQPLLHDFT
+1292 NGKPGLVDLS
-1307 EDIQFMDIEESPGSR
+1307 EDLQNMEVEDSQTPR

-1351 GMLSLTSPKLVKGM
+1351 GMLTLTSPKLVKGM
-1365 AGGKYRSFLVH
+1365 AGGKYRSFLIHV
-1376 IKAVSDKGMEESPR
+1376 KAVNDRGTEDLCNGGTR
-1390 PVVRM
+1390 PVVRI
-1395 PSKPQSSKAQSLSS
+1395 PSLKPHNIKGHSLAS
-1409 LLQRAQATKEK
+1409 LLAKVVPGKEK
-1420 ASTSKVEPPT
+1420 SSAKIDTNNSTRKT
-1430 ASKKPDNLR
+1430 DNLR

-1444 QEVSITIRRF
+1444 QEVSVTIRRF
-1454 KKTSIPK
+1454 KKTCIPK
-1461 ERIQRCS
+1461 ERVQRCA
-1468 MLQFPEFHERLL
+1468 MLQFSDFHEKLL
-1480 NGLCKRT
+1480 NTLCKK
-1487 EETDSTEHGQSLILD
+1487 TDDGLATEHAQSLVLD
-1502 ILCWLAGV
+1502 ILCWMAGV
-1510 YSNGSCSPR
+1510 HSNSPGSLR
-1519 EGKEGLLIKTR
+1519 EGKESLLLKTR
-1530 KRLTDMVR
+1530 KCLSDIIRT
-1538 VCFFQAG
+1538 CFFEAG

-1560 SNGKGDPGQQGFG
+1560 SNGKCDPNQQGFG
-1573 MALLKALLENMP
+1573 YILLKALLENIN
-1585 YLPAAAT
+1585 YLPSAAT
-1592 GGAVFWYFV
+1592 GGSVYWYFV

-1607 DEDLAG
+1607 DEDMAG

-1633 TPLEALLQTRYGLY
+1633 TPMEALLQTRYGLY

-1655 FDLEVSGSSCKNA
+1655 FDLEVSGSSCKNIY
-1668 FNSGI
+1668 NSTACL
-1673 GVQSDEIDLSDI
+1673 QSDEIDLSDV
-1685 LSGNGKVSNCAAAE
+1685 LLGSGKVNSCAAAE
-1699 GSFTALT
+1699 GSFTSLT

-1721 SDGTRVERDDASMFT
+1721 SDGTRIERDDASTFT

-1750 AGSVGEASTALSSA
+1750 AGNVGEASTALSSA

-1774 AMVSAEQQLQVLQEK
+1774 AMASAEQQL
-1789 QQQLLKLQQQKAK
+1789 QKAK

-1810 TSAAAA
+1810 TAAAA
-1816 AAASGVGPIHN
+1816 AAASAVGTVHN
-1827 SVPSNPSASGS
+1827 SVAPNTVV
-1838 ASASSAPGFFI
+1838 APGFFI

-1877 SAAISVEL
+1877 SAVINAEL
-1885 AQLFPGSIM
+1885 AQLFPGAVIDS
-1894 DPPAVNLAAHNKNSH
+1894 PPAVLASHSKNTNKSRAN
-1909 KPKPVSHAQN
+1909 QL
-1919 PMGSGLALALSQASH
+1919 GSGLALAISHASH

-1957 TLDFGRPVLLTDALI
+1957 TLDFGRPVLLTDILI
-1972 PTCADLASL
+1972 PTCGDLASL
-1981 SIDIWTLGE
+1981 SIDIWSLGE

-2001 DIATHSLI
+2001 DISTHSLI
-2009 LHDLLPPPVCRFMKI
+2009 LHDLIPPPVCRFMKI

-2058 LMHDPLRGES
+2058 LMHDPLRGENES
-2068 EAASQPD
+2068 SSQPD
-2075 VDQHLAMMVALQED
+2075 IDQHLTMMVALQED

-2130 EEDQR
+2130 EEDSR
-2135 VFSAYQDCVQ
+2135 VFSAYQDCIQ

-2151 LAHHAVQRLRVSL
+2151 LAHHAVQRLKVAL
-2164 GASRKPLP
+2164 GMSRKTLQEQ
-2172 DAAYASYA
+2172 
-2180 YDARELVHS
+2180 YDSRDLIHT
-2189 SSTEQLRTVIRYLLD
+2189 SSTEQLRTTIRYLLD
-2204 TLLSLLHTN
+2204 TLLSLLHTS
-2213 NGHSVPSV
+2213 NGHTVPGV
-2221 LQSTFHAQAC
+2221 LQNSFHAQAC

-2259 GERWWGQFLSNV
+2259 AERWWGQFLSNV

-2292 LSCIGQRSLSNSGVL
+2292 LSCIGQRSLNNSGVL
-2307 EGLLNLLDSLLSPL
+2307 ESLLNLLDSLLSPL
-2321 QQSHSLQARRT
+2321 QPHLPVYRRV

-2351 LDYVASVE
+2351 LDYVATVE
-2359 DEASASKKQL
+2359 DEAAASKKPL
-2369 GGKDRDRSFTGN
+2369 NGKERERLLSGN
-2381 QWSFINNSLQSQN
+2381 QWSFINNSLHTHN
-2394 MSRSTK
+2394 LSRATK

-2409 SRKVRKQ
+2409 SRKIRKQ
-2416 LVHTKQQLNLLKAK
+2416 LVHHKQQLNLLKAK
-2430 QKALMEQ
+2430 QKALVEQ

-2447 SSSYKLLVEHA
+2447 GSSYKLLVEQA

-2478 EWPRSSL
+2478 EWPRSAQ
-2485 DTEAS
+2485 DTEVS
-2490 ASGAAKEAP
+2490 ATKDSP
-2499 EVELLPFTLAHER
+2499 EIEPLPFTLAHER

-2554 HLCEVVSEQQLE
+2554 HLCEIVNEQQLE

-2596 LQDILAGELLSPAS
+2596 LQDIMAGELLAPIAS
-2610 LDGMDE
+2610 DVLDEVAM
-2616 GASLGE
+2616 GE
-2622 EAGAAA
+2622 EAGA
-2628 AVAACAVA
+2628 
-2636 SALAEPEEALA
+2636 SAGDSDDSM
-2647 QPSPLP
+2647 QQSSVMP
-2653 LVESIDETLPP
+2653 LVETVDEPLTP
-2664 DIIAGTPGTSSS
+2664 DIT
-2676 SVFQSAPPLSSLEK
+2676 
-2690 DKDIDF
+2690 
-2696 DLLQDLMDVDID
+2696 
-2708 PLDIDLEK
+2708 DIDLEK

-2721 KVFKPIGSTW
+2721 KVFKPISSTW
-2731 YDYWGADYGTYNYNA
+2731 YDYWGADYGTYNYNP
-2746 YVGGAG
+2746 YIGGVG
-2752 IPVSKPPAA
+2752 IPVSKPPATT
-2761 QEKPGA
+2761 EKNGT
-2767 QSLSVSVS
+2767 QTVTVSVS

-2788 QAELMLKMMA
+2788 QAELMLKMMS

-2809 TSTSPAV
+2809 TNSSPAFS
-2816 VQSSNGTDDSLLRG
+2816 QPSSGTDDALLRG
-2830 LHGSSSPPGGSSSSS
+2830 LHAASQSNLLIVQSS
-2845 SLVVQPSSIP
+2845 SLP

-2885 SLNSCPGSADDGGS
+2885 SLNSCSSGGKENGT
-2899 DIFLFNASR
+2899 DLFLYNANR
-2908 VPTIPLNQAS
+2908 VPVIPLNQAS
-2918 ISSFLTVLA
+2918 ITSFLNVLA
-2927 WYPNTSLRTWCL
+2927 WHPNTLLRTWCL

-2946 MTNMPSSS
+2946 MTNMQLNSGSSNTIG
-2954 ASASSSGL
+2954 AQ
-2962 GGHESTAQQMV
+2962 ENTAQLLV
-2973 SELTL
+2973 SDPNLL
-2978 VPVLVRFLSGSNPH
+2978 HVLVKFLSGTNPH
-2992 GTSQH
+2992 GTNQH
-2997 SSQVGPTATQA
+2997 SPQVGPTATQA
-3008 MQEFLTRLQVHLS
+3008 MQEFFTRLQVHLS
-3021 STCPQLFSEFLLELM
+3021 STSPQMFSEFLLKLI
-3036 HILSMERGPLLSG
+3036 HILSTERGAFQTG

-3059 LEFTLEQSFET
+3059 LEFTLEQNFEV
-3070 VSVGTIMAVV
+3070 VSVSTISAVI
-3080 ESITFLVHHY
+3080 ESVTFLVHHY

-3130 GETTRDQLMFN
+3130 GEITRDQLMFD
-3141 LLKLVNTLVKL
+3141 LLKLVNILVQL
-3152 PLTADGKFS
+3152 PLSTNKEFS
-3161 GRVPPPGN
+3161 ARAPVVTSTTG
-3169 GSSDSVS
+3169 SVS
-3176 DEEKVCGS
+3176 DEEKVY
-3184 KEGPGQGGATP
+3184 GGKDCNSTSSTAQNST
-3195 HQGPAVG
+3195 AY

-3208 GNQQVMSQILSAL
+3208 ANQQIMSQILSAL

-3264 TLSKRAT
+3264 TLSKKAS

-3301 EPLLWFILRVLDTS
+3301 EPLLWFILRVLDTG

-3320 FHDMGGVQ
+3320 FHEMGGVQ

-3348 VSTIMKFLDSGPGK
+3348 VSTIMKFLDSGPSK
-3362 AADGSLKARVLASE
+3362 TTDSSLKARVLASE

-3381 GLHNFA
+3381 GIHNFA

-3434 IHLPAAVLLKEVH
+3434 IHLPAAVLLKEIH

-3539 LPSEDQVSKTSIG
+3539 LPSEDQVSKT
-3552 WLRLLHHCLTHVSD
+3552 
-3566 LEAVMASAAA
+3566 
-3576 PTANLLQTCAA
+3576 
-3587 LLMSPYCGMHSPNI
+3587 
-3601 EAVLVKIGLQSTAI
+3601 
-3615 GLRLIDILL
+3615 
-3624 RNCAASGTDPNNLNS
+3624 
-3639 PLLFGRLNGL
+3639 RLNGL

-3663 TQDPGTKDRVQA
+3663 TQDPGTKDRIQA
-3675 LLQWVH
+3675 LLKWVS
-3681 DSARVAAMKRSA
+3681 DSAQVASLKRCGRSSYVS
-3693 PLGYMGPSATSP
+3693 PNTSP
-3705 REYGLLMPSPSHL
+3705 REFGLLMPSPSHL
-3718 HCVAAILWHS
+3718 HCVAAVLWHS
-3728 YELPVD
+3728 YELPVE
-3734 YDLPALLNRELFEL
+3734 YDLPGLLNKDLFES
-3748 LYNWS
+3748 LYTWS
-3753 MSLACNLVLKKAVD
+3753 MSLPCNLVLKKAVD
-3767 SLLCS
+3767 GLLCS
-3772 MCHVHPSYFSL
+3772 MCHIHPNYFSL
-3783 LMSWMG
+3783 LMGWMG
-3789 IVPSATVSAVA
+3789 ITPPPI
-3800 AMASAQS
+3800 QS
-3807 QARHRLSLTDDGK
+3807 QHRLSITDDSK
-3820 KQHDAA
+3820 KQDL
-3826 AATAAAANSASAGG
+3826 NAS
-3840 GGASGGLTDDS
+3840 LTDDS
-3851 KHARSPPPLSESQL
+3851 KNAQAPLAVTEAHL
-3865 ATLAAASQSPGA
+3865 ATLAAASQSPEA
-3877 IQQLL
+3877 IKQLL

-3890 VRSLAAL
+3890 VKSLVNYCFNHISSSDCAVIPTDYTQDRL
-3897 CCSLL
+3897 RRQPPSQHFTKMCVT
-3902 ASADLPLPGGATVPP
+3902 ADLV
-3917 TSTPASASA
+3917 A
-3926 PSSSSSSSSPPSSS
+3926 PI
-3940 AASTSSSPAE
+3940 
-3950 RRHHHLHHHQSQS
+3950 
-3963 HHHHHHSH
+3963 
-3971 HSHSSSSYHSMPSTS
+3971 
-3986 SSSSPPS
+3986 
-3993 SSSSSSFSC
+3993 
-4002 PPPPP
+4002 
-4007 PPPVNRATLSP
+4007 
-4018 ELAAPVLRFLT
+4018 LRFLT
-4029 EVGNSHA
+4029 EVGNCHI
-4036 MKDWLGGPEV
+4036 MKDWLGSSEV

-4058 HSSASAGTSATTSPT
+4058 HS
-4073 TNTTNNTTN
+4073 
-4082 TTNTNTATTSNGSTS
+4082 
-4097 NGQVAAAASASASAS
+4097 
-4112 GMGASASSPCSS
+4112 GAS
-4124 PLSTSPAGASAAAGP
+4124 SAAHITGP
-4139 SSSMS
+4139 QQNSNKCSLLNSS
-4144 GSSIAGP
+4144 
-4151 STAPLLP
+4151 T
-4158 PPPPPLAY
+4158 
-4166 SSSASASATAAA
+4166 
-4178 MGTSTAA
+4178 
-4185 ASGSRY
+4185 
-4191 SLGSGGRAGGLTTQ
+4191 GGNGLTTQ
-4205 QRTSLEN
+4205 QRTAVEN

-4233 QVLCELFQSAPQ
+4233 QVLCELFQSSPQ
-4245 RGNVPISGNISGF
+4245 RGNLPTSGNISGF

-4272 VTVFL
+4272 VTMFL

-4290 TSHVIQHPMY
+4290 TSHIIQHPMY
-4300 GAGHKYRTLHL
+4300 GAGHKFRTLHL
-4311 PISTTLADVLDRV
+4311 PISTTLAELLDRV

-4330 TAKLMSEQK
+4330 TAKLISEQK
-4339 EDKEKKNHEEKEKM
+4339 DDKEKKNQEEKEKLR
-4353 KADNGFQDNYSVV
+4353 AENGFQDNYSVV

-4375 KRALSTPPR
+4375 KRAVSSTPPR

-4391 VMSDKLSASSGVD
+4391 VMADKVGGSSTGVESSS
-4404 PAAKTVSVPVFH
+4404 KTISIPVFH
-4416 LYHKLLPGQPLPG
+4416 LYHKLLPGQPLPP
-4429 EMTLAQLLTLLYDRK
+4429 EMTLAQLLTLLYERK
-4444 LPQGY
+4444 LPQGF
-4449 RSIDM
+4449 RSVDL
-4454 TVKLGSKLSSD
+4454 TVKLGSKVISD
-4465 PGLSKTDSFKRLRT
+4465 PSLSKTDSFKRLHT
-4479 EKEHGEMLS
+4479 EKDHGDLIG
-4488 SCPEDEPMTP
+4488 SCPDDEVLSP
-4498 GDECLE
+4498 GDECM
-4504 AAIDE
+4504 D
-4509 SLLETNPIQS
+4509 SLLDDSYLETCPIQS

-4551 VVASSSQE
+4551 VVTSTTQE

-4581 APENIAAEPPPIK
+4581 APETIAAEPPPIK
-4594 SPVQTMSPIPAHSL
+4594 STVQTMSPIPAHSL

-4658 LPTLPFHVLRALFS
+4658 LPTLPFHVLRSLFNAM
-4672 STPLTTDDGLLLRR
+4672 PLTTDDGVLLRR
-4686 IALEIGA
+4686 MALEIGA

-4711 PSTNGNQ
+4711 PSSNSSQT
-4718 NEVVTGHGAGTS
+4718 EVSSSHSSTTC

-4765 EHVTCLLQ
+4765 EHVTCLLL
-4773 VLASYINPAGCV
+4773 VLASYINPSGSAIN
-4785 GHGEAPSSESRGQ
+4785 GEMQSNESRSQ
-4798 NSAALPSVLQELLSQ
+4798 NNNALPSVLQELLSQ

-4836 PLYRALLELLRAISS
+4836 PLYRALLELLRAIAS
-4851 CTSLVPLLLP
+4851 CVALVPLLLP
-4861 LSGDP
+4861 LTGTNG
-4866 AQEEEEEE
+4866 EEEEEQ
-4874 ERSESQTSVGMLLAK
+4874 SESQASVGTLLAK

-4904 KDKSKGVV
+4904 KDKAKAGV
-4912 KAEPSDPE
+4912 KPDASDPE

-4936 IVYAATTSL
+4936 IVSAATTSL
-4945 RQANQEKKLAE
+4945 RQANQEKKMAE
-4956 SSKKASTR
+4956 FSKKCYVKS
-4964 PKPLSVLRSLEEKYV
+4964 KPYSILRSLEEKYV
-4979 AAMKKLQFDTFEMV
+4979 AVMKKLQFDTFEMV
-4993 SEDEDGKLVFKVNY
+4993 SEDDDGKLVFKVNY
-5007 HYMTQVKNAS
+5007 HYMSQVKNAS

-5176 YDGNIRQASVK
+5176 YDGNIRQATVK
-5187 WAMLEQM
+5187 WAMLEQI
-5194 RNPSPCFKE
+5194 RNASPCFKE
-5203 VIHKHFYLKRAE
+5203 VIYKHFYLKRAE
-5215 IMGQC
+5215 IMAQC
-5220 EEWIT
+5220 EDWIV
-5225 DIQQY
+5225 DIQQF

-5250 TAQLREELLKLP
+5250 TAQLREELLKLQ
-5262 CPEGLEP
+5262 CPEGLDP
-5269 DGEDF
+5269 DADDSTEKCLATASCEETTLHEQVKPSSSKDTSSDF
-5274 SDKSSALLVK
+5274 TF
-5284 ELPNQDAEKPGGSQD
+5284 
-5299 AHCSEGQL
+5299 

>member
-1 MAAAASPG
+1 MVTGGGSAAAAVAAPTAPRGPREPG
-9 SCSSTSSDWVV
+9 AHKHRGPGRGRPSSAAGRMAAVGGPGGSGGAPEGGGGGGQATLLV
-20 LRDGCLRCDEEGL
+20 RDGCLRCDEEGL
-33 RSLSYHPALN
+33 YSLSYHPALN
-43 AILAVTSRGSIK
+43 AILAVTSRGSVK

-61 GAILQASAL
+61 GALLQQATGLSE
-70 HAKPGGRVR
+70 KSGGRVK
-79 CQYFPA
+79 CQYFST
-85 VDKVLFVDDYAVG
+85 VDKVVFVDDYAVG

-113 QAPVSKPEDMVQLE
+113 QTPVSKQEDVVQLE
-127 LPVTEAQQLLSACVE
+127 LPVTEAQQLLSACLE
-142 KVDVSNTEGY
+142 KVDVSSTEGY
-152 DLFLTQLKEGLKST
+152 DLFVTQLKDGLKNT
-166 SHETAANHKVA
+166 SHETAASHKVA
-177 KWATVTF
+177 KWATVTL
-184 HLPHHVIKVVASA
+184 HLPHHILKSVAGA

-204 MNQNVAALSVA
+204 INQNVAALPVA
-215 SSIMDRLSY
+215 SSVMDRLSY
-224 LLPSGRPELGVG
+224 LLPSARQELGVG

-257 SWPHAGYRWAQP
+257 SWPHVGYRWAQP

-280 PASTGDDRAMCF
+280 PASSGDDRAMCF

-333 TLATSPAQFPSPD
+333 NLATCPAQFPCTD
-346 GSDKIAC
+346 GSDRISC
-353 YGFGSCPHFLAA
+353 FGVGSCPNFLAA

-376 VSKLMKVH
+376 ISKLMKVL

-390 PYDPVILRQLFLS
+390 AYDPAIVQQLLLP
-403 SGEQGLGSESTESRR
+403 GEPNTGIEARR
-418 PTLAWLED
+418 PTLAWLEES
-426 TSSCSDLPKL
+426 SSCSDIPKL
-436 EGDSDDQLEDSDSEE
+436 EGDSDDLLEDSDSEE
-451 HSRSESVTGHP
+451 HLDSVTGHAS
-462 CQKENLEVSLGVTAL
+462 QKETMEAVLDITAL
-477 SVLQQPEKLQWEVV
+477 SILQQPEKLQWEIV
-491 ASVLEDTVKDLEEL
+491 ANVLEDTVKDLEEL
-505 GANPALAQAKADN
+505 GANPSLASCKTE
-518 KAKDKPSAAEQ
+518 KKEKHLEQ
-529 HNIPFPCLLTGGLL
+529 HNIPFPCLLAGGFLAYKSLIASPISSNSRKSLDAL
-543 SYRSAASS
+543 SRTQAETTSEQGSVDNESGTSSELSS
-551 PLAGGPPPPPPSLAP
+551 PLVMR
-566 TLTPTR
+566 TL
-572 GRPPPSSSSSSSSTL
+572 
-587 VGVPD
+587 
-592 GPLLRTQAPEVT
+592 
-604 PNTPIVVVGTP
+604 PI
-615 DQGPMEI
+615 
-622 ESCPPPPVVVP
+622 
-633 PELVASPGGGGLP
+633 
-646 VSAIRRTIPVLLLY
+646 LLLY
-660 SIKEAD
+660 SIKESED
-666 EKASGSGKV
+666 KAGKI
-675 FAQMNSLMGKS
+675 FSQMNNIISKS
-686 LHEEGFTVPQII
+686 LHDDGFTVPQII
-698 EMEFDSHEQLLL
+698 EMELDSQEQLLL
-710 QDPPI
+710 QDPPV

-723 ATAGLG
+723 AAAGLV
-729 SGTGSGSG
+729 SVDSDKWSCMVPKPGT
-737 TGNNASVTDPGPEKW
+737 
-752 GSMAAPRPGAL
+752 L

-770 KELEEENLYVDSIT
+770 KLPEEENLCVDSVT
-784 PCSDGLHL
+784 PCLDGVHL
-792 LVGLQPCSVES
+792 LVCLRACPAES

-812 LNNLNRLHSALCSRG
+812 LNNLNKLNSALCSR
-827 NSRNK
+827 RK
-832 DDLHHHH
+832 DELDTHLS
-839 HHHHPALVPTMAN
+839 VAN
-852 GIEGGH
+852 GANINLIQTD
-858 GALPLPGTSPPQQTP
+858 LPTDAQTT
-873 LILPPDQQPLLQPP
+873 LFIQSEQPVA
-887 LSPQQT
+887 S
-893 PTSPSSRGVFGGV
+893 
-906 STGGNNNNSSGGGG
+906 GG
-920 YLVLYKLNYS
+920 YLVLYKMNYT
-930 TRIVTLEEEPVR
+930 TRIVTLDEEPVKIH
-942 VQHIREPRD
+942 QIKDPQD
-951 AVTSLILLPADV
+951 TITSLFLLPPDILDNGEEDSEEPTDDQLSNTKNGKEKKSNLSNLGHLVITTQGGYVKV
-963 LDGREEDGEDA
+963 LDISNFEILG
-974 SDDTPPGLKN
+974 
-984 GPVSAS
+984 
-990 SGPNMAAGGSSGGV
+990 
-1004 GGSSTA
+1004 
-1010 AGVMAASTGHGPSA
+1010 
-1024 SSPLA
+1024 
-1029 AGMAASTAKE
+1029 
-1039 KLVVTT
+1039 
-1045 QAGYIM
+1045 
-1051 VLDLATLEVL
+1051 
-1061 AKVEPPVKESG
+1061 KVEPPKKEG
-1072 DEVDPFVSVTYC
+1072 TEEMDPFVSVIFC

-1106 VFDDIDD
+1106 TCDDIDE
-1113 ADIFVDGPLSKGV
+1113 ADILDGSISKVVEQLTEGNKPL
-1126 DQLFEGTKPSSNPSS
+1126 SNPSS
-1141 PGITAGVDLLVDQAL
+1141 PGITGVDLLVDQQF
-1156 GVEVLSSLVEL
+1156 SLETLTSMVEL
-1167 TRFETLTP
+1167 TRFETLIP

-1208 AAQHTRTWKLQSDS
+1208 AAQHTRTWKLQTDS
-1222 SSWDEHVF
+1222 NSWEEHVF

-1245 KFVMNAN
+1245 KFLLNSN
-1252 ITNIPQ
+1252 IANIPQ

-1268 PGLGKVNETAVDRQ
+1268 PGLGKVNEAPVDRQ
-1282 ITFPLSQALH
+1282 IHFPLSPAFAEV
-1292 TNGERNGQPLLHDFT
+1292 ERNGKPAFVDLTEDMLNMDV
-1307 EDIQFMDIEESPGSR
+1307 EDIQCSR

-1334 LCGPVWLAS
+1334 LCGPIWLAS

-1351 GMLSLTSPKLVKGM
+1351 GMLTLTSPKLVKGM
-1365 AGGKYRSFLVH
+1365 AGGKYRSFLIHV
-1376 IKAVSDKGMEESPR
+1376 KAVNDRGGEELCNGGIR
-1390 PVVRM
+1390 PVVRV
-1395 PSKPQSSKAQSLSS
+1395 PTLKPHSSKGHSLAF
-1409 LLQRAQATKEK
+1409 LLAKVAAGKEK
-1420 ASTSKVEPPT
+1420 SSNKTEATNT
-1430 ASKKPDNLR
+1430 RKPENLR

-1444 QEVSITIRRF
+1444 QEVSVTIRRF
-1454 KKTSIPK
+1454 KKTSTPK
-1461 ERIQRCS
+1461 ERVQRCA
-1468 MLQFPEFHERLL
+1468 MLQFSDFHERLI
-1480 NGLCKRT
+1480 NILCKNT
-1487 EETDSTEHGQSLILD
+1487 EDSLATEQAQSLVLD

-1510 YSNGSCSPR
+1510 HSNGPGSSQ
-1519 EGKEGLLIKTR
+1519 EGKESLLSKTR
-1530 KRLTDMVR
+1530 KCLSEIVR
-1538 VCFFQAG
+1538 VCFFEAG

-1560 SNGKGDPGQQGFG
+1560 SNGKCDPSQQGFG
-1573 MALLKALLENMP
+1573 CVLLKALLENMQF
-1585 YLPAAAT
+1585 LPSAAT
-1592 GGAVFWYFV
+1592 GGSVYWYFV

-1607 DEDLAG
+1607 DEDLAA
-1613 CSTACASLLTAV
+1613 CSTACAMLLTAV
-1625 SRQLQDRL
+1625 SRKLQDRL
-1633 TPLEALLQTRYGLY
+1633 TPMEALLQTRYGLY

-1655 FDLEVSGSSCKNA
+1655 FDLEMSGSSCKNVH
-1668 FNSGI
+1668 NSSI
-1673 GVQSDEIDLSDI
+1673 GVQSDEIDLSDV
-1685 LSGNGKVSNCAAAE
+1685 LSGNGKVSPCAAAE
-1699 GSFTALT
+1699 GSFTSLT

-1721 SDGTRVERDDASMFT
+1721 SDGTRIERDDAMSN
-1736 VSTFGVTPAVGGLS
+1736 FGVTPVIGNIITTP
-1750 AGSVGEASTALSSA
+1750 VGETSTALSSA

-1774 AMVSAEQQLQVLQEK
+1774 AMASAEQQLQVLQEK

-1810 TSAAAA
+1810 TAAAA
-1816 AAASGVGPIHN
+1816 AAASAVGPVHN
-1827 SVPSNPSASGS
+1827 SVPSNPVAV
-1838 ASASSAPGFFI
+1838 PGFFI

-1877 SAAISVEL
+1877 SVFINAEL
-1885 AQLFPGSIM
+1885 AQLFPGSLL
-1894 DPPAVNLAAHNKNSH
+1894 DPQPVNLAAHNKNANKSRT
-1909 KPKPVSHAQN
+1909 N
-1919 PMGSGLALALSQASH
+1919 PLGSGLAFAISQASH

-1957 TLDFGRPVLLTDALI
+1957 TLDFGRPVLLTDVLI
-1972 PTCADLASL
+1972 PTCGDLASL
-1981 SIDIWTLGE
+1981 SIDIWSLGE

-2001 DIATHSLI
+2001 DISTHSLI
-2009 LHDLLPPPVCRFMKI
+2009 LHDLIPPPVCRFMKI

-2049 ILPWESELK
+2049 ILPWESEVK
-2058 LMHDPLRGES
+2058 LMHDPLKGES
-2068 EAASQPD
+2068 EAASQPEI
-2075 VDQHLAMMVALQED
+2075 DQHLSMMIALQED

-2094 NLACHRLE
+2094 NLSCHRLE
-2102 TLLQSIDLPPLN
+2102 TLLQNIDLPPLN

-2130 EEDQR
+2130 EEDTR
-2135 VFSAYQDCVQ
+2135 VFSAYQDCIQ

-2151 LAHHAVQRLRVSL
+2151 LAHHAVQRLKVAL
-2164 GASRKPLP
+2164 GASRKTLREQF
-2172 DAAYASYA
+2172 DS
-2180 YDARELVHS
+2180 RELIQV
-2189 SSTEQLRTVIRYLLD
+2189 SSTEQLRTIIRYLLD
-2204 TLLSLLHTN
+2204 TLLSLLHSS
-2213 NGHSVPSV
+2213 NGHSVPVV
-2221 LQSTFHAQAC
+2221 LQNTFHAQAC

-2286 DRVFML
+2286 DRVFIL

-2307 EGLLNLLDSLLSPL
+2307 ESLLNLLDNLLSPL
-2321 QQSHSLQARRT
+2321 QSQLPMHRRT
-2332 EGVLDIPMISWV
+2332 DGVLDIPMISWV

-2351 LDYVASVE
+2351 LDYVATVE
-2359 DEASASKKQL
+2359 DEAATAKKPL
-2369 GGKDRDRSFTGN
+2369 NGKERERFFSGN
-2381 QWSFINNSLQSQN
+2381 QWSFINNNLHTQSLN
-2394 MSRSTK
+2394 RSTK

-2409 SRKVRKQ
+2409 SRKIRKQ
-2416 LVHTKQQLNLLKAK
+2416 LVHHKQQLNLLKAK
-2430 QKALMEQ
+2430 QKALVEQ

-2447 SSSYKLLVEHA
+2447 GSSYKLLVEQA

-2478 EWPRSSL
+2478 EWPRSTL
-2485 DTEAS
+2485 DTEVS
-2490 ASGAAKEAP
+2490 ATKESP
-2499 EVELLPFTLAHER
+2499 EIEPLPFTLAHER

-2545 IANATRPTI
+2545 IANASRPTI
-2554 HLCEVVSEQQLE
+2554 HLCEIVNEQQLE

-2596 LQDILAGELLSPAS
+2596 LQDILAGELLTPISA
-2610 LDGMDE
+2610 E
-2616 GASLGE
+2616 TTE
-2622 EAGAAA
+2622 EAAMGEDTCVS
-2628 AVAACAVA
+2628 AVDSDDGLQA
-2636 SALAEPEEALA
+2636 SV
-2647 QPSPLP
+2647 P
-2653 LVESIDETLPP
+2653 LVEVLDEPLTP
-2664 DIIAGTPGTSSS
+2664 DITG
-2676 SVFQSAPPLSSLEK
+2676 APPLSSLDKE
-2690 DKDIDF
+2690 KDIDLE
-2696 DLLQDLMDVDID
+2696 LLQDLMEVDID

-2716 DPLAA
+2716 DPLAV
-2721 KVFKPIGSTW
+2721 KVFKPISSTW
-2731 YDYWGADYGTYNYNA
+2731 YDYWGADYGTYHFTSYIGG
-2746 YVGGAG
+2746 VGT
-2752 IPVSKPPAA
+2752 PVAKPPTTA
-2761 QEKPGA
+2761 EKNGS
-2767 QSLSVSVS
+2767 QMVTVSVS

-2788 QAELMLKMMA
+2788 QAELMLKMMS

-2809 TSTSPAV
+2809 TNTFPTLSHSV
-2816 VQSSNGTDDSLLRG
+2816 SGTDDSQLRD
-2830 LHGSSSPPGGSSSSS
+2830 LHASSQSSQQILQTS
-2845 SLVVQPSSIP
+2845 SLP

-2868 QVHHVQLESLLQ
+2868 QIHHVQLESLLQ

-2885 SLNSCPGSADDGGS
+2885 SLNSVCSGSKENGGE
-2899 DIFLFNASR
+2899 IFLYNANR
-2908 VPTIPLNQAS
+2908 IPVISLSQAS
-2918 ISSFLTVLA
+2918 ITSFLTVLS
-2927 WYPNTSLRTWCL
+2927 WYPNTLLRTWCL

-2946 MTNMPSSS
+2946 MTNMQLNAGSSS
-2954 ASASSSGL
+2954 ASTSQ
-2962 GGHESTAQQMV
+2962 ESTAQ
-2973 SELTL
+2973 LL
-2978 VPVLVRFLSGSNPH
+2978 VVDPNLVHVLVKFLSGTNPH
-2992 GTSQH
+2992 GTHQH
-2997 SSQVGPTATQA
+2997 SPQVGPTATQA

-3021 STCPQLFSEFLLELM
+3021 SSCPQMFSEFLLKLV
-3036 HILSMERGPLLSG
+3036 HILSTERGAFQTG

-3059 LEFTLEQSFET
+3059 LEFTLEQNFEV
-3070 VSVGTIMAVV
+3070 VSVSTISAVI

-3102 SDSSVGARACFGG
+3102 SDGSVGARACFGG

-3130 GETTRDQLMFN
+3130 GEMTRDQLMFD
-3141 LLKLVNTLVKL
+3141 LLKLVNILVQL
-3152 PLTADGKFS
+3152 PLSSNREFS
-3161 GRVPPPGN
+3161 ARVPVA
-3169 GSSDSVS
+3169 SSTTDSVS
-3176 DEEKVCGS
+3176 DEEKVSGS
-3184 KEGPGQGGATP
+3184 KDGSSSISATQGAS
-3195 HQGPAVG
+3195 VF

-3208 GNQQVMSQILSAL
+3208 ANQQIMSQILSAL
-3221 GQCNSSAMAMIIGAS
+3221 GQCKSSAMAMIIGAS

-3264 TLSKRAT
+3264 TLSKKAT
-3271 SVQVMLQ
+3271 TVHVMLQ

-3320 FHDMGGVQ
+3320 FHEMGGVQ

-3348 VSTIMKFLDSGPGK
+3348 VSTIMKFLDSGLSK
-3362 AADGSLKARVLASE
+3362 AADSSLKARVMTSE

-3381 GLHNFA
+3381 GIHNFA

-3416 SAAWSYIFLP
+3416 SAAWSYVFLP

-3434 IHLPAAVLLKEVH
+3434 IHLPSAVLLKEIH

-3476 STPVITSGL
+3476 SAPIITSGL

-3552 WLRLLHHCLTHVSD
+3552 WLRLLHHCLTHISE
-3566 LEAVMASAAA
+3566 LESMMASAAA

-3601 EAVLVKIGLQSTAI
+3601 EAVLVKIGLQSTRI
-3615 GLRLIDILL
+3615 GLKLIDILL
-3624 RNCAASGTDPNNLNS
+3624 RNCAASGIDPTDLNS

-3649 SSDSTIDILYQLGT
+3649 SSDSTIDLLYQLGT
-3663 TQDPGTKDRVQA
+3663 TQDPGTKDRIQT
-3675 LLQWVH
+3675 LLKWVS
-3681 DSARVAAMKRSA
+3681 DSARVAAMKQSGGINNMC
-3693 PLGYMGPSATSP
+3693 PNSSN

-3718 HCVAAILWHS
+3718 HCVSAILWHS
-3728 YELPVD
+3728 YELPVE
-3734 YDLPALLNRELFEL
+3734 YDLPALLNRNLFES
-3748 LYNWS
+3748 LYKWS
-3753 MSLACNLVLKKAVD
+3753 MSLPCNLVLKKAVD

-3772 MCHVHPSYFSL
+3772 MCHIHPNYFSL
-3783 LMSWMG
+3783 LMGWMG
-3789 IVPSATVSAVA
+3789 ITPPP
-3800 AMASAQS
+3800 MQS
-3807 QARHRLSLTDDGK
+3807 QHGLSMTDDSK
-3820 KQHDAA
+3820 KQDL
-3826 AATAAAANSASAGG
+3826 NAS
-3840 GGASGGLTDDS
+3840 LTDDS
-3851 KHARSPPPLSESQL
+3851 KNAQAPLALNESHL
-3865 ATLAAASQSPGA
+3865 ATLAASSQSPEA
-3877 IQQLL
+3877 IKQLL
-3882 DSGLPSLL
+3882 DSSIPSLL
-3890 VRSLAAL
+3890 VRSLVSYCFNHISSSDCTAL
-3897 CCSLL
+3897 STDNNQEKLKRHHVPQHFNKMPIT
-3902 ASADLPLPGGATVPP
+3902 ADLV
-3917 TSTPASASA
+3917 
-3926 PSSSSSSSSPPSSS
+3926 
-3940 AASTSSSPAE
+3940 
-3950 RRHHHLHHHQSQS
+3950 
-3963 HHHHHHSH
+3963 
-3971 HSHSSSSYHSMPSTS
+3971 
-3986 SSSSPPS
+3986 
-3993 SSSSSSFSC
+3993 
-4002 PPPPP
+4002 
-4007 PPPVNRATLSP
+4007 
-4018 ELAAPVLRFLT
+4018 APVLRFLT
-4029 EVGNSHA
+4029 EVGSSHT
-4036 MKDWLGGPEV
+4036 MKDWLGSSEV
-4046 NPLWTAL
+4046 TPLWTAL

-4058 HSSASAGTSATTSPT
+4058 HSGGSSGAYAAGAQQATGRSTLLSASVGT
-4073 TNTTNNTTN
+4073 
-4082 TTNTNTATTSNGSTS
+4082 
-4097 NGQVAAAASASASAS
+4097 
-4112 GMGASASSPCSS
+4112 
-4124 PLSTSPAGASAAAGP
+4124 
-4139 SSSMS
+4139 
-4144 GSSIAGP
+4144 
-4151 STAPLLP
+4151 
-4158 PPPPPLAY
+4158 
-4166 SSSASASATAAA
+4166 
-4178 MGTSTAA
+4178 
-4185 ASGSRY
+4185 
-4191 SLGSGGRAGGLTTQ
+4191 GLTTQ
-4205 QRTSLEN
+4205 QRTAVEN
-4212 ATVAFFLQC
+4212 ASVAFFLQC
-4221 ISCHPNNQRLMA
+4221 ISCHPGNQRLMA

-4245 RGNVPISGNISGF
+4245 RSRLPTSGNISGF

-4272 VTVFL
+4272 VTIFL

-4300 GAGHKYRTLHL
+4300 GAGHKFRTIHL
-4311 PISTTLADVLDRV
+4311 PISTTLAEVLDRV

-4330 TAKLMSEQK
+4330 TAKLINEQK
-4339 EDKEKKNHEEKEKM
+4339 DDKEKKNHEEKEKV
-4353 KADNGFQDNYSVV
+4353 KAENGFEDNYCVV

-4375 KRALSTPPR
+4375 KRTVSFTPPR

-4391 VMSDKLSASSGVD
+4391 ALADKVGSASCGAESSS
-4404 PAAKTVSVPVFH
+4404 KTISVPVFH
-4416 LYHKLLPGQPLPG
+4416 LYHKLLPGHPLPA

-4449 RSIDM
+4449 RSVDL
-4454 TVKLGSKLSSD
+4454 TVKLGSKVISD
-4465 PGLSKTDSFKRLRT
+4465 PSLSKTDSFKRLHT
-4479 EKEHGEMLS
+4479 EKEHLDLLGACS
-4488 SCPEDEPMTP
+4488 EDETISPS
-4498 GDECLE
+4498 DECSDGTVDDSF
-4504 AAIDE
+4504 IQ
-4509 SLLETNPIQS
+4509 TCPIQS
-4519 PLQVFAGMGGLA
+4519 PLQVFAGIGGLA

-4542 DVIQQVSAP
+4542 EVIQQVSAP
-4551 VVASSSQE
+4551 VITSTTQE
-4559 KPKDS
+4559 KPKDT

-4581 APENIAAEPPPIK
+4581 APETIAAEPPPIK
-4594 SPVQTMSPIPAHSL
+4594 STVQTMSPIPAHSL

-4658 LPTLPFHVLRALFS
+4658 LPTLPFHVLRTLFS
-4672 STPLTTDDGLLLRR
+4672 TTPLTTDDGVLLRR
-4686 IALEIGA
+4686 MALEIGA
-4693 IHLILACLS
+4693 MHLLLACLS

-4711 PSTNGNQ
+4711 PNSGLNQTEVSSTHSSAT
-4718 NEVVTGHGAGTS
+4718 V

-4751 WDVEQALT
+4751 WDVEQALA
-4759 KQRLEE
+4759 KQKLEE

-4773 VLASYINPAGCV
+4773 VLASYINASGCTS
-4785 GHGEAPSSESRGQ
+4785 HGESQSSDGRGQ
-4798 NSAALPSVLQELLSQ
+4798 NSSALPSVLQELLSQ

-4836 PLYRALLELLRAISS
+4836 PLYRALLELLRAIAS

-4861 LSGDP
+4861 LSGENG
-4866 AQEEEEEE
+4866 EEDEEQ
-4874 ERSESQTSVGMLLAK
+4874 SESQASVGTLLAK

-4904 KDKSKGVV
+4904 KDKA
-4912 KAEPSDPE
+4912 KAGAKPDASDPE

-4936 IVYAATTSL
+4936 IVYLATTSL
-4945 RQANQEKKLAE
+4945 RQANQEKKLSE
-4956 SSKKASTR
+4956 YSKKCTAKS
-4964 PKPLSVLRSLEEKYV
+4964 KPLSVIRSLEEKYV
-4979 AAMKKLQFDTFEMV
+4979 AIMKRLQFDTFEMV
-4993 SEDEDGKLVFKVNY
+4993 SEDDDGKLAFKINY
-5007 HYMTQVKNAS
+5007 HYMSQVKNAS

-5176 YDGNIRQASVK
+5176 YDGNIRQATVK
-5187 WAMLEQM
+5187 WAMLEQIK
-5194 RNPSPCFKE
+5194 NPTPCFKE
-5203 VIHKHFYLKRAE
+5203 VINKHFYLKRAD

-5220 EEWIT
+5220 EDWIA

-5230 SSDKR
+5230 STDKR

-5250 TAQLREELLKLP
+5250 TAQLREELLRLQ
-5262 CPEGLEP
+5262 CPEGLDP
-5269 DGEDF
+5269 DTEDATE
-5274 SDKSSALLVK
+5274 KCIATESSEESVLQEQV
-5284 ELPNQDAEKPGGSQD
+5284 KPGSSKD
-5299 AHCSEGQL
+5299 ISTDFKL

>member
-1 MAAAASPG
+1 MVNRCSP
-9 SCSSTSSDWVV
+9 DWVV

-127 LPVTEAQQLLSACVE
+127 LPVTEAQQMLYACME

-152 DLFLTQLKEGLKST
+152 DLFLTQLKEGLENT

-184 HLPHHVIKVVASA
+184 HLPHHVLKVVTSA

-204 MNQNVAALSVA
+204 LNQNVAALSVA
-215 SSIMDRLSY
+215 SSVMDRLSY

-257 SWPHAGYRWAQP
+257 SWPHTGYRWAQP

-333 TLATSPAQFPSPD
+333 TLATSPAQFPSAD
-346 GSDKIAC
+346 GSDKIVC
-353 YGFGSCPHFLAA
+353 YGFGSCPHFLAT

-384 LKFEIN
+384 LKFEVN
-390 PYDPVILRQLFLS
+390 PYDPAILRQLILS
-403 SGEQGLGSESTESRR
+403 GSEQQSLTGTESRR
-418 PTLAWLED
+418 PTLSWLEEA
-426 TSSCSDLPKL
+426 TCCSDLPKL
-436 EGDSDDQLEDSDSEE
+436 EGDSDDQIEDSDSEE
-451 HSRSESVTGHP
+451 HSRSESVTGP
-462 CQKENLEVSLGVTAL
+462 LGQKETMEVSLGVTAL

-505 GANPALAQAKADN
+505 GANTLHSLGPPKSD
-518 KAKDKPSAAEQ
+518 KAKERLAEH
-529 HNIPFPCLLTGGLL
+529 HNIPFPCLLAGGLL

-551 PLAGGPPPPPPSLAP
+551 PLGPPPSRRSMDSPVRTAASAGLA
-566 TLTPTR
+566 
-572 GRPPPSSSSSSSSTL
+572 
-587 VGVPD
+587 
-592 GPLLRTQAPEVT
+592 
-604 PNTPIVVVGTP
+604 P

-622 ESCPPPPVVVP
+622 ESCNPPTDLGSPNLPP
-633 PELVASPGGGGLP
+633 AAP
-646 VSAIRRTIPVLLLY
+646 VQRTMPVLLLY

-666 EKASGSGKV
+666 EKSSGKV
-675 FAQMNSLMGKS
+675 FTQMNNLMSKG

-723 ATAGLG
+723 AAAGLG
-729 SGTGSGSG
+729 PLDG
-737 TGNNASVTDPGPEKW
+737 EKW
-752 GSMAAPRPGAL
+752 SSLAPRPGSL

-770 KELEEENLYVDSIT
+770 KALEEENLYVDSIT

-803 LSAINQVEA
+803 LSAINQVEV
-812 LNNLNRLHSALCSRG
+812 LNTLNRLHSALCGHRKG
-827 NSRNK
+827 QT
-832 DDLHHHH
+832 L
-839 HHHHPALVPTMAN
+839 AN
-852 GIEGGH
+852 GH
-858 GALPLPGTSPPQQTP
+858 DAHSGTSPPQTP
-873 LILPPDQQPLLQPP
+873 LILPPHTSRPL
-887 LSPQQT
+887 
-893 PTSPSSRGVFGGV
+893 GG
-906 STGGNNNNSSGGGG
+906 SGGGGG
-920 YLVLYKLNYS
+920 YLALYKLNYT
-930 TRIVTLEEEPVR
+930 TRIVTLEEEPVK
-942 VQHIREPRD
+942 VQQIRDPRD
-951 AVTSLILLPADV
+951 AVTSLLLLPPDV
-963 LDGREEDGEDA
+963 LDGREDDGEETSEDIGTA
-974 SDDTPPGLKN
+974 
-984 GPVSAS
+984 
-990 SGPNMAAGGSSGGV
+990 V
-1004 GGSSTA
+1004 G
-1010 AGVMAASTGHGPSA
+1010 
-1024 SSPLA
+1024 
-1029 AGMAASTAKE
+1029 KE
-1039 KLVVTT
+1039 KRGEVAGLGHLVVTT

-1051 VLDLATLEVL
+1051 ILDLSTLEVM
-1061 AKVEPPVKESG
+1061 AKVEPPKKEG
-1072 DEVDPFVSVTYC
+1072 TEEVDPFVSVTYC

-1106 VFDDIDD
+1106 VCDDIDD
-1113 ADIFVDGPLSKGV
+1113 ADIFVDGPLSNRAE
-1126 DQLFEGTKPSSNPSS
+1126 QLLDGAKPTSNPSS
-1141 PGITAGVDLLVDQAL
+1141 PGITGVDLLVDQPL
-1156 GVEVLSSLVEL
+1156 NVETLSSLVEL

-1245 KFVMNAN
+1245 KFVLNSS

-1268 PGLGKVNETAVDRQ
+1268 PGLCKVNETAVDRQ
-1282 ITFPLSQALH
+1282 LVFPLSHVLH
-1292 TNGERNGQPLLHDFT
+1292 SNGEKNGQPHLLDFS

-1322 LCPFLEDHKEDI
+1322 LCPFLHEHKDDI
-1334 LCGPVWLAS
+1334 LCGPVWLSS

-1351 GMLSLTSPKLVKGM
+1351 GMLSLTSPKLLKGM
-1365 AGGKYRSFLVH
+1365 AGGKYRSFLAH
-1376 IKAVSDKGMEESPR
+1376 IKAVNDKGLDESLR

-1395 PSKPQSSKAQSLSS
+1395 PSAKPHSSKAHSLSS

-1420 ASTSKVEPPT
+1420 ASTSKADPQSAP
-1430 ASKKPDNLR
+1430 KKPDNLR

-1444 QEVSITIRRF
+1444 QEVSVTIRRF
-1454 KKTSIPK
+1454 KKTSVPK
-1461 ERIQRCS
+1461 ERVQRCA
-1468 MLQFPEFHERLL
+1468 MLQFPELHEKLL
-1480 NGLCKRT
+1480 RGLCKHG
-1487 EETDSTEHGQSLILD
+1487 EDGQSSEHCQSLILD

-1510 YSNGSCSPR
+1510 YSNGPCSLR
-1519 EGKEGLLIKTR
+1519 EGKEGLLTKTR
-1530 KRLTDMVR
+1530 RRLTEIIR
-1538 VCFFQAG
+1538 ACFFEAG
-1545 RSIAHKCARFLALCI
+1545 RSIAHKCSRFLALCI
-1560 SNGKGDPGQQGFG
+1560 STGKGDPGQQGFG
-1573 MALLKALLENMP
+1573 QALFKALLDNMP

-1592 GGAVFWYFV
+1592 GGSVFWYFV

-1607 DEDLAG
+1607 DEDLAS

-1647 SSPFDPVL
+1647 GSPFDPVL

-1668 FNSGI
+1668 FSSSI

-1685 LSGNGKVSNCAAAE
+1685 LSGNGKVNSSGAAE

-1736 VSTFGVTPAVGGLS
+1736 VSTFGVTPTVTGLS
-1750 AGSVGEASTALSSA
+1750 AGTVGEASTALSSA

-1810 TSAAAA
+1810 TSAAT
-1816 AAASGVGPIHN
+1816 AASGVVN
-1827 SVPSNPSASGS
+1827 SVPSNP
-1838 ASASSAPGFFI
+1838 SSAPGFFI

-1885 AQLFPGSIM
+1885 AQLFPGSVIE
-1894 DPPAVNLAAHNKNSH
+1894 PPPVNLSAQNKNTQ
-1909 KPKPVSHAQN
+1909 KN
-1919 PMGSGLALALSQASH
+1919 PIGSGLALAISQASH

-1939 PHQSIII
+1939 PNQSIII

-2001 DIATHSLI
+2001 DISTHSLI

-2075 VDQHLAMMVALQED
+2075 LDQHLSMMVALQED

-2102 TLLQSIDLPPLN
+2102 TLLQNIDLPPLN

-2130 EEDQR
+2130 EEDSR
-2135 VFSAYQDCVQ
+2135 VFSAYQDCIQ

-2164 GASRKPLP
+2164 GATRKHLP
-2172 DAAYASYA
+2172 ESYNP
-2180 YDARELVHS
+2180 RELVQN
-2189 SSTEQLRTVIRYLLD
+2189 SSTEQLRTIIRYLLD
-2204 TLLSLLHTN
+2204 TLLSLLHCC

-2221 LQSTFHAQAC
+2221 LQNTFHSQAC
-2231 EELFKHLCISG
+2231 EELFKQLCISG
-2242 TPKIRLHTG
+2242 TPKIRLHAG

-2307 EGLLNLLDSLLSPL
+2307 EGLLNLLDTLLSPL
-2321 QQSHSLQARRT
+2321 QPTSAAQTRRT
-2332 EGVLDIPMISWV
+2332 EGVLDIPMISWA

-2359 DEASASKKQL
+2359 DEATAAKKPL
-2369 GGKDRDRSFTGN
+2369 GAKDRERSFTGN

-2394 MSRSTK
+2394 PSRSAK
-2400 GNSSLDRLY
+2400 GNNSSLDRLY
-2409 SRKVRKQ
+2409 SRKIRKQ
-2416 LVHTKQQLNLLKAK
+2416 LVHHKQQLNLLKAK
-2430 QKALMEQ
+2430 QKALVEQ

-2447 SSSYKLLVEHA
+2447 GSSYKLLVEQA

-2478 EWPRSSL
+2478 EWPRSTL
-2485 DTEAS
+2485 DSEAS
-2490 ASGAAKEAP
+2490 VAKETP
-2499 EVELLPFTLAHER
+2499 EVELLPFTLSHER
-2512 CISVVQKLALFLLS
+2512 CICVVQKLALFLLS

-2596 LQDILAGELLSPAS
+2596 LQDILAGELLSPVCV
-2610 LDGMDE
+2610 DGME
-2616 GASLGE
+2616 GAGAD
-2622 EAGAAA
+2622 EAGAASSS
-2628 AVAACAVA
+2628 VVVD
-2636 SALAEPEEALA
+2636 SDDSLP
-2647 QPSPLP
+2647 QPTPIP
-2653 LVESIDETLPP
+2653 LVETIDEPLGP
-2664 DIIAGTPGTSSS
+2664 DIIAG
-2676 SVFQSAPPLSSLEK
+2676 APPLSSLEK

-2721 KVFKPIGSTW
+2721 KVFKPISSTW
-2731 YDYWGADYGTYNYNA
+2731 YDYWGADYGSYSYNPYT
-2746 YVGGAG
+2746 GGMG

-2761 QEKPGA
+2761 ATTEKPGS
-2767 QSLSVSVS
+2767 QNLSVSVS

-2798 TLEADSILQAL
+2798 TLEADAILQAL
-2809 TSTSPAV
+2809 TSTSPSVA
-2816 VQSSNGTDDSLLRG
+2816 QSANGTDDTLLRG
-2830 LHGSSSPPGGSSSSS
+2830 GFHSSPPSS
-2845 SLVVQPSSIP
+2845 SLMVQPSSIP
-2855 MLSACFNKLFSML
+2855 MLSTCFNKLFSLL

-2885 SLNSCPGSADDGGS
+2885 SLSSCSGGSEESGS

-2918 ISSFLTVLA
+2918 ISSFLSVLA
-2927 WYPNTSLRTWCL
+2927 WYSNTSLRTWCL

-2946 MTNMPSSS
+2946 MTNMP
-2954 ASASSSGL
+2954 ASASSSGM
-2962 GGHESTAQQMV
+2962 GVQESTAQQMV
-2973 SELTL
+2973 SDPTL
-2978 VPVLVRFLSGSNPH
+2978 VHVFVRFLSGGNPH

-3008 MQEFLTRLQVHLS
+3008 LQEFLTRLQVHLS
-3021 STCPQLFSEFLLELM
+3021 STCPQMFSEFLLKLL
-3036 HILSMERGPLLSG
+3036 HILSTERGPFQSG

-3059 LEFTLEQSFET
+3059 LEFTLEQNFEV
-3070 VSVGTIMAVV
+3070 VSVTTILAVI

-3090 ITCSDKVVSRSG
+3090 ITCSDKVISRSG

-3130 GETTRDQLMFN
+3130 GETTRDQLMFD
-3141 LLKLVNTLVKL
+3141 LLKLVNALVML
-3152 PLTADGKFS
+3152 PLSGDREFS
-3161 GRVPPPGN
+3161 GRLPPAG
-3169 GSSDSVS
+3169 GATDSVS

-3184 KEGPGQGGATP
+3184 KECGAAGTAQ
-3195 HQGPAVG
+3195 HQGPAAG

-3208 GNQQVMSQILSAL
+3208 ANQQIMSQILSAL

-3362 AADGSLKARVLASE
+3362 AADGSLKARVLTSE

-3434 IHLPAAVLLKEVH
+3434 IHLPAAVLLKEIH

-3485 TYIKIQLVKAEVASA
+3485 TFIKFQLVKAEVASA

-3566 LEAVMASAAA
+3566 LEAMMASAAA

-3601 EAVLVKIGLQSTAI
+3601 EAVLVKIGLQSTRI
-3615 GLRLIDILL
+3615 GLKLIDILL
-3624 RNCAASGTDPNNLNS
+3624 RNCAASGTDLANLNS

-3663 TQDPGTKDRVQA
+3663 TQDPGTKDRIQA
-3675 LLQWVH
+3675 LLQWVY
-3681 DSARVAAMKRSA
+3681 DSSRVAALKQSS
-3693 PLGYMGPSATSP
+3693 PLSYVGPSAPPS

-3718 HCVAAILWHS
+3718 HCVASVLWHS

-3734 YDLPALLNRELFEL
+3734 YDLPGLLNRELFDD
-3748 LYNWS
+3748 
-3753 MSLACNLVLKKAVD
+3753 M
-3767 SLLCS
+3767 
-3772 MCHVHPSYFSL
+3772 YFSL
-3783 LMSWMG
+3783 F
-3789 IVPSATVSAVA
+3789 V
-3800 AMASAQS
+3800 
-3807 QARHRLSLTDDGK
+3807 K
-3820 KQHDAA
+3820 
-3826 AATAAAANSASAGG
+3826 
-3840 GGASGGLTDDS
+3840 
-3851 KHARSPPPLSESQL
+3851 
-3865 ATLAAASQSPGA
+3865 
-3877 IQQLL
+3877 
-3882 DSGLPSLL
+3882 
-3890 VRSLAAL
+3890 
-3897 CCSLL
+3897 
-3902 ASADLPLPGGATVPP
+3902 
-3917 TSTPASASA
+3917 
-3926 PSSSSSSSSPPSSS
+3926 
-3940 AASTSSSPAE
+3940 
-3950 RRHHHLHHHQSQS
+3950 
-3963 HHHHHHSH
+3963 
-3971 HSHSSSSYHSMPSTS
+3971 
-3986 SSSSPPS
+3986 
-3993 SSSSSSFSC
+3993 
-4002 PPPPP
+4002 
-4007 PPPVNRATLSP
+4007 
-4018 ELAAPVLRFLT
+4018 
-4029 EVGNSHA
+4029 
-4036 MKDWLGGPEV
+4036 
-4046 NPLWTAL
+4046 
-4053 LFLLC
+4053 
-4058 HSSASAGTSATTSPT
+4058 
-4073 TNTTNNTTN
+4073 
-4082 TTNTNTATTSNGSTS
+4082 
-4097 NGQVAAAASASASAS
+4097 
-4112 GMGASASSPCSS
+4112 
-4124 PLSTSPAGASAAAGP
+4124 
-4139 SSSMS
+4139 
-4144 GSSIAGP
+4144 
-4151 STAPLLP
+4151 
-4158 PPPPPLAY
+4158 
-4166 SSSASASATAAA
+4166 
-4178 MGTSTAA
+4178 
-4185 ASGSRY
+4185 
-4191 SLGSGGRAGGLTTQ
+4191 
-4205 QRTSLEN
+4205 
-4212 ATVAFFLQC
+4212 
-4221 ISCHPNNQRLMA
+4221 
-4233 QVLCELFQSAPQ
+4233 VLCELFQSAPQ
-4245 RGNVPISGNISGF
+4245 RGNVPVSGNISGF

-4300 GAGHKYRTLHL
+4300 GAGHKFRKLHL
-4311 PISTTLADVLDRV
+4311 PISTTLSEVLDRV

-4330 TAKLMSEQK
+4330 TAKLINEQK

-4391 VMSDKLSASSGVD
+4391 VLSDKLAASSGVD
-4404 PAAKTVSVPVFH
+4404 PSAKTISVPVFH
-4416 LYHKLLPGQPLPG
+4416 LCHKLLPGQPLPP
-4429 EMTLAQLLTLLYDRK
+4429 EMTLAQLLTLLYERK

-4449 RSIDM
+4449 RSIDL
-4454 TVKLGSKLSSD
+4454 TVKLGSKVISD

-4479 EKEHGEMLS
+4479 EKDHCEMLS
-4488 SCPEDEPMTP
+4488 GCPDDEPMTP
-4498 GDECLE
+4498 GDEGLD
-4504 AAIDE
+4504 AAVDDT
-4509 SLLETNPIQS
+4509 LLETSPIQS

-4551 VVASSSQE
+4551 VVPSTTQE

-4581 APENIAAEPPPIK
+4581 APETIAAEPPPIK
-4594 SPVQTMSPIPAHSL
+4594 SSVQTMSPIPAHSL

-4658 LPTLPFHVLRALFS
+4658 LPTLPFHVLRSLFS

-4686 IALEIGA
+4686 MALEIGA

-4711 PSTNGNQ
+4711 PSGSANSSEPQ
-4718 NEVVTGHGAGTS
+4718 VSSGHVGGTT

-4773 VLASYINPAGCV
+4773 VLASYINPSGCV
-4785 GHGEAPSSESRGQ
+4785 GSGETLSGEVRGHSSSL
-4798 NSAALPSVLQELLSQ
+4798 LPSVLQELLSQ

-4836 PLYRALLELLRAISS
+4836 PLYRALLELLRAIST

-4861 LSGDP
+4861 LSGD
-4866 AQEEEEEE
+4866 AAEEEEDE
-4874 ERSESQTSVGMLLAK
+4874 ERTECQTSVGMLLAK

-4899 RLRSK
+4899 RLRCTLNIEFRSRPRLF
-4904 KDKSKGVV
+4904 V
-4912 KAEPSDPE
+4912 PE
-4920 PEGLTLLVPD
+4920 MTHT
-4930 IQRTAE
+4930 RE
-4936 IVYAATTSL
+4936 IVKMHVSAS
-4945 RQANQEKKLAE
+4945 RKMAE
-4956 SSKKASTR
+4956 SSKKATAR
-4964 PKPLSVLRSLEEKYV
+4964 PKPLSILRSVEEKYT

-4993 SEDEDGKLVFKVNY
+4993 CEDEDSKLVFKVNY
-5007 HYMTQVKNAS
+5007 HYLSQVKNAS

-5132 PQTSSFLQVLVSV
+5132 PHTSSFLQVLVSI
-5145 QSLILVSEPYFNEP
+5145 QSLILVAEPYFNEP

-5176 YDGNIRQASVK
+5176 YDGNIRQATVK
-5187 WAMLEQM
+5187 WAMLEQI

-5203 VIHKHFYLKRAE
+5203 VIHRHFYLKRAE
-5215 IMGQC
+5215 IMSQC
-5220 EEWIT
+5220 EGWIC

-5269 DGEDF
+5269 DGEEF
-5274 SDKSSALLVK
+5274 SEKSTSLMVK
-5284 ELPNQDAEKPGGSQD
+5284 ELPSQDAEKQADSPD
-5299 AHCSEGQL
+5299 AHCSDGQL

>member
-1 MAAAASPG
+1 MAAAASCSSAAAAPAGAGPGPVSAGPG
-9 SCSSTSSDWVV
+9 SCEWLL
-20 LRDGCLRCDEEGL
+20 LRDGCLRCDADGL
-33 RSLSYHPALN
+33 CSLCYHPALN
-43 AILAVTSRGSIK
+43 AILAVTARGAIK

-61 GAILQASAL
+61 GATLQASAL
-70 HAKPGGRVR
+70 NAKPGGRVK
-79 CQYFPA
+79 CQYISA
-85 VDKVLFVDDYAVG
+85 VDKVIFVDDYAVG

-113 QAPVSKPEDMVQLE
+113 QTPVSKQDDVVQLE
-127 LPVTEAQQLLSACVE
+127 LPVTEAQQLLSACIE
-142 KVDVSNTEGY
+142 KVDVSSTEGY
-152 DLFLTQLKEGLKST
+152 DLFITQLKDGLKNT

-184 HLPHHVIKVVASA
+184 HLPHHVLKSVASA

-204 MNQNVAALSVA
+204 INQNIAALPVA
-215 SSIMDRLSY
+215 SSVMDRLSY
-224 LLPSGRPELGVG
+224 LLPSARPELGVG

-257 SWPHAGYRWAQP
+257 SWPHVGYRWAQP

-280 PASTGDDRAMCF
+280 PASSGDDRAMCF

-333 TLATSPAQFPSPD
+333 TLATSPAQFPCTD
-346 GSDKIAC
+346 GTDRIAC
-353 YGFGSCPHFLAA
+353 FGSGSCPHFLAA

-390 PYDPVILRQLFLS
+390 AYDPAIVQQLML
-403 SGEQGLGSESTESRR
+403 SGEQSSGVDSRR

-426 TSSCSDLPKL
+426 SSSCSDIPKL
-436 EGDSDDQLEDSDSEE
+436 EGDSDDLLEDSDSEE
-451 HSRSESVTGHP
+451 HSRSESVTGHTS
-462 CQKENLEVSLGVTAL
+462 QKETMEVSLDITAL
-477 SVLQQPEKLQWEVV
+477 SILQQPEKLQWEIV
-491 ASVLEDTVKDLEEL
+491 ANVLEDTVKDLEEL
-505 GANPALAQAKADN
+505 GANPCLANCKSE
-518 KAKDKPSAAEQ
+518 KMKEKHLEQ
-529 HNIPFPCLLTGGLL
+529 HNIPFPCLLAGGLL
-543 SYRSAASS
+543 TYKSPATSPVSSNSQRSLDGLSRTRGESVSEQGSTDNESCTNSELNS
-551 PLAGGPPPPPPSLAP
+551 PL
-566 TLTPTR
+566 
-572 GRPPPSSSSSSSSTL
+572 
-587 VGVPD
+587 V
-592 GPLLRTQAPEVT
+592 
-604 PNTPIVVVGTP
+604 
-615 DQGPMEI
+615 
-622 ESCPPPPVVVP
+622 
-633 PELVASPGGGGLP
+633 
-646 VSAIRRTIPVLLLY
+646 RRTLPVLLLY
-660 SIKEAD
+660 SIKESD
-666 EKASGSGKV
+666 EKAGKL
-675 FAQMNSLMGKS
+675 FSQMNNIMSKS
-686 LHEEGFTVPQII
+686 IHDDGFTVPQII
-698 EMEFDSHEQLLL
+698 EMELDSQEQLLL
-710 QDPPI
+710 QDPPV

-723 ATAGLG
+723 AAANLA
-729 SGTGSGSG
+729 SPDSDKWSSMVPKPGT
-737 TGNNASVTDPGPEKW
+737 
-752 GSMAAPRPGAL
+752 L

-770 KELEEENLYVDSIT
+770 KFAEEENLCVDSIT
-784 PCSDGLHL
+784 PCADGVHL
-792 LVGLQPCSVES
+792 LVGLRTCPVES

-812 LNNLNRLHSALCSRG
+812 LNNLNKLNSALCNRRKGELESSLAVV
-827 NSRNK
+827 N
-832 DDLHHHH
+832 
-839 HHHHPALVPTMAN
+839 
-852 GIEGGH
+852 
-858 GALPLPGTSPPQQTP
+858 GTSIDVIQHESPADVPTP
-873 LILPPDQQPLLQPP
+873 LIIQPEQR
-887 LSPQQT
+887 S
-893 PTSPSSRGVFGGV
+893 V
-906 STGGNNNNSSGGGG
+906 SGG
-920 YLVLYKLNYS
+920 YLVLYKMNYA
-930 TRIVTLEEEPVR
+930 TRIVTLEEEPVKI
-942 VQHIREPRD
+942 QHIKDPQD
-951 AVTSLILLPADV
+951 TITSMILLPPDI
-963 LDGREEDGEDA
+963 LDNREDDCEEPVEEIQLTSKNGSGRERRSEI
-974 SDDTPPGLKN
+974 
-984 GPVSAS
+984 
-990 SGPNMAAGGSSGGV
+990 
-1004 GGSSTA
+1004 STL
-1010 AGVMAASTGHGPSA
+1010 GH
-1024 SSPLA
+1024 
-1029 AGMAASTAKE
+1029 
-1039 KLVVTT
+1039 LVITT
-1045 QAGYIM
+1045 QGGYVKI
-1051 VLDLATLEVL
+1051 LDLTNFEIL
-1061 AKVEPPVKESG
+1061 AKVEPPKKEG
-1072 DEVDPFVSVTYC
+1072 TEELDMFVSVIYC

-1106 VFDDIDD
+1106 TCDDIDE
-1113 ADIFVDGPLSKGV
+1113 ADILVDGSLSKSV
-1126 DQLFEGTKPSSNPSS
+1126 EQSSEGTKPLSNPSS
-1141 PGITAGVDLLVDQAL
+1141 PGITGVDLLVDQPFSL
-1156 GVEVLSSLVEL
+1156 ETLTSLVEL

-1208 AAQHTRTWKLQSDS
+1208 AAQHTRTWKLQTDS
-1222 SSWDEHVF
+1222 NSWDEHVF

-1245 KFVMNAN
+1245 KFVLNSN

-1268 PGLGKVNETAVDRQ
+1268 PGLGKVNEAAVDRQ
-1282 ITFPLSQALH
+1282 ITFPLSPAH
-1292 TNGERNGQPLLHDFT
+1292 NIEVERNGKPGLVEFNEEMQY
-1307 EDIQFMDIEESPGSR
+1307 MDVEEPQCLR
-1322 LCPFLEDHKEDI
+1322 LCPFLEEHKEDI
-1334 LCGPVWLAS
+1334 LCGPVWLAT

-1351 GMLSLTSPKLVKGM
+1351 GMLTLTSPKLVKGM
-1365 AGGKYRSFLVH
+1365 AGGKYRSFLIHV
-1376 IKAVSDKGMEESPR
+1376 KAVNDRGTEEICNGGIR
-1390 PVVRM
+1390 PVVRI
-1395 PSKPQSSKAQSLSS
+1395 PPLKPQTNKGHSLASLLAKVAAGKEKPSSKIEATNSS
-1409 LLQRAQATKEK
+1409 RK
-1420 ASTSKVEPPT
+1420 S
-1430 ASKKPDNLR
+1430 DNLR

-1444 QEVSITIRRF
+1444 QEVSVTIRRF
-1454 KKTSIPK
+1454 KKTYMSK
-1461 ERIQRCS
+1461 ERVQRCA
-1468 MLQFPEFHERLL
+1468 MLQFSEFHEKLL
-1480 NGLCKRT
+1480 TTLCKK
-1487 EETDSTEHGQSLILD
+1487 TDDGLTTEHAQSLVLD
-1502 ILCWLAGV
+1502 TLCWLAGV
-1510 YSNGSCSPR
+1510 YSNGPGSS
-1519 EGKEGLLIKTR
+1519 KEGNDSLLSKTR
-1530 KRLTDMVR
+1530 KCVSDIIR
-1538 VCFFQAG
+1538 VCFFEAG

-1560 SNGKGDPGQQGFG
+1560 SNGRCDPSQQGFG
-1573 MALLKALLENMP
+1573 SVLLKALLDNMP
-1585 YLPAAAT
+1585 LLPAAAT
-1592 GGAVFWYFV
+1592 GGSVYWYFV

-1633 TPLEALLQTRYGLY
+1633 TPMEALLQTRYGLY

-1655 FDLEVSGSSCKNA
+1655 FDLEISGSSCKSVY
-1668 FNSGI
+1668 NSSI
-1673 GVQSDEIDLSDI
+1673 GVQSDEIDLSDV
-1685 LSGNGKVSNCAAAE
+1685 LSGNGKISSCAAAE
-1699 GSFTALT
+1699 GSFTSLT

-1721 SDGTRVERDDASMFT
+1721 SDGTRIERDDASTFT

-1750 AGSVGEASTALSSA
+1750 SGTVGEASTALSSA

-1774 AMVSAEQQLQVLQEK
+1774 AMASAEQQLQVLQEK

-1810 TSAAAA
+1810 TAAAA
-1816 AAASGVGPIHN
+1816 AAASAVGPVHN
-1827 SVPSNPSASGS
+1827 SVPSNPVA
-1838 ASASSAPGFFI
+1838 APGFFI

-1877 SAAISVEL
+1877 SAVINAEL
-1885 AQLFPGSIM
+1885 AQLFPGSVI
-1894 DPPAVNLAAHNKNSH
+1894 DPPTVNLAAHNKNTS
-1909 KPKPVSHAQN
+1909 KSRTN
-1919 PMGSGLALALSQASH
+1919 PLGSGLALAISHASH

-1957 TLDFGRPVLLTDALI
+1957 TLDFGRPILLTDVLI
-1972 PTCADLASL
+1972 PTCGDLASL

-2001 DIATHSLI
+2001 DISTHSLI

-2049 ILPWESELK
+2049 ILPFENDLK
-2058 LMHDPLRGES
+2058 LMHDPLREG
-2068 EAASQPD
+2068 EAANQPEI
-2075 VDQHLAMMVALQED
+2075 DQHLAMMIALQED

-2102 TLLQSIDLPPLN
+2102 ILLQSIDLPPLN

-2130 EEDQR
+2130 EEDSR
-2135 VFSAYQDCVQ
+2135 VFSAYQDCIQ

-2151 LAHHAVQRLRVSL
+2151 LAHHAVQRLKVAL
-2164 GASRKPLP
+2164 GASRKTLKEQSDPK
-2172 DAAYASYA
+2172 
-2180 YDARELVHS
+2180 ELIQM
-2189 SSTEQLRTVIRYLLD
+2189 SSTEQLRTIIRYLLD
-2204 TLLSLLHTN
+2204 TLLSLLHSS
-2213 NGHSVPSV
+2213 NGHSVPVV

-2307 EGLLNLLDSLLSPL
+2307 ESLLNLLDNLLSPL
-2321 QQSHSLQARRT
+2321 QPHLPVHRRT

-2351 LDYVASVE
+2351 LDYVATVE
-2359 DEASASKKQL
+2359 DEAATAKKPL
-2369 GGKDRDRSFTGN
+2369 NGKERERFLTGN
-2381 QWSFINNSLQSQN
+2381 QWSFINNSLHTQSL
-2394 MSRSTK
+2394 SRSTK

-2409 SRKVRKQ
+2409 SRKIRKQ
-2416 LVHTKQQLNLLKAK
+2416 LVHHKQQLNLLKAK
-2430 QKALMEQ
+2430 QKALVEQ
-2437 IEKEKIQSNK
+2437 MEKEKIQSNK
-2447 SSSYKLLVEHA
+2447 GSSYKLLVEQA

-2478 EWPRSSL
+2478 EWPRSTL
-2485 DTEAS
+2485 DTEVS
-2490 ASGAAKEAP
+2490 TTKETP
-2499 EVELLPFTLAHER
+2499 EIEPLPFTLAHER

-2554 HLCEVVSEQQLE
+2554 HLCEIVNETQLE

-2596 LQDILAGELLSPAS
+2596 LQDILAGELLAPIAAEAMEESA
-2610 LDGMDE
+2610 LGEDG
-2616 GASLGE
+2616 GAS
-2622 EAGAAA
+2622 AGDSDDSLQQS
-2628 AVAACAVA
+2628 AV
-2636 SALAEPEEALA
+2636 
-2647 QPSPLP
+2647 Q
-2653 LVESIDETLPP
+2653 LVETIDEPLTH
-2664 DIIAGTPGTSSS
+2664 DITG
-2676 SVFQSAPPLSSLEK
+2676 APPLSSLEK
-2690 DKDIDF
+2690 DKDIDLE
-2696 DLLQDLMDVDID
+2696 LLQDLMEVDID

-2721 KVFKPIGSTW
+2721 KVFKPISSTW
-2731 YDYWGADYGTYNYNA
+2731 YDYWGADYGTYNYNP
-2746 YVGGAG
+2746 YIGGVG
-2752 IPVSKPPAA
+2752 IPVAKPPVTT
-2761 QEKPGA
+2761 EKNGS
-2767 QSLSVSVS
+2767 QTVSVSVS

-2788 QAELMLKMMA
+2788 QAELMLKMMS

-2809 TSTSPAV
+2809 TNTSPTLT
-2816 VQSSNGTDDSLLRG
+2816 QSPSGTDDSLLRG
-2830 LHGSSSPPGGSSSSS
+2830 LHAANQNAQ
-2845 SLVVQPSSIP
+2845 LIVQLSSIP

-2885 SLNSCPGSADDGGS
+2885 SLNSSSSGSKDTGA
-2899 DIFLFNASR
+2899 DIFLYNANR
-2908 VPTIPLNQAS
+2908 IPVISLNQAS
-2918 ISSFLTVLA
+2918 VTSFLSVLA
-2927 WYPNTSLRTWCL
+2927 WYPNTLLRTWCL

-2946 MTNMPSSS
+2946 MTNMQLNAGPSS
-2954 ASASSSGL
+2954 AIGAQ
-2962 GGHESTAQQMV
+2962 ESTAQLLV
-2973 SELTL
+2973 SDPNLIH
-2978 VPVLVRFLSGSNPH
+2978 VLVKFLSGTNPH
-2992 GTSQH
+2992 GTNQH
-2997 SSQVGPTATQA
+2997 SPQVGPTATQA

-3021 STCPQLFSEFLLELM
+3021 STCPQMFSEFLLKLI
-3036 HILSMERGPLLSG
+3036 HILSTERGAFQTG

-3059 LEFTLEQSFET
+3059 LEFTLEQNFEV
-3070 VSVGTIMAVV
+3070 VSVSTISAVI

-3090 ITCSDKVVSRSG
+3090 ITCSDKVMSRSG

-3130 GETTRDQLMFN
+3130 GEMTRDQLMFD
-3141 LLKLVNTLVKL
+3141 LLKLVNILVQL
-3152 PLTADGKFS
+3152 PLSSNREYSA
-3161 GRVPPPGN
+3161 RVPVA
-3169 GSSDSVS
+3169 SSTTDSVS
-3176 DEEKVCGS
+3176 DEEKVSGGKDGNGS
-3184 KEGPGQGGATP
+3184 NPNTQGSTAY
-3195 HQGPAVG
+3195 

-3208 GNQQVMSQILSAL
+3208 ANQQIMSQILSAL

-3264 TLSKRAT
+3264 TLSKKAT
-3271 SVQVMLQ
+3271 TVQVMLQ

-3289 GRQGSLSTCQLS
+3289 GRQGSLATCQLS

-3348 VSTIMKFLDSGPGK
+3348 VSTIMKFLDSGPTK
-3362 AADGSLKARVLASE
+3362 ATDSSLKARVLASE

-3381 GLHNFA
+3381 GIHNFA
-3387 PLGTITSSSPTAQPA
+3387 PLGSITSSSPTAQPA

-3434 IHLPAAVLLKEVH
+3434 IHLPAAVLLKEIH

-3552 WLRLLHHCLTHVSD
+3552 WLRLLHHCLTHISD
-3566 LEAVMASAAA
+3566 LEGMMASAAA

-3601 EAVLVKIGLQSTAI
+3601 EAVLVKIGLQSTRI
-3615 GLRLIDILL
+3615 GLKLIDILL
-3624 RNCAASGTDPNNLNS
+3624 RNCSASGSDPADLNS

-3663 TQDPGTKDRVQA
+3663 TQDPGTKDRIQA
-3675 LLQWVH
+3675 LLKWVS
-3681 DSARVAAMKRSA
+3681 DSARVAAMKKSGRVSYIC
-3693 PLGYMGPSATSP
+3693 PNSSTK
-3705 REYGLLMPSPSHL
+3705 EYGLLMPSPSHL

-3728 YELPVD
+3728 YELLVE
-3734 YDLPALLNRELFEL
+3734 YDLPALLDRELFESL
-3748 LYNWS
+3748 FNWS
-3753 MSLACNLVLKKAVD
+3753 MSLPCNMVLKKAVD

-3772 MCHVHPSYFSL
+3772 MCHIHPNYFSL
-3783 LMSWMG
+3783 LMGWMG
-3789 IVPSATVSAVA
+3789 ITPPP
-3800 AMASAQS
+3800 MQC
-3807 QARHRLSLTDDGK
+3807 QHRLSMTDDSK
-3820 KQHDAA
+3820 KQDL
-3826 AATAAAANSASAGG
+3826 SS
-3840 GGASGGLTDDS
+3840 SLTDDS
-3851 KHARSPPPLSESQL
+3851 KNAQAPLALTESHL
-3865 ATLAAASQSPGA
+3865 ATLAASSQSPEA
-3877 IQQLL
+3877 IKQLL

-3890 VRSLAAL
+3890 VRSLASF
-3897 CCSLL
+3897 CFNH
-3902 ASADLPLPGGATVPP
+3902 
-3917 TSTPASASA
+3917 
-3926 PSSSSSSSSPPSSS
+3926 
-3940 AASTSSSPAE
+3940 TSSSDCTAQSLDTTQDRL
-3950 RRHHHLHHHQSQS
+3950 RRHHVPQHFNK
-3963 HHHHHHSH
+3963 
-3971 HSHSSSSYHSMPSTS
+3971 MPITADL
-3986 SSSSPPS
+3986 
-3993 SSSSSSFSC
+3993 
-4002 PPPPP
+4002 
-4007 PPPVNRATLSP
+4007 V
-4018 ELAAPVLRFLT
+4018 APVLRFLT
-4029 EVGNSHA
+4029 EVGNSHM
-4036 MKDWLGGPEV
+4036 MKDWLGGSEV

-4058 HSSASAGTSATTSPT
+4058 HSGATSGGHSV
-4073 TNTTNNTTN
+4073 
-4082 TTNTNTATTSNGSTS
+4082 TA
-4097 NGQVAAAASASASAS
+4097 QQ
-4112 GMGASASSPCSS
+4112 
-4124 PLSTSPAGASAAAGP
+4124 
-4139 SSSMS
+4139 
-4144 GSSIAGP
+4144 
-4151 STAPLLP
+4151 
-4158 PPPPPLAY
+4158 
-4166 SSSASASATAAA
+4166 
-4178 MGTSTAA
+4178 TSTR
-4185 ASGSRY
+4185 S
-4191 SLGSGGRAGGLTTQ
+4191 SLLSSTVTAGLTTQ
-4205 QRTSLEN
+4205 QRTAIEN

-4233 QVLCELFQSAPQ
+4233 QVLCELFQSSPQ
-4245 RGNVPISGNISGF
+4245 RGNLPTSGNISGF

-4272 VTVFL
+4272 VTLFL

-4300 GAGHKYRTLHL
+4300 GAGHKFRTLHL
-4311 PISTTLADVLDRV
+4311 PVSTTLAEVLDRV

-4330 TAKLMSEQK
+4330 TAKLINEQK
-4339 EDKEKKNHEEKEKM
+4339 EDKEKKNYEEKEKV
-4353 KADNGFQDNYSVV
+4353 KAENGFQDNYSVV

-4375 KRALSTPPR
+4375 KRAVSSTPPR

-4391 VMSDKLSASSGVD
+4391 VMSDKVGTSSSGGESSS
-4404 PAAKTVSVPVFH
+4404 KTISVPVFH
-4416 LYHKLLPGQPLPG
+4416 LYHKLLPGQPLPA

-4449 RSIDM
+4449 RSIDL
-4454 TVKLGSKLSSD
+4454 TVKLGSKVISD
-4465 PGLSKTDSFKRLRT
+4465 PSLSKTDSFKRLHT
-4479 EKEHGEMLS
+4479 EKEHADLLGP
-4488 SCPEDEPMTP
+4488 CPEDEAISP
-4498 GDECLE
+4498 GDECMDAVL
-4504 AAIDE
+4504 DE
-4509 SLLETNPIQS
+4509 SLLETCPIQS

-4542 DVIQQVSAP
+4542 DVIQQVSEKVSTP
-4551 VVASSSQE
+4551 VVTSTTQE
-4559 KPKDS
+4559 KQKDS

-4581 APENIAAEPPPIK
+4581 APETIAAEPPPIK
-4594 SPVQTMSPIPAHSL
+4594 STVQTMSPIPAHSL

-4658 LPTLPFHVLRALFS
+4658 LPTLPFHVLRSLFS
-4672 STPLTTDDGLLLRR
+4672 TTPLTTDDGVLLRR
-4686 IALEIGA
+4686 MALEIGA

-4711 PSTNGNQ
+4711 PNSSPNQAEVMDGNLKLEIRQACTEPQVSSTHN
-4718 NEVVTGHGAGTS
+4718 TAST

-4773 VLASYINPAGCV
+4773 VLASYINPSGSTSN
-4785 GHGEAPSSESRGQ
+4785 GDTQTSHEGRGQ
-4798 NSAALPSVLQELLSQ
+4798 NSTALPSVLLELLSQ

-4836 PLYRALLELLRAISS
+4836 PLYRALLELLRAIAS
-4851 CTSLVPLLLP
+4851 CTSMVPLLLP
-4861 LSGDP
+4861 LSGESS
-4866 AQEEEEEE
+4866 EEEEEQL
-4874 ERSESQTSVGMLLAK
+4874 ESQASVGTLLAK

-4904 KDKSKGVV
+4904 KDKAKAGV
-4912 KAEPSDPE
+4912 KPDTSDQE

-4930 IQRTAE
+4930 IQKTAE

-4945 RQANQEKKLAE
+4945 RQANQEKKMAE
-4956 SSKKASTR
+4956 YSKKAAVK

-4979 AAMKKLQFDTFEMV
+4979 AVMKKLQFDTFEMV
-4993 SEDEDGKLVFKVNY
+4993 SEDDDGKLVFKVNY
-5007 HYMTQVKNAS
+5007 HYMSQVKNAS

-5145 QSLILVSEPYFNEP
+5145 QSLILVAEPYFNEP

-5176 YDGNIRQASVK
+5176 YDGNIRQATVK
-5187 WAMLEQM
+5187 WAMLEQI

-5203 VIHKHFYLKRAE
+5203 VIHKHFYLKRVE
-5215 IMGQC
+5215 IMAQC
-5220 EEWIT
+5220 EEWIA

-5262 CPEGLEP
+5262 CPEGLDP
-5269 DGEDF
+5269 DADDSTEKCGATSLEETMLHEQVKPSSSKDIPTDF
-5274 SDKSSALLVK
+5274 KL
-5284 ELPNQDAEKPGGSQD
+5284 
-5299 AHCSEGQL
+5299 